1 MALNIVKLI
10 DLIKKHNDPNDATRI
25 ISIQGTS
32 VANFFPERMK
42 KDDVINI
49 ESGDIVWKEYGDH
62 KEQDPVIYRT
72 GLNNIDQIKFIPAP
86 GEDIILDNGKV
97 DTGNGKDIV
106 EDDDGNKY
114 KLIPGP
120 QGDKGET
127 GARGEK
133 GEKGDMSIITLN
145 KENGHWMI
153 DGVDTEVSAIGPKG
167 DKVSV
172 TIDPSTK
179 HWVIDGE
186 DTNVV
191 AEGKDGKTPEIKIDP
206 VTKRWIIDGI
216 DTNIVSEGV
225 KGEKGE
231 KTLVTIDPATKHWM
245 IDGVDTNVLAEGVKG
260 DTGAEAR
267 LSIDPET
274 KHFIINGVDSGVR
287 AEGVKGIDGVTPEI
301 SINEVSKNWI
311 INGHDTE
318 IKAEGTKGEKGEKTL
333 VTIDPNTKHWLIDG
347 VDTNVLAE
355 GTKGADGVDGK
366 SAFDIATEKGFT
378 GSKDEWLESLKG
390 AKGVD
395 GHDGRSANNLEVDP
409 ILLGNFR
416 NNDASGIEVLMIGPR
431 FNDEELSESEIT
443 ENLQVTALFR
453 GFNLRN
459 SNENDDWK
467 DINNLTIEQED
478 GNYVVKGL
486 PFTDGVRKGDSLE
499 LILNFEYKG
508 VDRHYYRRLDNIND
522 GVGSVNLDKYIRRED
537 LPATLDTSHLI
548 ARKEVEETYAKKSEL
563 PVVPSLDPY
572 ATKEEAD
579 GKYATKESL
588 SSVSE
593 EVNTEKGKLSSLTD
607 RVTAIEESK
616 STLATKEEVDTT
628 YAKKSEL
635 PVVPSLEP
643 YATKADSDEKYVS
656 KEELVTLGNLNDKA
670 TKADLKNYYTKEE
683 TVNKETHDA
692 LNNKVESN
700 ISEISTVKEKVTGLE
715 SSNTTVKEKIESLA
729 SDVNLLK
736 AKEDSDKQ
744 TLSLE
749 GNKLTISSGN
759 EVDLSALKTDNSAI
773 ERSVSTL
780 NETVTGLKNRLPES
794 IQEDDKLSTSR
805 EVTEKVNSLKTEVE
819 TTYAKKSELPNVEG
833 LITETRA
840 DEKYS
845 GKSLETTVSS
855 LDEKVRNLEAK
866 EDNDRQTLSIT
877 DRTITIS
884 GSNSSVTVPEQDL
897 SSLATKADVE
907 RDYAKKSEL
916 PSVNGLI
923 SETTADERYLPK
935 TKEETLATKEELD
948 VVKGKVTALE
958 SKEDSDKQTLSI
970 DGRTISISG
979 SDSSVTVPEQD
990 LSGLATKADVELTYA
1005 KKEQVEKLASKSEI
1019 EGLRKL
1025 VTGSKVDTS
1034 GFITSDDA
1042 DSKYARKDVMET
1054 TYAKKSELPS
1064 VEGLITEIKA
1074 DGKYLEKSKEETL
1087 ATKEEVKAI
1096 KDRLPELTD
1105 GEKLAK
1111 ASDIPSLVNYATKE
1125 ELPSTVGLISENKAD
1140 EKYIAK
1146 STESSLATKNELEEV
1161 KGKVNALE
1169 TKEDSDKQTLS
1180 ITGRTIT
1187 ISGSNSSV
1195 EVPEQDLSGLATKAD
1210 VDTTYAK
1217 KSELPSVNGLI
1228 TETAADEKYLP
1239 KSKEGS
1245 LATKEELTQ
1254 KISEATNGVES
1265 KLSNLLPKSE
1275 ADKNYLHKD
1284 IESNLATKNDI
1295 GEVSARIS
1303 TLENKPD
1310 NDKQLLSIVGRT
1322 ITISGSDSSVTVPE
1336 QDLSGLAKK
1345 SELPSVEG
1353 LISETKADEK
1363 YVSKSEKESLATK
1376 EEVKAIRDHLPVL
1389 TGEEKLAKTSD
1400 IPSVSGLISEATA
1413 DTKYLEKSKEA
1424 TLATKAE
1431 VKDIADKLP
1440 ELAKKSELP
1449 SVEGL
1454 ITEVKADGKYA
1465 PKTDLET
1472 AKERISVLES
1482 KEDADK
1488 QTLSI
1493 TGRTITIS
1501 GSNSSVEVP
1510 EQDLSSLVTKDD
1522 AELKYAKKEQVEQL
1536 ASKSEIEGLRQLVTG
1551 SKVDTSG
1558 LLSKEDAGNTY
1569 LRKDVAETSYAKKS
1583 EIPNV
1588 EEFITESKV
1597 AETYATRFDLEGANI
1612 KINSLE
1618 YQVNREKPTLSIEGN
1633 TITISGSNSSVTVPE
1648 QDLSGLA
1655 TKSDVERDYAKKSEL
1670 PTIDGL
1676 ISEATADTKYLPKS
1690 KEDTLATKIE
1700 LTQKIG
1706 EATSSVEGKL
1716 SLLAAKSEVDKTYA
1730 KKSELPSVAGLITEV
1745 RADDKYLAKSKEST
1759 LATKA
1764 ELNTISGRTTA
1775 IENKLP
1781 SLTQDISISGNE
1793 LSISGG
1799 STVHIPTPDLSG
1811 YVLKSSLDTAEVN
1824 KVVAKNTNGK
1834 QIATTDDV
1842 NNAVRGKTTISE
1854 VQGLGYITTST
1865 ADGKYL
1871 PKTLE
1876 SQINADHGK
1885 VTNIEGRLSTLESRP
1900 DNDRQTLS
1908 INNRTITISGSNSS
1922 VTVPE
1927 QDLSGLAT
1935 KSDVD
1940 TTYAKKSELPNIE
1953 GINDKITEL
1962 ENKRIPNEYY
1972 FRNLN
1977 EISNTG
1983 AIRTLKYHDIIMVG
1997 MNKYMVID
2005 EENKDK
2011 FKTEPI
2017 PNSNLFVAKYF
2028 ENSDRNKWINEAVR
2042 KGKFTIAY
2050 GGLSGD
2056 MYDGN
2061 IASIS
2066 EPPASTKALIKA
2078 FKLGFDA
2085 VYVDLIRHVSSK
2097 GETSYYVTLNSEN
2110 IEREY
2115 KFTRGSLIVVQDTFN
2130 YDNKVSTLRYETEER
2145 NYDNELPVLDV
2156 ILDLANRMD
2165 KIIIIGEVYDTD
2177 GHSVVTNKEQLSLIP
2192 STINDLSG
2200 KTDKIGIV
2208 SRNLI
2213 ESFEEWNYDPIHV
2226 LHLKYAEGVSVE
2238 LSKELMRISMKRNS
2252 LVILTNSPTYTGGNT
2267 LTKQILL
2274 KGIPIVF
2281 NTNKKIERYLFNAK
2295 VVDTD
2300 WSSGYMSSSVIPDT
2314 NYVYNSYEI
2323 VERITLKEILKT
2335 NPEISAT
2342 DYSYDKSN
2350 NKISYKK
2357 AIDFKILDPS
2367 KISEGMIIK
2376 ANLYN
2381 IGDSSLNKLYLKNNS
2396 GVKIVED
2403 VSRSLSEIAFS
2414 ELVMLLEIPKKAKE
2428 ISTQYLMLGLTP
2440 GDNTQFPTE
2449 LKDIYIELLVPKHEK
2464 VENTEL
2470 ETVKRRIS
2478 TLESNSSRSNN
2489 TNNGT
2494 KYYVRTIEE
2503 LKALDVQVDDVVRF
2517 KDKVYK
2523 IVKDVTPFSL
2533 KYFGGIILDKTV
2545 DGMNLVA
2552 TEYIDSYIRSSWI
2565 KNRPSGNF
2573 NIAYCGYTGLPYKS
2587 NANLNSV
2594 PCTLKAISDAYKV
2607 GYDGIYVPTLK
2618 YFNNKWYIS
2627 TTDEVGPILSNSQG
2641 VELLSYSHTH
2651 TRINSEIAETKTFNS
2666 NNYVD
2671 RNLLTVEEFLNVCKK
2686 YNMYAFMSIQT
2697 INKNTF
2703 DNSSQEAYAELARI
2717 INDSGHSSMI
2727 GLSGDN
2733 IQIEILDFVIRVRDK
2748 ILSENLI
2755 NVIFIDA
2762 STENYTL
2769 ERELLILQK
2778 YKNNLV
2784 IIGDRDDHDG
2794 NEILSAYGPSHQL
2807 YNFLKEVKKMGI
2819 PIVYQTD
2826 RREQRELFDKVIEKT
2841 GCIGLLSS
2849 AIAPYGKN
2857 LSDNYAVQSRN
2868 NMSSIINLAVNK
2880 DNMSSR
2886 FTMNSDNTIMT
2897 ATASN
2902 ITQNNEFEL
2911 LNVSDITDGM
2921 LIRVRLQG
2929 KTSGSQTAS
2938 CKIYVKDIP
2947 DNENVSN
2954 MISFNSS
2961 SYIEREMILPLSKNT
2976 FNSRYNDKKVVINL
2990 TADSGDSIISFK
3002 DLVVEVLIPKDKNN
3016 TTAKLISSVNYES
3029 YNNKD
3034 IYVDSEIQKAKL
3046 GDMIHYNNEDYVVVS
3061 KDDELISGLVTEST
3075 NGIIKIGENYALR
3088 IHNQEDIN
3096 QWLNS
3101 MKNTDNIKI
3110 ADGGFT
3116 GKSNVDN
3123 EFVPVYPKNTTLSVE
3138 KAGELGF
3145 DAVKVN
3151 ITPTKDNVWV
3161 CSDETTLVNVKD
3173 NSFKNRNIA
3182 DLNYDNI
3189 KGLELEGENVVRFNK
3204 DTETYRWTYRDGQC
3218 KGQTIPSLEQIVK
3231 ICSKYGMMIFI
3242 TSANLTANFDYVTK
3256 VLKKY
3261 GYTSRTA
3268 LVGDR
3273 FIMKYSNKLPDAV
3286 SIFDGSMKNVK
3297 IYNEKFLRTF
3307 KNFGF
3312 ISTPGGVSDIFRQ
3325 TSNFKIDT
3333 PFFLNANYQYNL
3345 GNYQSLSNFRINGFI
3360 TGAVPSDLNIREGYS
3375 ILRTYTSKEIN
3386 EWTDRKNNNSASASV
3401 VKQSN
3406 GNIIIQSSGGSAG
3419 KYISFER
3426 NLENYP
3432 VGTIINISAMCR
3444 KIEKNVDGGTIS
3456 FWSDTTTPRRINT
3469 FTTYFNEEFFEKK
3482 DVSFIVNEET
3492 GGSFQIFIG
3501 NFNGVGNNQPFKA
3514 EFKDIVVRIY
3524 VPNAVYRD
3532 IDKESIERKIA
3543 DISSKMEI
3551 RGEGYPRNKRE
3562 LNNVPNGTIYTDT
3575 LATKGA
3581 VKWIRLNGKWK
3592 VTVGDT
3598 GWKKLNAVSVLG
3610 NAFIKVRRVNDI
3622 VTYDFGGLQW
3632 GWFGIIRRGGAGHVK
3647 HGSSRERGAKVLN
3660 PGGIPDGFRSNASLM
3675 GPIFNDLGNPYG
3687 VWYMGG
3693 KSDSNYIQFTF
3704 NDPIPTD
3711 RDIGDI
3717 RVSSVSYI
3725 TDDDWENITIE

>member
-106 EDDDGNKY
+106 EDDDGTKY

-153 DGVDTEVSAIGPKG
+153 DGEDTEVSAIGPKG

-172 TIDPSTK
+172 TIDPNTK
-179 HWVIDGE
+179 HWMIDGE

-191 AEGKDGKTPEIKIDP
+191 AEGKDGVAPEVKIDP
-206 VTKRWIIDGI
+206 VTKRWIIGGI

-225 KGEKGE
+225 KGEKGD
-231 KTLVTIDPATKHWM
+231 KTLVTIDPNTKHWM

-347 VDTNVLAE
+347 VDTNILAE
-355 GTKGADGVDGK
+355 GTKGRDGVDGK

-443 ENLQVTALFR
+443 ENLQVSALFR

-459 SNENDDWK
+459 SNENDEWK
-467 DINNLTIEQED
+467 DLNNLTIEPED

-548 ARKEVEETYAKKSEL
+548 ARKEVEENYAKKSEL
-563 PVVPSLDPY
+563 PVVPSLEPY

-579 GKYATKESL
+579 GKYATKENL

-616 STLATKEEVDTT
+616 TTLATKEEVDTT

-683 TVNKETHDA
+683 TVSKETHDA
-692 LNNKVESN
+692 LSNKVDSN
-700 ISEISTVKEKVTGLE
+700 VNEIATVKEKVTGLE
-715 SSNTTVKEKIESLA
+715 SSNTTVREKIESLTT
-729 SDVNLLK
+729 DVNLLK

-794 IQEDDKLSTSR
+794 IQEDDKLSTSK

-819 TTYAKKSELPNVEG
+819 NTYAKKSELPSVEG
-833 LITETRA
+833 LITETKA
-840 DEKYS
+840 DGKYS
-845 GKSLETTVSS
+845 AKSLETTVNS

-897 SSLATKADVE
+897 SSLATKVDVE

-935 TKEETLATKEELD
+935 AKEESLATKEELD

-979 SDSSVTVPEQD
+979 SNSSVTVPEQD
-990 LSGLATKADVELTYA
+990 LSSLATKADVELTYA

-1064 VEGLITEIKA
+1064 VEGLITETRA

-1087 ATKEEVKAI
+1087 ATKEEVKVI

-1111 ASDIPSLVNYATKE
+1111 ASDIPSLANYATKE
-1125 ELPSTVGLISENKAD
+1125 ELPSTAGLISETRAD

-1169 TKEDSDKQTLS
+1169 TKEDSDKQTLAITGRTITISGSDSSVTVPEQDLSSLATKEEVKSIKDKLPELTDGEKLVKKSDLPSTVGLISEATADEKYLEKSKETTLATKEELSGVITRLTTVEGKADKDDQTLS

-1228 TETAADEKYLP
+1228 TETTADEKYLP

-1254 KISEATNGVES
+1254 KISEATSGVES
-1265 KLSNLLPKSE
+1265 QLSNLLPKSE

-1336 QDLSGLAKK
+1336 QDLSGFAKK

-1353 LISETKADEK
+1353 LITETKADEK
-1363 YVSKSEKESLATK
+1363 YIPKSEKESLATK
-1376 EEVKAIRDHLPVL
+1376 EEVKSIKDHLPVL

-1400 IPSVSGLISEATA
+1400 IPSVTGLISEATA

-1424 TLATKAE
+1424 TLATKVE
-1431 VKDIADKLP
+1431 VKDITDKLP

-1454 ITEVKADGKYA
+1454 ISETKADGKYA

-1597 AETYATRFDLEGANI
+1597 AETYASRFDLEGANI
-1612 KINSLE
+1612 KINRLE
-1618 YQVNREKPTLSIEGN
+1618 DQVNREKPTLSIEGN

-1648 QDLSGLA
+1648 QDISGLA
-1655 TKSDVERDYAKKSEL
+1655 TKSDVERDYAKKSEI
-1670 PTIDGL
+1670 PNVTGL

-1730 KKSELPSVAGLITEV
+1730 KKSEIPSVAGLITEV
-1745 RADDKYLAKSKEST
+1745 RADDKYLAKSKEAT

-1764 ELNTISGRTTA
+1764 ELNTISGRTAA

-1842 NNAVRGKTTISE
+1842 NNAVRGKTTLSE

-1876 SQINADHGK
+1876 SQINSDHGK

-1935 KSDVD
+1935 KSDVERD
-1940 TTYAKKSELPNIE
+1940 YAKKSELPNVE
-1953 GINDKITEL
+1953 EINGKISKL

-1972 FRNLN
+1972 FRSIG
-1977 EISNTG
+1977 EISSSG
-1983 AIRTLKYHDIIMVG
+1983 ALSRLQTNDIINVAGTDCKIVNREMYEKLDYSG
-1997 MNKYMVID
+1997 KKIEGTEFYITD
-2005 EENKDK
+2005 YLEESEKNNWIKD
-2011 FKTEPI
+2011 
-2017 PNSNLFVAKYF
+2017 NLAI
-2028 ENSDRNKWINEAVR
+2028 S
-2042 KGKFTIAY
+2042 Y

-2056 MYDGN
+2056 KYDSN
-2061 IASIS
+2061 VNSIFDVPGS
-2066 EPPASTKALIKA
+2066 FSAISTA
-2078 FKLGFDA
+2078 FKVGFDA
-2085 VYVDLIRHVSSK
+2085 VFIDVLIVTEGSTTNYFVTIESEKVSRTYK
-2097 GETSYYVTLNSEN
+2097 KDGETITVARDSFKYTRYSTLN
-2110 IEREY
+2110 
-2115 KFTRGSLIVVQDTFN
+2115 
-2130 YDNKVSTLRYETEER
+2130 YEAEIR
-2145 NYDNELPVLDV
+2145 SGKYYDNELMKLEELIALCSTENK
-2156 ILDLANRMD
+2156 ILIIDGIYELEGSTTKYANATKIPESSIVDKGTDLYIHVRKKVKN
-2165 KIIIIGEVYDTD
+2165 IE
-2177 GHSVVTNKEQLSLIP
+2177 
-2192 STINDLSG
+2192 
-2200 KTDKIGIV
+2200 KIGFTSDIF
-2208 SRNLI
+2208 S
-2213 ESFEEWNYDPIHV
+2213 
-2226 LHLKYAEGVSVE
+2226 GV
-2238 LSKELMRISMKRNS
+2238 N
-2252 LVILTNSPTYTGGNT
+2252 NT
-2267 LTKQILL
+2267 LTNKSSLFEKFINVAEIDNTSSLDSVRNKVESLSIRKNSMIILTDVLTSSDIVKIL
-2274 KGIPIVF
+2274 KGQNIPVIY
-2281 NTNKKIERYLFNAK
+2281 NTKKSVNKNYI
-2295 VVDTD
+2295 D
-2300 WSSGYMSSSVIPDT
+2300 WVSSEELYKGYMSPSIIPSSNKIEL
-2314 NYVYNSYEI
+2314 YNHYNVTET
-2323 VERITLKEILKT
+2323 ITLKDIMK
-2335 NPEISAT
+2335 NVPASDKYI
-2342 DYSYDKSN
+2342 YDSDTKKLN
-2350 NKISYKK
+2350 YKK
-2357 AIDFKILDPS
+2357 DMDLVITSSDKLTDGMIVKVNFKNKGIDS
-2367 KISEGMIIK
+2367 KIKIYMTDG
-2376 ANLYN
+2376 
-2381 IGDSSLNKLYLKNNS
+2381 S
-2396 GVKIVED
+2396 GVKILED
-2403 VSRSLSEIAFS
+2403 VVQTSTKFS
-2414 ELVMLLEIPKKAKE
+2414 
-2428 ISTQYLMLGLTP
+2428 Y
-2440 GDNTQFPTE
+2440 TE
-2449 LKDIYIELLVPKHEK
+2449 
-2464 VENTEL
+2464 
-2470 ETVKRRIS
+2470 
-2478 TLESNSSRSNN
+2478 
-2489 TNNGT
+2489 
-2494 KYYVRTIEE
+2494 RTITVIIPNKEKNKNRQP
-2503 LKALDVQVDDVVRF
+2503 LTL
-2517 KDKVYK
+2517 
-2523 IVKDVTPFSL
+2523 
-2533 KYFGGIILDKTV
+2533 GI
-2545 DGMNLVA
+2545 
-2552 TEYIDSYIRSSWI
+2552 IRSSY
-2565 KNRPSGNF
+2565 GNSPED
-2573 NIAYCGYTGLPYKS
+2573 TVLT
-2587 NANLNSV
+2587 NL
-2594 PCTLKAISDAYKV
+2594 Y
-2607 GYDGIYVPTLK
+2607 
-2618 YFNNKWYIS
+2618 
-2627 TTDEVGPILSNSQG
+2627 
-2641 VELLSYSHTH
+2641 VELLTP
-2651 TRINSEIAETKTFNS
+2651 
-2666 NNYVD
+2666 
-2671 RNLLTVEEFLNVCKK
+2671 K
-2686 YNMYAFMSIQT
+2686 Y
-2697 INKNTF
+2697 
-2703 DNSSQEAYAELARI
+2703 
-2717 INDSGHSSMI
+2717 
-2727 GLSGDN
+2727 DN
-2733 IQIEILDFVIRVRDK
+2733 IKTKKDAYVI
-2748 ILSENLI
+2748 
-2755 NVIFIDA
+2755 A
-2762 STENYTL
+2762 NY
-2769 ERELLILQK
+2769 
-2778 YKNNLV
+2778 N
-2784 IIGDRDDHDG
+2784 
-2794 NEILSAYGPSHQL
+2794 
-2807 YNFLKEVKKMGI
+2807 
-2819 PIVYQTD
+2819 
-2826 RREQRELFDKVIEKT
+2826 
-2841 GCIGLLSS
+2841 
-2849 AIAPYGKN
+2849 PY
-2857 LSDNYAVQSRN
+2857 D
-2868 NMSSIINLAVNK
+2868 
-2880 DNMSSR
+2880 
-2886 FTMNSDNTIMT
+2886 
-2897 ATASN
+2897 
-2902 ITQNNEFEL
+2902 
-2911 LNVSDITDGM
+2911 
-2921 LIRVRLQG
+2921 
-2929 KTSGSQTAS
+2929 
-2938 CKIYVKDIP
+2938 
-2947 DNENVSN
+2947 
-2954 MISFNSS
+2954 
-2961 SYIEREMILPLSKNT
+2961 
-2976 FNSRYNDKKVVINL
+2976 
-2990 TADSGDSIISFK
+2990 
-3002 DLVVEVLIPKDKNN
+3002 
-3016 TTAKLISSVNYES
+3016 
-3029 YNNKD
+3029 NKD
-3034 IYVDSEIQKAKL
+3034 IMIEDSKL
-3046 GDMIHYNNEDYVVVS
+3046 SEVESSDALHYNNEDYTILSENDEMITGLLS
-3061 KDDELISGLVTEST
+3061 KNT
-3075 NGIIKIGENYALR
+3075 NGIIKKSDKYALR
-3088 IHNQEDIN
+3088 TYNQEDVNVWVDDLKGDIY
-3096 QWLNS
+3096 
-3101 MKNTDNIKI
+3101 I

-3116 GKSNVDN
+3116 GNVNRDADIN
-3123 EFVPVYPKNTTLSVE
+3123 PVYPKNTLLAID
-3138 KAGELGF
+3138 KAGRLGF

-3151 ITPTKDNVWV
+3151 ITPTRDGIWI
-3161 CSDETTLVNVKD
+3161 CSDETTLRNVKD
-3173 NSFKNRNIA
+3173 SSMKNRSIA
-3182 DLNYDNI
+3182 DLNYNDI
-3189 KGLELEGENVVRFNK
+3189 KHLELEGENVIKYNAGNTF
-3204 DTETYRWTYRDGQC
+3204 RWNYGDGIA
-3218 KGQTIPSLEQIVK
+3218 KGLTIPSLEDVVRV
-3231 ICSKYGMMIFI
+3231 CVTYGMMIFLTTTET
-3242 TSANLTANFDYVTK
+3242 TSNMDYVIK
-3256 VLKKY
+3256 ILRSHN
-3261 GYTSRTA
+3261 YTGKTA
-3268 LVGDR
+3268 LVGDD
-3273 FIMKYSNKLPDAV
+3273 FILNNIYKIPEAI
-3286 SIFDGSMKNVK
+3286 SIFDNSKPVTIAGKLF
-3297 IYNEKFLRTF
+3297 NERVLKTF

-3312 ISTPGGVSDIFRQ
+3312 LVNRTNATTIRQYATTFRVRTPVF
-3325 TSNFKIDT
+3325 
-3333 PFFLNANYQYNL
+3333 
-3345 GNYQSLSNFRINGFI
+3345 
-3360 TGAVPSDLNIREGYS
+3360 VDLNDNIDLESYTTDDRFSVNGYLTGNVPRALKTEGYTLAEFYN
-3375 ILRTYTSKEIN
+3375 IKDIANWREY
-3386 EWTDRKNNNSASASV
+3386 KNVSSATASV
-3401 VKQSN
+3401 TAQSN
-3406 GNIIIQSSGGSAG
+3406 GTLTFQTNGTEAN
-3419 KYISFER
+3419 KM
-3426 NLENYP
+3426 LELTKSNYP
-3432 VGTIINISAMCR
+3432 AGTIINIKAMGR
-3444 KIEKNVDGGTIS
+3444 KLDNNVKGGSISCFISESSPSRKDFNETMYFKN
-3456 FWSDTTTPRRINT
+3456 
-3469 FTTYFNEEFFEKK
+3469 TYFETKEISAVLNENSSGDFKIF
-3482 DVSFIVNEET
+3482 V
-3492 GGSFQIFIG
+3492 GSSW
-3501 NFNGVGNNQPFKA
+3501 NGSTSESFKA
-3514 EFKDIVVRIY
+3514 EFKSIEVRILIPDDTSDPSRTRAASNASYTYIRYSNQANGSGMNDNPNSTYLGVY
-3524 VPNAVYRD
+3524 VGSSSTAPTNPSEYRWT
-3532 IDKESIERKIA
+3532 R
-3543 DISSKMEI
+3543 I
-3551 RGEGYPRNKRE
+3551 RGEDGRQGERGLVGPQGPAGIQGPAGPAGPKGNTGDRGPQGQTGAQGIQGIQGRQGDRGIQGPAGPAGPKGNTGDRGPMGPQGPAGTGIVNQQNNQTLKYWAGTEAQYNAISNKD
-3562 LNNVPNGTIYTDT
+3562 PNTIY
-3575 LATKGA
+3575 
-3581 VKWIRLNGKWK
+3581 
-3592 VTVGDT
+3592 
-3598 GWKKLNAVSVLG
+3598 
-3610 NAFIKVRRVNDI
+3610 DI
-3622 VTYDFGGLQW
+3622 F
-3632 GWFGIIRRGGAGHVK
+3632 K
-3647 HGSSRERGAKVLN
+3647 
-3660 PGGIPDGFRSNASLM
+3660 
-3675 GPIFNDLGNPYG
+3675 
-3687 VWYMGG
+3687 
-3693 KSDSNYIQFTF
+3693 
-3704 NDPIPTD
+3704 
-3711 RDIGDI
+3711 
-3717 RVSSVSYI
+3717 
-3725 TDDDWENITIE
+3725 

>member
-106 EDDDGNKY
+106 EDDDGTKY

-172 TIDPSTK
+172 TIDPITK

-225 KGEKGE
+225 KGDKGE

-355 GTKGADGVDGK
+355 GTKGKDGVDGK

-443 ENLQVTALFR
+443 ENLQVSALFR

-459 SNENDDWK
+459 SNENDEWK
-467 DINNLTIEQED
+467 DLNNLTIEPED

-508 VDRHYYRRLDNIND
+508 IDRHYYRRLDNIND

-548 ARKEVEETYAKKSEL
+548 ARKEVEENYAKKSEL

-593 EVNTEKGKLSSLTD
+593 EVNTEKGKLSTLTD

-616 STLATKEEVDTT
+616 STLATKEEVDAT

-683 TVNKETHDA
+683 TVSKETHDA

-700 ISEISTVKEKVTGLE
+700 VSEISTVKEKVTGLE
-715 SSNTTVKEKIESLA
+715 SSNTTVKEKIESLT
-729 SDVNLLK
+729 SDVNSLK

-749 GNKLTISSGN
+749 GNKLAISSGN

-780 NETVTGLKNRLPES
+780 NETVTGLKNRIPES
-794 IQEDDKLSTSR
+794 IQEDDKLSTSK

-819 TTYAKKSELPNVEG
+819 TTYAKKSELPSVEG
-833 LITETRA
+833 LITEVKA

-907 RDYAKKSEL
+907 TTYAKKSEL
-916 PSVNGLI
+916 PSVSGLI
-923 SETTADERYLPK
+923 TETAADEKYLPK
-935 TKEETLATKEELD
+935 AKEETLATKEELD

-990 LSGLATKADVELTYA
+990 LSSLATKADVELTYA

-1064 VEGLITEIKA
+1064 IEGLISETKA
-1074 DGKYLEKSKEETL
+1074 DGKYLEKSKEESL

-1111 ASDIPSLVNYATKE
+1111 ASDIPSLANYATKE
-1125 ELPSTVGLISENKAD
+1125 ELPSTAGLISETKAD

-1187 ISGSNSSV
+1187 ISGSDSSVTVPEQDLSSLATKEEVKSIKDKLPELTEGEKLVKKSDLPSTVGLISEATADTKYIAKSKEETLATKEEVTQKISDAKGNIENQISQLATKEEVDATYAKKSELPSTAGLISETKADEKYLEKSKETTLATKEELSGVITRLTTVEGKADKDDQTLSITGRTITISGSNSSV
-1195 EVPEQDLSGLATKAD
+1195 EVPEQDLSLLATKADVELTYAKKEQVEKLATKGEIEALRGMVTGNKVDTSGFITTEDADNKYARKDVMETTYAKKSDLPSTVGLISEATADTKYLSKSEKESLATKEEVKSIKDKLPEMNELEKLAKTSDIPSLESYAKKSELPSVEGLITEVKADEKYLSKSKEETLATKAEVKEIKDNLPELTDGDKLVKKSELPSVTGLISEATADTKYLSKSEKESLATKEELESAKSRIGVLESKEDSDKQTLSITGRTITISGSNSSVEIPEQDLSGLATKAD
-1210 VDTTYAK
+1210 VETTYAK

-1353 LISETKADEK
+1353 LITETRADEK
-1363 YVSKSEKESLATK
+1363 YIPKAEKESLATK
-1376 EEVKAIRDHLPVL
+1376 EEVKAIKDHLPVL

-1400 IPSVSGLISEATA
+1400 IPSVTGLISEATA

-1431 VKDIADKLP
+1431 VKDITDKLP

-1482 KEDADK
+1482 KEDNDK

-1501 GSNSSVEVP
+1501 GSDSSVTVP
-1510 EQDLSSLVTKDD
+1510 EQDLSTLVTKDD

-1583 EIPNV
+1583 ELPSV
-1588 EEFITESKV
+1588 EGLIAETRADEKYVPKADLETAKERITTLESK
-1597 AETYATRFDLEGANI
+1597 TDNDR
-1612 KINSLE
+1612 
-1618 YQVNREKPTLSIEGN
+1618 QTLSITGR
-1633 TITISGSNSSVTVPE
+1633 TITISGSDSSVTVPE
-1648 QDLSGLA
+1648 QDLSSLA
-1655 TKSDVERDYAKKSEL
+1655 VKSEVDKTYAKKSEL
-1670 PTIDGL
+1670 PSVDGL
-1676 ISEATADTKYLPKS
+1676 ISEATADNKYLPKS
-1690 KEDTLATKIE
+1690 KEATLATKEE
-1700 LTQKIG
+1700 LTQKIS
-1706 EATSSVEGKL
+1706 EATTGIEEQISS
-1716 SLLAAKSEVDKTYA
+1716 LAVKSEVDKTYA

-1745 RADDKYLAKSKEST
+1745 RADDKYLSKSKEAT

-1764 ELNTISGRTTA
+1764 ELNTISGRTAA

-1811 YVLKSSLDTAEVN
+1811 YVLKSSLDTAEIN

-1842 NNAVRGKTTISE
+1842 NNAVRGKTTLSE

-1876 SQINADHGK
+1876 SQINTDHGK
-1885 VTNIEGRLSTLESRP
+1885 VVNIEGRLSTLESRP

-1927 QDLSGLAT
+1927 QDLSSLAP
-1935 KSDVD
+1935 KSDVESLK
-1940 TTYAKKSELPNIE
+1940 TRVGA
-1953 GINDKITEL
+1953 L
-1962 ENKRIPNEYY
+1962 ENKP
-1972 FRNLN
+1972 
-1977 EISNTG
+1977 
-1983 AIRTLKYHDIIMVG
+1983 
-1997 MNKYMVID
+1997 
-2005 EENKDK
+2005 
-2011 FKTEPI
+2011 
-2017 PNSNLFVAKYF
+2017 
-2028 ENSDRNKWINEAVR
+2028 EA
-2042 KGKFTIAY
+2042 G
-2050 GGLSGD
+2050 
-2056 MYDGN
+2056 
-2061 IASIS
+2061 
-2066 EPPASTKALIKA
+2066 P
-2078 FKLGFDA
+2078 
-2085 VYVDLIRHVSSK
+2085 
-2097 GETSYYVTLNSEN
+2097 
-2110 IEREY
+2110 
-2115 KFTRGSLIVVQDTFN
+2115 
-2130 YDNKVSTLRYETEER
+2130 
-2145 NYDNELPVLDV
+2145 
-2156 ILDLANRMD
+2156 
-2165 KIIIIGEVYDTD
+2165 
-2177 GHSVVTNKEQLSLIP
+2177 
-2192 STINDLSG
+2192 
-2200 KTDKIGIV
+2200 
-2208 SRNLI
+2208 
-2213 ESFEEWNYDPIHV
+2213 
-2226 LHLKYAEGVSVE
+2226 
-2238 LSKELMRISMKRNS
+2238 
-2252 LVILTNSPTYTGGNT
+2252 
-2267 LTKQILL
+2267 
-2274 KGIPIVF
+2274 
-2281 NTNKKIERYLFNAK
+2281 
-2295 VVDTD
+2295 
-2300 WSSGYMSSSVIPDT
+2300 
-2314 NYVYNSYEI
+2314 
-2323 VERITLKEILKT
+2323 
-2335 NPEISAT
+2335 
-2342 DYSYDKSN
+2342 
-2350 NKISYKK
+2350 
-2357 AIDFKILDPS
+2357 
-2367 KISEGMIIK
+2367 
-2376 ANLYN
+2376 
-2381 IGDSSLNKLYLKNNS
+2381 
-2396 GVKIVED
+2396 
-2403 VSRSLSEIAFS
+2403 
-2414 ELVMLLEIPKKAKE
+2414 
-2428 ISTQYLMLGLTP
+2428 
-2440 GDNTQFPTE
+2440 
-2449 LKDIYIELLVPKHEK
+2449 
-2464 VENTEL
+2464 
-2470 ETVKRRIS
+2470 
-2478 TLESNSSRSNN
+2478 
-2489 TNNGT
+2489 
-2494 KYYVRTIEE
+2494 KYYVRTVEE
-2503 LKALDVQVDDVVRF
+2503 LKALDVVEDDVVRF
-2517 KDKVYK
+2517 KDELYIISKEESNLDTEIINAVK
-2523 IVKDVTPFSL
+2523 INK
-2533 KYFGGIILDKTV
+2533 
-2545 DGMNLVA
+2545 A
-2552 TEYIDSYIRSSWI
+2552 
-2565 KNRPSGNF
+2565 PSGGNGRESLFAIKYYENF
-2573 NIAYCGYTGLPYKS
+2573 ERNLWLKSRNSRGVLSIADGGFTGRVNKSSAKMINIPSTFS
-2587 NANLNSV
+2587 
-2594 PCTLKAISDAYKV
+2594 AINDAGRL
-2607 GYDGIYVPTLK
+2607 GYDGAYTYCIYYDNEFYASLPYGVRRTSELDGAEIITNDTFR
-2618 YFNNKWYIS
+2618 YGGSGSQAFSIS
-2627 TTDEVGPILSNSQG
+2627 YDANEYQ
-2641 VELLSYSHTH
+2641 
-2651 TRINSEIAETKTFNS
+2651 
-2666 NNYVD
+2666 D
-2671 RNLLTVEEFLNVCKK
+2671 RNLLKLEDYISICKK
-2686 YNMYAFMSIQT
+2686 YNMYAFIDVSDGIGNST
-2697 INKNTF
+2697 IAGKLA
-2703 DNSSQEAYAELARI
+2703 DIIAASGYSGMVGIVGDVLHAHKELLGLMKSEDYIKVIKINSSSEQQNDSTI
-2717 INDSGHSSMI
+2717 INVLRSSKNSMLI
-2727 GLSGDN
+2727 VSDDESTPDVSQYN
-2733 IQIEILDFVIRVRDK
+2733 NTYRIND
-2748 ILSENLI
+2748 LI
-2755 NVIFIDA
+2755 NTVKD
-2762 STENYTL
+2762 L
-2769 ERELLILQK
+2769 E
-2778 YKNNLV
+2778 
-2784 IIGDRDDHDG
+2784 
-2794 NEILSAYGPSHQL
+2794 
-2807 YNFLKEVKKMGI
+2807 I
-2819 PIVYQTD
+2819 PIVYSSL
-2826 RREQRELFDKVIEKT
+2826 RENTQKRFNDAFERVKFNGYMSTSLLPFNNEINDNYNYYSKFTISSLVDYDT
-2841 GCIGLLSS
+2841 NPDTASSRYTVSNDLSS
-2849 AIAPYGKN
+2849 I
-2857 LSDNYAVQSRN
+2857 
-2868 NMSSIINLAVNK
+2868 
-2880 DNMSSR
+2880 
-2886 FTMNSDNTIMT
+2886 TID
-2897 ATASN
+2897 ASN
-2902 ITQNNEFEL
+2902 SSNVTNNQTSFEL
-2911 LNVSDITDGM
+2911 IRFREIVDGT
-2921 LIRVRLQG
+2921 IIKVRLKG
-2929 KTSGSQTAS
+2929 ETSGSIPAI
-2938 CKIYVKDIP
+2938 CRLYVKDVPASAGIY
-2947 DNENVSN
+2947 NE
-2954 MISFNSS
+2954 ISFNKRYRTEGEMSITISS
-2961 SYIEREMILPLSKNT
+2961 NSLPTTYSENQIVLSLDGGSVGNSTLT
-2976 FNSRYNDKKVVINL
+2976 FSDI
-2990 TADSGDSIISFK
+2990 
-3002 DLVVEVLIPKDKNN
+3002 VVEIFIPKDKDLKEFRNIKML
-3016 TTAKLISSVNYES
+3016 TGVNYDP
-3029 YNNKD
+3029 YNDKA
-3034 IYVDSEIQKAKL
+3034 IYTNISANNAKH
-3046 GDMIHYNNEDYVVVS
+3046 GNMIHYNNEDFAVVS
-3061 KDDELISGLVTEST
+3061 TTSSGNNDFNVLNPGRST
-3075 NGIIKIGENYALR
+3075 NGILKYGNVFAVRTY
-3088 IHNQEDIN
+3088 NQEDVN
-3096 QWLNS
+3096 VWVDDLRGD
-3101 MKNTDNIKI
+3101 MYI

-3116 GKSNVDN
+3116 GNVNRDADIN
-3123 EFVPVYPKNTTLSVE
+3123 PVYPKNTLLAID
-3138 KAGELGF
+3138 KAGRLGF

-3151 ITPTKDNVWV
+3151 ITPTRDGIWV
-3161 CSDETTLVNVKD
+3161 CSDETTLRNVKD
-3173 NSFKNRNIA
+3173 SSMKNRRIA
-3182 DLNYDNI
+3182 DLNYNDI
-3189 KGLELEGENVVRFNK
+3189 KHLELEGENVIKYNAGNTF
-3204 DTETYRWTYRDGQC
+3204 RWNYGDGIA
-3218 KGQTIPSLEQIVK
+3218 KGLTIPSLEDVVK
-3231 ICSKYGMMIFI
+3231 VCVTYGMMIFI
-3242 TSANLTANFDYVTK
+3242 TTTETTSNMDYVIK
-3256 VLKKY
+3256 ILRSHN
-3261 GYTSRTA
+3261 YTGKTA
-3268 LVGDR
+3268 LVGDD
-3273 FIMKYSNKLPDAV
+3273 FILNNIYRIPEAI
-3286 SIFDGSMKNVK
+3286 SIFDNSKPVTIARK
-3297 IYNEKFLRTF
+3297 LFNERVLKTF

-3312 ISTPGGVSDIFRQ
+3312 LVNRTNATTIRQYATTFRVRTPVF
-3325 TSNFKIDT
+3325 
-3333 PFFLNANYQYNL
+3333 
-3345 GNYQSLSNFRINGFI
+3345 
-3360 TGAVPSDLNIREGYS
+3360 VDLNDNIDLESYTTDDRFSVNGYLTGNVPRALKTEGYTLAEFYNIKDIS
-3375 ILRTYTSKEIN
+3375 GWRDDKYVQ
-3386 EWTDRKNNNSASASV
+3386 SATASV
-3401 VKQSN
+3401 TAQAN
-3406 GNIIIQSSGGSAG
+3406 GTLTFQTNGTEANKI
-3419 KYISFER
+3419 
-3426 NLENYP
+3426 LELTKSNYP
-3432 VGTIINISAMCR
+3432 AGTIINIKAMGR
-3444 KIEKNVDGGTIS
+3444 KLDNNVKGGSITCYISESSPSRKSFNETMYFKN
-3456 FWSDTTTPRRINT
+3456 
-3469 FTTYFNEEFFEKK
+3469 TYFETKEISAVINENSSGDFKIF
-3482 DVSFIVNEET
+3482 VGSSWNGSTNET
-3492 GGSFQIFIG
+3492 
-3501 NFNGVGNNQPFKA
+3501 FKA
-3514 EFKDIVVRIY
+3514 EFKSVEVRILIPDDTSDPSRTRSASGSSYTYIRYSNQSNGSGMNEDPNSTYLGVY
-3524 VPNAVYRD
+3524 VGSSSTAPTNPSEYKWTKIKGEDGRQGNQGIQGPVGPAGPKGNTGDRGPQGPQGATGSQGVQGRQGERGIQGPPGPQGPKGNTGDRGPQGPAGTGIVNQQNNQTLKYWAGTEAQYNAITNKDPN
-3532 IDKESIERKIA
+3532 
-3543 DISSKMEI
+3543 
-3551 RGEGYPRNKRE
+3551 
-3562 LNNVPNGTIYTDT
+3562 TIY
-3575 LATKGA
+3575 
-3581 VKWIRLNGKWK
+3581 
-3592 VTVGDT
+3592 
-3598 GWKKLNAVSVLG
+3598 
-3610 NAFIKVRRVNDI
+3610 DI
-3622 VTYDFGGLQW
+3622 F
-3632 GWFGIIRRGGAGHVK
+3632 K
-3647 HGSSRERGAKVLN
+3647 
-3660 PGGIPDGFRSNASLM
+3660 
-3675 GPIFNDLGNPYG
+3675 
-3687 VWYMGG
+3687 
-3693 KSDSNYIQFTF
+3693 
-3704 NDPIPTD
+3704 
-3711 RDIGDI
+3711 
-3717 RVSSVSYI
+3717 
-3725 TDDDWENITIE
+3725 

>member
-106 EDDDGNKY
+106 EDDDGTKY

-153 DGVDTEVSAIGPKG
+153 DGADTEVSAIGPKG

-172 TIDPSTK
+172 TIDPATK
-179 HWVIDGE
+179 HWMIDGE

-191 AEGKDGKTPEIKIDP
+191 AEGKDGKTPEVKIDP

-225 KGEKGE
+225 KGDKGE
-231 KTLVTIDPATKHWM
+231 KTLVTIDPNTKHWL

-318 IKAEGTKGEKGEKTL
+318 IKAEGTKGDKGEKTL

-355 GTKGADGVDGK
+355 GIKGVDGVDGK

-390 AKGVD
+390 VKGVD

-443 ENLQVTALFR
+443 ENLQVSALFR

-459 SNENDDWK
+459 SNENDEWK
-467 DINNLTIEQED
+467 DLNNLTIEPED

-508 VDRHYYRRLDNIND
+508 IDRHYYRRLDNIND

-572 ATKEEAD
+572 AKKEEAD

-593 EVNTEKGKLSSLTD
+593 EVSTEKGKLSSLTD

-656 KEELVTLGNLNDKA
+656 KEDLVTLGNLNDKA

-683 TVNKETHDA
+683 TVSKETHDA
-692 LNNKVESN
+692 LSNKVESN
-700 ISEISTVKEKVTGLE
+700 VSEISNVKEKVTGLE
-715 SSNTTVKEKIESLA
+715 SSNTSVKEKIESLTT
-729 SDVNLLK
+729 DVNLLK

-780 NETVTGLKNRLPES
+780 NDTVNGLKNKLPES
-794 IQEDDKLSTSR
+794 IQEDDKLSTSK

-819 TTYAKKSELPNVEG
+819 TTYAKKSELPSVEG
-833 LITETRA
+833 LITETKA
-840 DEKYS
+840 DGKYS
-845 GKSLETTVSS
+845 AKSLETTVSS

-877 DRTITIS
+877 NRTITIS

-935 TKEETLATKEELD
+935 AKEESLATKEELD

-979 SDSSVTVPEQD
+979 SNSSVTVPEQD
-990 LSGLATKADVELTYA
+990 LSSLATKADVELTYA

-1064 VEGLITEIKA
+1064 VEGLITETKA

-1087 ATKEEVKAI
+1087 ATKEEVKVI

-1111 ASDIPSLVNYATKE
+1111 ASDIPSLANYATKE
-1125 ELPSTVGLISENKAD
+1125 ELPSTTGLISETRAD

-1169 TKEDSDKQTLS
+1169 TKEDSDKQTLTITGRTITISGSDSSVTVPEQDLSSLATKEEVKSIKDKLPELTDGEKLVKKSDLPSTVGLISEATADEKYLEKSKETALATKEELSGVITRLTTVEGKADKDDQTLS

-1228 TETAADEKYLP
+1228 TETTADEKYLP

-1254 KISEATNGVES
+1254 KISEATSGVES
-1265 KLSNLLPKSE
+1265 QLSNLLPKSE

-1322 ITISGSDSSVTVPE
+1322 ITISGSNSSVTVPE

-1353 LISETKADEK
+1353 LITEVKADEK
-1363 YVSKSEKESLATK
+1363 YIPKSEKESLATK
-1376 EEVKAIRDHLPVL
+1376 EEVKSIKDHLPVL

-1400 IPSVSGLISEATA
+1400 IPSVTGLISEATA

-1431 VKDIADKLP
+1431 VKDITDKLP
-1440 ELAKKSELP
+1440 ELAKKSEIP

-1454 ITEVKADGKYA
+1454 ITETKADGKYA
-1465 PKTDLET
+1465 PKIDLET

-1501 GSNSSVEVP
+1501 GSDSSVTVP

-1612 KINSLE
+1612 KINRLE
-1618 YQVNREKPTLSIEGN
+1618 DRVNREKPTLSIEGN

-1648 QDLSGLA
+1648 QDISGLA
-1655 TKSDVERDYAKKSEL
+1655 TKSDVERDYAKKSEI
-1670 PTIDGL
+1670 PNVTGL

-1745 RADDKYLAKSKEST
+1745 RADDKYLAKSKEAT

-1764 ELNTISGRTTA
+1764 ELNTISGRTAA

-1842 NNAVRGKTTISE
+1842 NNAVRGKTTLSE

-1876 SQINADHGK
+1876 SQINTDHGK

-1908 INNRTITISGSNSS
+1908 INNRTITISGSNSF

-1935 KSDVD
+1935 KSDVERD
-1940 TTYAKKSELPNIE
+1940 YAKKSELPNAE
-1953 GINDKITEL
+1953 EINGKISKL

-1972 FRNLN
+1972 FRSIG
-1977 EISNTG
+1977 EISSSG
-1983 AIRTLKYHDIIMVG
+1983 AVSRLQINDIINVAGTDCRIVSREMYEKLDYSG
-1997 MNKYMVID
+1997 KKIEGTEFYITD
-2005 EENKDK
+2005 YLEESEKNNWIKD
-2011 FKTEPI
+2011 
-2017 PNSNLFVAKYF
+2017 NLAI
-2028 ENSDRNKWINEAVR
+2028 S
-2042 KGKFTIAY
+2042 Y

-2056 MYDGN
+2056 KYDSN
-2061 IASIS
+2061 VNSIFDVPGS
-2066 EPPASTKALIKA
+2066 FSAISTA
-2078 FKLGFDA
+2078 FKVGFDA
-2085 VYVDLIRHVSSK
+2085 VFIDVLIDTEGSTTNYFVTIESEKVSRTYKKDGGTITVARDSFK
-2097 GETSYYVTLNSEN
+2097 YTKYSTLN
-2110 IEREY
+2110 
-2115 KFTRGSLIVVQDTFN
+2115 
-2130 YDNKVSTLRYETEER
+2130 YEAEIR
-2145 NYDNELPVLDV
+2145 SGKYYDNELMKLEELIALCSSENK
-2156 ILDLANRMD
+2156 ILIIDGMYELESSTTKYASATKIPESSIVDKGTDLYIHVRKKVKN
-2165 KIIIIGEVYDTD
+2165 IE
-2177 GHSVVTNKEQLSLIP
+2177 
-2192 STINDLSG
+2192 
-2200 KTDKIGIV
+2200 KIGFTSDIF
-2208 SRNLI
+2208 S
-2213 ESFEEWNYDPIHV
+2213 
-2226 LHLKYAEGVSVE
+2226 GV
-2238 LSKELMRISMKRNS
+2238 N
-2252 LVILTNSPTYTGGNT
+2252 NT
-2267 LTKQILL
+2267 LTNKSSLFEKFINVAEIDNTSSLDSVRNKVESLSIRKNSMIILTDVLTSSDIVKIL
-2274 KGIPIVF
+2274 KGQNIPVIY
-2281 NTNKKIERYLFNAK
+2281 NTKKSVNKNYI
-2295 VVDTD
+2295 D
-2300 WSSGYMSSSVIPDT
+2300 WVSSEELYKGYMSPSIIPSSNKIEL
-2314 NYVYNSYEI
+2314 YNHYNVTET
-2323 VERITLKEILKT
+2323 ITLKDIMK
-2335 NPEISAT
+2335 NVPASDKYI
-2342 DYSYDKSN
+2342 YDSDTKKLN
-2350 NKISYKK
+2350 YKK
-2357 AIDFKILDPS
+2357 DMDLAVVSSDKLTDGMIVKVNFKNKGIDS
-2367 KISEGMIIK
+2367 KIKIYMTDG
-2376 ANLYN
+2376 
-2381 IGDSSLNKLYLKNNS
+2381 S
-2396 GVKIVED
+2396 GVKILED
-2403 VSRSLSEIAFS
+2403 VVQTSTKFS
-2414 ELVMLLEIPKKAKE
+2414 
-2428 ISTQYLMLGLTP
+2428 Y
-2440 GDNTQFPTE
+2440 TE
-2449 LKDIYIELLVPKHEK
+2449 
-2464 VENTEL
+2464 
-2470 ETVKRRIS
+2470 
-2478 TLESNSSRSNN
+2478 
-2489 TNNGT
+2489 
-2494 KYYVRTIEE
+2494 RTITVIIPNKEKNKNRQP
-2503 LKALDVQVDDVVRF
+2503 LTL
-2517 KDKVYK
+2517 
-2523 IVKDVTPFSL
+2523 
-2533 KYFGGIILDKTV
+2533 GI
-2545 DGMNLVA
+2545 
-2552 TEYIDSYIRSSWI
+2552 IRSSY
-2565 KNRPSGNF
+2565 GNSPED
-2573 NIAYCGYTGLPYKS
+2573 TVLT
-2587 NANLNSV
+2587 NL
-2594 PCTLKAISDAYKV
+2594 Y
-2607 GYDGIYVPTLK
+2607 
-2618 YFNNKWYIS
+2618 
-2627 TTDEVGPILSNSQG
+2627 
-2641 VELLSYSHTH
+2641 VELLTP
-2651 TRINSEIAETKTFNS
+2651 
-2666 NNYVD
+2666 
-2671 RNLLTVEEFLNVCKK
+2671 K
-2686 YNMYAFMSIQT
+2686 Y
-2697 INKNTF
+2697 
-2703 DNSSQEAYAELARI
+2703 
-2717 INDSGHSSMI
+2717 
-2727 GLSGDN
+2727 DN
-2733 IQIEILDFVIRVRDK
+2733 IKTKKDAYVI
-2748 ILSENLI
+2748 
-2755 NVIFIDA
+2755 A
-2762 STENYTL
+2762 NY
-2769 ERELLILQK
+2769 
-2778 YKNNLV
+2778 N
-2784 IIGDRDDHDG
+2784 
-2794 NEILSAYGPSHQL
+2794 
-2807 YNFLKEVKKMGI
+2807 
-2819 PIVYQTD
+2819 
-2826 RREQRELFDKVIEKT
+2826 
-2841 GCIGLLSS
+2841 
-2849 AIAPYGKN
+2849 PY
-2857 LSDNYAVQSRN
+2857 D
-2868 NMSSIINLAVNK
+2868 
-2880 DNMSSR
+2880 
-2886 FTMNSDNTIMT
+2886 
-2897 ATASN
+2897 
-2902 ITQNNEFEL
+2902 
-2911 LNVSDITDGM
+2911 
-2921 LIRVRLQG
+2921 
-2929 KTSGSQTAS
+2929 
-2938 CKIYVKDIP
+2938 
-2947 DNENVSN
+2947 
-2954 MISFNSS
+2954 
-2961 SYIEREMILPLSKNT
+2961 
-2976 FNSRYNDKKVVINL
+2976 
-2990 TADSGDSIISFK
+2990 
-3002 DLVVEVLIPKDKNN
+3002 
-3016 TTAKLISSVNYES
+3016 
-3029 YNNKD
+3029 NKD
-3034 IYVDSEIQKAKL
+3034 IMIDDSKL
-3046 GDMIHYNNEDYVVVS
+3046 SEVESSDALHYNNEDYTILSENDEMITGLLS
-3061 KDDELISGLVTEST
+3061 KNT
-3075 NGIIKIGENYALR
+3075 NGIIKKSDKYALR
-3088 IHNQEDIN
+3088 TYNQEDV
-3096 QWLNS
+3096 
-3101 MKNTDNIKI
+3101 NIWVDDLKGDMYI

-3116 GKSNVDN
+3116 GNVNRDADIN
-3123 EFVPVYPKNTTLSVE
+3123 PVYPKNTLLAID
-3138 KAGELGF
+3138 KAGRLGF

-3151 ITPTKDNVWV
+3151 ITPTRDGIWV
-3161 CSDETTLVNVKD
+3161 CSDETTLRNVKD
-3173 NSFKNRNIA
+3173 NSMKNRRIA
-3182 DLNYDNI
+3182 DLNYNDI
-3189 KGLELEGENVVRFNK
+3189 KHLELEGENVIKYNAGNTF
-3204 DTETYRWTYRDGQC
+3204 RWNYGDGIA
-3218 KGQTIPSLEQIVK
+3218 KGLTIPSLEDVVRV
-3231 ICSKYGMMIFI
+3231 CVTYGMMIFI
-3242 TSANLTANFDYVTK
+3242 TTTESTSNMDYVIK
-3256 VLKKY
+3256 ILRSHN
-3261 GYTSRTA
+3261 YTGKTA
-3268 LVGDR
+3268 LVGDD
-3273 FIMKYSNKLPDAV
+3273 FILNNIYKIPEAI
-3286 SIFDGSMKNVK
+3286 SIFDNSKPVTIAGKLF
-3297 IYNEKFLRTF
+3297 NERVLKTF

-3312 ISTPGGVSDIFRQ
+3312 LVNRTNATTIRQYATTFRVRTPVF
-3325 TSNFKIDT
+3325 
-3333 PFFLNANYQYNL
+3333 
-3345 GNYQSLSNFRINGFI
+3345 
-3360 TGAVPSDLNIREGYS
+3360 VDLNDNIDLESYTTDDRFSVNGYLTGNVPRALKTEGYTLAEFYN
-3375 ILRTYTSKEIN
+3375 IKDIANWREY
-3386 EWTDRKNNNSASASV
+3386 KNVSSATASV
-3401 VKQSN
+3401 TAQSN
-3406 GNIIIQSSGGSAG
+3406 GTLTFQTNGTEAN
-3419 KYISFER
+3419 KM
-3426 NLENYP
+3426 LELTKSNYP
-3432 VGTIINISAMCR
+3432 AGTIINIKAMGR
-3444 KIEKNVDGGTIS
+3444 KLDNNVKGGSISCFISESSPSRKDFNETMYFKN
-3456 FWSDTTTPRRINT
+3456 
-3469 FTTYFNEEFFEKK
+3469 TYFETKEISAVLNENSSGDFKIF
-3482 DVSFIVNEET
+3482 V
-3492 GGSFQIFIG
+3492 GSSW
-3501 NFNGVGNNQPFKA
+3501 NGSTSESFKA
-3514 EFKDIVVRIY
+3514 EFKSIEVRILIPDDTSDPSRTRAASNASYTYIRYSNQANGSGMNDNPNSTYLGVY
-3524 VPNAVYRD
+3524 VGSSSTAPTNPSEYRWT
-3532 IDKESIERKIA
+3532 R
-3543 DISSKMEI
+3543 I
-3551 RGEGYPRNKRE
+3551 RGEDGRQGERGLVGPQGPAGIQGPAGPAGPKGNTGDRGPQGQTGAQGIQGIQGRQGDRGIQGPAGPAGPKGNTGDRGPMGPQGPAGTGIVNQQNNQTLKYWAGTEAQYNAISNKD
-3562 LNNVPNGTIYTDT
+3562 PNTIY
-3575 LATKGA
+3575 
-3581 VKWIRLNGKWK
+3581 
-3592 VTVGDT
+3592 
-3598 GWKKLNAVSVLG
+3598 
-3610 NAFIKVRRVNDI
+3610 DI
-3622 VTYDFGGLQW
+3622 F
-3632 GWFGIIRRGGAGHVK
+3632 K
-3647 HGSSRERGAKVLN
+3647 
-3660 PGGIPDGFRSNASLM
+3660 
-3675 GPIFNDLGNPYG
+3675 
-3687 VWYMGG
+3687 
-3693 KSDSNYIQFTF
+3693 
-3704 NDPIPTD
+3704 
-3711 RDIGDI
+3711 
-3717 RVSSVSYI
+3717 
-3725 TDDDWENITIE
+3725 

>member
-106 EDDDGNKY
+106 EDDDGTKY

-172 TIDPSTK
+172 TIDPATK
-179 HWVIDGE
+179 HWMIDGE

-191 AEGKDGKTPEIKIDP
+191 AEGKDGVAPEVKIDP
-206 VTKRWIIDGI
+206 VTKRWIIGGI

-225 KGEKGE
+225 KGEKGD
-231 KTLVTIDPATKHWM
+231 KTLVTIDPNTRHWM

-347 VDTNVLAE
+347 VDTNILAE
-355 GTKGADGVDGK
+355 GTKGRDGVDGK

-443 ENLQVTALFR
+443 ENLQVSALFR

-459 SNENDDWK
+459 SNENDEWK
-467 DINNLTIEQED
+467 DLNNLTIEPED

-548 ARKEVEETYAKKSEL
+548 ARKEVEENYAKKSEL
-563 PVVPSLDPY
+563 PVVPSLEPY

-579 GKYATKESL
+579 GKYATKENL

-616 STLATKEEVDTT
+616 TTLATKEEVDTT

-683 TVNKETHDA
+683 TVSKETHDA
-692 LNNKVESN
+692 LSNKVDSN
-700 ISEISTVKEKVTGLE
+700 VNEIATVKEKVTGLE
-715 SSNTTVKEKIESLA
+715 SSNTTVREKIESLTT
-729 SDVNLLK
+729 DVNLLK

-794 IQEDDKLSTSR
+794 IQEDDKLSTSK

-819 TTYAKKSELPNVEG
+819 NTYAKKSELPSVEG
-833 LITETRA
+833 LITETKA
-840 DEKYS
+840 DGKYS
-845 GKSLETTVSS
+845 AKSLETTVNS

-935 TKEETLATKEELD
+935 AKEESLATKEELD

-979 SDSSVTVPEQD
+979 SNSSVTVPEQD
-990 LSGLATKADVELTYA
+990 LSSLATKADVELTYA

-1064 VEGLITEIKA
+1064 VEGLITETRA

-1087 ATKEEVKAI
+1087 ATKEEVKVI

-1111 ASDIPSLVNYATKE
+1111 ASDIPSLANYATKE
-1125 ELPSTVGLISENKAD
+1125 ELPSTAGLISETRAD

-1169 TKEDSDKQTLS
+1169 TKEDSDKQTLAITGRTITISGSDSSVTVPEQDLSSLATKEEVKSIKDKLPELTDGEKLVKKSDLPSTVGLISEATADEKYLEKSKETTLATKEELSGVITRLTTVEGKADKDDQTLS

-1228 TETAADEKYLP
+1228 TETTADEKYLP
-1239 KSKEGS
+1239 KSKESS

-1254 KISEATNGVES
+1254 KISEATSGVES
-1265 KLSNLLPKSE
+1265 QLSNLLPKSE

-1353 LISETKADEK
+1353 LITETKADEK
-1363 YVSKSEKESLATK
+1363 YLPKSEKESLATK
-1376 EEVKAIRDHLPVL
+1376 EEVKSIKDHLPVL

-1400 IPSVSGLISEATA
+1400 IPSVTGLISEATA

-1424 TLATKAE
+1424 TLATKVE
-1431 VKDIADKLP
+1431 VKDITDKLP

-1454 ITEVKADGKYA
+1454 ISETKADGKYA

-1597 AETYATRFDLEGANI
+1597 AETYASRFDLEGANI
-1612 KINSLE
+1612 KINRLE
-1618 YQVNREKPTLSIEGN
+1618 DQVNREKPTLSIEGN

-1648 QDLSGLA
+1648 QDISGLA
-1655 TKSDVERDYAKKSEL
+1655 TKSDVERDYAKKSEI
-1670 PTIDGL
+1670 PNVTGL

-1730 KKSELPSVAGLITEV
+1730 KKSEIPSVAGLITEV
-1745 RADDKYLAKSKEST
+1745 KADDKYLAKSKEAT

-1764 ELNTISGRTTA
+1764 ELNTISGRTAA

-1842 NNAVRGKTTISE
+1842 NNAVRGKTTLSE

-1876 SQINADHGK
+1876 SQINTDHGK

-1935 KSDVD
+1935 KSDVERD
-1940 TTYAKKSELPNIE
+1940 YAKKSELPNAE
-1953 GINDKITEL
+1953 EINGKISKL

-1972 FRNLN
+1972 FRSIG
-1977 EISNTG
+1977 EISSSG
-1983 AIRTLKYHDIIMVG
+1983 AVSRLQINDIINVAGTDCRIVSREMYEKLDYSG
-1997 MNKYMVID
+1997 KKIEGTEFYITD
-2005 EENKDK
+2005 YLEESEKNNWIKD
-2011 FKTEPI
+2011 
-2017 PNSNLFVAKYF
+2017 NLAI
-2028 ENSDRNKWINEAVR
+2028 S
-2042 KGKFTIAY
+2042 Y

-2056 MYDGN
+2056 KYDSN
-2061 IASIS
+2061 VNSIFDVPGS
-2066 EPPASTKALIKA
+2066 FSAISTA
-2078 FKLGFDA
+2078 FKVGFDA
-2085 VYVDLIRHVSSK
+2085 VFIDVLIDTEGSTTNYFVTIESEKVSRTYKKDGGTITVARDSFK
-2097 GETSYYVTLNSEN
+2097 YTKYSTLN
-2110 IEREY
+2110 
-2115 KFTRGSLIVVQDTFN
+2115 
-2130 YDNKVSTLRYETEER
+2130 YEAEIR
-2145 NYDNELPVLDV
+2145 SGKYYDNELMKLEELIALCSSENK
-2156 ILDLANRMD
+2156 ILIIDGMYELESSTTKYASATKIPESSIVDKGTDLYIHVRKKVKN
-2165 KIIIIGEVYDTD
+2165 IE
-2177 GHSVVTNKEQLSLIP
+2177 
-2192 STINDLSG
+2192 
-2200 KTDKIGIV
+2200 KIGFTSDIF
-2208 SRNLI
+2208 S
-2213 ESFEEWNYDPIHV
+2213 
-2226 LHLKYAEGVSVE
+2226 GV
-2238 LSKELMRISMKRNS
+2238 N
-2252 LVILTNSPTYTGGNT
+2252 NT
-2267 LTKQILL
+2267 LTNKSSLFEKFINVAEIDNTSSLDSVRNKVESLSIRKNSMIILTDVLTSSDIVKIL
-2274 KGIPIVF
+2274 KGQNIPVIY
-2281 NTNKKIERYLFNAK
+2281 NTKKSVNKNYI
-2295 VVDTD
+2295 D
-2300 WSSGYMSSSVIPDT
+2300 WVSSEELYKGYMSPSIIPSSNKIEL
-2314 NYVYNSYEI
+2314 YNHYNVTET
-2323 VERITLKEILKT
+2323 ITLKDIMK
-2335 NPEISAT
+2335 NVPASDKYI
-2342 DYSYDKSN
+2342 YDSDTKKLN
-2350 NKISYKK
+2350 YKK
-2357 AIDFKILDPS
+2357 DMDLVITSSDKLTDGMIVKVNFKNKGIDS
-2367 KISEGMIIK
+2367 KIKIYMTDG
-2376 ANLYN
+2376 
-2381 IGDSSLNKLYLKNNS
+2381 S
-2396 GVKIVED
+2396 GVKILED
-2403 VSRSLSEIAFS
+2403 VVQTSTKFS
-2414 ELVMLLEIPKKAKE
+2414 
-2428 ISTQYLMLGLTP
+2428 Y
-2440 GDNTQFPTE
+2440 TE
-2449 LKDIYIELLVPKHEK
+2449 
-2464 VENTEL
+2464 
-2470 ETVKRRIS
+2470 
-2478 TLESNSSRSNN
+2478 
-2489 TNNGT
+2489 
-2494 KYYVRTIEE
+2494 RTITVIIPNKEKNKNRQP
-2503 LKALDVQVDDVVRF
+2503 LTL
-2517 KDKVYK
+2517 
-2523 IVKDVTPFSL
+2523 
-2533 KYFGGIILDKTV
+2533 GI
-2545 DGMNLVA
+2545 
-2552 TEYIDSYIRSSWI
+2552 IRSSY
-2565 KNRPSGNF
+2565 GNSPED
-2573 NIAYCGYTGLPYKS
+2573 TVLT
-2587 NANLNSV
+2587 NL
-2594 PCTLKAISDAYKV
+2594 Y
-2607 GYDGIYVPTLK
+2607 
-2618 YFNNKWYIS
+2618 
-2627 TTDEVGPILSNSQG
+2627 
-2641 VELLSYSHTH
+2641 VELLTP
-2651 TRINSEIAETKTFNS
+2651 
-2666 NNYVD
+2666 
-2671 RNLLTVEEFLNVCKK
+2671 K
-2686 YNMYAFMSIQT
+2686 Y
-2697 INKNTF
+2697 
-2703 DNSSQEAYAELARI
+2703 
-2717 INDSGHSSMI
+2717 
-2727 GLSGDN
+2727 DN
-2733 IQIEILDFVIRVRDK
+2733 IKTKKDAYVI
-2748 ILSENLI
+2748 
-2755 NVIFIDA
+2755 A
-2762 STENYTL
+2762 NY
-2769 ERELLILQK
+2769 
-2778 YKNNLV
+2778 N
-2784 IIGDRDDHDG
+2784 
-2794 NEILSAYGPSHQL
+2794 
-2807 YNFLKEVKKMGI
+2807 
-2819 PIVYQTD
+2819 
-2826 RREQRELFDKVIEKT
+2826 
-2841 GCIGLLSS
+2841 
-2849 AIAPYGKN
+2849 PY
-2857 LSDNYAVQSRN
+2857 D
-2868 NMSSIINLAVNK
+2868 
-2880 DNMSSR
+2880 
-2886 FTMNSDNTIMT
+2886 
-2897 ATASN
+2897 
-2902 ITQNNEFEL
+2902 
-2911 LNVSDITDGM
+2911 
-2921 LIRVRLQG
+2921 
-2929 KTSGSQTAS
+2929 
-2938 CKIYVKDIP
+2938 
-2947 DNENVSN
+2947 
-2954 MISFNSS
+2954 
-2961 SYIEREMILPLSKNT
+2961 
-2976 FNSRYNDKKVVINL
+2976 
-2990 TADSGDSIISFK
+2990 
-3002 DLVVEVLIPKDKNN
+3002 
-3016 TTAKLISSVNYES
+3016 
-3029 YNNKD
+3029 NKD
-3034 IYVDSEIQKAKL
+3034 IMIDDSKL
-3046 GDMIHYNNEDYVVVS
+3046 SEVESSDALHYNNEDYTILSENDEMITGLLS
-3061 KDDELISGLVTEST
+3061 KNT
-3075 NGIIKIGENYALR
+3075 NGIIKKSDKYALR
-3088 IHNQEDIN
+3088 TYNQEDV
-3096 QWLNS
+3096 
-3101 MKNTDNIKI
+3101 NIWVDDLKGDMYI

-3116 GKSNVDN
+3116 GNVNRDADIN
-3123 EFVPVYPKNTTLSVE
+3123 PVYPKNTLLAID
-3138 KAGELGF
+3138 KAGRLGF

-3151 ITPTKDNVWV
+3151 ITPTRDGIWV
-3161 CSDETTLVNVKD
+3161 CSDETTLRNVKD
-3173 NSFKNRNIA
+3173 NSMKNRRIA
-3182 DLNYDNI
+3182 DLNYNDI
-3189 KGLELEGENVVRFNK
+3189 KHLELEGENVIKYNAGNTF
-3204 DTETYRWTYRDGQC
+3204 RWNYGDGIA
-3218 KGQTIPSLEQIVK
+3218 KGLTIPSLEDVVRV
-3231 ICSKYGMMIFI
+3231 CVTYGMMIFI
-3242 TSANLTANFDYVTK
+3242 TTTESTSNMDYVIK
-3256 VLKKY
+3256 ILRSHN
-3261 GYTSRTA
+3261 YTGKTA
-3268 LVGDR
+3268 LVGDD
-3273 FIMKYSNKLPDAV
+3273 FILNNIYKIPEAI
-3286 SIFDGSMKNVK
+3286 SIFDNSKPVTIAGKLF
-3297 IYNEKFLRTF
+3297 NERVLKTF

-3312 ISTPGGVSDIFRQ
+3312 LVNRTNATTIRQYATTFRVRTPVF
-3325 TSNFKIDT
+3325 
-3333 PFFLNANYQYNL
+3333 
-3345 GNYQSLSNFRINGFI
+3345 
-3360 TGAVPSDLNIREGYS
+3360 VDLNDNIDLESYTTDDRFSVNGYLTGNVPRALKTEGYTLAEFYN
-3375 ILRTYTSKEIN
+3375 IKDIANWREY
-3386 EWTDRKNNNSASASV
+3386 KNVSSATASV
-3401 VKQSN
+3401 TAQSN
-3406 GNIIIQSSGGSAG
+3406 GTLTFQTNGTEAN
-3419 KYISFER
+3419 KM
-3426 NLENYP
+3426 LELTKSNYP
-3432 VGTIINISAMCR
+3432 AGTIINIKAMGR
-3444 KIEKNVDGGTIS
+3444 KLDNNVKGGSISCFISESSPSRKDFNETMYFKN
-3456 FWSDTTTPRRINT
+3456 
-3469 FTTYFNEEFFEKK
+3469 TYFETKEISAVLNENSSGDFKIF
-3482 DVSFIVNEET
+3482 V
-3492 GGSFQIFIG
+3492 GSSW
-3501 NFNGVGNNQPFKA
+3501 NGSTSESFKA
-3514 EFKDIVVRIY
+3514 EFKSIEVRILIPDDTSDPSRTRAASNASYTYIRYSNQANGSGMNDNPNSTYLGVY
-3524 VPNAVYRD
+3524 VGSSSTAPTNPSEYRWT
-3532 IDKESIERKIA
+3532 R
-3543 DISSKMEI
+3543 I
-3551 RGEGYPRNKRE
+3551 RGEDGRQGERGLVGPQGPAGIQGPAGPAGPKGNTGDRGPQGQTGAQGIQGIQGRQGDRGIQGPAGPAGPKGNTGDRGPMGPQGPAGTGIVNQQNNQTLKYWAGTEAQYNAISNKD
-3562 LNNVPNGTIYTDT
+3562 PNTIY
-3575 LATKGA
+3575 
-3581 VKWIRLNGKWK
+3581 
-3592 VTVGDT
+3592 
-3598 GWKKLNAVSVLG
+3598 
-3610 NAFIKVRRVNDI
+3610 DI
-3622 VTYDFGGLQW
+3622 F
-3632 GWFGIIRRGGAGHVK
+3632 K
-3647 HGSSRERGAKVLN
+3647 
-3660 PGGIPDGFRSNASLM
+3660 
-3675 GPIFNDLGNPYG
+3675 
-3687 VWYMGG
+3687 
-3693 KSDSNYIQFTF
+3693 
-3704 NDPIPTD
+3704 
-3711 RDIGDI
+3711 
-3717 RVSSVSYI
+3717 
-3725 TDDDWENITIE
+3725 

>member
-62 KEQDPVIYRT
+62 KEQDLVIYRT

-86 GEDIILDNGKV
+86 GEDIILDNSKV

-106 EDDDGNKY
+106 EDDDGTKY

-172 TIDPSTK
+172 TIDPNTK
-179 HWVIDGE
+179 HWMIDGE

-191 AEGKDGKTPEIKIDP
+191 AEGKDGVAPEVKIDP
-206 VTKRWIIDGI
+206 VTKRWIIGGI

-225 KGEKGE
+225 KGEKGD
-231 KTLVTIDPATKHWM
+231 KTLVTIDPNTKHWM

-347 VDTNVLAE
+347 VDTNILAE
-355 GTKGADGVDGK
+355 GTKGRDGVDGK

-443 ENLQVTALFR
+443 ENLQVSALFR

-459 SNENDDWK
+459 SNENDEWK
-467 DINNLTIEQED
+467 DLNNLTIEPED

-548 ARKEVEETYAKKSEL
+548 ARKEVEENYAKKSEL
-563 PVVPSLDPY
+563 PVVPSLEPY

-579 GKYATKESL
+579 GKYATKENL

-616 STLATKEEVDTT
+616 TTLATKEEVDTT

-683 TVNKETHDA
+683 TVSKETHDA
-692 LNNKVESN
+692 LSNKVDSN
-700 ISEISTVKEKVTGLE
+700 VNEIATVKEKVTGLE
-715 SSNTTVKEKIESLA
+715 SSNTTVREKIESLTT
-729 SDVNLLK
+729 DVNLLK

-794 IQEDDKLSTSR
+794 IQEDDKLSTSK

-819 TTYAKKSELPNVEG
+819 NTYAKKSELPSVEG
-833 LITETRA
+833 LITETKA
-840 DEKYS
+840 DGKYS
-845 GKSLETTVSS
+845 AKSLETTVNS

-897 SSLATKADVE
+897 SSLATKVDVE

-935 TKEETLATKEELD
+935 AKEESLATKEELD

-979 SDSSVTVPEQD
+979 SNSSVTVPEQD
-990 LSGLATKADVELTYA
+990 LSSLATKADVELTYA

-1064 VEGLITEIKA
+1064 VEGLITETRA

-1087 ATKEEVKAI
+1087 ATKEEVKVI

-1111 ASDIPSLVNYATKE
+1111 ASDIPSLANYATKE
-1125 ELPSTVGLISENKAD
+1125 ELPSTAGLISETRAD

-1169 TKEDSDKQTLS
+1169 TKEDSDKQTLAITGRTITISGSDSSVTVPEQDLSSLATKEEVKSIKDKLPELTDGEKLVKKSDLPSTVGLISEATADEKYLEKSKETTLATKEELSGVITRLTTVEGKADKDDQTLS

-1228 TETAADEKYLP
+1228 TETTADEKYLP

-1254 KISEATNGVES
+1254 KISEATSGVES
-1265 KLSNLLPKSE
+1265 QLSNLLPKSE

-1322 ITISGSDSSVTVPE
+1322 ITISGSDSSVAVPE
-1336 QDLSGLAKK
+1336 QDLSGFAKK

-1353 LISETKADEK
+1353 LITETKADEK
-1363 YVSKSEKESLATK
+1363 YIPKSEKESLATK
-1376 EEVKAIRDHLPVL
+1376 EEVKSIKDHLPVL

-1400 IPSVSGLISEATA
+1400 IPSVTGLISEATA

-1424 TLATKAE
+1424 TLATKVE
-1431 VKDIADKLP
+1431 VKDITDKLP

-1454 ITEVKADGKYA
+1454 ISETKADGKYA

-1597 AETYATRFDLEGANI
+1597 AETYASRFDLEGANI
-1612 KINSLE
+1612 KINRLE
-1618 YQVNREKPTLSIEGN
+1618 DQVNREKPTLSIEGN
-1633 TITISGSNSSVTVPE
+1633 TITISGSSSSVTVPE
-1648 QDLSGLA
+1648 QDISGLA
-1655 TKSDVERDYAKKSEL
+1655 TKSDVERDYAKKSEI
-1670 PTIDGL
+1670 PNVTGL

-1730 KKSELPSVAGLITEV
+1730 KKSEIPSVAGLITEV
-1745 RADDKYLAKSKEST
+1745 KADDKYLAKSKEAT

-1764 ELNTISGRTTA
+1764 ELNTISGRTAA

-1842 NNAVRGKTTISE
+1842 NNAVRGKTTLSE

-1876 SQINADHGK
+1876 SQINTDHGK

-1935 KSDVD
+1935 KSDVERD
-1940 TTYAKKSELPNIE
+1940 YAKKSELPNAE
-1953 GINDKITEL
+1953 EINGKISKL

-1972 FRNLN
+1972 FRSIG
-1977 EISNTG
+1977 EISSSG
-1983 AIRTLKYHDIIMVG
+1983 AVSRLQINDIINVAGTDCRIVSREMYEKLDYSG
-1997 MNKYMVID
+1997 KKIEGTEFYITD
-2005 EENKDK
+2005 YLEESEKNNWIKD
-2011 FKTEPI
+2011 
-2017 PNSNLFVAKYF
+2017 NLAI
-2028 ENSDRNKWINEAVR
+2028 S
-2042 KGKFTIAY
+2042 Y

-2056 MYDGN
+2056 KYDSN
-2061 IASIS
+2061 VNSIFDVPGS
-2066 EPPASTKALIKA
+2066 FSAISTA
-2078 FKLGFDA
+2078 FKVGFDA
-2085 VYVDLIRHVSSK
+2085 VFIDVLIDTEGSTTNYFVTIESEKVSRTYKKDGGTITVARDSFK
-2097 GETSYYVTLNSEN
+2097 YTKYSTLN
-2110 IEREY
+2110 
-2115 KFTRGSLIVVQDTFN
+2115 
-2130 YDNKVSTLRYETEER
+2130 YEAEIR
-2145 NYDNELPVLDV
+2145 SGKYYDNELMKLEELIALCSSENK
-2156 ILDLANRMD
+2156 ILIIDGMYELESSTTKYASATKIPESSIVDKGTDLYIHVRKKVKN
-2165 KIIIIGEVYDTD
+2165 IE
-2177 GHSVVTNKEQLSLIP
+2177 
-2192 STINDLSG
+2192 
-2200 KTDKIGIV
+2200 KIGFTSDIF
-2208 SRNLI
+2208 S
-2213 ESFEEWNYDPIHV
+2213 
-2226 LHLKYAEGVSVE
+2226 GV
-2238 LSKELMRISMKRNS
+2238 N
-2252 LVILTNSPTYTGGNT
+2252 NT
-2267 LTKQILL
+2267 LTNKSSLFEKFINVAEIDNTSSLDSVRNKVESLSIRKNSMIILTDVLTSSDIVKIL
-2274 KGIPIVF
+2274 KGQNIPVIY
-2281 NTNKKIERYLFNAK
+2281 NTKKSVNKNYI
-2295 VVDTD
+2295 D
-2300 WSSGYMSSSVIPDT
+2300 WVSSEELYKGYMSPSIIPSSNKIEL
-2314 NYVYNSYEI
+2314 YNHYNVTEI
-2323 VERITLKEILKT
+2323 ITLKDIMK
-2335 NPEISAT
+2335 NVPASDKYI
-2342 DYSYDKSN
+2342 YDSDTKKLN
-2350 NKISYKK
+2350 YKK
-2357 AIDFKILDPS
+2357 DMDLVITSSDKLTDGMIVKVNFKNKGIDS
-2367 KISEGMIIK
+2367 KIKIYMTDG
-2376 ANLYN
+2376 
-2381 IGDSSLNKLYLKNNS
+2381 S
-2396 GVKIVED
+2396 GVKILED
-2403 VSRSLSEIAFS
+2403 VVQTSTKFS
-2414 ELVMLLEIPKKAKE
+2414 
-2428 ISTQYLMLGLTP
+2428 Y
-2440 GDNTQFPTE
+2440 TE
-2449 LKDIYIELLVPKHEK
+2449 
-2464 VENTEL
+2464 
-2470 ETVKRRIS
+2470 
-2478 TLESNSSRSNN
+2478 
-2489 TNNGT
+2489 
-2494 KYYVRTIEE
+2494 RTITVIIPNKEKNKNRQP
-2503 LKALDVQVDDVVRF
+2503 LTL
-2517 KDKVYK
+2517 
-2523 IVKDVTPFSL
+2523 
-2533 KYFGGIILDKTV
+2533 GI
-2545 DGMNLVA
+2545 
-2552 TEYIDSYIRSSWI
+2552 IRSSY
-2565 KNRPSGNF
+2565 GNSPED
-2573 NIAYCGYTGLPYKS
+2573 TVLT
-2587 NANLNSV
+2587 NL
-2594 PCTLKAISDAYKV
+2594 Y
-2607 GYDGIYVPTLK
+2607 
-2618 YFNNKWYIS
+2618 
-2627 TTDEVGPILSNSQG
+2627 
-2641 VELLSYSHTH
+2641 VELLTP
-2651 TRINSEIAETKTFNS
+2651 
-2666 NNYVD
+2666 
-2671 RNLLTVEEFLNVCKK
+2671 K
-2686 YNMYAFMSIQT
+2686 Y
-2697 INKNTF
+2697 
-2703 DNSSQEAYAELARI
+2703 
-2717 INDSGHSSMI
+2717 
-2727 GLSGDN
+2727 DN
-2733 IQIEILDFVIRVRDK
+2733 IKTKKDAYVI
-2748 ILSENLI
+2748 
-2755 NVIFIDA
+2755 A
-2762 STENYTL
+2762 NY
-2769 ERELLILQK
+2769 
-2778 YKNNLV
+2778 N
-2784 IIGDRDDHDG
+2784 
-2794 NEILSAYGPSHQL
+2794 
-2807 YNFLKEVKKMGI
+2807 
-2819 PIVYQTD
+2819 
-2826 RREQRELFDKVIEKT
+2826 
-2841 GCIGLLSS
+2841 
-2849 AIAPYGKN
+2849 PY
-2857 LSDNYAVQSRN
+2857 D
-2868 NMSSIINLAVNK
+2868 
-2880 DNMSSR
+2880 
-2886 FTMNSDNTIMT
+2886 
-2897 ATASN
+2897 
-2902 ITQNNEFEL
+2902 
-2911 LNVSDITDGM
+2911 
-2921 LIRVRLQG
+2921 
-2929 KTSGSQTAS
+2929 
-2938 CKIYVKDIP
+2938 
-2947 DNENVSN
+2947 
-2954 MISFNSS
+2954 
-2961 SYIEREMILPLSKNT
+2961 
-2976 FNSRYNDKKVVINL
+2976 
-2990 TADSGDSIISFK
+2990 
-3002 DLVVEVLIPKDKNN
+3002 
-3016 TTAKLISSVNYES
+3016 
-3029 YNNKD
+3029 NKD
-3034 IYVDSEIQKAKL
+3034 IMIEDSKL
-3046 GDMIHYNNEDYVVVS
+3046 SEVESSDALHYNNEDYTILSENDEMITGLLS
-3061 KDDELISGLVTEST
+3061 KNT
-3075 NGIIKIGENYALR
+3075 NGIIKKSDKYALR
-3088 IHNQEDIN
+3088 TYNQEDVN
-3096 QWLNS
+3096 VWVDDLKGD
-3101 MKNTDNIKI
+3101 MYI

-3116 GKSNVDN
+3116 GNVNRDADIN
-3123 EFVPVYPKNTTLSVE
+3123 PVYPKNTLLAID
-3138 KAGELGF
+3138 KAGRLGF

-3151 ITPTKDNVWV
+3151 ITPTRDGIWV
-3161 CSDETTLVNVKD
+3161 CSDETTLRNVKD
-3173 NSFKNRNIA
+3173 SSMKNRSIA
-3182 DLNYDNI
+3182 DLNYNDI
-3189 KGLELEGENVVRFNK
+3189 KHLELEGENVIKYNAGNTF
-3204 DTETYRWTYRDGQC
+3204 RWNYGDGIA
-3218 KGQTIPSLEQIVK
+3218 KGLTIPSLEDVVRV
-3231 ICSKYGMMIFI
+3231 CVTYGMMIFI
-3242 TSANLTANFDYVTK
+3242 TTTESTSNMDYVIK
-3256 VLKKY
+3256 ILRSHN
-3261 GYTSRTA
+3261 YTGKTA
-3268 LVGDR
+3268 LVGDD
-3273 FIMKYSNKLPDAV
+3273 FILNNIYKIPEAI
-3286 SIFDGSMKNVK
+3286 SIFDNSKPVAIAGKLF
-3297 IYNEKFLRTF
+3297 NERVLKTF

-3312 ISTPGGVSDIFRQ
+3312 LVNRTNATTIRQYATTFRVRTPVF
-3325 TSNFKIDT
+3325 
-3333 PFFLNANYQYNL
+3333 
-3345 GNYQSLSNFRINGFI
+3345 
-3360 TGAVPSDLNIREGYS
+3360 VDLNDNIDLESYTTDDRFSVNGYLTGNVPRALKTEGYTLAEFYN
-3375 ILRTYTSKEIN
+3375 IKDIANWREY
-3386 EWTDRKNNNSASASV
+3386 KNVSSATASV
-3401 VKQSN
+3401 TAQSN
-3406 GNIIIQSSGGSAG
+3406 GTLTFQTNGTEAN
-3419 KYISFER
+3419 KM
-3426 NLENYP
+3426 LELTKSNYP
-3432 VGTIINISAMCR
+3432 AGTIINIKAMGR
-3444 KIEKNVDGGTIS
+3444 KLDNNVKGGSISCFISESSPSRKDFNETMYFKN
-3456 FWSDTTTPRRINT
+3456 
-3469 FTTYFNEEFFEKK
+3469 TYFETKEISAVLNENSSGDFKIF
-3482 DVSFIVNEET
+3482 V
-3492 GGSFQIFIG
+3492 GSSW
-3501 NFNGVGNNQPFKA
+3501 NGSTSESFKA
-3514 EFKDIVVRIY
+3514 EFKSIEVRILIPDDTSDPSRTRAASNASYTYIRYSNQANGSGMNDNPNSTYLGIY
-3524 VPNAVYRD
+3524 VGSSSTAPTNPSEYRWT
-3532 IDKESIERKIA
+3532 R
-3543 DISSKMEI
+3543 I
-3551 RGEGYPRNKRE
+3551 RGEDGRQGERGLVGPQGPAGIQGPAGPAGPKGNTGDRGPQGQTGAQGIQGIQGRQGDRGIQGPAGPAGPKGNTGDRGPMGPQGPAGTGIVNQQNNQTLKYWAGTEAQYNAISNKD
-3562 LNNVPNGTIYTDT
+3562 PNTIY
-3575 LATKGA
+3575 
-3581 VKWIRLNGKWK
+3581 
-3592 VTVGDT
+3592 
-3598 GWKKLNAVSVLG
+3598 
-3610 NAFIKVRRVNDI
+3610 DI
-3622 VTYDFGGLQW
+3622 F
-3632 GWFGIIRRGGAGHVK
+3632 K
-3647 HGSSRERGAKVLN
+3647 
-3660 PGGIPDGFRSNASLM
+3660 
-3675 GPIFNDLGNPYG
+3675 
-3687 VWYMGG
+3687 
-3693 KSDSNYIQFTF
+3693 
-3704 NDPIPTD
+3704 
-3711 RDIGDI
+3711 
-3717 RVSSVSYI
+3717 
-3725 TDDDWENITIE
+3725 

>member
-106 EDDDGNKY
+106 EDDDGTKY

-179 HWVIDGE
+179 HWMIDGE

-191 AEGKDGKTPEIKIDP
+191 AEGKDGVAPEVKIDP
-206 VTKRWIIDGI
+206 VTKRWIIGGI

-225 KGEKGE
+225 KGEKGD
-231 KTLVTIDPATKHWM
+231 KTLVTIDPNTKHWM

-260 DTGAEAR
+260 DTGAEAI

-301 SINEVSKNWI
+301 SINEISKNWI

-355 GTKGADGVDGK
+355 GTKGVDGVDGK

-431 FNDEELSESEIT
+431 FNDEELSESDIT

-459 SNENDDWK
+459 SNENDEWK
-467 DINNLTIEQED
+467 DLNNLTIEPED

-508 VDRHYYRRLDNIND
+508 IDRHYYRRLDNIND

-548 ARKEVEETYAKKSEL
+548 ARKEVEENYAKKSEL
-563 PVVPSLDPY
+563 PVVHSLEHY

-593 EVNTEKGKLSSLTD
+593 EVNAEKGKLSTLTD

-616 STLATKEEVDTT
+616 SALATKEEVDTT

-683 TVNKETHDA
+683 TVSKETHDA

-715 SSNTTVKEKIESLA
+715 SSNTTVNEKIESLT

-736 AKEDSDKQ
+736 TKEDSDKQ

-749 GNKLTISSGN
+749 GNKLAISSGN

-794 IQEDDKLSTSR
+794 IQEDDKLSTSK
-805 EVTEKVNSLKTEVE
+805 EVTDKVNSLKTEVE
-819 TTYAKKSELPNVEG
+819 TNYAKKSELPSVEG
-833 LITETRA
+833 LITEVRA

-845 GKSLETTVSS
+845 AKSLETTVNS

-935 TKEETLATKEELD
+935 AKEETLATKEELD

-979 SDSSVTVPEQD
+979 SDSSVTIPEQD

-1064 VEGLITEIKA
+1064 VEGLISETKA
-1074 DGKYLEKSKEETL
+1074 DGKYLEKSKEESL

-1111 ASDIPSLVNYATKE
+1111 ASDIPSLANYATKE
-1125 ELPSTVGLISENKAD
+1125 ELPSTAGLISETRAD

-1161 KGKVNALE
+1161 KGKVTALE

-1187 ISGSNSSV
+1187 ISGSDSSV
-1195 EVPEQDLSGLATKAD
+1195 TVPEQDLSSLATKEEVKSIKDKLPELTEGEKLVKKSELPSTVGLISEATADTKYIAKSKEESLATKEEVAQKISDVKGNIENQISQLATKAD

-1228 TETAADEKYLP
+1228 TEIAADEKYLP

-1322 ITISGSDSSVTVPE
+1322 IAISGSDSSVTVPE

-1353 LISETKADEK
+1353 LITETKADEK
-1363 YVSKSEKESLATK
+1363 YITKSEKESLATK
-1376 EEVKAIRDHLPVL
+1376 EEVKSIKDHLPVL

-1400 IPSVSGLISEATA
+1400 IPSVTGLISEATA

-1431 VKDIADKLP
+1431 VKDITDKLP

-1454 ITEVKADGKYA
+1454 ISETKADGKYA

-1501 GSNSSVEVP
+1501 GSDSSVTVP

-1588 EEFITESKV
+1588 EEFITESK
-1597 AETYATRFDLEGANI
+1597 ATETYATRFDLEGANI
-1612 KINSLE
+1612 KINRLE
-1618 YQVNREKPTLSIEGN
+1618 DQVNREKPTLSITGR
-1633 TITISGSNSSVTVPE
+1633 TITISGSNSSVEIPE
-1648 QDLSGLA
+1648 RDLSGLA

-1670 PTIDGL
+1670 PSIDGL

-1764 ELNTISGRTTA
+1764 ELNSIGGRTAA

-1824 KVVAKNTNGK
+1824 KVIAKNTNGK

-1876 SQINADHGK
+1876 SQINTDHGK
-1885 VTNIEGRLSTLESRP
+1885 VANIEGRLSTLESRP

-1908 INNRTITISGSNSS
+1908 INNRMITISGSNSS

-1935 KSDVD
+1935 KTDVERD
-1940 TTYAKKSELPNIE
+1940 YAKKSELPNVE
-1953 GINDKITEL
+1953 EINSKINTL

-1972 FRNLN
+1972 FKSLD
-1977 EISNTG
+1977 EISTSG
-1983 AIRTLKYHDIIMVG
+1983 ASGKLKPFDVIRVG
-1997 MNKYMVID
+1997 LQKYMIVGGED
-2005 EENKDK
+2005 RYNYNT
-2011 FKTEPI
+2011 KTV
-2017 PNSNLFVAKYF
+2017 PNSDILVTEYF
-2028 ENSDRNKWINEAVR
+2028 EMDEKNEWLNDTNH
-2042 KGKFTIAY
+2042 KGILTIAY
-2050 GGLSGD
+2050 GGFSGD
-2056 MYDGN
+2056 RYDGN
-2061 IASIS
+2061 IQSITN
-2066 EPPASTKALIKA
+2066 PPASQEAIKSA
-2078 FKLGFDA
+2078 FKMGFDA
-2085 VYVDLIRHVSSK
+2085 VYCDVLVHKTRSDKTFYL
-2097 GETSYYVTLNSEN
+2097 TLNSDN
-2110 IEREY
+2110 ISREY
-2115 KFTRGSLIVVQDTFN
+2115 GIARRTKIARQDTFRYDGKSSALLYEKEPRY
-2130 YDNKVSTLRYETEER
+2130 YDNDLTDVSTA
-2145 NYDNELPVLDV
+2145 
-2156 ILDLANRMD
+2156 ILLCTRMN
-2165 KIIIIGEVYDTD
+2165 KIIILGDVYEDDGRTKISDSRIMEELKDYIVSTSPSNLKIGLTD
-2177 GHSVVTNKEQLSLIP
+2177 PELIKAFNNTGYEPINVLKLKNIKNLNNSYTNKKILQLS
-2192 STINDLSG
+2192 TRKN
-2200 KTDKIGIV
+2200 
-2208 SRNLI
+2208 NLVMLTEDVDYLGEDDGVIKQI
-2213 ESFEEWNYDPIHV
+2213 ES
-2226 LHLKYAEGVSVE
+2226 K
-2238 LSKELMRISMKRNS
+2238 K
-2252 LVILTNSPTYTGGNT
+2252 
-2267 LTKQILL
+2267 
-2274 KGIPIVF
+2274 IPIVF
-2281 NTNKKIERYLFNAK
+2281 NAESKINRFSINRKFDE
-2295 VVDTD
+2295 TD
-2300 WSSGYMSSSVIPDT
+2300 WYSGYMSSSIIPDT
-2314 NYVYNSYEI
+2314 RYIYNHYD
-2323 VERITLKEILKT
+2323 VVKKITLKDVLEMNSQKSPVNYNYIPQTNTIEYRSDVELKLVDSSKLIDDMVVKVSLL
-2335 NPEISAT
+2335 NNG
-2342 DYSYDKSN
+2342 DYSL
-2350 NKISYKK
+2350 NKIYLKDNSG
-2357 AIDFKILDPS
+2357 S
-2367 KISEGMIIK
+2367 KIIEDITRSPS
-2376 ANLYN
+2376 N
-2381 IGDSSLNKLYLKNNS
+2381 ISFTELNSLISIPKRVKEYSKQHLMLSLTAGDSSNE
-2396 GVKIVED
+2396 VIV
-2403 VSRSLSEIAFS
+2403 
-2414 ELVMLLEIPKKAKE
+2414 
-2428 ISTQYLMLGLTP
+2428 G
-2440 GDNTQFPTE
+2440 
-2449 LKDIYIELLVPKHEK
+2449 LKDLYIELLVPKYAK
-2464 VENTEL
+2464 TESKKD
-2470 ETVKRRIS
+2470 TYFTADYNPYDDKDIMID
-2478 TLESNSSRSNN
+2478 NSKFSE
-2489 TNNGT
+2489 
-2494 KYYVRTIEE
+2494 IE
-2503 LKALDVQVDDVVRF
+2503 
-2517 KDKVYK
+2517 
-2523 IVKDVTPFSL
+2523 
-2533 KYFGGIILDKTV
+2533 
-2545 DGMNLVA
+2545 
-2552 TEYIDSYIRSSWI
+2552 
-2565 KNRPSGNF
+2565 
-2573 NIAYCGYTGLPYKS
+2573 
-2587 NANLNSV
+2587 
-2594 PCTLKAISDAYKV
+2594 ISD
-2607 GYDGIYVPTLK
+2607 
-2618 YFNNKWYIS
+2618 
-2627 TTDEVGPILSNSQG
+2627 
-2641 VELLSYSHTH
+2641 
-2651 TRINSEIAETKTFNS
+2651 
-2666 NNYVD
+2666 
-2671 RNLLTVEEFLNVCKK
+2671 TV
-2686 YNMYAFMSIQT
+2686 
-2697 INKNTF
+2697 
-2703 DNSSQEAYAELARI
+2703 
-2717 INDSGHSSMI
+2717 
-2727 GLSGDN
+2727 
-2733 IQIEILDFVIRVRDK
+2733 
-2748 ILSENLI
+2748 
-2755 NVIFIDA
+2755 
-2762 STENYTL
+2762 
-2769 ERELLILQK
+2769 
-2778 YKNNLV
+2778 
-2784 IIGDRDDHDG
+2784 
-2794 NEILSAYGPSHQL
+2794 
-2807 YNFLKEVKKMGI
+2807 
-2819 PIVYQTD
+2819 
-2826 RREQRELFDKVIEKT
+2826 
-2841 GCIGLLSS
+2841 
-2849 AIAPYGKN
+2849 
-2857 LSDNYAVQSRN
+2857 
-2868 NMSSIINLAVNK
+2868 
-2880 DNMSSR
+2880 
-2886 FTMNSDNTIMT
+2886 
-2897 ATASN
+2897 
-2902 ITQNNEFEL
+2902 
-2911 LNVSDITDGM
+2911 
-2921 LIRVRLQG
+2921 
-2929 KTSGSQTAS
+2929 
-2938 CKIYVKDIP
+2938 
-2947 DNENVSN
+2947 
-2954 MISFNSS
+2954 
-2961 SYIEREMILPLSKNT
+2961 
-2976 FNSRYNDKKVVINL
+2976 
-2990 TADSGDSIISFK
+2990 
-3002 DLVVEVLIPKDKNN
+3002 
-3016 TTAKLISSVNYES
+3016 
-3029 YNNKD
+3029 
-3034 IYVDSEIQKAKL
+3034 
-3046 GDMIHYNNEDYVVVS
+3046 HYNNEDYVILSENDEMIRGLLS
-3061 KDDELISGLVTEST
+3061 KNT
-3075 NGIIKIGENYALR
+3075 NGIIKKSDKYALR
-3088 IHNQEDIN
+3088 TYNQEDIN
-3096 QWLNS
+3096 TWFDDIQGE
-3101 MKNTDNIKI
+3101 MFI

-3116 GKSNVDN
+3116 GKVNKSSDMN
-3123 EFVPVYPKNTTLSVE
+3123 PLYPKNTLLAID
-3138 KAGELGF
+3138 KAGKLGF
-3145 DAVKVN
+3145 KAVKVN
-3151 ITPTKDNVWV
+3151 VTPTLDGVWV
-3161 CSDETTLVNVKD
+3161 CSDETTLKNVKD
-3173 NSFKNRNIA
+3173 SSMKTRFIKS
-3182 DLNYDNI
+3182 LNYNDI
-3189 KGLELEGENVVRFNK
+3189 KNLELEGENVPMYASDSVF
-3204 DTETYRWTYRDGQC
+3204 RWSYGDGVS
-3218 KGQTIPSLEQIVK
+3218 KGLTIPSLEDVVK
-3231 ICSKYGMMIFI
+3231 ICMKYGMMLFI
-3242 TSANLTANFDYVTK
+3242 TSSENTSNIDYIVK
-3256 VLKKY
+3256 ILRNY
-3261 GYTSRTA
+3261 NYTGKTA
-3268 LVGDR
+3268 LVGDD
-3273 FIMKYSNKLPDAV
+3273 FILNNIVKIPEAI
-3286 SIFDGSMKNVK
+3286 SIFDNSKNERK
-3297 IYNEKFLRTF
+3297 LFNERILKTF

-3312 ISTPGGVSDIFRQ
+3312 IVNGSNVAFIQQYVSD
-3325 TSNFKIDT
+3325 FKIK
-3333 PFFLNANYQYNL
+3333 
-3345 GNYQSLSNFRINGFI
+3345 
-3360 TGAVPSDLNIREGYS
+3360 VPILADLNKNIDLENYSGGTEFNLNGYLTGNLPKNPKTDGYTLSEFYNIKDISNWREY
-3375 ILRTYTSKEIN
+3375 
-3386 EWTDRKNNNSASASV
+3386 KNVQSATASV
-3401 VKQSN
+3401 TVQSN
-3406 GNIIIQSSGGSAG
+3406 GTLVFQTNGTEANKIMEFVKG
-3419 KYISFER
+3419 
-3426 NLENYP
+3426 NYP
-3432 VGTIINISAMCR
+3432 VGTIVNIKAMGR
-3444 KIEKNVDGGTIS
+3444 KMENNIKGGSIS
-3456 FWSDTTTPRRINT
+3456 CYISESNPSKKDFNETMYFGN
-3469 FTTYFNEEFFEKK
+3469 TYFETKEISVVINENSSGDFKIF
-3482 DVSFIVNEET
+3482 V
-3492 GGSFQIFIG
+3492 GSSW
-3501 NFNGVGNNQPFKA
+3501 NGSTSESFKA
-3514 EFKDIVVRIY
+3514 EFKNI
-3524 VPNAVYRD
+3524 
-3532 IDKESIERKIA
+3532 
-3543 DISSKMEI
+3543 EI
-3551 RGEGYPRNKRE
+3551 RIFIPDDTSDPSRVRSASNSSYTHIKYSDQSNGSNMSDNSNSIYLGVYVGPSSVAPTSPSEYRWSKIRGDAGPAGPKGNTGDRGPQGQTGPQGIQGIQGRQGDRGIQGPAGPAGPKGNTGDRGPMGPQGPAGTGIVNQQNNQTLKYWAGTEAQYNAISNKD
-3562 LNNVPNGTIYTDT
+3562 PNTIY
-3575 LATKGA
+3575 
-3581 VKWIRLNGKWK
+3581 
-3592 VTVGDT
+3592 
-3598 GWKKLNAVSVLG
+3598 
-3610 NAFIKVRRVNDI
+3610 DI
-3622 VTYDFGGLQW
+3622 F
-3632 GWFGIIRRGGAGHVK
+3632 K
-3647 HGSSRERGAKVLN
+3647 
-3660 PGGIPDGFRSNASLM
+3660 
-3675 GPIFNDLGNPYG
+3675 
-3687 VWYMGG
+3687 
-3693 KSDSNYIQFTF
+3693 
-3704 NDPIPTD
+3704 
-3711 RDIGDI
+3711 
-3717 RVSSVSYI
+3717 
-3725 TDDDWENITIE
+3725 

>member
-86 GEDIILDNGKV
+86 GEDIFLDNGKV

-106 EDDDGNKY
+106 EDDDGTKY

-133 GEKGDMSIITLN
+133 GEKGDISIITLN

-172 TIDPSTK
+172 TIDPNTK
-179 HWVIDGE
+179 HWMIDGE

-225 KGEKGE
+225 KGDKGE
-231 KTLVTIDPATKHWM
+231 KTLVTIDPNTKHWM

-287 AEGVKGIDGVTPEI
+287 AEGVKGIDGVAPEI
-301 SINEVSKNWI
+301 SINEISKNWI

-390 AKGVD
+390 AKGID

-416 NNDASGIEVLMIGPR
+416 NNDASGIEVIMIGPR

-459 SNENDDWK
+459 SNENDEWK

-548 ARKEVEETYAKKSEL
+548 ARKEVEENYAKKSEL
-563 PVVPSLDPY
+563 PVVPSLEPY
-572 ATKEEAD
+572 AKKEEAD
-579 GKYATKESL
+579 SKYATKESL
-588 SSVSE
+588 SSVND
-593 EVNTEKGKLSSLTD
+593 EVNAEKSKLSTLTD

-616 STLATKEEVDTT
+616 PSLATKEEVETT

-683 TVNKETHDA
+683 TVSKETHDA

-715 SSNTTVKEKIESLA
+715 SSNTTVKEKIESLTT
-729 SDVNLLK
+729 DVNLLK

-773 ERSVSTL
+773 EKSVSTL

-794 IQEDDKLSTSR
+794 IQDDDKLSTAK
-805 EVTEKVNSLKTEVE
+805 EVTEKVNSLKTEVD
-819 TTYAKKSELPNVEG
+819 TTYAKKSELPSVEG
-833 LITETRA
+833 LISETKA
-840 DEKYS
+840 DGKYS
-845 GKSLETTVSS
+845 SKSLETTVSS

-897 SSLATKADVE
+897 SGLVTKADVE

-935 TKEETLATKEELD
+935 AEKETLATKEELD

-970 DGRTISISG
+970 DGRTITISG

-990 LSGLATKADVELTYA
+990 LSGLVTKADVELTYA

-1034 GFITSDDA
+1034 GFITTDDA

-1064 VEGLITEIKA
+1064 VEGLISETKA
-1074 DGKYLEKSKEETL
+1074 DSKYLEKSKEESL

-1111 ASDIPSLVNYATKE
+1111 ASDIPSLANYATKE
-1125 ELPSTVGLISENKAD
+1125 ELPSTAGLISETRAD

-1146 STESSLATKNELEEV
+1146 ATESSLATKEEV
-1161 KGKVNALE
+1161 TQKVSEAKSNIEGQISQLANKADVDTTYAKKSELPSVNGLISETRADEKYLE
-1169 TKEDSDKQTLS
+1169 KSKETTLATKEELSGVITRLTTVEGKADKDDQTLS

-1195 EVPEQDLSGLATKAD
+1195 EVPEQDLSGLATKTDVELTYAKKEQVEKLATKSEIEALRGMVTGNK
-1210 VDTTYAK
+1210 VDTSGFITTEDADNKYARKDIMETTYAKKSELPSTEGLISEATADNKYIPKSEKETLATKAEVKSIKDKLPEMNELDKLAKASDIPSLESYAKKSELPSVEGLITEVRADEKYLAKSEKETLATKAEVKGIKDYLPELVEGDKLAK

-1254 KISEATNGVES
+1254 KISEATSGVEAQ
-1265 KLSNLLPKSE
+1265 LSNLLPKSE
-1275 ADKNYLHKD
+1275 ADKNYLHKE
-1284 IESNLATKNDI
+1284 IESTLATKNDI

-1353 LISETKADEK
+1353 LITETRADEK
-1363 YVSKSEKESLATK
+1363 YIPKAEKETLATK
-1376 EEVKAIRDHLPVL
+1376 EEVNSIKDHLPVL

-1400 IPSVSGLISEATA
+1400 IPSVTGLISEATA

-1424 TLATKAE
+1424 ALATKAE
-1431 VKDIADKLP
+1431 VKDITDKLP

-1454 ITEVKADGKYA
+1454 ISETKADGKYA
-1465 PKTDLET
+1465 PKADLET

-1501 GSNSSVEVP
+1501 GSDSSITVP

-1597 AETYATRFDLEGANI
+1597 AETYATKFDLEGANI
-1612 KINSLE
+1612 KINRLE
-1618 YQVNREKPTLSIEGN
+1618 DQVNREKPTLSIEGN

-1648 QDLSGLA
+1648 QDISGLA
-1655 TKSDVERDYAKKSEL
+1655 TKSDIERDYAKKSEL
-1670 PTIDGL
+1670 SSIDGL

-1706 EATSSVEGKL
+1706 EVTSSVEGKI
-1716 SLLAAKSEVDKTYA
+1716 SLLATKSDTEKTYA

-1764 ELNTISGRTTA
+1764 ELNSIGGRTAA

-1842 NNAVRGKTTISE
+1842 NNAVRGKATISE

-1876 SQINADHGK
+1876 SQINTDHGK
-1885 VTNIEGRLSTLESRP
+1885 VANIEGRLSTLESRP

-1935 KSDVD
+1935 KSDVERD
-1940 TTYAKKSELPNIE
+1940 YAKKSELPNAE
-1953 GINDKITEL
+1953 EINGKISKL

-1972 FRNLN
+1972 FRSIG
-1977 EISNTG
+1977 EISSSG
-1983 AIRTLKYHDIIMVG
+1983 AVSRLQINDIINVAGTDCRIVNREMYEKLDYSG
-1997 MNKYMVID
+1997 KKIEGTEFYITD
-2005 EENKDK
+2005 YLEESEKNNWIKD
-2011 FKTEPI
+2011 
-2017 PNSNLFVAKYF
+2017 NLAI
-2028 ENSDRNKWINEAVR
+2028 S
-2042 KGKFTIAY
+2042 Y

-2056 MYDGN
+2056 KYDSN
-2061 IASIS
+2061 INSIFDVPGS
-2066 EPPASTKALIKA
+2066 FSAISTA
-2078 FKLGFDA
+2078 FKVGFDA
-2085 VYVDLIRHVSSK
+2085 VFIDVLIDTEGSTTNYFVTIESEKVSRTYKKDGGTITVARDSFK
-2097 GETSYYVTLNSEN
+2097 YTKYSTLN
-2110 IEREY
+2110 
-2115 KFTRGSLIVVQDTFN
+2115 
-2130 YDNKVSTLRYETEER
+2130 YEAEIR
-2145 NYDNELPVLDV
+2145 SGKYYDNELMKLEELIALCSTENK
-2156 ILDLANRMD
+2156 ILIIDGIYELESSTTKYANATKIPESSIVDKGTDLYIHVRKKVKN
-2165 KIIIIGEVYDTD
+2165 IE
-2177 GHSVVTNKEQLSLIP
+2177 
-2192 STINDLSG
+2192 
-2200 KTDKIGIV
+2200 KIGFTSDIF
-2208 SRNLI
+2208 S
-2213 ESFEEWNYDPIHV
+2213 
-2226 LHLKYAEGVSVE
+2226 GV
-2238 LSKELMRISMKRNS
+2238 N
-2252 LVILTNSPTYTGGNT
+2252 NT
-2267 LTKQILL
+2267 LTNKSSLFEKFINVAEIDNTSSLDSVRNKVESLSIRKNSMIILTDVLTSSDIVKIL
-2274 KGIPIVF
+2274 KGQNIPVIY
-2281 NTNKKIERYLFNAK
+2281 NTKKSVNKNYI
-2295 VVDTD
+2295 D
-2300 WSSGYMSSSVIPDT
+2300 WVSSEELYKGYMSPSIIPSSNKIEL
-2314 NYVYNSYEI
+2314 YNHYNVTET
-2323 VERITLKEILKT
+2323 ITLKDIMK
-2335 NPEISAT
+2335 NVPASDKYI
-2342 DYSYDKSN
+2342 YDSDTKKLN
-2350 NKISYKK
+2350 YKK
-2357 AIDFKILDPS
+2357 DMDLVITSSDKLTDGMIVKVNFKNKGIDS
-2367 KISEGMIIK
+2367 KIKIYMTDG
-2376 ANLYN
+2376 
-2381 IGDSSLNKLYLKNNS
+2381 S
-2396 GVKIVED
+2396 GVKILED
-2403 VSRSLSEIAFS
+2403 VVQTSTKFS
-2414 ELVMLLEIPKKAKE
+2414 
-2428 ISTQYLMLGLTP
+2428 Y
-2440 GDNTQFPTE
+2440 TE
-2449 LKDIYIELLVPKHEK
+2449 
-2464 VENTEL
+2464 
-2470 ETVKRRIS
+2470 
-2478 TLESNSSRSNN
+2478 
-2489 TNNGT
+2489 
-2494 KYYVRTIEE
+2494 RTITVIIPNKEKNKNRQP
-2503 LKALDVQVDDVVRF
+2503 LTL
-2517 KDKVYK
+2517 
-2523 IVKDVTPFSL
+2523 
-2533 KYFGGIILDKTV
+2533 GI
-2545 DGMNLVA
+2545 
-2552 TEYIDSYIRSSWI
+2552 IRSSY
-2565 KNRPSGNF
+2565 GNSPED
-2573 NIAYCGYTGLPYKS
+2573 TVLT
-2587 NANLNSV
+2587 NL
-2594 PCTLKAISDAYKV
+2594 Y
-2607 GYDGIYVPTLK
+2607 
-2618 YFNNKWYIS
+2618 
-2627 TTDEVGPILSNSQG
+2627 
-2641 VELLSYSHTH
+2641 VELLTP
-2651 TRINSEIAETKTFNS
+2651 
-2666 NNYVD
+2666 
-2671 RNLLTVEEFLNVCKK
+2671 K
-2686 YNMYAFMSIQT
+2686 Y
-2697 INKNTF
+2697 
-2703 DNSSQEAYAELARI
+2703 
-2717 INDSGHSSMI
+2717 
-2727 GLSGDN
+2727 DN
-2733 IQIEILDFVIRVRDK
+2733 IKTKKDAYVI
-2748 ILSENLI
+2748 
-2755 NVIFIDA
+2755 A
-2762 STENYTL
+2762 NY
-2769 ERELLILQK
+2769 
-2778 YKNNLV
+2778 N
-2784 IIGDRDDHDG
+2784 
-2794 NEILSAYGPSHQL
+2794 
-2807 YNFLKEVKKMGI
+2807 
-2819 PIVYQTD
+2819 
-2826 RREQRELFDKVIEKT
+2826 
-2841 GCIGLLSS
+2841 
-2849 AIAPYGKN
+2849 PY
-2857 LSDNYAVQSRN
+2857 D
-2868 NMSSIINLAVNK
+2868 
-2880 DNMSSR
+2880 
-2886 FTMNSDNTIMT
+2886 
-2897 ATASN
+2897 
-2902 ITQNNEFEL
+2902 
-2911 LNVSDITDGM
+2911 
-2921 LIRVRLQG
+2921 
-2929 KTSGSQTAS
+2929 
-2938 CKIYVKDIP
+2938 
-2947 DNENVSN
+2947 
-2954 MISFNSS
+2954 
-2961 SYIEREMILPLSKNT
+2961 
-2976 FNSRYNDKKVVINL
+2976 
-2990 TADSGDSIISFK
+2990 
-3002 DLVVEVLIPKDKNN
+3002 
-3016 TTAKLISSVNYES
+3016 
-3029 YNNKD
+3029 NKD
-3034 IYVDSEIQKAKL
+3034 IMIEDSKL
-3046 GDMIHYNNEDYVVVS
+3046 SEVESSDALHYNNEDYTILLENDEMITGLLS
-3061 KDDELISGLVTEST
+3061 KNT
-3075 NGIIKIGENYALR
+3075 NGIIKKSDKYALR
-3088 IHNQEDIN
+3088 TYNQEDVN
-3096 QWLNS
+3096 VWVDDLKGD
-3101 MKNTDNIKI
+3101 MYI

-3116 GKSNVDN
+3116 GNVNRDADIN
-3123 EFVPVYPKNTTLSVE
+3123 PVYPKNTLLAID
-3138 KAGELGF
+3138 KAGRLGF

-3151 ITPTKDNVWV
+3151 ITPTRDGIWV
-3161 CSDETTLVNVKD
+3161 CSDETTLRNVKD
-3173 NSFKNRNIA
+3173 NSMKNRRIA
-3182 DLNYDNI
+3182 DLNYNDI
-3189 KGLELEGENVVRFNK
+3189 KHLELEGENVIKYNAGNTF
-3204 DTETYRWTYRDGQC
+3204 RWNYGDGIA
-3218 KGQTIPSLEQIVK
+3218 KGLTIPSLEDVVRV
-3231 ICSKYGMMIFI
+3231 CVTYGMMIFLTTTET
-3242 TSANLTANFDYVTK
+3242 TSNMDYVVK
-3256 VLKKY
+3256 ILRSHN
-3261 GYTSRTA
+3261 YTGKTA
-3268 LVGDR
+3268 LVGDD
-3273 FIMKYSNKLPDAV
+3273 FILNNIYKIPEAI
-3286 SIFDGSMKNVK
+3286 SIFDNSKPESTVRK
-3297 IYNEKFLRTF
+3297 LFNERVLKTF

-3312 ISTPGGVSDIFRQ
+3312 LVNRTNATTIRQYATTFRVRTPVF
-3325 TSNFKIDT
+3325 
-3333 PFFLNANYQYNL
+3333 
-3345 GNYQSLSNFRINGFI
+3345 
-3360 TGAVPSDLNIREGYS
+3360 VDLNDNIDLESYTTDDRFSVNGYLTGNVPRALKTEGYTLAEFYN
-3375 ILRTYTSKEIN
+3375 IKDIANWREY
-3386 EWTDRKNNNSASASV
+3386 KNVQSATASV
-3401 VKQSN
+3401 TMQSN
-3406 GNIIIQSSGGSAG
+3406 GTLTFQTNGTEAN
-3419 KYISFER
+3419 KM
-3426 NLENYP
+3426 LEFTKANYP
-3432 VGTIINISAMCR
+3432 AGTIINIKAMGR
-3444 KIEKNVDGGTIS
+3444 KLDNNVKGGSITCYISESSPSRKDFNETMYFKN
-3456 FWSDTTTPRRINT
+3456 
-3469 FTTYFNEEFFEKK
+3469 TYFETKEISAVINENSSGDFKIF
-3482 DVSFIVNEET
+3482 V
-3492 GGSFQIFIG
+3492 GSSW
-3501 NFNGVGNNQPFKA
+3501 NSSTSESFKA
-3514 EFKDIVVRIY
+3514 EFKSIEVRILLPDDTTDPSRTRSASGSIYTYIRYSNQSNGNGMNEDPNSTYLGVY
-3524 VPNAVYRD
+3524 VGSSSTAPTSPSEYKWTKIKGEDGRQGERGPMGPQGPAGIQGPAGPKGNTGDRGPQGQTGPQGSQGIQGRQGDRGIQGPAGPAGPKGNTGDRGPMGPQGPAGTGIVNQQNNQTLKYWAGTEAQYNAISNKDPN
-3532 IDKESIERKIA
+3532 
-3543 DISSKMEI
+3543 
-3551 RGEGYPRNKRE
+3551 
-3562 LNNVPNGTIYTDT
+3562 TIY
-3575 LATKGA
+3575 
-3581 VKWIRLNGKWK
+3581 
-3592 VTVGDT
+3592 
-3598 GWKKLNAVSVLG
+3598 
-3610 NAFIKVRRVNDI
+3610 DI
-3622 VTYDFGGLQW
+3622 F
-3632 GWFGIIRRGGAGHVK
+3632 K
-3647 HGSSRERGAKVLN
+3647 
-3660 PGGIPDGFRSNASLM
+3660 
-3675 GPIFNDLGNPYG
+3675 
-3687 VWYMGG
+3687 
-3693 KSDSNYIQFTF
+3693 
-3704 NDPIPTD
+3704 
-3711 RDIGDI
+3711 
-3717 RVSSVSYI
+3717 
-3725 TDDDWENITIE
+3725 

>member
-106 EDDDGNKY
+106 EDDDGTKY

-172 TIDPSTK
+172 TIDSATK
-179 HWVIDGE
+179 HWMIDGE

-191 AEGKDGKTPEIKIDP
+191 AEGKDGKTPEVRIDP

-225 KGEKGE
+225 KGDKGE
-231 KTLVTIDPATKHWM
+231 KTSVTIDPNTKHWM

-301 SINEVSKNWI
+301 SINEISKNWI

-355 GTKGADGVDGK
+355 GTKGVDGVDGK

-443 ENLQVTALFR
+443 ENLQVSALFR

-459 SNENDDWK
+459 SNENDEWK
-467 DINNLTIEQED
+467 DLNNLTIEPED

-548 ARKEVEETYAKKSEL
+548 ARKEVEENYAKKSEL
-563 PVVPSLDPY
+563 PVVPSLEPY

-579 GKYATKESL
+579 GKYATKENL

-616 STLATKEEVDTT
+616 TTLATKEEVDTT

-683 TVNKETHDA
+683 TVSKETHDA
-692 LNNKVESN
+692 LSNKVDSN
-700 ISEISTVKEKVTGLE
+700 VNEIATVKEKVTGLE
-715 SSNTTVKEKIESLA
+715 SSNTTVREKIESLTT
-729 SDVNLLK
+729 DVNLLK

-794 IQEDDKLSTSR
+794 IQEDDKLSTSK

-819 TTYAKKSELPNVEG
+819 NTYAKKSELPSVEG
-833 LITETRA
+833 LITETKA
-840 DEKYS
+840 DGKYS
-845 GKSLETTVSS
+845 AKSLETTVNS

-897 SSLATKADVE
+897 SSLATKVDVE

-935 TKEETLATKEELD
+935 AKEESLATKEELD

-979 SDSSVTVPEQD
+979 SNSSVTVPEQD
-990 LSGLATKADVELTYA
+990 LSSLATKADVELTYA

-1064 VEGLITEIKA
+1064 VEGLITETRA

-1087 ATKEEVKAI
+1087 ATKEEVKVI

-1111 ASDIPSLVNYATKE
+1111 ASDIPSLANYATKE
-1125 ELPSTVGLISENKAD
+1125 ELPSTAGLISETRAD

-1169 TKEDSDKQTLS
+1169 TNEDSDKQTLAITGRTITISGSDSSVTVPEQDLSSLATKEEVKSIKDKLPELTDGEKLVKKSDLPSTVGLISEATADEKYLEKSKETTLATKEELSGVITRLTTVEGKADKDDQTLS

-1228 TETAADEKYLP
+1228 TETTADEKYLP

-1254 KISEATNGVES
+1254 KISEATSGVES
-1265 KLSNLLPKSE
+1265 QLSNLLPKSE

-1336 QDLSGLAKK
+1336 QDLSGFAKK

-1353 LISETKADEK
+1353 LITETKADEK
-1363 YVSKSEKESLATK
+1363 YIPKSEKESLATK
-1376 EEVKAIRDHLPVL
+1376 EEVKSIKDHLPVL

-1400 IPSVSGLISEATA
+1400 IPSVTGLISEATA

-1424 TLATKAE
+1424 TLATKVE
-1431 VKDIADKLP
+1431 VKDITDKLP

-1454 ITEVKADGKYA
+1454 ISETKADGKYA

-1501 GSNSSVEVP
+1501 GSDSSVTVP

-1612 KINSLE
+1612 KINRLE
-1618 YQVNREKPTLSIEGN
+1618 DQVNREKPTLSIEGN
-1633 TITISGSNSSVTVPE
+1633 TITISGSNSSVIVPE

-1764 ELNTISGRTTA
+1764 ELNSISGRTAA
-1775 IENKLP
+1775 IESKLP

-1824 KVVAKNTNGK
+1824 KVIAKNTNGK

-1876 SQINADHGK
+1876 SQINTDHGK

-1935 KSDVD
+1935 KSDVERD
-1940 TTYAKKSELPNIE
+1940 YAKKSELPNVE
-1953 GINDKITEL
+1953 EINGKISKL

-1972 FRNLN
+1972 FRSIG
-1977 EISNTG
+1977 EISSSG
-1983 AIRTLKYHDIIMVG
+1983 ALSRLQTNDIINVAGTDCKIVNREMYEKLDYSG
-1997 MNKYMVID
+1997 KKIEGTEFYITD
-2005 EENKDK
+2005 YLEESEKNNWIKD
-2011 FKTEPI
+2011 
-2017 PNSNLFVAKYF
+2017 NLAI
-2028 ENSDRNKWINEAVR
+2028 S
-2042 KGKFTIAY
+2042 Y

-2056 MYDGN
+2056 KYDSN
-2061 IASIS
+2061 VNSIFDVPGS
-2066 EPPASTKALIKA
+2066 FSAISTA
-2078 FKLGFDA
+2078 FKVGFDA
-2085 VYVDLIRHVSSK
+2085 VFIDVLIDTEGSTTNYFVTIESEKVSRTYKKDGGTITVARDSFK
-2097 GETSYYVTLNSEN
+2097 YTKYSTLN
-2110 IEREY
+2110 
-2115 KFTRGSLIVVQDTFN
+2115 
-2130 YDNKVSTLRYETEER
+2130 YEAEIR
-2145 NYDNELPVLDV
+2145 SGKYYDNELMKLEELIALCSSENK
-2156 ILDLANRMD
+2156 ILIIDGMYELESSTTKYASATKIPESSIVDKGTDLYIHVRKKVKN
-2165 KIIIIGEVYDTD
+2165 IE
-2177 GHSVVTNKEQLSLIP
+2177 
-2192 STINDLSG
+2192 
-2200 KTDKIGIV
+2200 KIGFTSDIF
-2208 SRNLI
+2208 S
-2213 ESFEEWNYDPIHV
+2213 
-2226 LHLKYAEGVSVE
+2226 GV
-2238 LSKELMRISMKRNS
+2238 N
-2252 LVILTNSPTYTGGNT
+2252 NT
-2267 LTKQILL
+2267 LTNKSSLFEKFINVAEIDNTSSLDSVRNKVESLSIRKNSMIILTDVLTSSDIVKIL
-2274 KGIPIVF
+2274 KGQNIPVIY
-2281 NTNKKIERYLFNAK
+2281 NTKKSVNKNYI
-2295 VVDTD
+2295 D
-2300 WSSGYMSSSVIPDT
+2300 WVSSEELYKGYMSPSIIPSSNKIEL
-2314 NYVYNSYEI
+2314 YNHYNVTET
-2323 VERITLKEILKT
+2323 ITLKDIMK
-2335 NPEISAT
+2335 NVPASDKYI
-2342 DYSYDKSN
+2342 YDSDTKKLN
-2350 NKISYKK
+2350 YKK
-2357 AIDFKILDPS
+2357 DMDLVITSSDKLTDGMIVKVNFKNKGIDS
-2367 KISEGMIIK
+2367 KIKIYMTDG
-2376 ANLYN
+2376 
-2381 IGDSSLNKLYLKNNS
+2381 S
-2396 GVKIVED
+2396 GVKILED
-2403 VSRSLSEIAFS
+2403 IVQTSTKFS
-2414 ELVMLLEIPKKAKE
+2414 YTERTVTVIIPNKE
-2428 ISTQYLMLGLTP
+2428 KNKNRQPLTLG
-2440 GDNTQFPTE
+2440 
-2449 LKDIYIELLVPKHEK
+2449 I
-2464 VENTEL
+2464 
-2470 ETVKRRIS
+2470 
-2478 TLESNSSRSNN
+2478 
-2489 TNNGT
+2489 
-2494 KYYVRTIEE
+2494 
-2503 LKALDVQVDDVVRF
+2503 
-2517 KDKVYK
+2517 
-2523 IVKDVTPFSL
+2523 
-2533 KYFGGIILDKTV
+2533 
-2545 DGMNLVA
+2545 
-2552 TEYIDSYIRSSWI
+2552 IRSSY
-2565 KNRPSGNF
+2565 GNSPED
-2573 NIAYCGYTGLPYKS
+2573 TVLT
-2587 NANLNSV
+2587 NL
-2594 PCTLKAISDAYKV
+2594 Y
-2607 GYDGIYVPTLK
+2607 
-2618 YFNNKWYIS
+2618 
-2627 TTDEVGPILSNSQG
+2627 
-2641 VELLSYSHTH
+2641 VELLTP
-2651 TRINSEIAETKTFNS
+2651 
-2666 NNYVD
+2666 
-2671 RNLLTVEEFLNVCKK
+2671 K
-2686 YNMYAFMSIQT
+2686 Y
-2697 INKNTF
+2697 
-2703 DNSSQEAYAELARI
+2703 
-2717 INDSGHSSMI
+2717 
-2727 GLSGDN
+2727 DN
-2733 IQIEILDFVIRVRDK
+2733 IKTKKDAYVI
-2748 ILSENLI
+2748 
-2755 NVIFIDA
+2755 A
-2762 STENYTL
+2762 NY
-2769 ERELLILQK
+2769 
-2778 YKNNLV
+2778 N
-2784 IIGDRDDHDG
+2784 
-2794 NEILSAYGPSHQL
+2794 
-2807 YNFLKEVKKMGI
+2807 
-2819 PIVYQTD
+2819 
-2826 RREQRELFDKVIEKT
+2826 
-2841 GCIGLLSS
+2841 
-2849 AIAPYGKN
+2849 PY
-2857 LSDNYAVQSRN
+2857 D
-2868 NMSSIINLAVNK
+2868 
-2880 DNMSSR
+2880 
-2886 FTMNSDNTIMT
+2886 
-2897 ATASN
+2897 
-2902 ITQNNEFEL
+2902 
-2911 LNVSDITDGM
+2911 
-2921 LIRVRLQG
+2921 
-2929 KTSGSQTAS
+2929 
-2938 CKIYVKDIP
+2938 
-2947 DNENVSN
+2947 
-2954 MISFNSS
+2954 
-2961 SYIEREMILPLSKNT
+2961 
-2976 FNSRYNDKKVVINL
+2976 
-2990 TADSGDSIISFK
+2990 
-3002 DLVVEVLIPKDKNN
+3002 
-3016 TTAKLISSVNYES
+3016 
-3029 YNNKD
+3029 NKD
-3034 IYVDSEIQKAKL
+3034 IMIDDSKL
-3046 GDMIHYNNEDYVVVS
+3046 SEVESSDALHYNNEDYTILSENDEMITGLLS
-3061 KDDELISGLVTEST
+3061 KNT
-3075 NGIIKIGENYALR
+3075 NGIIKKSDKYALR
-3088 IHNQEDIN
+3088 TYNQEDV
-3096 QWLNS
+3096 
-3101 MKNTDNIKI
+3101 NIWVDDLKGDMYI

-3116 GKSNVDN
+3116 GNVNRDADIN
-3123 EFVPVYPKNTTLSVE
+3123 PVYPKNTLLAID
-3138 KAGELGF
+3138 KAGRLGF

-3151 ITPTKDNVWV
+3151 ITPTRDGIWV
-3161 CSDETTLVNVKD
+3161 CSDETTLRNVKD
-3173 NSFKNRNIA
+3173 SSMKNRSIA
-3182 DLNYDNI
+3182 DLNYNDI
-3189 KGLELEGENVVRFNK
+3189 KHLELEGENVIKYNAGNTF
-3204 DTETYRWTYRDGQC
+3204 RWNYGDGIA
-3218 KGQTIPSLEQIVK
+3218 KGLTIPSLEDVVRV
-3231 ICSKYGMMIFI
+3231 CVTYGMMIFI
-3242 TSANLTANFDYVTK
+3242 TTTETTSNMDYVVK
-3256 VLKKY
+3256 ILRSHN
-3261 GYTSRTA
+3261 YTGKTA
-3268 LVGDR
+3268 LVGDD
-3273 FIMKYSNKLPDAV
+3273 FILNNIYKIPEAI
-3286 SIFDGSMKNVK
+3286 SIFDNSKPVTIARK
-3297 IYNEKFLRTF
+3297 LFNERVLKTF

-3312 ISTPGGVSDIFRQ
+3312 LVNRNNSTTIRQYATTFRVR
-3325 TSNFKIDT
+3325 T
-3333 PFFLNANYQYNL
+3333 PVF
-3345 GNYQSLSNFRINGFI
+3345 
-3360 TGAVPSDLNIREGYS
+3360 VDLNDNIDLESYTTDDRFSVNGYLTGNVPRALKTEGYTLTEFYN
-3375 ILRTYTSKEIN
+3375 IKDIANWREY
-3386 EWTDRKNNNSASASV
+3386 KNVQSATASV
-3401 VKQSN
+3401 TAQSN
-3406 GNIIIQSSGGSAG
+3406 GTLTFQTNGTEAN
-3419 KYISFER
+3419 KM
-3426 NLENYP
+3426 LELTKANYP
-3432 VGTIINISAMCR
+3432 AGTIINIKAMGR
-3444 KIEKNVDGGTIS
+3444 KLDNNVKGGSISCFISESSPSRKGFNETMYFKN
-3456 FWSDTTTPRRINT
+3456 
-3469 FTTYFNEEFFEKK
+3469 TYFETKEISAVLNENSSGDFKIF
-3482 DVSFIVNEET
+3482 V
-3492 GGSFQIFIG
+3492 GSSW
-3501 NFNGVGNNQPFKA
+3501 NGSTSESFKA
-3514 EFKDIVVRIY
+3514 EFKSIEVRILIPDDTSDPSRTRAASGSSYTYIKYSNQSNGSGMNDNANSTYLGIY
-3524 VPNAVYRD
+3524 VGSSSTAPTNPSEYRWTKIKGEDGRQGERGLVGPQGPAGIQGPVGPKGNTGDRGPQGQTGPQGSQGIQGRQGDRGIQGPAGPAGPKGNTGDRGPMGPQGPAGTGIVNQQNNQTLKYWAGTEAQYNAISNKDPN
-3532 IDKESIERKIA
+3532 
-3543 DISSKMEI
+3543 
-3551 RGEGYPRNKRE
+3551 
-3562 LNNVPNGTIYTDT
+3562 TIY
-3575 LATKGA
+3575 
-3581 VKWIRLNGKWK
+3581 
-3592 VTVGDT
+3592 
-3598 GWKKLNAVSVLG
+3598 
-3610 NAFIKVRRVNDI
+3610 DI
-3622 VTYDFGGLQW
+3622 F
-3632 GWFGIIRRGGAGHVK
+3632 K
-3647 HGSSRERGAKVLN
+3647 
-3660 PGGIPDGFRSNASLM
+3660 
-3675 GPIFNDLGNPYG
+3675 
-3687 VWYMGG
+3687 
-3693 KSDSNYIQFTF
+3693 
-3704 NDPIPTD
+3704 
-3711 RDIGDI
+3711 
-3717 RVSSVSYI
+3717 
-3725 TDDDWENITIE
+3725 

>member
-106 EDDDGNKY
+106 EDDDGTKY

-172 TIDPSTK
+172 TIDPNTK
-179 HWVIDGE
+179 HWMIDDE

-191 AEGKDGKTPEIKIDP
+191 AEGKDGVAPEVKIDP
-206 VTKRWIIDGI
+206 VTKRWIIGGI

-225 KGEKGE
+225 KGEKGD
-231 KTLVTIDPATKHWM
+231 KTLVTIDPNTKHWM

-347 VDTNVLAE
+347 VDTNILAE
-355 GTKGADGVDGK
+355 GTKGRDGVDGK

-443 ENLQVTALFR
+443 ENLQVSALFR

-459 SNENDDWK
+459 SNENDEWK
-467 DINNLTIEQED
+467 DLNNLTIEPED

-548 ARKEVEETYAKKSEL
+548 ARKEVEENYAKKSEL
-563 PVVPSLDPY
+563 PVVPSLEPY

-579 GKYATKESL
+579 GKYATKENL

-616 STLATKEEVDTT
+616 TTLATKEEVDTT

-683 TVNKETHDA
+683 TVSKETHDA
-692 LNNKVESN
+692 LSNKVDSN
-700 ISEISTVKEKVTGLE
+700 VNEIATVKEKVTGLE
-715 SSNTTVKEKIESLA
+715 SSNTTVREKIESLTT
-729 SDVNLLK
+729 DVNLLK

-794 IQEDDKLSTSR
+794 IQEDDKLSTSK

-819 TTYAKKSELPNVEG
+819 NTYAKKSELPSVEG
-833 LITETRA
+833 LITETKA
-840 DEKYS
+840 DGKYS
-845 GKSLETTVSS
+845 AKSLETTVNS

-897 SSLATKADVE
+897 SSLATKVDVE

-935 TKEETLATKEELD
+935 AKEESLATKEELD

-979 SDSSVTVPEQD
+979 SNSSVTVPEQD
-990 LSGLATKADVELTYA
+990 LSSLATKADVELTYA

-1064 VEGLITEIKA
+1064 VEGLITETRA

-1087 ATKEEVKAI
+1087 ATKEEVKVI

-1111 ASDIPSLVNYATKE
+1111 ASDIPSLANYATKE
-1125 ELPSTVGLISENKAD
+1125 ELPSTAGLISETRAD

-1169 TKEDSDKQTLS
+1169 TKEDSDKQTLAITGRTITISGSDSSVTVPEQDLSSLATKEEVKSIKDKLPELTDGEKLVKKSDLPSTVGLISETRADEKYLEKSKETTLATKEELSGVITRLTTVEGKADKDDQTLS

-1228 TETAADEKYLP
+1228 TETTADEKYLP

-1254 KISEATNGVES
+1254 KISEATSGVES
-1265 KLSNLLPKSE
+1265 QLSNLLPKSE

-1336 QDLSGLAKK
+1336 QDLSGFAKK

-1353 LISETKADEK
+1353 LITETKADEK
-1363 YVSKSEKESLATK
+1363 YIPKSEKESLATK
-1376 EEVKAIRDHLPVL
+1376 EEVKSIKDHLPVL

-1400 IPSVSGLISEATA
+1400 IPSVTGLISEATA

-1424 TLATKAE
+1424 TLATKVE
-1431 VKDIADKLP
+1431 VKDITDKLP

-1454 ITEVKADGKYA
+1454 ISETKADGKYA

-1597 AETYATRFDLEGANI
+1597 AETYASRFDLEGANI
-1612 KINSLE
+1612 KINRLE
-1618 YQVNREKPTLSIEGN
+1618 DQVNREKPTLSIEGN

-1648 QDLSGLA
+1648 QDISGLA
-1655 TKSDVERDYAKKSEL
+1655 TKSDVERDYAKKSEI
-1670 PTIDGL
+1670 PNVTGL

-1730 KKSELPSVAGLITEV
+1730 KKSEIPSVAGLITEV
-1745 RADDKYLAKSKEST
+1745 KADDKYLAKSKEAT

-1764 ELNTISGRTTA
+1764 ELNTISGRTAA

-1842 NNAVRGKTTISE
+1842 NNAVRGKTTLSE

-1876 SQINADHGK
+1876 SQINTDHGK

-1935 KSDVD
+1935 KSDVERD
-1940 TTYAKKSELPNIE
+1940 YAKKSELPNAE
-1953 GINDKITEL
+1953 EINGKISKL

-1972 FRNLN
+1972 FRSIG
-1977 EISNTG
+1977 EISSSG
-1983 AIRTLKYHDIIMVG
+1983 AVSRLQINDIINVAGTDCRIVSREMYEKLDYSG
-1997 MNKYMVID
+1997 KKIEGTEFYITD
-2005 EENKDK
+2005 YLEESEKNNWIKD
-2011 FKTEPI
+2011 
-2017 PNSNLFVAKYF
+2017 NLAI
-2028 ENSDRNKWINEAVR
+2028 S
-2042 KGKFTIAY
+2042 Y

-2056 MYDGN
+2056 KYDSN
-2061 IASIS
+2061 VNSIFDVPGS
-2066 EPPASTKALIKA
+2066 FSAISTA
-2078 FKLGFDA
+2078 FKVGFDA
-2085 VYVDLIRHVSSK
+2085 VFIDVLIDTEGSTTNYFVTIESEKVSRTYKKDGGTITVARDSFK
-2097 GETSYYVTLNSEN
+2097 YTKYSTLN
-2110 IEREY
+2110 
-2115 KFTRGSLIVVQDTFN
+2115 
-2130 YDNKVSTLRYETEER
+2130 YEAEIR
-2145 NYDNELPVLDV
+2145 SGKYYDNELMKLEELIALCSSENK
-2156 ILDLANRMD
+2156 ILIIDGMYELESSATKYASATKIPESSIVDKGTDLYIHVRKKVKN
-2165 KIIIIGEVYDTD
+2165 IE
-2177 GHSVVTNKEQLSLIP
+2177 
-2192 STINDLSG
+2192 
-2200 KTDKIGIV
+2200 KIGFTSDIF
-2208 SRNLI
+2208 S
-2213 ESFEEWNYDPIHV
+2213 
-2226 LHLKYAEGVSVE
+2226 GV
-2238 LSKELMRISMKRNS
+2238 N
-2252 LVILTNSPTYTGGNT
+2252 NT
-2267 LTKQILL
+2267 LTNKSSLFEKFINVAEIDNTSSLDSVRNKVESLSIRKNSMIILTDVLTSSDIVKIL
-2274 KGIPIVF
+2274 KGQNIPVIY
-2281 NTNKKIERYLFNAK
+2281 NTKKSVNKNYI
-2295 VVDTD
+2295 D
-2300 WSSGYMSSSVIPDT
+2300 WVSSEELYKGYMSPSIIPSSNKIEL
-2314 NYVYNSYEI
+2314 YNHYNVTET
-2323 VERITLKEILKT
+2323 ITLKDIMK
-2335 NPEISAT
+2335 NVPASDKYI
-2342 DYSYDKSN
+2342 YDSDTKKLN
-2350 NKISYKK
+2350 YKK
-2357 AIDFKILDPS
+2357 DMDLVITSSDKLTDGMIVKVNFKNKGIDS
-2367 KISEGMIIK
+2367 KIKIYMTDG
-2376 ANLYN
+2376 
-2381 IGDSSLNKLYLKNNS
+2381 S
-2396 GVKIVED
+2396 GVKILED
-2403 VSRSLSEIAFS
+2403 VVQTSTKFS
-2414 ELVMLLEIPKKAKE
+2414 
-2428 ISTQYLMLGLTP
+2428 Y
-2440 GDNTQFPTE
+2440 TE
-2449 LKDIYIELLVPKHEK
+2449 
-2464 VENTEL
+2464 
-2470 ETVKRRIS
+2470 
-2478 TLESNSSRSNN
+2478 
-2489 TNNGT
+2489 
-2494 KYYVRTIEE
+2494 RTITVIIPNKEKNKNRQP
-2503 LKALDVQVDDVVRF
+2503 LTL
-2517 KDKVYK
+2517 
-2523 IVKDVTPFSL
+2523 
-2533 KYFGGIILDKTV
+2533 GI
-2545 DGMNLVA
+2545 
-2552 TEYIDSYIRSSWI
+2552 IRSSY
-2565 KNRPSGNF
+2565 GNSPED
-2573 NIAYCGYTGLPYKS
+2573 TVLT
-2587 NANLNSV
+2587 NL
-2594 PCTLKAISDAYKV
+2594 Y
-2607 GYDGIYVPTLK
+2607 
-2618 YFNNKWYIS
+2618 
-2627 TTDEVGPILSNSQG
+2627 
-2641 VELLSYSHTH
+2641 VELLTP
-2651 TRINSEIAETKTFNS
+2651 
-2666 NNYVD
+2666 
-2671 RNLLTVEEFLNVCKK
+2671 K
-2686 YNMYAFMSIQT
+2686 Y
-2697 INKNTF
+2697 
-2703 DNSSQEAYAELARI
+2703 
-2717 INDSGHSSMI
+2717 
-2727 GLSGDN
+2727 DN
-2733 IQIEILDFVIRVRDK
+2733 IKTKKDAYVI
-2748 ILSENLI
+2748 
-2755 NVIFIDA
+2755 A
-2762 STENYTL
+2762 NY
-2769 ERELLILQK
+2769 
-2778 YKNNLV
+2778 N
-2784 IIGDRDDHDG
+2784 
-2794 NEILSAYGPSHQL
+2794 
-2807 YNFLKEVKKMGI
+2807 
-2819 PIVYQTD
+2819 
-2826 RREQRELFDKVIEKT
+2826 
-2841 GCIGLLSS
+2841 
-2849 AIAPYGKN
+2849 PY
-2857 LSDNYAVQSRN
+2857 D
-2868 NMSSIINLAVNK
+2868 
-2880 DNMSSR
+2880 
-2886 FTMNSDNTIMT
+2886 
-2897 ATASN
+2897 
-2902 ITQNNEFEL
+2902 
-2911 LNVSDITDGM
+2911 
-2921 LIRVRLQG
+2921 
-2929 KTSGSQTAS
+2929 
-2938 CKIYVKDIP
+2938 
-2947 DNENVSN
+2947 
-2954 MISFNSS
+2954 
-2961 SYIEREMILPLSKNT
+2961 
-2976 FNSRYNDKKVVINL
+2976 
-2990 TADSGDSIISFK
+2990 
-3002 DLVVEVLIPKDKNN
+3002 
-3016 TTAKLISSVNYES
+3016 
-3029 YNNKD
+3029 NKD
-3034 IYVDSEIQKAKL
+3034 IMIDDSKL
-3046 GDMIHYNNEDYVVVS
+3046 SEVESSDALHYNNEDYTILSENDEMITGLLS
-3061 KDDELISGLVTEST
+3061 KNT
-3075 NGIIKIGENYALR
+3075 NGIIKKSDKYALR
-3088 IHNQEDIN
+3088 TYNQEDV
-3096 QWLNS
+3096 
-3101 MKNTDNIKI
+3101 NIWVDDLKGDMYI

-3116 GKSNVDN
+3116 GNVNRDADIN
-3123 EFVPVYPKNTTLSVE
+3123 PVYPKNTLLAID
-3138 KAGELGF
+3138 KAGRLGF

-3151 ITPTKDNVWV
+3151 ITPTRDGIWV
-3161 CSDETTLVNVKD
+3161 CSDETTLRNVKD
-3173 NSFKNRNIA
+3173 NSMKNRRIA
-3182 DLNYDNI
+3182 DLNYNDI
-3189 KGLELEGENVVRFNK
+3189 KHLELEGENVIKYNAGNTF
-3204 DTETYRWTYRDGQC
+3204 RWNYGDGIA
-3218 KGQTIPSLEQIVK
+3218 KGLTIPSLEDVVRV
-3231 ICSKYGMMIFI
+3231 CVTYGMMIFI
-3242 TSANLTANFDYVTK
+3242 TTTESTSNMDYVIK
-3256 VLKKY
+3256 ILRSHN
-3261 GYTSRTA
+3261 YTGKTA
-3268 LVGDR
+3268 LVGDD
-3273 FIMKYSNKLPDAV
+3273 FILNNIYKIPEAI
-3286 SIFDGSMKNVK
+3286 SIFDNSKPATIAGKLF
-3297 IYNEKFLRTF
+3297 NERVLKTF

-3312 ISTPGGVSDIFRQ
+3312 LVNRTNATTIRQYATTFRVRTPVF
-3325 TSNFKIDT
+3325 
-3333 PFFLNANYQYNL
+3333 
-3345 GNYQSLSNFRINGFI
+3345 
-3360 TGAVPSDLNIREGYS
+3360 VDLNDNIDLESYTTDDRFSVNGYLTGNVPRALKTEGYTLAEFYN
-3375 ILRTYTSKEIN
+3375 IKDIANWREY
-3386 EWTDRKNNNSASASV
+3386 KNVSSATASV
-3401 VKQSN
+3401 TAQSN
-3406 GNIIIQSSGGSAG
+3406 GTLTFQTNGTEAN
-3419 KYISFER
+3419 KM
-3426 NLENYP
+3426 LELTKSNYP
-3432 VGTIINISAMCR
+3432 AGTIINIKAMGR
-3444 KIEKNVDGGTIS
+3444 KLDNNVKGGSISCFISESSPSRKDFNETMYFKN
-3456 FWSDTTTPRRINT
+3456 
-3469 FTTYFNEEFFEKK
+3469 TYFETKEISAVLNENSSGDFKIF
-3482 DVSFIVNEET
+3482 V
-3492 GGSFQIFIG
+3492 GSSW
-3501 NFNGVGNNQPFKA
+3501 NGSTSESFKA
-3514 EFKDIVVRIY
+3514 EFKSIEVRILIPDDTSDPSRTRAASNASYTYIRYSNQANGSGMNDNPNSTYLGVY
-3524 VPNAVYRD
+3524 VGSSSTAPTNPSEYRWT
-3532 IDKESIERKIA
+3532 R
-3543 DISSKMEI
+3543 I
-3551 RGEGYPRNKRE
+3551 RGEDGRQGERGLVGPQGPAGIQGPAGPAGPKGNTGDRGPMGPQGPAGTGIVNQQNNQTLKYWAGTEAQYNAITNKD
-3562 LNNVPNGTIYTDT
+3562 PNTIY
-3575 LATKGA
+3575 
-3581 VKWIRLNGKWK
+3581 
-3592 VTVGDT
+3592 
-3598 GWKKLNAVSVLG
+3598 
-3610 NAFIKVRRVNDI
+3610 DI
-3622 VTYDFGGLQW
+3622 F
-3632 GWFGIIRRGGAGHVK
+3632 K
-3647 HGSSRERGAKVLN
+3647 
-3660 PGGIPDGFRSNASLM
+3660 
-3675 GPIFNDLGNPYG
+3675 
-3687 VWYMGG
+3687 
-3693 KSDSNYIQFTF
+3693 
-3704 NDPIPTD
+3704 
-3711 RDIGDI
+3711 
-3717 RVSSVSYI
+3717 
-3725 TDDDWENITIE
+3725 

>member
-106 EDDDGNKY
+106 EDDDGTKY

-191 AEGKDGKTPEIKIDP
+191 AEGKDGVAPEVKIDP
-206 VTKRWIIDGI
+206 VTKRWIIGGI

-225 KGEKGE
+225 KGEKGD
-231 KTLVTIDPATKHWM
+231 KTLVTIDPNTKHWM

-355 GTKGADGVDGK
+355 GTKGVDGVDGK

-443 ENLQVTALFR
+443 ENLQVSALFR

-459 SNENDDWK
+459 SNENDEWK
-467 DINNLTIEQED
+467 DLNNLTIEPED

-508 VDRHYYRRLDNIND
+508 IDRHYYRRLDNIND

-548 ARKEVEETYAKKSEL
+548 ARKEVEENYAKKSEL

-579 GKYATKESL
+579 GKYATKEGL

-593 EVNTEKGKLSSLTD
+593 EVNTEKGKLSTLTD

-635 PVVPSLEP
+635 PVVPSLDP

-683 TVNKETHDA
+683 TVSKETHDA

-715 SSNTTVKEKIESLA
+715 SSNTTVKEKIESLT

-749 GNKLTISSGN
+749 GNKLAISSGN
-759 EVDLSALKTDNSAI
+759 EVDLSTLKTDNSAI

-794 IQEDDKLSTSR
+794 IQEDDKLSTSK
-805 EVTEKVNSLKTEVE
+805 EVTEKINSLKTEVE
-819 TTYAKKSELPNVEG
+819 TTYAKKSEIPSVEG
-833 LITETRA
+833 LITEAKA

-845 GKSLETTVSS
+845 GKSLETTVSG

-866 EDNDRQTLSIT
+866 EDNDRQTLSIA

-884 GSNSSVTVPEQDL
+884 GSN
-897 SSLATKADVE
+897 
-907 RDYAKKSEL
+907 
-916 PSVNGLI
+916 
-923 SETTADERYLPK
+923 
-935 TKEETLATKEELD
+935 
-948 VVKGKVTALE
+948 
-958 SKEDSDKQTLSI
+958 
-970 DGRTISISG
+970 
-979 SDSSVTVPEQD
+979 SSVTVPEQD

-1064 VEGLITEIKA
+1064 VEGLITETKA

-1111 ASDIPSLVNYATKE
+1111 ASDIPSLANYATKE
-1125 ELPSTVGLISENKAD
+1125 ELPSTVGLISETKAD

-1146 STESSLATKNELEEV
+1146 STESSLATKNDLEEV

-1180 ITGRTIT
+1180 IAGRTITISGSDSSVTVPEQDLSSLATKEEVKSIKDKLPEMNELEKLAKTSDIPSLESYAKKSELPSVEGLITEVKADEKYLSKSKEETLATKAEVKEIKDNLPELTDGDKLVKKSELPNVTGLISEATADTKYVSKSEKESLATKEELESAKSRIGVLESKEDSDKQTLSIVGRTIT

-1195 EVPEQDLSGLATKAD
+1195 EIPEQDLSGLATKAD
-1210 VDTTYAK
+1210 IDTTYAK

-1228 TETAADEKYLP
+1228 TETVADEKYLP
-1239 KSKEGS
+1239 KSKESS

-1336 QDLSGLAKK
+1336 QDLSGFAKK

-1353 LISETKADEK
+1353 LITETKADEK
-1363 YVSKSEKESLATK
+1363 YITKSEKESLVTK
-1376 EEVKAIRDHLPVL
+1376 EEVKSIKDHLPVL

-1400 IPSVSGLISEATA
+1400 IPSVTGLISEATA

-1424 TLATKAE
+1424 ALATKAE
-1431 VKDIADKLP
+1431 VKDITDKLP
-1440 ELAKKSELP
+1440 EFAKKSELP

-1454 ITEVKADGKYA
+1454 ISETKADGKYA

-1482 KEDADK
+1482 KEDTDK

-1493 TGRTITIS
+1493 VGRTITIS
-1501 GSNSSVEVP
+1501 GSDSSVTVP
-1510 EQDLSSLVTKDD
+1510 EQDLSTLVTKDD

-1612 KINSLE
+1612 KINRLE
-1618 YQVNREKPTLSIEGN
+1618 DQVNREKPTLSIEGN

-1648 QDLSGLA
+1648 QDISGLA
-1655 TKSDVERDYAKKSEL
+1655 TKSDIERDYAKKSEL
-1670 PTIDGL
+1670 PSVTGL

-1745 RADDKYLAKSKEST
+1745 RADEKYLEKSKEAT

-1764 ELNTISGRTTA
+1764 ELNSISGRTTA
-1775 IENKLP
+1775 IESKLP

-1876 SQINADHGK
+1876 SQINTDHGK
-1885 VTNIEGRLSTLESRP
+1885 VANIEGRLSTLESRP

-1935 KSDVD
+1935 KSDVERD
-1940 TTYAKKSELPNIE
+1940 YAKKSELPNVE
-1953 GINDKITEL
+1953 EINGKISKL

-1972 FRNLN
+1972 FRSIG
-1977 EISNTG
+1977 EISSSG
-1983 AIRTLKYHDIIMVG
+1983 ALSRLQTNDIINVAGTDCKIVNREMYEKLDYSG
-1997 MNKYMVID
+1997 KKIEGTEFYITD
-2005 EENKDK
+2005 YLEESEKNNWIKD
-2011 FKTEPI
+2011 
-2017 PNSNLFVAKYF
+2017 NLAI
-2028 ENSDRNKWINEAVR
+2028 S
-2042 KGKFTIAY
+2042 Y

-2056 MYDGN
+2056 KYDSN
-2061 IASIS
+2061 VNSIFDVPGS
-2066 EPPASTKALIKA
+2066 FSAISTA
-2078 FKLGFDA
+2078 FKVGFDA
-2085 VYVDLIRHVSSK
+2085 VFIDVLIDTEGSTTNYFVTIESEKVSRTYKKDGGTITVARDSFK
-2097 GETSYYVTLNSEN
+2097 YTKYSTLN
-2110 IEREY
+2110 
-2115 KFTRGSLIVVQDTFN
+2115 
-2130 YDNKVSTLRYETEER
+2130 YEAEIR
-2145 NYDNELPVLDV
+2145 SGKYYDNELMKLEELIALCSTENK
-2156 ILDLANRMD
+2156 ILIIDGIYELESSTTKYANATKIPESSIVDKGTDLYVHVRKKVKN
-2165 KIIIIGEVYDTD
+2165 IE
-2177 GHSVVTNKEQLSLIP
+2177 
-2192 STINDLSG
+2192 
-2200 KTDKIGIV
+2200 KIGFTSDIF
-2208 SRNLI
+2208 S
-2213 ESFEEWNYDPIHV
+2213 
-2226 LHLKYAEGVSVE
+2226 GV
-2238 LSKELMRISMKRNS
+2238 N
-2252 LVILTNSPTYTGGNT
+2252 NT
-2267 LTKQILL
+2267 LTNKSSLFEKFINVAEIDNTSSLDSVRNKVESLSIRKNSMIILTDVLTSSDIVKIL
-2274 KGIPIVF
+2274 KGQNIPVIY
-2281 NTNKKIERYLFNAK
+2281 NTKKSVNKNYI
-2295 VVDTD
+2295 D
-2300 WSSGYMSSSVIPDT
+2300 WVGSEEIYKGYMSSSIIPSS
-2314 NYVYNSYEI
+2314 NKIELYNHYNVTEI
-2323 VERITLKEILKT
+2323 ITLKDIMK
-2335 NPEISAT
+2335 NVPPSDKYI
-2342 DYSYDKSN
+2342 YDSDAKKLN
-2350 NKISYKK
+2350 YKK
-2357 AIDFKILDPS
+2357 DMDLAVVSSDKLTDGMIVKVNFKNKGIDS
-2367 KISEGMIIK
+2367 KIKIYMTDG
-2376 ANLYN
+2376 
-2381 IGDSSLNKLYLKNNS
+2381 S
-2396 GVKIVED
+2396 GVKILED
-2403 VSRSLSEIAFS
+2403 VVQTSTKFS
-2414 ELVMLLEIPKKAKE
+2414 
-2428 ISTQYLMLGLTP
+2428 Y
-2440 GDNTQFPTE
+2440 TE
-2449 LKDIYIELLVPKHEK
+2449 
-2464 VENTEL
+2464 
-2470 ETVKRRIS
+2470 
-2478 TLESNSSRSNN
+2478 
-2489 TNNGT
+2489 
-2494 KYYVRTIEE
+2494 RTITVIIPNKEKNKNRQP
-2503 LKALDVQVDDVVRF
+2503 LTL
-2517 KDKVYK
+2517 
-2523 IVKDVTPFSL
+2523 
-2533 KYFGGIILDKTV
+2533 GI
-2545 DGMNLVA
+2545 
-2552 TEYIDSYIRSSWI
+2552 IRSSY
-2565 KNRPSGNF
+2565 GNSPED
-2573 NIAYCGYTGLPYKS
+2573 TVLT
-2587 NANLNSV
+2587 NL
-2594 PCTLKAISDAYKV
+2594 Y
-2607 GYDGIYVPTLK
+2607 
-2618 YFNNKWYIS
+2618 
-2627 TTDEVGPILSNSQG
+2627 
-2641 VELLSYSHTH
+2641 VELLTP
-2651 TRINSEIAETKTFNS
+2651 
-2666 NNYVD
+2666 
-2671 RNLLTVEEFLNVCKK
+2671 K
-2686 YNMYAFMSIQT
+2686 Y
-2697 INKNTF
+2697 
-2703 DNSSQEAYAELARI
+2703 
-2717 INDSGHSSMI
+2717 
-2727 GLSGDN
+2727 DN
-2733 IQIEILDFVIRVRDK
+2733 IKTKKDAYVI
-2748 ILSENLI
+2748 
-2755 NVIFIDA
+2755 A
-2762 STENYTL
+2762 NY
-2769 ERELLILQK
+2769 
-2778 YKNNLV
+2778 N
-2784 IIGDRDDHDG
+2784 
-2794 NEILSAYGPSHQL
+2794 
-2807 YNFLKEVKKMGI
+2807 
-2819 PIVYQTD
+2819 
-2826 RREQRELFDKVIEKT
+2826 
-2841 GCIGLLSS
+2841 
-2849 AIAPYGKN
+2849 PY
-2857 LSDNYAVQSRN
+2857 D
-2868 NMSSIINLAVNK
+2868 
-2880 DNMSSR
+2880 
-2886 FTMNSDNTIMT
+2886 
-2897 ATASN
+2897 
-2902 ITQNNEFEL
+2902 
-2911 LNVSDITDGM
+2911 
-2921 LIRVRLQG
+2921 
-2929 KTSGSQTAS
+2929 
-2938 CKIYVKDIP
+2938 
-2947 DNENVSN
+2947 
-2954 MISFNSS
+2954 
-2961 SYIEREMILPLSKNT
+2961 
-2976 FNSRYNDKKVVINL
+2976 
-2990 TADSGDSIISFK
+2990 
-3002 DLVVEVLIPKDKNN
+3002 
-3016 TTAKLISSVNYES
+3016 
-3029 YNNKD
+3029 NKD
-3034 IYVDSEIQKAKL
+3034 IMIEDSKL
-3046 GDMIHYNNEDYVVVS
+3046 SEVESSDALHYNNEDYTILSENDEMITGLLS
-3061 KDDELISGLVTEST
+3061 KNT
-3075 NGIIKIGENYALR
+3075 NGIIKKSDKYALR
-3088 IHNQEDIN
+3088 TYNQEDVN
-3096 QWLNS
+3096 VWVDDLKGD
-3101 MKNTDNIKI
+3101 MYI

-3116 GKSNVDN
+3116 GNVNRDADIN
-3123 EFVPVYPKNTTLSVE
+3123 PVYPKNTLLAID
-3138 KAGELGF
+3138 KAGRLGF

-3151 ITPTKDNVWV
+3151 ITPTRDGIWV
-3161 CSDETTLVNVKD
+3161 CSDETTLRNVKD
-3173 NSFKNRNIA
+3173 NSMKNRRIA
-3182 DLNYDNI
+3182 DLNYNDI
-3189 KGLELEGENVVRFNK
+3189 KHLELEGENVIKYNAGNTF
-3204 DTETYRWTYRDGQC
+3204 RWNYGDGIA
-3218 KGQTIPSLEQIVK
+3218 KGLTIPSLEDVVRV
-3231 ICSKYGMMIFI
+3231 CVTYGMMIFI
-3242 TSANLTANFDYVTK
+3242 TTTETTSNMDYVVK
-3256 VLKKY
+3256 ILRSHN
-3261 GYTSRTA
+3261 YTGKTA
-3268 LVGDR
+3268 LVGDD
-3273 FIMKYSNKLPDAV
+3273 FILNNIYKIPEAV
-3286 SIFDGSMKNVK
+3286 SIFDNSKPVTVAGKLF
-3297 IYNEKFLRTF
+3297 NERVLKTF

-3312 ISTPGGVSDIFRQ
+3312 LVNRTNATTIRQYATTFRVRTPVF
-3325 TSNFKIDT
+3325 
-3333 PFFLNANYQYNL
+3333 
-3345 GNYQSLSNFRINGFI
+3345 
-3360 TGAVPSDLNIREGYS
+3360 VDLNDNIDLESYTTDDRFSVNGYLTGNVPRALKTEGYTLAEFYN
-3375 ILRTYTSKEIN
+3375 IKDIANWREY
-3386 EWTDRKNNNSASASV
+3386 KNVSSATASV
-3401 VKQSN
+3401 TTQSN
-3406 GNIIIQSSGGSAG
+3406 GTLTFQTNGTEAN
-3419 KYISFER
+3419 KM
-3426 NLENYP
+3426 LELTKANYP
-3432 VGTIINISAMCR
+3432 AGTIINIKAMGR
-3444 KIEKNVDGGTIS
+3444 KLDNNVKGGSISCFISESSPSRKDFNETMYFKN
-3456 FWSDTTTPRRINT
+3456 
-3469 FTTYFNEEFFEKK
+3469 TYFETKEISAVLNENSSGDFKIF
-3482 DVSFIVNEET
+3482 V
-3492 GGSFQIFIG
+3492 GSSW
-3501 NFNGVGNNQPFKA
+3501 NGSTSESFKA
-3514 EFKDIVVRIY
+3514 EFKSVEVRILIPDDTSDPSRTRAASNASYTYIRYSNQANGSGMNDNPNSTYLGVY
-3524 VPNAVYRD
+3524 VGSSSTAPTNPSEYRWT
-3532 IDKESIERKIA
+3532 R
-3543 DISSKMEI
+3543 I
-3551 RGEGYPRNKRE
+3551 RGEDGRQGERGLVGLQGPAGIQGPAGPAGPKGNTGDRGPQGQTGAQGIQGIQGRQGDRGIQGPAGPAGPKGNTGDRGPMGPQGPAGTGIVNQQNNQTLKYWAGTEAQYNAISNKD
-3562 LNNVPNGTIYTDT
+3562 PNTIY
-3575 LATKGA
+3575 
-3581 VKWIRLNGKWK
+3581 
-3592 VTVGDT
+3592 
-3598 GWKKLNAVSVLG
+3598 
-3610 NAFIKVRRVNDI
+3610 DI
-3622 VTYDFGGLQW
+3622 F
-3632 GWFGIIRRGGAGHVK
+3632 K
-3647 HGSSRERGAKVLN
+3647 
-3660 PGGIPDGFRSNASLM
+3660 
-3675 GPIFNDLGNPYG
+3675 
-3687 VWYMGG
+3687 
-3693 KSDSNYIQFTF
+3693 
-3704 NDPIPTD
+3704 
-3711 RDIGDI
+3711 
-3717 RVSSVSYI
+3717 
-3725 TDDDWENITIE
+3725 

>member
-97 DTGNGKDIV
+97 DSGNGKDIV
-106 EDDDGNKY
+106 EDDDGTKY

-172 TIDPSTK
+172 TIDPNTK

-225 KGEKGE
+225 KGDKGE
-231 KTLVTIDPATKHWM
+231 KTLVTIDPNTKHWM

-355 GTKGADGVDGK
+355 GTKGVDGVDGK

-390 AKGVD
+390 AKGID

-443 ENLQVTALFR
+443 ENLQVSALFR

-459 SNENDDWK
+459 SNENDEWK
-467 DINNLTIEQED
+467 DLNNLTIEPED

-508 VDRHYYRRLDNIND
+508 IDRHYYRRLDNIND

-572 ATKEEAD
+572 TTREEAD

-593 EVNTEKGKLSSLTD
+593 EVNTEKGKLSTLTD

-683 TVNKETHDA
+683 TVSKETHDV

-715 SSNTTVKEKIESLA
+715 SSNTTVKEKIESLT

-749 GNKLTISSGN
+749 GNKLAISSGN

-794 IQEDDKLSTSR
+794 IQEDDKLSTSK
-805 EVTEKVNSLKTEVE
+805 EVTEKVNTLKTEVD
-819 TTYAKKSELPNVEG
+819 TTYAKKSELPSVEG
-833 LITETRA
+833 LITEAKA
-840 DEKYS
+840 DGKYS
-845 GKSLETTVSS
+845 AKSLETTVSS

-897 SSLATKADVE
+897 SL
-907 RDYAKKSEL
+907 
-916 PSVNGLI
+916 
-923 SETTADERYLPK
+923 
-935 TKEETLATKEELD
+935 
-948 VVKGKVTALE
+948 
-958 SKEDSDKQTLSI
+958 
-970 DGRTISISG
+970 
-979 SDSSVTVPEQD
+979 
-990 LSGLATKADVELTYA
+990 LATKADVELTYA
-1005 KKEQVEKLASKSEI
+1005 KKEQVEKLATKGEI
-1019 EGLRKL
+1019 EALRGM
-1025 VTGSKVDTS
+1025 VTGNKVDTS
-1034 GFITSDDA
+1034 GFITTEDA
-1042 DSKYARKDVMET
+1042 DNKYARKDVMET

-1064 VEGLITEIKA
+1064 TAGLISEATADTKYVSKSEKESLATKEEVKSIKDKLPEMNELEKLAKTSDIPSLESYAKKSELPSVEGLITEVKA
-1074 DGKYLEKSKEETL
+1074 DEKYLSKSKEETL
-1087 ATKEEVKAI
+1087 ATKAEVKEI
-1096 KDRLPELTD
+1096 KDNLPELTD
-1105 GEKLAK
+1105 GDKLVKKSELPSVAGLISEATADTKYVSKSEKE
-1111 ASDIPSLVNYATKE
+1111 SLATKE
-1125 ELPSTVGLISENKAD
+1125 ELES
-1140 EKYIAK
+1140 AK
-1146 STESSLATKNELEEV
+1146 SRIGVLES
-1161 KGKVNALE
+1161 
-1169 TKEDSDKQTLS
+1169 KEDSDKQTLS

-1239 KSKEGS
+1239 KSKESS

-1254 KISEATNGVES
+1254 KISEATSGVES
-1265 KLSNLLPKSE
+1265 QLSNLLPKSE

-1336 QDLSGLAKK
+1336 QDLSGFAKK

-1353 LISETKADEK
+1353 LITETKADEK
-1363 YVSKSEKESLATK
+1363 YIPKSEKESLATK
-1376 EEVKAIRDHLPVL
+1376 EEVKSIKDHLPVL

-1400 IPSVSGLISEATA
+1400 IPSVTGLISEATA

-1424 TLATKAE
+1424 ALATKAE
-1431 VKDIADKLP
+1431 VKDITDKLP

-1454 ITEVKADGKYA
+1454 ISETKADGKYA

-1501 GSNSSVEVP
+1501 GSDSSVTVP

-1597 AETYATRFDLEGANI
+1597 AETYATRSDLEGANI
-1612 KINSLE
+1612 KINRLE
-1618 YQVNREKPTLSIEGN
+1618 DQVNREKPTLSIEGN
-1633 TITISGSNSSVTVPE
+1633 TITISGSNSSVIVPE

-1764 ELNTISGRTTA
+1764 ELNSISGRTAA
-1775 IENKLP
+1775 IESKLP

-1824 KVVAKNTNGK
+1824 KVIAKNTNGK

-1876 SQINADHGK
+1876 SQINTDHGK

-1935 KSDVD
+1935 KSDVERD
-1940 TTYAKKSELPNIE
+1940 YAKKSELPNVE
-1953 GINDKITEL
+1953 EINGKISKL

-1972 FRNLN
+1972 FRSIG
-1977 EISNTG
+1977 EISSSG
-1983 AIRTLKYHDIIMVG
+1983 ALSRLQTNDIINVAGTDCKIVNREMYEKLDYSG
-1997 MNKYMVID
+1997 KKIEGTEFYITD
-2005 EENKDK
+2005 YLEESEKNNWIKD
-2011 FKTEPI
+2011 
-2017 PNSNLFVAKYF
+2017 NLAI
-2028 ENSDRNKWINEAVR
+2028 S
-2042 KGKFTIAY
+2042 Y

-2056 MYDGN
+2056 KYDSN
-2061 IASIS
+2061 VNSIFDVPGS
-2066 EPPASTKALIKA
+2066 FSAISTA
-2078 FKLGFDA
+2078 FKVGFDA
-2085 VYVDLIRHVSSK
+2085 VFIDVLIDTEGSTTNYFVTIESEKVSRTYKKDGGTITVARDSFK
-2097 GETSYYVTLNSEN
+2097 YTKYSTLN
-2110 IEREY
+2110 
-2115 KFTRGSLIVVQDTFN
+2115 
-2130 YDNKVSTLRYETEER
+2130 YEAEIR
-2145 NYDNELPVLDV
+2145 SGKYYDNELMKLEELIALCSTENK
-2156 ILDLANRMD
+2156 ILIIDGIYELESSTAKYANATEIPESSIVDKGTDLYVHVKKKVKN
-2165 KIIIIGEVYDTD
+2165 IE
-2177 GHSVVTNKEQLSLIP
+2177 
-2192 STINDLSG
+2192 
-2200 KTDKIGIV
+2200 KIGFTSDIF
-2208 SRNLI
+2208 S
-2213 ESFEEWNYDPIHV
+2213 
-2226 LHLKYAEGVSVE
+2226 GV
-2238 LSKELMRISMKRNS
+2238 N
-2252 LVILTNSPTYTGGNT
+2252 NT
-2267 LTKQILL
+2267 LTNKSSLFEKFINVAEIDNTSSLDSVRNKVESLSIRKNSMIILTDVLTSSDIVKIL
-2274 KGIPIVF
+2274 KGQNIPVIY
-2281 NTNKKIERYLFNAK
+2281 NTKKSVNKNYI
-2295 VVDTD
+2295 D
-2300 WSSGYMSSSVIPDT
+2300 WVGSEEIYKGYMSSSIIPSS
-2314 NYVYNSYEI
+2314 NKIELYNHYNVTEI
-2323 VERITLKEILKT
+2323 ITLKDIMK
-2335 NPEISAT
+2335 NVPPSDKYI
-2342 DYSYDKSN
+2342 YDSDAKKLN
-2350 NKISYKK
+2350 YKK
-2357 AIDFKILDPS
+2357 DMDLAVVSSDKLTDGMIVKVNFKNKGIDS
-2367 KISEGMIIK
+2367 KIKIYMTDG
-2376 ANLYN
+2376 
-2381 IGDSSLNKLYLKNNS
+2381 S
-2396 GVKIVED
+2396 GVKILED
-2403 VSRSLSEIAFS
+2403 VVQTSTKFS
-2414 ELVMLLEIPKKAKE
+2414 
-2428 ISTQYLMLGLTP
+2428 Y
-2440 GDNTQFPTE
+2440 TE
-2449 LKDIYIELLVPKHEK
+2449 
-2464 VENTEL
+2464 
-2470 ETVKRRIS
+2470 
-2478 TLESNSSRSNN
+2478 
-2489 TNNGT
+2489 
-2494 KYYVRTIEE
+2494 RTITVIIPNKEKNKNRQP
-2503 LKALDVQVDDVVRF
+2503 LTL
-2517 KDKVYK
+2517 
-2523 IVKDVTPFSL
+2523 
-2533 KYFGGIILDKTV
+2533 GI
-2545 DGMNLVA
+2545 
-2552 TEYIDSYIRSSWI
+2552 IRSSY
-2565 KNRPSGNF
+2565 GNSPED
-2573 NIAYCGYTGLPYKS
+2573 TVLT
-2587 NANLNSV
+2587 NL
-2594 PCTLKAISDAYKV
+2594 Y
-2607 GYDGIYVPTLK
+2607 
-2618 YFNNKWYIS
+2618 
-2627 TTDEVGPILSNSQG
+2627 
-2641 VELLSYSHTH
+2641 VELLTP
-2651 TRINSEIAETKTFNS
+2651 
-2666 NNYVD
+2666 
-2671 RNLLTVEEFLNVCKK
+2671 K
-2686 YNMYAFMSIQT
+2686 Y
-2697 INKNTF
+2697 
-2703 DNSSQEAYAELARI
+2703 
-2717 INDSGHSSMI
+2717 
-2727 GLSGDN
+2727 DN
-2733 IQIEILDFVIRVRDK
+2733 IKTKKDAYVI
-2748 ILSENLI
+2748 
-2755 NVIFIDA
+2755 A
-2762 STENYTL
+2762 NY
-2769 ERELLILQK
+2769 
-2778 YKNNLV
+2778 N
-2784 IIGDRDDHDG
+2784 
-2794 NEILSAYGPSHQL
+2794 
-2807 YNFLKEVKKMGI
+2807 
-2819 PIVYQTD
+2819 
-2826 RREQRELFDKVIEKT
+2826 
-2841 GCIGLLSS
+2841 
-2849 AIAPYGKN
+2849 PY
-2857 LSDNYAVQSRN
+2857 D
-2868 NMSSIINLAVNK
+2868 
-2880 DNMSSR
+2880 
-2886 FTMNSDNTIMT
+2886 
-2897 ATASN
+2897 
-2902 ITQNNEFEL
+2902 
-2911 LNVSDITDGM
+2911 
-2921 LIRVRLQG
+2921 
-2929 KTSGSQTAS
+2929 
-2938 CKIYVKDIP
+2938 
-2947 DNENVSN
+2947 
-2954 MISFNSS
+2954 
-2961 SYIEREMILPLSKNT
+2961 
-2976 FNSRYNDKKVVINL
+2976 
-2990 TADSGDSIISFK
+2990 
-3002 DLVVEVLIPKDKNN
+3002 
-3016 TTAKLISSVNYES
+3016 
-3029 YNNKD
+3029 NKD
-3034 IYVDSEIQKAKL
+3034 IMIDDSKL
-3046 GDMIHYNNEDYVVVS
+3046 SEVESSDALHYNNEDYTILSENDEMITGLLS
-3061 KDDELISGLVTEST
+3061 KNT
-3075 NGIIKIGENYALR
+3075 NGIIKKSDKYALR
-3088 IHNQEDIN
+3088 TYNQEDV
-3096 QWLNS
+3096 
-3101 MKNTDNIKI
+3101 NIWVDDLKGDMYI

-3116 GKSNVDN
+3116 GNVNRDADIN
-3123 EFVPVYPKNTTLSVE
+3123 PVYPKNTLLAID
-3138 KAGELGF
+3138 KAGRLGF

-3151 ITPTKDNVWV
+3151 ITPTRDGVWV
-3161 CSDETTLVNVKD
+3161 CSDETTLRNVKD
-3173 NSFKNRNIA
+3173 NSMKNRRIA
-3182 DLNYDNI
+3182 DLNYNDI
-3189 KGLELEGENVVRFNK
+3189 KHLELEGENVIKYNAGNTF
-3204 DTETYRWTYRDGQC
+3204 RWNYGDGIA
-3218 KGQTIPSLEQIVK
+3218 KGLTIPSLEDVVK
-3231 ICSKYGMMIFI
+3231 VCVTYGMMIFI
-3242 TSANLTANFDYVTK
+3242 TTTETTSNMDYVIK
-3256 VLKKY
+3256 ILRSHN
-3261 GYTSRTA
+3261 YTGKTA
-3268 LVGDR
+3268 LVGDD
-3273 FIMKYSNKLPDAV
+3273 FILNNIYRIPEAI
-3286 SIFDGSMKNVK
+3286 SIFDNSKPVTIARK
-3297 IYNEKFLRTF
+3297 LFNERVLKTF

-3312 ISTPGGVSDIFRQ
+3312 LVNRTNATTIRQYATTFRVRTPVF
-3325 TSNFKIDT
+3325 
-3333 PFFLNANYQYNL
+3333 
-3345 GNYQSLSNFRINGFI
+3345 
-3360 TGAVPSDLNIREGYS
+3360 VDLNDNIDLESYTTDDRFSVNGYLTGNVPRALKTEGYTLAEFYNTKD
-3375 ILRTYTSKEIN
+3375 IANWREY
-3386 EWTDRKNNNSASASV
+3386 KNVQSATASV
-3401 VKQSN
+3401 TMQSN
-3406 GNIIIQSSGGSAG
+3406 GTLTFQTNGTEANKMIEFTKA
-3419 KYISFER
+3419 
-3426 NLENYP
+3426 NYP
-3432 VGTIINISAMCR
+3432 AGTIINIKAMGR
-3444 KIEKNVDGGTIS
+3444 KLDSNIKGGSIACYISESSPSRKDFNETMYFKN
-3456 FWSDTTTPRRINT
+3456 
-3469 FTTYFNEEFFEKK
+3469 TYFETKEISAVINENSSGDFKIF
-3482 DVSFIVNEET
+3482 V
-3492 GGSFQIFIG
+3492 GSSW
-3501 NFNGVGNNQPFKA
+3501 NGSTSESFKA
-3514 EFKDIVVRIY
+3514 EFKSIEVRILLPDDTTDPSRTRSASGSSYTYIRYSNQSNGNGMNENPDSTYLGIY
-3524 VPNAVYRD
+3524 VGSSSTAPTSPSEYKWTKIKGEDGRQGERGLVGPQGPAGIQGPAGPKGNTGDRGPQGQTGPQGSQGIQGRQGDRGIQGPAGPAGPKGNTGDRGPMGPQGPAGTGIVNQQNNQTLKYWAGTEAQYNAITNKDPN
-3532 IDKESIERKIA
+3532 
-3543 DISSKMEI
+3543 
-3551 RGEGYPRNKRE
+3551 
-3562 LNNVPNGTIYTDT
+3562 TIY
-3575 LATKGA
+3575 
-3581 VKWIRLNGKWK
+3581 
-3592 VTVGDT
+3592 
-3598 GWKKLNAVSVLG
+3598 
-3610 NAFIKVRRVNDI
+3610 DI
-3622 VTYDFGGLQW
+3622 F
-3632 GWFGIIRRGGAGHVK
+3632 K
-3647 HGSSRERGAKVLN
+3647 
-3660 PGGIPDGFRSNASLM
+3660 
-3675 GPIFNDLGNPYG
+3675 
-3687 VWYMGG
+3687 
-3693 KSDSNYIQFTF
+3693 
-3704 NDPIPTD
+3704 
-3711 RDIGDI
+3711 
-3717 RVSSVSYI
+3717 
-3725 TDDDWENITIE
+3725 

>member
-179 HWVIDGE
+179 HWMIDGE

-206 VTKRWIIDGI
+206 ITKRWIIDGI

-225 KGEKGE
+225 KGDKGE

-443 ENLQVTALFR
+443 ENLQVSALFR

-459 SNENDDWK
+459 SNENDEWK
-467 DINNLTIEQED
+467 DLNNLIIEPED

-508 VDRHYYRRLDNIND
+508 IDRHYYRRLDNIND

-548 ARKEVEETYAKKSEL
+548 ARKEVEENYAKKSEI

-572 ATKEEAD
+572 AKKEEAD

-593 EVNTEKGKLSSLTD
+593 EVNTEKGKLSTLTD

-628 YAKKSEL
+628 YAKKSEI

-683 TVNKETHDA
+683 TVSKETHDA

-700 ISEISTVKEKVTGLE
+700 VSEISTVKEKVTGLE
-715 SSNTTVKEKIESLA
+715 SSNTTVKEKIESLT
-729 SDVNLLK
+729 SDVSLLK

-749 GNKLTISSGN
+749 GNKLAISSGN

-794 IQEDDKLSTSR
+794 IQEDDKLSTSK
-805 EVTEKVNSLKTEVE
+805 EVTEKVNTLKTEVD
-819 TTYAKKSELPNVEG
+819 TTYAKKSELPSVEG
-833 LITETRA
+833 LITEAKA

-935 TKEETLATKEELD
+935 AKEE
-948 VVKGKVTALE
+948 
-958 SKEDSDKQTLSI
+958 S
-970 DGRTISISG
+970 
-979 SDSSVTVPEQD
+979 
-990 LSGLATKADVELTYA
+990 
-1005 KKEQVEKLASKSEI
+1005 
-1019 EGLRKL
+1019 
-1025 VTGSKVDTS
+1025 
-1034 GFITSDDA
+1034 
-1042 DSKYARKDVMET
+1042 
-1054 TYAKKSELPS
+1054 
-1064 VEGLITEIKA
+1064 
-1074 DGKYLEKSKEETL
+1074 L

-1111 ASDIPSLVNYATKE
+1111 ASDIPSLANYATKE
-1125 ELPSTVGLISENKAD
+1125 ELPSTAGLISETRAD

-1187 ISGSNSSV
+1187 ISGSDSSVTVPEQDLSSLATKEEVKSIKDKLPELTEGEKLVKKSDLPSTVGLISEATADTKYIAKSKEESLATKEEVTQKISDAKDNIENQISQLAAKADVDTTYAKKSELPSTAGLISETRADEKYLEKSKETTLATKEELSGVITRLTTVEGKADKDDQTLSITGRTITISGSNSSVEVPEQDLSLLATKADVELTYAKKEQVEKLATKGEIEALRGMVTGNKVDTSGFITTEDADNKYARKDVMETTYAKKSELPSTAGLITEATADTKYVSKSEKESLATKEEVKSIKDKLPEMNELEKLAKTSDIPSLESYAKKSELPSIEGLITETKADEKYLPKSKEETLATKAEVKEIKDHLPVLTGEEKLAKTSDIPSLTGLITEATADTKYVSKSEKESLATKEELESAKNRIGVLESKEDSDKQTLSITGRTITISGSNSSV

-1210 VDTTYAK
+1210 VETTYAK
-1217 KSELPSVNGLI
+1217 KSELPPVNGLI
-1228 TETAADEKYLP
+1228 TETTADEKYLS

-1376 EEVKAIRDHLPVL
+1376 EEVKSIKDHLPVL

-1482 KEDADK
+1482 KEDSDK

-1569 LRKDVAETSYAKKS
+1569 LRKDVAENSYAKKS
-1583 EIPNV
+1583 ELPSV

-1597 AETYATRFDLEGANI
+1597 AETYATRFDLEGANT
-1612 KINSLE
+1612 KINMLE
-1618 YQVNREKPTLSIEGN
+1618 DQVNREKPTLSIEGN

-1648 QDLSGLA
+1648 QDISGLA
-1655 TKSDVERDYAKKSEL
+1655 TKSDIERDYAKKYEL
-1670 PTIDGL
+1670 PSIDGL

-1706 EATSSVEGKL
+1706 AATSSVEGKL

-1745 RADDKYLAKSKEST
+1745 RADEKYLEKSKEDT
-1759 LATKA
+1759 LANKA
-1764 ELNTISGRTTA
+1764 ELNTISGRTAA

-1811 YVLKSSLDTAEVN
+1811 YVLKSSLDAAEVN
-1824 KVVAKNTNGK
+1824 KVIAKNTNGK

-1842 NNAVRGKTTISE
+1842 NTAVRGKTTLSE

-1876 SQINADHGK
+1876 SQINTDHGK
-1885 VTNIEGRLSTLESRP
+1885 VANIEGRLSTLESRP

-1927 QDLSGLAT
+1927 QDLSGLADKNT
-1935 KSDVD
+1935 VD
-1940 TTYAKKSELPNIE
+1940 NIK
-1953 GINDKITEL
+1953 NRVDAL
-1962 ENKRIPNEYY
+1962 ERKP
-1972 FRNLN
+1972 
-1977 EISNTG
+1977 
-1983 AIRTLKYHDIIMVG
+1983 
-1997 MNKYMVID
+1997 
-2005 EENKDK
+2005 
-2011 FKTEPI
+2011 
-2017 PNSNLFVAKYF
+2017 
-2028 ENSDRNKWINEAVR
+2028 EA
-2042 KGKFTIAY
+2042 
-2050 GGLSGD
+2050 
-2056 MYDGN
+2056 
-2061 IASIS
+2061 
-2066 EPPASTKALIKA
+2066 
-2078 FKLGFDA
+2078 
-2085 VYVDLIRHVSSK
+2085 
-2097 GETSYYVTLNSEN
+2097 
-2110 IEREY
+2110 
-2115 KFTRGSLIVVQDTFN
+2115 
-2130 YDNKVSTLRYETEER
+2130 
-2145 NYDNELPVLDV
+2145 
-2156 ILDLANRMD
+2156 
-2165 KIIIIGEVYDTD
+2165 
-2177 GHSVVTNKEQLSLIP
+2177 
-2192 STINDLSG
+2192 
-2200 KTDKIGIV
+2200 
-2208 SRNLI
+2208 
-2213 ESFEEWNYDPIHV
+2213 
-2226 LHLKYAEGVSVE
+2226 GV
-2238 LSKELMRISMKRNS
+2238 
-2252 LVILTNSPTYTGGNT
+2252 
-2267 LTKQILL
+2267 
-2274 KGIPIVF
+2274 
-2281 NTNKKIERYLFNAK
+2281 
-2295 VVDTD
+2295 
-2300 WSSGYMSSSVIPDT
+2300 
-2314 NYVYNSYEI
+2314 
-2323 VERITLKEILKT
+2323 
-2335 NPEISAT
+2335 
-2342 DYSYDKSN
+2342 
-2350 NKISYKK
+2350 
-2357 AIDFKILDPS
+2357 
-2367 KISEGMIIK
+2367 
-2376 ANLYN
+2376 
-2381 IGDSSLNKLYLKNNS
+2381 
-2396 GVKIVED
+2396 
-2403 VSRSLSEIAFS
+2403 
-2414 ELVMLLEIPKKAKE
+2414 
-2428 ISTQYLMLGLTP
+2428 
-2440 GDNTQFPTE
+2440 
-2449 LKDIYIELLVPKHEK
+2449 
-2464 VENTEL
+2464 
-2470 ETVKRRIS
+2470 
-2478 TLESNSSRSNN
+2478 
-2489 TNNGT
+2489 
-2494 KYYVRTIEE
+2494 KYYVRTVEE
-2503 LKALDVQVDDVVRF
+2503 LKALDVVEDDIVRF
-2517 KDKVYK
+2517 KDELYVISKEESNLDTEIINAVK
-2523 IVKDVTPFSL
+2523 INKAPNGGNGRESLFAIRYYDNFERNLWLKSRNSRGILSIADGGFTGRVNKSSAKLINVPSTFS
-2533 KYFGGIILDKTV
+2533 
-2545 DGMNLVA
+2545 
-2552 TEYIDSYIRSSWI
+2552 
-2565 KNRPSGNF
+2565 
-2573 NIAYCGYTGLPYKS
+2573 
-2587 NANLNSV
+2587 
-2594 PCTLKAISDAYKV
+2594 AINDAGRL
-2607 GYDGIYVPTLK
+2607 GYDGAYTYCIYYDNEFYASLPYGTRRTSELDGTEQITEDTFRYGGRSSQAFSISYNVNEYRDLNLLK
-2618 YFNNKWYIS
+2618 LEDYIS
-2627 TTDEVGPILSNSQG
+2627 I
-2641 VELLSYSHTH
+2641 
-2651 TRINSEIAETKTFNS
+2651 
-2666 NNYVD
+2666 
-2671 RNLLTVEEFLNVCKK
+2671 CKK
-2686 YNMYAFMSIQT
+2686 YNMYAFIDVSDGIGNST
-2697 INKNTF
+2697 IAGKLA
-2703 DNSSQEAYAELARI
+2703 DIIAASGYSGMVGIVGDVLHAHKELLGLMKSEDYIKVIKINSSSEQQNDSTI
-2717 INDSGHSSMI
+2717 INVLRSSKNSMLI
-2727 GLSGDN
+2727 VSDDESTPDVSQYN
-2733 IQIEILDFVIRVRDK
+2733 NTYRIND
-2748 ILSENLI
+2748 LI
-2755 NVIFIDA
+2755 NTVKD
-2762 STENYTL
+2762 L
-2769 ERELLILQK
+2769 E
-2778 YKNNLV
+2778 
-2784 IIGDRDDHDG
+2784 
-2794 NEILSAYGPSHQL
+2794 
-2807 YNFLKEVKKMGI
+2807 I
-2819 PIVYQTD
+2819 PIVYSSL
-2826 RREQRELFDKVIEKT
+2826 RENTQKRFNDAFERVKFNGYMST
-2841 GCIGLLSS
+2841 SLLPFNNE
-2849 AIAPYGKN
+2849 IN
-2857 LSDNYAVQSRN
+2857 DNYNHYSKFTI
-2868 NMSSIINLAVNK
+2868 SSLVDYDINPDTA
-2880 DNMSSR
+2880 SSR
-2886 FTMNSDNTIMT
+2886 YTVSNDLSTIT
-2897 ATASN
+2897 IDASRSSN
-2902 ITQNNEFEL
+2902 VTSNQTSFEL
-2911 LNVSDITDGM
+2911 IRFREIVDGT
-2921 LIRVRLQG
+2921 IIKVRLKG
-2929 KTSGSQTAS
+2929 ETSGSIPAI
-2938 CKIYVKDIP
+2938 CRLYVKDVPASAGIYNEISFSKRYRTEGEMSITISSNSLP
-2947 DNENVSN
+2947 TTYNENQIVLSLDGGSVGN
-2954 MISFNSS
+2954 STLSFSD
-2961 SYIEREMILPLSKNT
+2961 I
-2976 FNSRYNDKKVVINL
+2976 
-2990 TADSGDSIISFK
+2990 
-3002 DLVVEVLIPKDKNN
+3002 VVEIFIPKDKDLKEFRNIKMLTGVN
-3016 TTAKLISSVNYES
+3016 YNPYNDKAIYTNISVN
-3029 YNNKD
+3029 N
-3034 IYVDSEIQKAKL
+3034 AKH
-3046 GDMIHYNNEDYVVVS
+3046 GNMVHYNNEDFAVVS
-3061 KDDELISGLVTEST
+3061 TTSNGFNDFNVLNPGRNT
-3075 NGIIKIGENYALR
+3075 NGIIKYGDVFAVRTY
-3088 IHNQEDIN
+3088 NQEDVN
-3096 QWLNS
+3096 VWVDDLKGD
-3101 MKNTDNIKI
+3101 MYI

-3116 GKSNVDN
+3116 GNVNRDADIN
-3123 EFVPVYPKNTTLSVE
+3123 PVYPKNTLLAID
-3138 KAGELGF
+3138 KAGRLGF

-3151 ITPTKDNVWV
+3151 ITPTRDGIWV
-3161 CSDETTLVNVKD
+3161 CSDETTLRNVKD
-3173 NSFKNRNIA
+3173 NSMKNRRIA
-3182 DLNYDNI
+3182 DLNYNDI
-3189 KGLELEGENVVRFNK
+3189 KHLELEGENVIKYNAGNTF
-3204 DTETYRWTYRDGQC
+3204 RWNYGEGLA
-3218 KGQTIPSLEQIVK
+3218 KGLTIPSLEDVVRV
-3231 ICSKYGMMIFI
+3231 CVTYGMMIFI
-3242 TSANLTANFDYVTK
+3242 TTTETTSNMDYVIK
-3256 VLKKY
+3256 ILRSHN
-3261 GYTSRTA
+3261 YTGKTA
-3268 LVGDR
+3268 LVGDD
-3273 FIMKYSNKLPDAV
+3273 FILNNIYKIPEAI
-3286 SIFDGSMKNVK
+3286 SIFDNSKPVTIARK
-3297 IYNEKFLRTF
+3297 LFNERVLKTF

-3312 ISTPGGVSDIFRQ
+3312 LVNRTNATTIRQYATTFRVRTPVF
-3325 TSNFKIDT
+3325 
-3333 PFFLNANYQYNL
+3333 
-3345 GNYQSLSNFRINGFI
+3345 
-3360 TGAVPSDLNIREGYS
+3360 VDLNDNIDLESYTTDDRFSVNGYLTGNVPRALKTEGYTLAEFYNTKDIS
-3375 ILRTYTSKEIN
+3375 NWREY
-3386 EWTDRKNNNSASASV
+3386 KNVQSATASV
-3401 VKQSN
+3401 AMQSN
-3406 GNIIIQSSGGSAG
+3406 GTLTFQTNGTEAN
-3419 KYISFER
+3419 KM
-3426 NLENYP
+3426 LEFTKANYP
-3432 VGTIINISAMCR
+3432 AGTIINIKAMGR
-3444 KIEKNVDGGTIS
+3444 KLDNNVKGGSITCYISESSPSRKDFNETMYFKN
-3456 FWSDTTTPRRINT
+3456 
-3469 FTTYFNEEFFEKK
+3469 TYFETKEISAVLNENSSGDFKIF
-3482 DVSFIVNEET
+3482 V
-3492 GGSFQIFIG
+3492 GSSW
-3501 NFNGVGNNQPFKA
+3501 NGSTSESFKA
-3514 EFKDIVVRIY
+3514 EFKSIEVRILIPDDTSDPSITRAASGSSYTYIKYSNQSNGSGMNDNANSTYLGIY
-3524 VPNAVYRD
+3524 VGSSSTAPTNPSEYRWTKIKGEDGRQGERGLVGPQGPAGIQGPVGPKGNTGDRGPQGQTGPQGSQGIQGRQGDRGIQGPAGPAGPKGNTGDRGPMGPQGSQGIQGRQGDRGIQGPAGPAGPKGNTGDRGPMGPQGPAGTGIVNQQNNQTLKYWAGTEAQYNAISNKDPN
-3532 IDKESIERKIA
+3532 
-3543 DISSKMEI
+3543 
-3551 RGEGYPRNKRE
+3551 
-3562 LNNVPNGTIYTDT
+3562 TIY
-3575 LATKGA
+3575 
-3581 VKWIRLNGKWK
+3581 
-3592 VTVGDT
+3592 
-3598 GWKKLNAVSVLG
+3598 
-3610 NAFIKVRRVNDI
+3610 DI
-3622 VTYDFGGLQW
+3622 F
-3632 GWFGIIRRGGAGHVK
+3632 K
-3647 HGSSRERGAKVLN
+3647 
-3660 PGGIPDGFRSNASLM
+3660 
-3675 GPIFNDLGNPYG
+3675 
-3687 VWYMGG
+3687 
-3693 KSDSNYIQFTF
+3693 
-3704 NDPIPTD
+3704 
-3711 RDIGDI
+3711 
-3717 RVSSVSYI
+3717 
-3725 TDDDWENITIE
+3725 

>member
-106 EDDDGNKY
+106 EDDDGTKY

-172 TIDPSTK
+172 TIDPITK

-216 DTNIVSEGV
+216 DTNIISEGV
-225 KGEKGE
+225 KGDKGE

-355 GTKGADGVDGK
+355 GTKGKDGVDGK

-443 ENLQVTALFR
+443 ENLQVSALFR

-459 SNENDDWK
+459 SNENDEWK
-467 DINNLTIEQED
+467 DLNNLTIEPED

-508 VDRHYYRRLDNIND
+508 IDRHYYRRLDNIND

-548 ARKEVEETYAKKSEL
+548 ARKEVEENYAKKSEL

-593 EVNTEKGKLSSLTD
+593 EVNTEKGKLSTLTD

-683 TVNKETHDA
+683 TVSKETHDA

-700 ISEISTVKEKVTGLE
+700 VSEISTVKEKVTGLE
-715 SSNTTVKEKIESLA
+715 SSNTTVKEKIESLT
-729 SDVNLLK
+729 SDVNSLK

-749 GNKLTISSGN
+749 GNKLAISSGN

-780 NETVTGLKNRLPES
+780 NETVTGLKNRIPES
-794 IQEDDKLSTSR
+794 IQEDDKLSTSK

-819 TTYAKKSELPNVEG
+819 TTYAKKSELPSVEG
-833 LITETRA
+833 LITEVKA

-907 RDYAKKSEL
+907 TTYAKKSEL
-916 PSVNGLI
+916 PSVSGLI
-923 SETTADERYLPK
+923 TETAADEKYLPK
-935 TKEETLATKEELD
+935 AKEETLATKEELD

-990 LSGLATKADVELTYA
+990 LSSLATKADVELTYA

-1034 GFITSDDA
+1034 GFITTDDA

-1064 VEGLITEIKA
+1064 IEGLISETKA
-1074 DGKYLEKSKEETL
+1074 DGKYLEKSKEESL

-1111 ASDIPSLVNYATKE
+1111 ASDIPSLANYATKE
-1125 ELPSTVGLISENKAD
+1125 ELPSTAGLISETKAD

-1187 ISGSNSSV
+1187 ISGSDSSVTVPEQDLSSLATKEEVKSIKDKLPELTEGEKLVKKSDLPSTVGLISEATADTKYIAKSKEETLATKEEVTQKISDAKGNIENQISQLATKEEVDATYAKKSELPSTAGLISETKADEKYLEKSKETTLATKEELSGVITRLTTVEGKADKDDQTLSITGRTITISGSNSSV
-1195 EVPEQDLSGLATKAD
+1195 EVPEQDLSLLATKADVELTYAKKEQVEKLATKGEIEALRGMVTGNKVDTSGFITTEDADNKYARKDVMETTYAKKSDLPSTVGLISEATADTKYLSKSEKESLATKEEVKSIKDKLPEMNELEKLAKTSDIPSLESYAKKSELPSVEGLITEVKADEKYLSKSKEETLATKAEVKEIKDNLPELTDGDKLVKKSELPSVAGLITEATADTKYLSKSEKESLATKEELESAKSRIGVLESKEDSDKQTLSITGRTITISGSNSSVEIPEQDLSGLATKAD
-1210 VDTTYAK
+1210 VETTYAK

-1353 LISETKADEK
+1353 LITETRADEK
-1363 YVSKSEKESLATK
+1363 YIPKAEKESLATK
-1376 EEVKAIRDHLPVL
+1376 EEVKAIKDHLPVL

-1400 IPSVSGLISEATA
+1400 IPSVTGLISEATA

-1431 VKDIADKLP
+1431 VKDITDKLP

-1454 ITEVKADGKYA
+1454 ITEVKADEKYA

-1482 KEDADK
+1482 KEDNDK

-1501 GSNSSVEVP
+1501 GSDSSVTVP
-1510 EQDLSSLVTKDD
+1510 EQDLSTLVTKDD

-1583 EIPNV
+1583 ELPSV
-1588 EEFITESKV
+1588 EGLIAETRADEKYVPKADLETAKERITTLESK
-1597 AETYATRFDLEGANI
+1597 TDNDR
-1612 KINSLE
+1612 
-1618 YQVNREKPTLSIEGN
+1618 QTLSITGR
-1633 TITISGSNSSVTVPE
+1633 TITISGSDSSVTVPE
-1648 QDLSGLA
+1648 QDLSSLA
-1655 TKSDVERDYAKKSEL
+1655 VKSEVDKTYAKKSEL
-1670 PTIDGL
+1670 PSVDGL
-1676 ISEATADTKYLPKS
+1676 ISEATADNKYLPKS
-1690 KEDTLATKIE
+1690 KEVTLATKEE
-1700 LTQKIG
+1700 LTQKIS
-1706 EATSSVEGKL
+1706 EATTGIEEQISS
-1716 SLLAAKSEVDKTYA
+1716 LAVKSEVDKTYA

-1745 RADDKYLAKSKEST
+1745 RADDKYLSKSKEAT

-1764 ELNTISGRTTA
+1764 ELNTISGRTAA

-1811 YVLKSSLDTAEVN
+1811 YVLKSSLDTAEIN

-1842 NNAVRGKTTISE
+1842 NNAVRGKTTLSE

-1876 SQINADHGK
+1876 SQINTDHGK
-1885 VTNIEGRLSTLESRP
+1885 VVNIEGRLSTLESRP

-1927 QDLSGLAT
+1927 QDLSSLAP
-1935 KSDVD
+1935 KSDVESLK
-1940 TTYAKKSELPNIE
+1940 TRVGA
-1953 GINDKITEL
+1953 L
-1962 ENKRIPNEYY
+1962 ENKP
-1972 FRNLN
+1972 
-1977 EISNTG
+1977 
-1983 AIRTLKYHDIIMVG
+1983 
-1997 MNKYMVID
+1997 
-2005 EENKDK
+2005 
-2011 FKTEPI
+2011 
-2017 PNSNLFVAKYF
+2017 
-2028 ENSDRNKWINEAVR
+2028 EA
-2042 KGKFTIAY
+2042 G
-2050 GGLSGD
+2050 
-2056 MYDGN
+2056 
-2061 IASIS
+2061 
-2066 EPPASTKALIKA
+2066 P
-2078 FKLGFDA
+2078 
-2085 VYVDLIRHVSSK
+2085 
-2097 GETSYYVTLNSEN
+2097 
-2110 IEREY
+2110 
-2115 KFTRGSLIVVQDTFN
+2115 
-2130 YDNKVSTLRYETEER
+2130 
-2145 NYDNELPVLDV
+2145 
-2156 ILDLANRMD
+2156 
-2165 KIIIIGEVYDTD
+2165 
-2177 GHSVVTNKEQLSLIP
+2177 
-2192 STINDLSG
+2192 
-2200 KTDKIGIV
+2200 
-2208 SRNLI
+2208 
-2213 ESFEEWNYDPIHV
+2213 
-2226 LHLKYAEGVSVE
+2226 
-2238 LSKELMRISMKRNS
+2238 
-2252 LVILTNSPTYTGGNT
+2252 
-2267 LTKQILL
+2267 
-2274 KGIPIVF
+2274 
-2281 NTNKKIERYLFNAK
+2281 
-2295 VVDTD
+2295 
-2300 WSSGYMSSSVIPDT
+2300 
-2314 NYVYNSYEI
+2314 
-2323 VERITLKEILKT
+2323 
-2335 NPEISAT
+2335 
-2342 DYSYDKSN
+2342 
-2350 NKISYKK
+2350 
-2357 AIDFKILDPS
+2357 
-2367 KISEGMIIK
+2367 
-2376 ANLYN
+2376 
-2381 IGDSSLNKLYLKNNS
+2381 
-2396 GVKIVED
+2396 
-2403 VSRSLSEIAFS
+2403 
-2414 ELVMLLEIPKKAKE
+2414 
-2428 ISTQYLMLGLTP
+2428 
-2440 GDNTQFPTE
+2440 
-2449 LKDIYIELLVPKHEK
+2449 
-2464 VENTEL
+2464 
-2470 ETVKRRIS
+2470 
-2478 TLESNSSRSNN
+2478 
-2489 TNNGT
+2489 
-2494 KYYVRTIEE
+2494 KYYVRTVEE
-2503 LKALDVQVDDVVRF
+2503 LKALDVVEDDVVRF
-2517 KDKVYK
+2517 KDELYIISKEESNLDTEIINAVK
-2523 IVKDVTPFSL
+2523 INK
-2533 KYFGGIILDKTV
+2533 
-2545 DGMNLVA
+2545 A
-2552 TEYIDSYIRSSWI
+2552 
-2565 KNRPSGNF
+2565 PSGGNGRESLFAIKYYENF
-2573 NIAYCGYTGLPYKS
+2573 ERNLWLKSRNSRGVLSIADGGFTGRVNKSSAKMINIPSTFS
-2587 NANLNSV
+2587 
-2594 PCTLKAISDAYKV
+2594 AINDAGRL
-2607 GYDGIYVPTLK
+2607 GYDGAYTYCIYYDNEFYASLPYGVRRTSELDGAEIITNDTFR
-2618 YFNNKWYIS
+2618 YGGSGSQAFSIS
-2627 TTDEVGPILSNSQG
+2627 YDANEYQ
-2641 VELLSYSHTH
+2641 
-2651 TRINSEIAETKTFNS
+2651 
-2666 NNYVD
+2666 D
-2671 RNLLTVEEFLNVCKK
+2671 RNLLKLEDYISICKK
-2686 YNMYAFMSIQT
+2686 YNMYAFIDVSDGIGNST
-2697 INKNTF
+2697 IAGKLA
-2703 DNSSQEAYAELARI
+2703 DIIAASGYSGMVGIVGDVLHAHKELLGLMKSEDYIKVIKINSSSEQQNDSTI
-2717 INDSGHSSMI
+2717 INVLRSSKNSMLI
-2727 GLSGDN
+2727 VSDDESTPDVSQYN
-2733 IQIEILDFVIRVRDK
+2733 NTYRIND
-2748 ILSENLI
+2748 LI
-2755 NVIFIDA
+2755 NTVKD
-2762 STENYTL
+2762 L
-2769 ERELLILQK
+2769 E
-2778 YKNNLV
+2778 
-2784 IIGDRDDHDG
+2784 
-2794 NEILSAYGPSHQL
+2794 
-2807 YNFLKEVKKMGI
+2807 I
-2819 PIVYQTD
+2819 PIVYSSL
-2826 RREQRELFDKVIEKT
+2826 RENTQKRFNDAFERVKFNGYMSTSLLPFNNEINDNYNYYSKFTISSLVDYDT
-2841 GCIGLLSS
+2841 NPDTASSRYTVSNDLSS
-2849 AIAPYGKN
+2849 I
-2857 LSDNYAVQSRN
+2857 
-2868 NMSSIINLAVNK
+2868 
-2880 DNMSSR
+2880 
-2886 FTMNSDNTIMT
+2886 TID
-2897 ATASN
+2897 ASN
-2902 ITQNNEFEL
+2902 SSNVTNNQTSFEL
-2911 LNVSDITDGM
+2911 IRFREIVDGT
-2921 LIRVRLQG
+2921 IIKVRLKG
-2929 KTSGSQTAS
+2929 ETSGSIPAICRLYIKDVPAS
-2938 CKIYVKDIP
+2938 AGIY
-2947 DNENVSN
+2947 NE
-2954 MISFNSS
+2954 ISFNKR
-2961 SYIEREMILPLSKNT
+2961 YRTEGEM
-2976 FNSRYNDKKVVINL
+2976 
-2990 TADSGDSIISFK
+2990 SIIISSNSLPTTYSENQIVLSLDGGSVGNSTLTFS
-3002 DLVVEVLIPKDKNN
+3002 DIVVEIFIPKDKDLKEFRNIKML
-3016 TTAKLISSVNYES
+3016 TGVNYDP
-3029 YNNKD
+3029 YNDKA
-3034 IYVDSEIQKAKL
+3034 IYTNISANNAKH
-3046 GDMIHYNNEDYVVVS
+3046 GNMIHYNNEDFAVVS
-3061 KDDELISGLVTEST
+3061 TTSSGNNDFNVLNPGRST
-3075 NGIIKIGENYALR
+3075 NGILKYGNVFAVRTY
-3088 IHNQEDIN
+3088 NQEDVN
-3096 QWLNS
+3096 VWVDDLRGD
-3101 MKNTDNIKI
+3101 MYI

-3116 GKSNVDN
+3116 GNVNRDADIN
-3123 EFVPVYPKNTTLSVE
+3123 PVYPKNTLLAID
-3138 KAGELGF
+3138 KAGRLGF

-3151 ITPTKDNVWV
+3151 ITPTRDGIWV
-3161 CSDETTLVNVKD
+3161 CSDETTLRNVKD
-3173 NSFKNRNIA
+3173 SSMKNRRIA
-3182 DLNYDNI
+3182 DLNYNDI
-3189 KGLELEGENVVRFNK
+3189 KHLELEGENVIKYNAGNTF
-3204 DTETYRWTYRDGQC
+3204 RWNYGDGIA
-3218 KGQTIPSLEQIVK
+3218 KGLTIPSLEDVVRV
-3231 ICSKYGMMIFI
+3231 CVTYGMMIFI
-3242 TSANLTANFDYVTK
+3242 TTTESTSNMDYVIK
-3256 VLKKY
+3256 ILRSHN
-3261 GYTSRTA
+3261 YTGKTA
-3268 LVGDR
+3268 LVGDD
-3273 FIMKYSNKLPDAV
+3273 FILNNIYKIPEAI
-3286 SIFDGSMKNVK
+3286 SIFDNSKPVTIAGKLF
-3297 IYNEKFLRTF
+3297 NERVLKTF

-3312 ISTPGGVSDIFRQ
+3312 LVNRTNATTIRQYATTFRVRTPVF
-3325 TSNFKIDT
+3325 
-3333 PFFLNANYQYNL
+3333 
-3345 GNYQSLSNFRINGFI
+3345 
-3360 TGAVPSDLNIREGYS
+3360 VDLNDNIDLESYTTDDRFSVNGYLTGNVPRALKTEGYTLAEFYN
-3375 ILRTYTSKEIN
+3375 IKDIANWREY
-3386 EWTDRKNNNSASASV
+3386 KNVSSATASV
-3401 VKQSN
+3401 TAQSN
-3406 GNIIIQSSGGSAG
+3406 GTLTFQTNGTEAN
-3419 KYISFER
+3419 KM
-3426 NLENYP
+3426 LELTKSNYP
-3432 VGTIINISAMCR
+3432 AGTIINIKAMGR
-3444 KIEKNVDGGTIS
+3444 KLDNNVKGGSISCFISESSPSRKDFNETMYFKN
-3456 FWSDTTTPRRINT
+3456 
-3469 FTTYFNEEFFEKK
+3469 TYFETKEISAVLNENSSGDFKIF
-3482 DVSFIVNEET
+3482 V
-3492 GGSFQIFIG
+3492 GSSW
-3501 NFNGVGNNQPFKA
+3501 NGSTSESFKA
-3514 EFKDIVVRIY
+3514 EFKSIEVRILIPDDTSDPSRTRAASNASYTYIRYSNQANGSGMNDNPNSTYLGVY
-3524 VPNAVYRD
+3524 VGSSSTAPTNPSEYRWT
-3532 IDKESIERKIA
+3532 R
-3543 DISSKMEI
+3543 I
-3551 RGEGYPRNKRE
+3551 RGEDGRQGERGLVGPQGPAGPAGPKGNTGDRGPQGQTGAQGIQGIQGRQGDRGIQGPAGPAGPKGNTGDRGPMGPQGPAGTGIVNQQNNQTLKYWAGTEAQYNAISNKD
-3562 LNNVPNGTIYTDT
+3562 PNTIY
-3575 LATKGA
+3575 
-3581 VKWIRLNGKWK
+3581 
-3592 VTVGDT
+3592 
-3598 GWKKLNAVSVLG
+3598 
-3610 NAFIKVRRVNDI
+3610 DI
-3622 VTYDFGGLQW
+3622 F
-3632 GWFGIIRRGGAGHVK
+3632 K
-3647 HGSSRERGAKVLN
+3647 
-3660 PGGIPDGFRSNASLM
+3660 
-3675 GPIFNDLGNPYG
+3675 
-3687 VWYMGG
+3687 
-3693 KSDSNYIQFTF
+3693 
-3704 NDPIPTD
+3704 
-3711 RDIGDI
+3711 
-3717 RVSSVSYI
+3717 
-3725 TDDDWENITIE
+3725 

>member
-106 EDDDGNKY
+106 EDDDGTKY

-172 TIDPSTK
+172 TIDPNTK
-179 HWVIDGE
+179 HWMIDGE

-191 AEGKDGKTPEIKIDP
+191 AEGKDGVAPEVKIDP
-206 VTKRWIIDGI
+206 VTKRWIIGGI

-225 KGEKGE
+225 KGEKGD
-231 KTLVTIDPATKHWM
+231 KTLVTIDPNTKHWM

-347 VDTNVLAE
+347 VDTNILAE
-355 GTKGADGVDGK
+355 GTKGRDGVDGK

-390 AKGVD
+390 VKGVD

-443 ENLQVTALFR
+443 ENLQVSALFR

-459 SNENDDWK
+459 SNENDEWK
-467 DINNLTIEQED
+467 DLNNLTIEPED

-548 ARKEVEETYAKKSEL
+548 ARKEVEENYAKKSEL

-572 ATKEEAD
+572 AKKEEAD

-593 EVNTEKGKLSSLTD
+593 EVSTEKGKLSTLTD

-616 STLATKEEVDTT
+616 SSLATKEEVDTT

-635 PVVPSLEP
+635 PVVPSLDP

-670 TKADLKNYYTKEE
+670 TKTDLKNYYTREE
-683 TVNKETHDA
+683 TVSKETHDA

-715 SSNTTVKEKIESLA
+715 SSNTTVKEKIESLT

-749 GNKLTISSGN
+749 GNKLAISSGN

-794 IQEDDKLSTSR
+794 IQEDDKLSTSK

-819 TTYAKKSELPNVEG
+819 TTYAKKSELPSVEG
-833 LITETRA
+833 LITEAKA
-840 DEKYS
+840 DGKYS
-845 GKSLETTVSS
+845 GKSLETTVNS

-897 SSLATKADVE
+897 SSLVTKADVE

-916 PSVNGLI
+916 PSLNGLI
-923 SETTADERYLPK
+923 SEAAADTKYLPK
-935 TKEETLATKEELD
+935 SKEESLATKEELD
-948 VVKGKVTALE
+948 AVKGKVTALE
-958 SKEDSDKQTLSI
+958 SKEDADKQTLSI
-970 DGRTISISG
+970 TGRTITISG
-979 SDSSVTVPEQD
+979 SNSSVTVPEQD
-990 LSGLATKADVELTYA
+990 LSSLATKDDVELTYA

-1034 GFITSDDA
+1034 GFITTDDA

-1054 TYAKKSELPS
+1054 TYAKKSDLPS
-1064 VEGLITEIKA
+1064 VEGLITEAKA
-1074 DGKYLEKSKEETL
+1074 DGKYLDKSKEETL
-1087 ATKEEVKAI
+1087 ATKSEVKEI
-1096 KDRLPELTD
+1096 KDHLPELTE

-1111 ASDIPSLVNYATKE
+1111 TSDIPSLTNYATKE
-1125 ELPSTVGLISENKAD
+1125 ELPSVTGLISETRAD

-1146 STESSLATKNELEEV
+1146 STESSLATKEEVTQKVSEAKSNIEGQISQLATKNDVDTTYAKKSDIPSVTGLISEVRADEKYLEKSKETTLATKNELSGVITRLTTVE
-1161 KGKVNALE
+1161 GKA
-1169 TKEDSDKQTLS
+1169 DKDDQTLS

-1187 ISGSNSSV
+1187 ISGSDSSV
-1195 EVPEQDLSGLATKAD
+1195 TVPEQDLSGLATKTDVELTYAKKEQVEKLATKSEIEALRGMVTGNK
-1210 VDTTYAK
+1210 VDTSGFITTDDADSKYARKDVMETNYAKKSELPSTAGLISEATADTKYLAKSEKETLATKEEVKAIKDKLPEMNELDKLAKTSDIPSLESYAK
-1217 KSELPSVNGLI
+1217 KSELPSVTGLI
-1228 TETAADEKYLP
+1228 TEFRADEKYLAKSEKEALATKAEVKEIKDHLP
-1239 KSKEGS
+1239 ELVEGDKLAKKSELPSVTGLISEAAADTKYLEKSKETT
-1245 LATKEELTQ
+1245 LATKEEVTQ
-1254 KISEATNGVES
+1254 KISEATTGLES
-1265 KLSNLLPKSE
+1265 QLSHLLPKSE
-1275 ADKNYLHKD
+1275 ADKNYLSKD
-1284 IESNLATKNDI
+1284 IESTLATKNDI
-1295 GEVSARIS
+1295 GGVSARIS

-1353 LISETKADEK
+1353 LITEVRADEK
-1363 YVSKSEKESLATK
+1363 YIPKDEKESLATK
-1376 EEVKAIRDHLPVL
+1376 EEVKSIKDHLPVL

-1400 IPSVSGLISEATA
+1400 IPSVTGLISEATA

-1424 TLATKAE
+1424 TLATKVE
-1431 VKDIADKLP
+1431 VKDITDKLP

-1454 ITEVKADGKYA
+1454 ISETKADGKYA

-1597 AETYATRFDLEGANI
+1597 AETYASRFDLEGANI
-1612 KINSLE
+1612 KINRLE
-1618 YQVNREKPTLSIEGN
+1618 DQVNREKPTLSIEGN

-1648 QDLSGLA
+1648 QDISGLA
-1655 TKSDVERDYAKKSEL
+1655 TKSDVERDYAKKSEI
-1670 PTIDGL
+1670 PNVTGL

-1730 KKSELPSVAGLITEV
+1730 KKSEIPSVAGLITEV
-1745 RADDKYLAKSKEST
+1745 KADDKYLAKSKEAT

-1764 ELNTISGRTTA
+1764 ELNTISGRTAA

-1842 NNAVRGKTTISE
+1842 NNAVRGKTTLSE

-1876 SQINADHGK
+1876 SQINTDHGK

-1908 INNRTITISGSNSS
+1908 INNRTITISGSDSS

-1935 KSDVD
+1935 KSDVERD
-1940 TTYAKKSELPNIE
+1940 YAKKSELPNAE
-1953 GINDKITEL
+1953 EINRKISKL

-1972 FRNLN
+1972 FRSIG
-1977 EISNTG
+1977 EISSSG
-1983 AIRTLKYHDIIMVG
+1983 AVSRLQINDIINVAGTDCRIVSREMYEKLDYSG
-1997 MNKYMVID
+1997 KKIEGTEFYITD
-2005 EENKDK
+2005 YLEESEKNNWIKD
-2011 FKTEPI
+2011 
-2017 PNSNLFVAKYF
+2017 NLAI
-2028 ENSDRNKWINEAVR
+2028 S
-2042 KGKFTIAY
+2042 Y

-2056 MYDGN
+2056 KYDSN
-2061 IASIS
+2061 VNSIFDVPGS
-2066 EPPASTKALIKA
+2066 FSAISTA
-2078 FKLGFDA
+2078 FKVGFDA
-2085 VYVDLIRHVSSK
+2085 VFIDVLIDTEGSTTNYFVTIESEKVSRTYKKDGGTITVARDSFK
-2097 GETSYYVTLNSEN
+2097 YTKYSTLN
-2110 IEREY
+2110 
-2115 KFTRGSLIVVQDTFN
+2115 
-2130 YDNKVSTLRYETEER
+2130 YEAEIR
-2145 NYDNELPVLDV
+2145 SGKYYDNELMKLEELIALCSSENK
-2156 ILDLANRMD
+2156 ILIIDGMYELESSTTKYASATKIPESSIVDKGTDLYIHVRKKVKN
-2165 KIIIIGEVYDTD
+2165 IE
-2177 GHSVVTNKEQLSLIP
+2177 
-2192 STINDLSG
+2192 
-2200 KTDKIGIV
+2200 KIGFTSDIF
-2208 SRNLI
+2208 S
-2213 ESFEEWNYDPIHV
+2213 
-2226 LHLKYAEGVSVE
+2226 GV
-2238 LSKELMRISMKRNS
+2238 N
-2252 LVILTNSPTYTGGNT
+2252 NT
-2267 LTKQILL
+2267 LTNKSSLFEKFINVAEIDNTSSLDSVRNKVESLSIRKNSMIILTDVLTSSDIVKIL
-2274 KGIPIVF
+2274 KGQNIPVIY
-2281 NTNKKIERYLFNAK
+2281 NTKKSVNKNYI
-2295 VVDTD
+2295 D
-2300 WSSGYMSSSVIPDT
+2300 WVSSEELYKGYMSPSIIPSSNKIEL
-2314 NYVYNSYEI
+2314 YNHYNVTET
-2323 VERITLKEILKT
+2323 ITLKDIMK
-2335 NPEISAT
+2335 NVPASDKYI
-2342 DYSYDKSN
+2342 YDSDAKKLN
-2350 NKISYKK
+2350 YKK
-2357 AIDFKILDPS
+2357 DMDLAVVSSDKLTDGMIVKVNFKNKGIDS
-2367 KISEGMIIK
+2367 KIKIYMTDG
-2376 ANLYN
+2376 
-2381 IGDSSLNKLYLKNNS
+2381 S
-2396 GVKIVED
+2396 GVKILED
-2403 VSRSLSEIAFS
+2403 VVQTSTKFS
-2414 ELVMLLEIPKKAKE
+2414 
-2428 ISTQYLMLGLTP
+2428 Y
-2440 GDNTQFPTE
+2440 TE
-2449 LKDIYIELLVPKHEK
+2449 
-2464 VENTEL
+2464 
-2470 ETVKRRIS
+2470 
-2478 TLESNSSRSNN
+2478 
-2489 TNNGT
+2489 
-2494 KYYVRTIEE
+2494 RTITVIIPNKEKNKNRQP
-2503 LKALDVQVDDVVRF
+2503 LTL
-2517 KDKVYK
+2517 
-2523 IVKDVTPFSL
+2523 
-2533 KYFGGIILDKTV
+2533 GI
-2545 DGMNLVA
+2545 
-2552 TEYIDSYIRSSWI
+2552 IRSSY
-2565 KNRPSGNF
+2565 GNSPED
-2573 NIAYCGYTGLPYKS
+2573 TVLT
-2587 NANLNSV
+2587 NL
-2594 PCTLKAISDAYKV
+2594 Y
-2607 GYDGIYVPTLK
+2607 
-2618 YFNNKWYIS
+2618 
-2627 TTDEVGPILSNSQG
+2627 
-2641 VELLSYSHTH
+2641 VELLTP
-2651 TRINSEIAETKTFNS
+2651 
-2666 NNYVD
+2666 
-2671 RNLLTVEEFLNVCKK
+2671 K
-2686 YNMYAFMSIQT
+2686 Y
-2697 INKNTF
+2697 
-2703 DNSSQEAYAELARI
+2703 
-2717 INDSGHSSMI
+2717 
-2727 GLSGDN
+2727 DN
-2733 IQIEILDFVIRVRDK
+2733 IKTKKDAYVI
-2748 ILSENLI
+2748 
-2755 NVIFIDA
+2755 A
-2762 STENYTL
+2762 NY
-2769 ERELLILQK
+2769 
-2778 YKNNLV
+2778 N
-2784 IIGDRDDHDG
+2784 
-2794 NEILSAYGPSHQL
+2794 
-2807 YNFLKEVKKMGI
+2807 
-2819 PIVYQTD
+2819 
-2826 RREQRELFDKVIEKT
+2826 
-2841 GCIGLLSS
+2841 
-2849 AIAPYGKN
+2849 PY
-2857 LSDNYAVQSRN
+2857 D
-2868 NMSSIINLAVNK
+2868 
-2880 DNMSSR
+2880 
-2886 FTMNSDNTIMT
+2886 
-2897 ATASN
+2897 
-2902 ITQNNEFEL
+2902 
-2911 LNVSDITDGM
+2911 
-2921 LIRVRLQG
+2921 
-2929 KTSGSQTAS
+2929 
-2938 CKIYVKDIP
+2938 
-2947 DNENVSN
+2947 
-2954 MISFNSS
+2954 
-2961 SYIEREMILPLSKNT
+2961 
-2976 FNSRYNDKKVVINL
+2976 
-2990 TADSGDSIISFK
+2990 
-3002 DLVVEVLIPKDKNN
+3002 
-3016 TTAKLISSVNYES
+3016 
-3029 YNNKD
+3029 NKD
-3034 IYVDSEIQKAKL
+3034 IMIEDSKL
-3046 GDMIHYNNEDYVVVS
+3046 SEVESSDALHYNNEDYTILSENDEMITGLLS
-3061 KDDELISGLVTEST
+3061 KNT
-3075 NGIIKIGENYALR
+3075 NGIIKKSDKYALR
-3088 IHNQEDIN
+3088 TYNQEDVN
-3096 QWLNS
+3096 VWVDDLKGD
-3101 MKNTDNIKI
+3101 MYI

-3116 GKSNVDN
+3116 GNVNRDADIN
-3123 EFVPVYPKNTTLSVE
+3123 PVYPKNTLLAID
-3138 KAGELGF
+3138 KAGRLGF

-3151 ITPTKDNVWV
+3151 ITPTRDGIWV
-3161 CSDETTLVNVKD
+3161 CSDETTLRNVKD
-3173 NSFKNRNIA
+3173 SSMKNRRIA
-3182 DLNYDNI
+3182 DLNYNDI
-3189 KGLELEGENVVRFNK
+3189 KHLELEGENVIKYNAGNTF
-3204 DTETYRWTYRDGQC
+3204 RWNYGDGIA
-3218 KGQTIPSLEQIVK
+3218 KGLTIPSLEDVVRV
-3231 ICSKYGMMIFI
+3231 CVTYGMMIFI
-3242 TSANLTANFDYVTK
+3242 TTTETTSNMDYVVK
-3256 VLKKY
+3256 ILRSHN
-3261 GYTSRTA
+3261 YTGKTA
-3268 LVGDR
+3268 LVGDD
-3273 FIMKYSNKLPDAV
+3273 FILNNIYKIPEAV
-3286 SIFDGSMKNVK
+3286 SIFDNSKPVTVAGKLF
-3297 IYNEKFLRTF
+3297 NERVLKTF

-3312 ISTPGGVSDIFRQ
+3312 LVNRTNATTIRQYATTFRVRTPVF
-3325 TSNFKIDT
+3325 
-3333 PFFLNANYQYNL
+3333 
-3345 GNYQSLSNFRINGFI
+3345 
-3360 TGAVPSDLNIREGYS
+3360 VDLNDNIDLESYTTDDRFSVNGYLTGNVPRALKTEGYTLAEFYN
-3375 ILRTYTSKEIN
+3375 IKDIANWREY
-3386 EWTDRKNNNSASASV
+3386 KNVSSATASV
-3401 VKQSN
+3401 TTQSN
-3406 GNIIIQSSGGSAG
+3406 GTLTFQTNGTEAN
-3419 KYISFER
+3419 KM
-3426 NLENYP
+3426 LELTKANYP
-3432 VGTIINISAMCR
+3432 AGTIINIKAMGR
-3444 KIEKNVDGGTIS
+3444 KLDNNVKGGSISCFISESSPSRKDFNETMYFKN
-3456 FWSDTTTPRRINT
+3456 
-3469 FTTYFNEEFFEKK
+3469 TYFETKEISAVLNENSSGDFKIF
-3482 DVSFIVNEET
+3482 V
-3492 GGSFQIFIG
+3492 GSSW
-3501 NFNGVGNNQPFKA
+3501 NGSTSESFKA
-3514 EFKDIVVRIY
+3514 EFKSVEVRILIPDDTSDPSRTRAASNASYTYIRYSNQANGSGMNDNPNSTYLGVY
-3524 VPNAVYRD
+3524 VGSSSTAPTNPSEYRWT
-3532 IDKESIERKIA
+3532 R
-3543 DISSKMEI
+3543 I
-3551 RGEGYPRNKRE
+3551 RGEDGQRGERGLVGPQGPAGIQGPAGPAGPKGNTGDRGPQGQTGAQGIQGIQGRQGDRGIQGPAGPAGPKGNTGDRGPMGPQGPAGTGIVNQQNNQTLKYWAGTEAQYNAITNKD
-3562 LNNVPNGTIYTDT
+3562 PNTIY
-3575 LATKGA
+3575 
-3581 VKWIRLNGKWK
+3581 
-3592 VTVGDT
+3592 
-3598 GWKKLNAVSVLG
+3598 
-3610 NAFIKVRRVNDI
+3610 DI
-3622 VTYDFGGLQW
+3622 F
-3632 GWFGIIRRGGAGHVK
+3632 K
-3647 HGSSRERGAKVLN
+3647 
-3660 PGGIPDGFRSNASLM
+3660 
-3675 GPIFNDLGNPYG
+3675 
-3687 VWYMGG
+3687 
-3693 KSDSNYIQFTF
+3693 
-3704 NDPIPTD
+3704 
-3711 RDIGDI
+3711 
-3717 RVSSVSYI
+3717 
-3725 TDDDWENITIE
+3725 

>member
-86 GEDIILDNGKV
+86 GEDIILDNGKI
-97 DTGNGKDIV
+97 DSGNGKDIV
-106 EDDDGNKY
+106 EDDDGTKY

-172 TIDPSTK
+172 TIDPNTK
-179 HWVIDGE
+179 HWMIDGI
-186 DTNVV
+186 DTEVV
-191 AEGKDGKTPEIKIDP
+191 AEGKDGKAPEVKIDP
-206 VTKRWIIDGI
+206 VTKRWIIGGV

-225 KGEKGE
+225 KGDKGE
-231 KTLVTIDPATKHWM
+231 KTLVTIDPNTKHWL

-301 SINEVSKNWI
+301 SINEISKNWI

-318 IKAEGTKGEKGEKTL
+318 IKAEGTKGDKGENTL

-355 GTKGADGVDGK
+355 GTKGVDGVDGK

-443 ENLQVTALFR
+443 ENLQVSALFR

-459 SNENDDWK
+459 SNENDEWK
-467 DINNLTIEQED
+467 DLNNLTIEPED

-486 PFTDGVRKGDSLE
+486 PFTDGVRKGDPLE

-508 VDRHYYRRLDNIND
+508 IDRHYYRRLDNIND

-593 EVNTEKGKLSSLTD
+593 EVSTEKGKLSSLTD

-683 TVNKETHDA
+683 TVSKETHDA

-715 SSNTTVKEKIESLA
+715 SSNTTVKEKIESLTT
-729 SDVNLLK
+729 DVNLLK

-773 ERSVSTL
+773 EISVSTL

-794 IQEDDKLSTSR
+794 IQEDDKLSTSK
-805 EVTEKVNSLKTEVE
+805 EVTEKVNTLKTEVD
-819 TTYAKKSELPNVEG
+819 TTYAKKSELPSVEG
-833 LITETRA
+833 LITEAKA
-840 DEKYS
+840 DGKYS
-845 GKSLETTVSS
+845 AKSLENTVSS

-935 TKEETLATKEELD
+935 AKEETLATKEELD

-958 SKEDSDKQTLSI
+958 AKEDNDKQTLSI

-1064 VEGLITEIKA
+1064 VEGLISETKA
-1074 DGKYLEKSKEETL
+1074 DGKYLEKSKEESL

-1111 ASDIPSLVNYATKE
+1111 ASDIPSLANYATKE
-1125 ELPSTVGLISENKAD
+1125 ELPSTAGLISETRAD

-1146 STESSLATKNELEEV
+1146 STESNLATKNELEEV

-1169 TKEDSDKQTLS
+1169 TKEDSDKQTLSITGRTITISGSDSSVTVPEQDLSSLATKEEVKSIKDKLPELTEGEKLVKKSDLPSTVGLISEATADTKYIAKSKEESLATKEEVTQKISDAKGNIENQISQLATKEEVDTTYAKKSELPSTAGLITEAKADEKYLEKSKENTLATKEEVKSIKDKLPEMNELEKLAKTSDIPSLESYAKKSELPSVAGLITEVKADEKYLSKSKEETLATKAEVKEIKDNLPELTDGDKLVKKSELPSVAGLISEATADTKYVSKSEKESLATKEELESAKSRIGVLESKEDSDKQTLS

-1228 TETAADEKYLP
+1228 TEIAADEKYLP
-1239 KSKEGS
+1239 KSKEFS

-1254 KISEATNGVES
+1254 KISEATSGVES
-1265 KLSNLLPKSE
+1265 QLSNLLPKSE

-1336 QDLSGLAKK
+1336 QDLSGFAKK

-1353 LISETKADEK
+1353 LITETKADEK
-1363 YVSKSEKESLATK
+1363 YIPKSEKESLATK
-1376 EEVKAIRDHLPVL
+1376 EEVKSIKDHLPVL

-1400 IPSVSGLISEATA
+1400 IPSVTGLISEATA

-1424 TLATKAE
+1424 ALATKAE
-1431 VKDIADKLP
+1431 VKDITDKLP
-1440 ELAKKSELP
+1440 EFAKKSELP

-1454 ITEVKADGKYA
+1454 ISETKADGKYA

-1472 AKERISVLES
+1472 AKERISALES
-1482 KEDADK
+1482 KEDSDK

-1501 GSNSSVEVP
+1501 GSDSSVTVP

-1612 KINSLE
+1612 KINMLE
-1618 YQVNREKPTLSIEGN
+1618 DQVNREKPTLSIEGN
-1633 TITISGSNSSVTVPE
+1633 TITISGSNSSVIVPE

-1764 ELNTISGRTTA
+1764 ELNSISGRTTA
-1775 IENKLP
+1775 IESKLP

-1811 YVLKSSLDTAEVN
+1811 YVLKSSLDAAEVN
-1824 KVVAKNTNGK
+1824 KVVVKNTNGK

-1842 NNAVRGKTTISE
+1842 NNAVRGKTTLSE

-1876 SQINADHGK
+1876 SQINTDHGK
-1885 VTNIEGRLSTLESRP
+1885 VANIEGRLSTLESRP

-1927 QDLSGLAT
+1927 QDLSSLAP

-1940 TTYAKKSELPNIE
+1940 SLKNRVGA
-1953 GINDKITEL
+1953 L
-1962 ENKRIPNEYY
+1962 ENKPEA
-1972 FRNLN
+1972 
-1977 EISNTG
+1977 G
-1983 AIRTLKYHDIIMVG
+1983 A
-1997 MNKYMVID
+1997 
-2005 EENKDK
+2005 
-2011 FKTEPI
+2011 
-2017 PNSNLFVAKYF
+2017 
-2028 ENSDRNKWINEAVR
+2028 
-2042 KGKFTIAY
+2042 
-2050 GGLSGD
+2050 
-2056 MYDGN
+2056 
-2061 IASIS
+2061 
-2066 EPPASTKALIKA
+2066 
-2078 FKLGFDA
+2078 
-2085 VYVDLIRHVSSK
+2085 
-2097 GETSYYVTLNSEN
+2097 
-2110 IEREY
+2110 
-2115 KFTRGSLIVVQDTFN
+2115 
-2130 YDNKVSTLRYETEER
+2130 
-2145 NYDNELPVLDV
+2145 
-2156 ILDLANRMD
+2156 
-2165 KIIIIGEVYDTD
+2165 
-2177 GHSVVTNKEQLSLIP
+2177 
-2192 STINDLSG
+2192 
-2200 KTDKIGIV
+2200 
-2208 SRNLI
+2208 
-2213 ESFEEWNYDPIHV
+2213 
-2226 LHLKYAEGVSVE
+2226 
-2238 LSKELMRISMKRNS
+2238 
-2252 LVILTNSPTYTGGNT
+2252 
-2267 LTKQILL
+2267 
-2274 KGIPIVF
+2274 
-2281 NTNKKIERYLFNAK
+2281 
-2295 VVDTD
+2295 
-2300 WSSGYMSSSVIPDT
+2300 
-2314 NYVYNSYEI
+2314 
-2323 VERITLKEILKT
+2323 
-2335 NPEISAT
+2335 
-2342 DYSYDKSN
+2342 
-2350 NKISYKK
+2350 
-2357 AIDFKILDPS
+2357 
-2367 KISEGMIIK
+2367 
-2376 ANLYN
+2376 
-2381 IGDSSLNKLYLKNNS
+2381 
-2396 GVKIVED
+2396 
-2403 VSRSLSEIAFS
+2403 
-2414 ELVMLLEIPKKAKE
+2414 
-2428 ISTQYLMLGLTP
+2428 
-2440 GDNTQFPTE
+2440 
-2449 LKDIYIELLVPKHEK
+2449 
-2464 VENTEL
+2464 
-2470 ETVKRRIS
+2470 
-2478 TLESNSSRSNN
+2478 
-2489 TNNGT
+2489 
-2494 KYYVRTIEE
+2494 KYYVRTVEE
-2503 LKALDVQVDDVVRF
+2503 LKALDVVEDDVVRF
-2517 KDKVYK
+2517 KDELYIISKEESNLDTEIINAVK
-2523 IVKDVTPFSL
+2523 INK
-2533 KYFGGIILDKTV
+2533 
-2545 DGMNLVA
+2545 A
-2552 TEYIDSYIRSSWI
+2552 
-2565 KNRPSGNF
+2565 PSGGNGRESLFAIKYYENF
-2573 NIAYCGYTGLPYKS
+2573 ERNLWLKSRNSRGVLSIADGGFTGKVNKS
-2587 NANLNSV
+2587 SAKLINV
-2594 PCTLKAISDAYKV
+2594 PSTFSAINDAGRL
-2607 GYDGIYVPTLK
+2607 GYDGAYTYCIYYDNEFYASLPYGMRRTSELDGTEIITNDTFR
-2618 YFNNKWYIS
+2618 YGGSGSQAFSIS
-2627 TTDEVGPILSNSQG
+2627 YDVNEYQ
-2641 VELLSYSHTH
+2641 
-2651 TRINSEIAETKTFNS
+2651 
-2666 NNYVD
+2666 D
-2671 RNLLTVEEFLNVCKK
+2671 RNLLKLEDYISICKK
-2686 YNMYAFMSIQT
+2686 YNMYAFIDVSDGIGNST
-2697 INKNTF
+2697 IAGKLA
-2703 DNSSQEAYAELARI
+2703 DIIAASGYSGMVGIVGDVLHAHKELLGLMKSEDYIKVIKINSSSEQQNDSTI
-2717 INDSGHSSMI
+2717 INVLRSSKNSMLI
-2727 GLSGDN
+2727 VSDDESTPDVSQYN
-2733 IQIEILDFVIRVRDK
+2733 NTYRIND
-2748 ILSENLI
+2748 LI
-2755 NVIFIDA
+2755 NTVKD
-2762 STENYTL
+2762 L
-2769 ERELLILQK
+2769 E
-2778 YKNNLV
+2778 
-2784 IIGDRDDHDG
+2784 
-2794 NEILSAYGPSHQL
+2794 
-2807 YNFLKEVKKMGI
+2807 I
-2819 PIVYQTD
+2819 PIVYSSL
-2826 RREQRELFDKVIEKT
+2826 RENTQKRFNEAFERVKLSGYMSTSLLPFNNEL
-2841 GCIGLLSS
+2841 
-2849 AIAPYGKN
+2849 N
-2857 LSDNYAVQSRN
+2857 DNYNYHSKFTI
-2868 NMSSIINLAVNK
+2868 SSLIDYDINPDTA
-2880 DNMSSR
+2880 SSR
-2886 FTMNSDNTIMT
+2886 YSVSNDLSTIT
-2897 ATASN
+2897 IDASN
-2902 ITQNNEFEL
+2902 SNNVTSNQTSFEL
-2911 LNVSDITDGM
+2911 IRFREIVDGT
-2921 LIRVRLQG
+2921 IIKVRLKG
-2929 KTSGSQTAS
+2929 ETSGSIPAI
-2938 CKIYVKDIP
+2938 CRLYVKDVPASAGIYNEISFSKKYLTEGEMSITISSNSLP
-2947 DNENVSN
+2947 TTYNENQIVLSLDGG
-2954 MISFNSS
+2954 SVGNST
-2961 SYIEREMILPLSKNT
+2961 L
-2976 FNSRYNDKKVVINL
+2976 
-2990 TADSGDSIISFK
+2990 SFK
-3002 DLVVEVLIPKDKNN
+3002 DIIVEIFIPKDKDFKEFRNIKML
-3016 TTAKLISSVNYES
+3016 TGVNYNP
-3029 YNNKD
+3029 YNDKA
-3034 IYVDSEIQKAKL
+3034 IYTNISASNAKH
-3046 GDMIHYNNEDYVVVS
+3046 GNMIHYNNEDFAVVS
-3061 KDDELISGLVTEST
+3061 TTSSGVNDFNVLNPGRST
-3075 NGIIKIGENYALR
+3075 NGILKYGDVFAVRTY
-3088 IHNQEDIN
+3088 NQEDVN
-3096 QWLNS
+3096 VWVDDLKGD
-3101 MKNTDNIKI
+3101 MYI

-3116 GKSNVDN
+3116 GNVNRDADIN
-3123 EFVPVYPKNTTLSVE
+3123 PVYPKNTLLAID
-3138 KAGELGF
+3138 KAGRLGF

-3151 ITPTKDNVWV
+3151 ITPTRDGIWV
-3161 CSDETTLVNVKD
+3161 CSDETTLRNVKD
-3173 NSFKNRNIA
+3173 SSMKNRRIA
-3182 DLNYDNI
+3182 DLNYNDI
-3189 KGLELEGENVVRFNK
+3189 KHLELEGENVIKYNAGNTF
-3204 DTETYRWTYRDGQC
+3204 RWNYGDGIA
-3218 KGQTIPSLEQIVK
+3218 KGLTIPSLEDVVRV
-3231 ICSKYGMMIFI
+3231 CVTYGMMIFI
-3242 TSANLTANFDYVTK
+3242 TTTETTSNMDYVIK
-3256 VLKKY
+3256 ILRSHN
-3261 GYTSRTA
+3261 YTGKTA
-3268 LVGDR
+3268 LVGDD
-3273 FIMKYSNKLPDAV
+3273 FILNNIYKIPEAI
-3286 SIFDGSMKNVK
+3286 SIFDNSKSVVIARK
-3297 IYNEKFLRTF
+3297 LFNERVLKTF

-3312 ISTPGGVSDIFRQ
+3312 LVNRNNSTTIRQYATTFRVR
-3325 TSNFKIDT
+3325 T
-3333 PFFLNANYQYNL
+3333 PVF
-3345 GNYQSLSNFRINGFI
+3345 
-3360 TGAVPSDLNIREGYS
+3360 VDLNDNIDLESYTIDDRFSVNGYLTGNVPRALKTEGYTLTEFYN
-3375 ILRTYTSKEIN
+3375 IKDIANWREY
-3386 EWTDRKNNNSASASV
+3386 KNVQSATASV
-3401 VKQSN
+3401 TAQSN
-3406 GNIIIQSSGGSAG
+3406 GTLTFQTNGTEAN
-3419 KYISFER
+3419 KM
-3426 NLENYP
+3426 LELTKANYP
-3432 VGTIINISAMCR
+3432 AGTIINIKAMGR
-3444 KIEKNVDGGTIS
+3444 KLDNNVKGGSISCFISESSPSRKDFNETMYFKN
-3456 FWSDTTTPRRINT
+3456 
-3469 FTTYFNEEFFEKK
+3469 TYFETKEISAVLNENSSGDFKIF
-3482 DVSFIVNEET
+3482 V
-3492 GGSFQIFIG
+3492 GSSW
-3501 NFNGVGNNQPFKA
+3501 NGSTSESFKA
-3514 EFKDIVVRIY
+3514 EFKSIEVRILIPDDTSDPSRTRAASGSSYTYIKYSNQSNGSGMNDNANSTYLGIY
-3524 VPNAVYRD
+3524 VGSSSTAPTNPSEYRWTKIKGEDGRQGERGLVGPQGPAGIQGPVGPKGNTGDRGPQGQTGPQGSQGIQGRQGDRGIQGPAGPAGPKGNTGDRGPMGPQGPAGTGIVNQQNNQTLKYWAGTEAQYNAISNKDPN
-3532 IDKESIERKIA
+3532 
-3543 DISSKMEI
+3543 
-3551 RGEGYPRNKRE
+3551 
-3562 LNNVPNGTIYTDT
+3562 TIY
-3575 LATKGA
+3575 
-3581 VKWIRLNGKWK
+3581 
-3592 VTVGDT
+3592 
-3598 GWKKLNAVSVLG
+3598 
-3610 NAFIKVRRVNDI
+3610 DI
-3622 VTYDFGGLQW
+3622 F
-3632 GWFGIIRRGGAGHVK
+3632 K
-3647 HGSSRERGAKVLN
+3647 
-3660 PGGIPDGFRSNASLM
+3660 
-3675 GPIFNDLGNPYG
+3675 
-3687 VWYMGG
+3687 
-3693 KSDSNYIQFTF
+3693 
-3704 NDPIPTD
+3704 
-3711 RDIGDI
+3711 
-3717 RVSSVSYI
+3717 
-3725 TDDDWENITIE
+3725 

>member
-106 EDDDGNKY
+106 EDDDGTKY

-172 TIDPSTK
+172 TIDPNTK
-179 HWVIDGE
+179 HWMIDGE

-225 KGEKGE
+225 KGDKGE
-231 KTLVTIDPATKHWM
+231 KTLVTIDPNTKHWM

-301 SINEVSKNWI
+301 SINEISKNWI

-355 GTKGADGVDGK
+355 GTKGVDGVDGK

-443 ENLQVTALFR
+443 ENLQVSALFR

-459 SNENDDWK
+459 SNENDEWK
-467 DINNLTIEQED
+467 DLNNLTIGPED

-508 VDRHYYRRLDNIND
+508 IDRHYYRRLDNIND

-593 EVNTEKGKLSSLTD
+593 EVSTEKGKLSSLTD

-683 TVNKETHDA
+683 TVSKETHDA

-715 SSNTTVKEKIESLA
+715 SSNTTVKEKIESLT

-749 GNKLTISSGN
+749 GNKLAISSGN
-759 EVDLSALKTDNSAI
+759 EVDLSVLKTDNSAI

-794 IQEDDKLSTSR
+794 IQEDDKLSTSK
-805 EVTEKVNSLKTEVE
+805 EVTEKVNTLKTEVG
-819 TTYAKKSELPNVEG
+819 TT
-833 LITETRA
+833 
-840 DEKYS
+840 
-845 GKSLETTVSS
+845 
-855 LDEKVRNLEAK
+855 
-866 EDNDRQTLSIT
+866 
-877 DRTITIS
+877 
-884 GSNSSVTVPEQDL
+884 
-897 SSLATKADVE
+897 
-907 RDYAKKSEL
+907 YAKKSEL

-935 TKEETLATKEELD
+935 AKEETLATKEELD

-958 SKEDSDKQTLSI
+958 AKEDSDRQTLSI

-1064 VEGLITEIKA
+1064 VEGLISETKA
-1074 DGKYLEKSKEETL
+1074 DGKYLEKSKEESL

-1111 ASDIPSLVNYATKE
+1111 ASDIPSLANYVTKE
-1125 ELPSTVGLISENKAD
+1125 ELPSTAGLISETRAD

-1146 STESSLATKNELEEV
+1146 STESNLATKNELEEV

-1169 TKEDSDKQTLS
+1169 TKEDSDKQTLSITGRTITISGSDSSVTVPEQDLSSLATKEEVKSIKDKLPELTEGEKLVKRSDLPSTVGLISEATADTKYIAKSKEESLATKEEVTQKISDAKGNIENQISQLATKEEVDTTYAKKSELPSTVGLISETKADEKYLEKSKENTLATKEELSGVITRLTTVEGKADKDDQTLSITGRTITISGSNSSVEVPEQDLSLLATKADVELTYAKKEQVEKLATKGEIEALRGMVTGNKVDTSGFITTEDADNKYARKDVMETTYAKKSELPSTAGLISEATADTKYVSKSERESLATKEELESAKSRIGVLESKEDSDNQTLS

-1239 KSKEGS
+1239 KSKESS

-1254 KISEATNGVES
+1254 KISEATSGVES
-1265 KLSNLLPKSE
+1265 QLSNLLPKSE

-1322 ITISGSDSSVTVPE
+1322 ITISGSDSSITVPE
-1336 QDLSGLAKK
+1336 QDLSGFAKK

-1353 LISETKADEK
+1353 LITEVKADEK
-1363 YVSKSEKESLATK
+1363 YIPKSEKESLATK
-1376 EEVKAIRDHLPVL
+1376 EEVKSIKDHLPVL

-1400 IPSVSGLISEATA
+1400 IPSVTGLISEATA

-1431 VKDIADKLP
+1431 VKDITDKLP

-1472 AKERISVLES
+1472 AKERISALES
-1482 KEDADK
+1482 KEDSDK

-1501 GSNSSVEVP
+1501 GSDSSVTVP

-1583 EIPNV
+1583 ELPSV

-1612 KINSLE
+1612 KINRLE
-1618 YQVNREKPTLSIEGN
+1618 DQVNREKPTLSIEGN

-1648 QDLSGLA
+1648 QDISGLA
-1655 TKSDVERDYAKKSEL
+1655 TKSDIERDYAKKSEL
-1670 PTIDGL
+1670 PSVTGL

-1706 EATSSVEGKL
+1706 EATSNVEGKL

-1745 RADDKYLAKSKEST
+1745 RADEKYLEKSKEAT

-1764 ELNTISGRTTA
+1764 ELNSISGRTTA
-1775 IENKLP
+1775 IESKLP

-1876 SQINADHGK
+1876 SQINSDHGK

-1900 DNDRQTLS
+1900 DNDRQALS

-1935 KSDVD
+1935 KSDVERD
-1940 TTYAKKSELPNIE
+1940 YAKKSELPNVE
-1953 GINDKITEL
+1953 EINGKISKL

-1972 FRNLN
+1972 FRSIG
-1977 EISNTG
+1977 EISSSG
-1983 AIRTLKYHDIIMVG
+1983 ALSRLQTNDIINVAGTDCKIVNREMYEKLDYSG
-1997 MNKYMVID
+1997 KKIEGTEFYITD
-2005 EENKDK
+2005 YLEESEKNNWIKD
-2011 FKTEPI
+2011 
-2017 PNSNLFVAKYF
+2017 NLAI
-2028 ENSDRNKWINEAVR
+2028 S
-2042 KGKFTIAY
+2042 Y

-2056 MYDGN
+2056 KYDSN
-2061 IASIS
+2061 VNSIFDVPGS
-2066 EPPASTKALIKA
+2066 FSAISTA
-2078 FKLGFDA
+2078 FKVGFDA
-2085 VYVDLIRHVSSK
+2085 VFIDVLIVTEGSTTNYFVTIESEKVSRTYK
-2097 GETSYYVTLNSEN
+2097 KDGETITVARDSFKYTRYSTLN
-2110 IEREY
+2110 
-2115 KFTRGSLIVVQDTFN
+2115 
-2130 YDNKVSTLRYETEER
+2130 YEAEIR
-2145 NYDNELPVLDV
+2145 SGKYYDNELMKLEELIALCSTENK
-2156 ILDLANRMD
+2156 ILIIDGIYELESSTTKYANATKIPESSIVDKGTDLYIHVRKKVKN
-2165 KIIIIGEVYDTD
+2165 IE
-2177 GHSVVTNKEQLSLIP
+2177 
-2192 STINDLSG
+2192 
-2200 KTDKIGIV
+2200 KIGFTSDIF
-2208 SRNLI
+2208 S
-2213 ESFEEWNYDPIHV
+2213 
-2226 LHLKYAEGVSVE
+2226 GV
-2238 LSKELMRISMKRNS
+2238 N
-2252 LVILTNSPTYTGGNT
+2252 NT
-2267 LTKQILL
+2267 LTNKSSLFEKFINVAEIDNTSSLDSVRNKVESLSIRKNSMIILTDVLTSSDIVKIL
-2274 KGIPIVF
+2274 KGQNIPVIY
-2281 NTNKKIERYLFNAK
+2281 NTKKSVNKNYI
-2295 VVDTD
+2295 D
-2300 WSSGYMSSSVIPDT
+2300 WVSSEELYKGYMSPSIIPSSNKIEL
-2314 NYVYNSYEI
+2314 YNHYNVTET
-2323 VERITLKEILKT
+2323 ITLKDIMK
-2335 NPEISAT
+2335 NVPASDKYI
-2342 DYSYDKSN
+2342 YDSDTKKLN
-2350 NKISYKK
+2350 YKK
-2357 AIDFKILDPS
+2357 DMDLVITSSDKLTDGMIVKVNFKNKGIDS
-2367 KISEGMIIK
+2367 KIKIYMTDG
-2376 ANLYN
+2376 
-2381 IGDSSLNKLYLKNNS
+2381 S
-2396 GVKIVED
+2396 GVKILED
-2403 VSRSLSEIAFS
+2403 VVQTSTKFS
-2414 ELVMLLEIPKKAKE
+2414 
-2428 ISTQYLMLGLTP
+2428 Y
-2440 GDNTQFPTE
+2440 TE
-2449 LKDIYIELLVPKHEK
+2449 
-2464 VENTEL
+2464 
-2470 ETVKRRIS
+2470 
-2478 TLESNSSRSNN
+2478 
-2489 TNNGT
+2489 
-2494 KYYVRTIEE
+2494 RTITVIIPNKEKNKNRQP
-2503 LKALDVQVDDVVRF
+2503 LTL
-2517 KDKVYK
+2517 
-2523 IVKDVTPFSL
+2523 
-2533 KYFGGIILDKTV
+2533 GI
-2545 DGMNLVA
+2545 
-2552 TEYIDSYIRSSWI
+2552 IRSSY
-2565 KNRPSGNF
+2565 GNSPED
-2573 NIAYCGYTGLPYKS
+2573 TVLT
-2587 NANLNSV
+2587 NL
-2594 PCTLKAISDAYKV
+2594 Y
-2607 GYDGIYVPTLK
+2607 
-2618 YFNNKWYIS
+2618 
-2627 TTDEVGPILSNSQG
+2627 
-2641 VELLSYSHTH
+2641 VELLTPKYD
-2651 TRINSEIAETKTFNS
+2651 NTKTKKDAYVIA
-2666 NNYVD
+2666 NYD
-2671 RNLLTVEEFLNVCKK
+2671 
-2686 YNMYAFMSIQT
+2686 
-2697 INKNTF
+2697 
-2703 DNSSQEAYAELARI
+2703 
-2717 INDSGHSSMI
+2717 
-2727 GLSGDN
+2727 
-2733 IQIEILDFVIRVRDK
+2733 
-2748 ILSENLI
+2748 
-2755 NVIFIDA
+2755 
-2762 STENYTL
+2762 
-2769 ERELLILQK
+2769 
-2778 YKNNLV
+2778 
-2784 IIGDRDDHDG
+2784 
-2794 NEILSAYGPSHQL
+2794 
-2807 YNFLKEVKKMGI
+2807 
-2819 PIVYQTD
+2819 
-2826 RREQRELFDKVIEKT
+2826 
-2841 GCIGLLSS
+2841 
-2849 AIAPYGKN
+2849 PY
-2857 LSDNYAVQSRN
+2857 D
-2868 NMSSIINLAVNK
+2868 
-2880 DNMSSR
+2880 
-2886 FTMNSDNTIMT
+2886 
-2897 ATASN
+2897 
-2902 ITQNNEFEL
+2902 
-2911 LNVSDITDGM
+2911 
-2921 LIRVRLQG
+2921 
-2929 KTSGSQTAS
+2929 
-2938 CKIYVKDIP
+2938 
-2947 DNENVSN
+2947 
-2954 MISFNSS
+2954 
-2961 SYIEREMILPLSKNT
+2961 
-2976 FNSRYNDKKVVINL
+2976 
-2990 TADSGDSIISFK
+2990 
-3002 DLVVEVLIPKDKNN
+3002 
-3016 TTAKLISSVNYES
+3016 
-3029 YNNKD
+3029 NKD
-3034 IYVDSEIQKAKL
+3034 IMIEGSKLSEVESSDAL
-3046 GDMIHYNNEDYVVVS
+3046 HYNNEDYTILSENDEMITGLLS
-3061 KDDELISGLVTEST
+3061 KNT
-3075 NGIIKIGENYALR
+3075 NGIIKKSDKYALR
-3088 IHNQEDIN
+3088 TYNQEDVN
-3096 QWLNS
+3096 VWVDDLKGD
-3101 MKNTDNIKI
+3101 MCI

-3116 GKSNVDN
+3116 GNVNRDADIN
-3123 EFVPVYPKNTTLSVE
+3123 PVYPKNTLLAID
-3138 KAGELGF
+3138 KAGRLGF

-3151 ITPTKDNVWV
+3151 ITPTRDGIWV
-3161 CSDETTLVNVKD
+3161 CSDETTLRNVKD
-3173 NSFKNRNIA
+3173 SSMKNRSIA
-3182 DLNYDNI
+3182 DLNYNDI
-3189 KGLELEGENVVRFNK
+3189 KHLELEGENVIKYNAGNTF
-3204 DTETYRWTYRDGQC
+3204 RWNYGDGIA
-3218 KGQTIPSLEQIVK
+3218 KGLTIPSLEDVVRV
-3231 ICSKYGMMIFI
+3231 CVTYGMMIFI
-3242 TSANLTANFDYVTK
+3242 TTTETTSNMDYVVK
-3256 VLKKY
+3256 ILRSHN
-3261 GYTSRTA
+3261 YTGKTA
-3268 LVGDR
+3268 LVGDD
-3273 FIMKYSNKLPDAV
+3273 FILNNIYKIPEAI
-3286 SIFDGSMKNVK
+3286 SIFDNSKPVTIARK
-3297 IYNEKFLRTF
+3297 LFNERVLKTF

-3312 ISTPGGVSDIFRQ
+3312 LVNRTNATTIRQYATTFRVRTPVF
-3325 TSNFKIDT
+3325 
-3333 PFFLNANYQYNL
+3333 
-3345 GNYQSLSNFRINGFI
+3345 
-3360 TGAVPSDLNIREGYS
+3360 VDLNDNIDLESYTTDDRFSVNGYLTGNVPRSLKTEGYTLAEFYN
-3375 ILRTYTSKEIN
+3375 IKDIANWREY
-3386 EWTDRKNNNSASASV
+3386 KNVQSATASV
-3401 VKQSN
+3401 TTQSN
-3406 GNIIIQSSGGSAG
+3406 GTLTFQTNGTEAN
-3419 KYISFER
+3419 KM
-3426 NLENYP
+3426 LEFTKANYP
-3432 VGTIINISAMCR
+3432 AGTIINIKAMGR
-3444 KIEKNVDGGTIS
+3444 KLDNNIKGGSITCYISESSPSRKDFNETMYFKN
-3456 FWSDTTTPRRINT
+3456 
-3469 FTTYFNEEFFEKK
+3469 TYFETKEISAVLNENSSGDFKIF
-3482 DVSFIVNEET
+3482 V
-3492 GGSFQIFIG
+3492 GSSW
-3501 NFNGVGNNQPFKA
+3501 NGSTSESFKA
-3514 EFKDIVVRIY
+3514 EFKSVEVRILLPDDTTDPSRTRSASGSIYTYIRYSNQSNGNGMNEDPNSTYLGVY
-3524 VPNAVYRD
+3524 VGSSSTAPTSPSEYKWTKIKGEDGRQGERGLVGPQGPAGIQGPAGPKGNTGDRGPQGQTGPQGSQGIQGRQGDRGIQGPAGPAGPKGNTGDRGPMGPQGPAGTGIVNQQNNQTLKYWAGTEAQYNAISNKDPN
-3532 IDKESIERKIA
+3532 
-3543 DISSKMEI
+3543 
-3551 RGEGYPRNKRE
+3551 
-3562 LNNVPNGTIYTDT
+3562 TIY
-3575 LATKGA
+3575 
-3581 VKWIRLNGKWK
+3581 
-3592 VTVGDT
+3592 
-3598 GWKKLNAVSVLG
+3598 
-3610 NAFIKVRRVNDI
+3610 DI
-3622 VTYDFGGLQW
+3622 F
-3632 GWFGIIRRGGAGHVK
+3632 K
-3647 HGSSRERGAKVLN
+3647 
-3660 PGGIPDGFRSNASLM
+3660 
-3675 GPIFNDLGNPYG
+3675 
-3687 VWYMGG
+3687 
-3693 KSDSNYIQFTF
+3693 
-3704 NDPIPTD
+3704 
-3711 RDIGDI
+3711 
-3717 RVSSVSYI
+3717 
-3725 TDDDWENITIE
+3725 

>member
-106 EDDDGNKY
+106 EDDDGTKY

-225 KGEKGE
+225 KGDKGE
-231 KTLVTIDPATKHWM
+231 KTLVTIDPNTKHWM

-301 SINEVSKNWI
+301 SINEISKNWI

-443 ENLQVTALFR
+443 ENLQVSALFR

-459 SNENDDWK
+459 SNENDEWK
-467 DINNLTIEQED
+467 DLNNLTIEPED

-508 VDRHYYRRLDNIND
+508 IDRHYYRRLDNIND

-593 EVNTEKGKLSSLTD
+593 EVSTEKGKLSSLTD

-683 TVNKETHDA
+683 TVSKETHDA

-715 SSNTTVKEKIESLA
+715 SSNTTVKEKIESLTT
-729 SDVNLLK
+729 DVNLLK

-749 GNKLTISSGN
+749 GNKLAISSGN

-780 NETVTGLKNRLPES
+780 NETVTGLKNRIPES
-794 IQEDDKLSTSR
+794 IQEDDKLSTSK
-805 EVTEKVNSLKTEVE
+805 EVTEKVNTLKTEVD
-819 TTYAKKSELPNVEG
+819 TTYAKKSELPSVEG
-833 LITETRA
+833 LITETKA

-845 GKSLETTVSS
+845 AKSLETTVSS

-923 SETTADERYLPK
+923 SETTADERYLSK
-935 TKEETLATKEELD
+935 AKEETLATKEELD

-1034 GFITSDDA
+1034 GFITTDDA

-1064 VEGLITEIKA
+1064 TAGLVSEATADTKYVSKSEKESLATKEEVKSIKDKLPEMNELEKLAKTSDIPSLESYAKKSELPSVEGLITEVKA
-1074 DGKYLEKSKEETL
+1074 DEKYLSKSKEETL
-1087 ATKEEVKAI
+1087 ATKDEVKEI
-1096 KDRLPELTD
+1096 KDHLPVLT
-1105 GEKLAK
+1105 GEEKLAK
-1111 ASDIPSLVNYATKE
+1111 TSDIPSLTGLISEATADTKYVSKSEKESLATKE
-1125 ELPSTVGLISENKAD
+1125 ELES
-1140 EKYIAK
+1140 AK
-1146 STESSLATKNELEEV
+1146 NRIGVLES
-1161 KGKVNALE
+1161 
-1169 TKEDSDKQTLS
+1169 KEDSDKQTLS

-1376 EEVKAIRDHLPVL
+1376 EEVKAIKDHLPVL

-1431 VKDIADKLP
+1431 VKDITDKLP

-1454 ITEVKADGKYA
+1454 ISETKADGKYA

-1501 GSNSSVEVP
+1501 GSDSSVTVP

-1583 EIPNV
+1583 ELPSV
-1588 EEFITESKV
+1588 EGLITESKV

-1612 KINSLE
+1612 KINRLE
-1618 YQVNREKPTLSIEGN
+1618 DQVNREKPTLSIEGN

-1648 QDLSGLA
+1648 QDISGLV
-1655 TKSDVERDYAKKSEL
+1655 TKSDIERDYAKKSEL
-1670 PTIDGL
+1670 PSIDGL
-1676 ISEATADTKYLPKS
+1676 ISEATADTKYLPKF

-1706 EATSSVEGKL
+1706 EVTSSVEGKL
-1716 SLLAAKSEVDKTYA
+1716 SLLAAKSDVEKTYA
-1730 KKSELPSVAGLITEV
+1730 KKSELPSVTGLITEV
-1745 RADDKYLAKSKEST
+1745 RADEKYLEKSKEAT

-1764 ELNTISGRTTA
+1764 ELNTISGRTAA

-1842 NNAVRGKTTISE
+1842 NNAVRGKTTLSE

-1876 SQINADHGK
+1876 SQINTDHGK

-1935 KSDVD
+1935 KSDVERD
-1940 TTYAKKSELPNIE
+1940 YAKKSELPNVE
-1953 GINDKITEL
+1953 EINGKISKL

-1972 FRNLN
+1972 FRSIG
-1977 EISNTG
+1977 EISSSG
-1983 AIRTLKYHDIIMVG
+1983 ALSRLQTNDIINVAGTDCKIVNREMYEKLDYSG
-1997 MNKYMVID
+1997 KKIEGTEFYITD
-2005 EENKDK
+2005 YLEESEKNNWIKD
-2011 FKTEPI
+2011 
-2017 PNSNLFVAKYF
+2017 NLAI
-2028 ENSDRNKWINEAVR
+2028 S
-2042 KGKFTIAY
+2042 Y

-2056 MYDGN
+2056 KYDSN
-2061 IASIS
+2061 VNSIFDVPGS
-2066 EPPASTKALIKA
+2066 FSAISTA
-2078 FKLGFDA
+2078 FKVGFDA
-2085 VYVDLIRHVSSK
+2085 VFIDVLIVTEGSTTNYFVTIESEKVSRTYK
-2097 GETSYYVTLNSEN
+2097 KDGETITVARDSFKYTRYSTLN
-2110 IEREY
+2110 
-2115 KFTRGSLIVVQDTFN
+2115 
-2130 YDNKVSTLRYETEER
+2130 YEAEIR
-2145 NYDNELPVLDV
+2145 SGKYYDNELMKLEELIALCSTENK
-2156 ILDLANRMD
+2156 ILIIDGIYELESSTTKYANATKIPESSIVDKGTDLYIHVRKKVKN
-2165 KIIIIGEVYDTD
+2165 IE
-2177 GHSVVTNKEQLSLIP
+2177 
-2192 STINDLSG
+2192 
-2200 KTDKIGIV
+2200 KIGFTSDIF
-2208 SRNLI
+2208 S
-2213 ESFEEWNYDPIHV
+2213 
-2226 LHLKYAEGVSVE
+2226 GV
-2238 LSKELMRISMKRNS
+2238 N
-2252 LVILTNSPTYTGGNT
+2252 NT
-2267 LTKQILL
+2267 LTNKSSLFEKFINVAEIDNTSSLDSVRNKVESLSIRKNSMIILTDVLTSSDIVKIL
-2274 KGIPIVF
+2274 KGQNIPVIY
-2281 NTNKKIERYLFNAK
+2281 NTKKSVNKNYI
-2295 VVDTD
+2295 D
-2300 WSSGYMSSSVIPDT
+2300 WVSSEELYKGYMSPSIIPSSNKIEL
-2314 NYVYNSYEI
+2314 YNHYNVTET
-2323 VERITLKEILKT
+2323 ITLKDIMK
-2335 NPEISAT
+2335 NVPASDKYI
-2342 DYSYDKSN
+2342 YDSDTKKLN
-2350 NKISYKK
+2350 YKK
-2357 AIDFKILDPS
+2357 DMDLVITSSDKLTDGMIVKVNFKNKGIDS
-2367 KISEGMIIK
+2367 KIKIYMTDG
-2376 ANLYN
+2376 
-2381 IGDSSLNKLYLKNNS
+2381 S
-2396 GVKIVED
+2396 GVKILED
-2403 VSRSLSEIAFS
+2403 VVQTSTKFS
-2414 ELVMLLEIPKKAKE
+2414 
-2428 ISTQYLMLGLTP
+2428 Y
-2440 GDNTQFPTE
+2440 TE
-2449 LKDIYIELLVPKHEK
+2449 
-2464 VENTEL
+2464 
-2470 ETVKRRIS
+2470 
-2478 TLESNSSRSNN
+2478 
-2489 TNNGT
+2489 
-2494 KYYVRTIEE
+2494 RTITVIIPNKEKNKNRQP
-2503 LKALDVQVDDVVRF
+2503 LTL
-2517 KDKVYK
+2517 
-2523 IVKDVTPFSL
+2523 
-2533 KYFGGIILDKTV
+2533 GI
-2545 DGMNLVA
+2545 
-2552 TEYIDSYIRSSWI
+2552 IRSSY
-2565 KNRPSGNF
+2565 GNSPED
-2573 NIAYCGYTGLPYKS
+2573 TVLT
-2587 NANLNSV
+2587 NL
-2594 PCTLKAISDAYKV
+2594 Y
-2607 GYDGIYVPTLK
+2607 
-2618 YFNNKWYIS
+2618 
-2627 TTDEVGPILSNSQG
+2627 
-2641 VELLSYSHTH
+2641 VELLTP
-2651 TRINSEIAETKTFNS
+2651 
-2666 NNYVD
+2666 
-2671 RNLLTVEEFLNVCKK
+2671 K
-2686 YNMYAFMSIQT
+2686 Y
-2697 INKNTF
+2697 
-2703 DNSSQEAYAELARI
+2703 
-2717 INDSGHSSMI
+2717 
-2727 GLSGDN
+2727 DN
-2733 IQIEILDFVIRVRDK
+2733 IKTKKDAYVI
-2748 ILSENLI
+2748 
-2755 NVIFIDA
+2755 A
-2762 STENYTL
+2762 NY
-2769 ERELLILQK
+2769 
-2778 YKNNLV
+2778 
-2784 IIGDRDDHDG
+2784 D
-2794 NEILSAYGPSHQL
+2794 
-2807 YNFLKEVKKMGI
+2807 
-2819 PIVYQTD
+2819 
-2826 RREQRELFDKVIEKT
+2826 
-2841 GCIGLLSS
+2841 
-2849 AIAPYGKN
+2849 PY
-2857 LSDNYAVQSRN
+2857 D
-2868 NMSSIINLAVNK
+2868 
-2880 DNMSSR
+2880 
-2886 FTMNSDNTIMT
+2886 
-2897 ATASN
+2897 
-2902 ITQNNEFEL
+2902 
-2911 LNVSDITDGM
+2911 
-2921 LIRVRLQG
+2921 
-2929 KTSGSQTAS
+2929 
-2938 CKIYVKDIP
+2938 
-2947 DNENVSN
+2947 
-2954 MISFNSS
+2954 
-2961 SYIEREMILPLSKNT
+2961 
-2976 FNSRYNDKKVVINL
+2976 
-2990 TADSGDSIISFK
+2990 
-3002 DLVVEVLIPKDKNN
+3002 
-3016 TTAKLISSVNYES
+3016 
-3029 YNNKD
+3029 NKD
-3034 IYVDSEIQKAKL
+3034 IMIEGSKLSEVESSDAL
-3046 GDMIHYNNEDYVVVS
+3046 HYNNEDYTILSENDEMITGLLS
-3061 KDDELISGLVTEST
+3061 KNT
-3075 NGIIKIGENYALR
+3075 NGIIKKSDKYALR
-3088 IHNQEDIN
+3088 TYNQEDVN
-3096 QWLNS
+3096 VWVDDLKGD
-3101 MKNTDNIKI
+3101 MCI

-3116 GKSNVDN
+3116 GNVNRDADIN
-3123 EFVPVYPKNTTLSVE
+3123 PVYPKNTLLAID
-3138 KAGELGF
+3138 KAGRLGF

-3151 ITPTKDNVWV
+3151 ITPTRDGIWV
-3161 CSDETTLVNVKD
+3161 CSDEATLRNVKD
-3173 NSFKNRNIA
+3173 SSMKNRSIA
-3182 DLNYDNI
+3182 DLNYNDI
-3189 KGLELEGENVVRFNK
+3189 KHLELEGENVIKYNAGNTF
-3204 DTETYRWTYRDGQC
+3204 RWNYGDGIA
-3218 KGQTIPSLEQIVK
+3218 KGLTIPSLEDVVRV
-3231 ICSKYGMMIFI
+3231 CVTYGMMIFI
-3242 TSANLTANFDYVTK
+3242 TTTETTSNMDYVVK
-3256 VLKKY
+3256 ILRSHN
-3261 GYTSRTA
+3261 YTGKTA
-3268 LVGDR
+3268 LVGDD
-3273 FIMKYSNKLPDAV
+3273 FILNNIYKIPEAI
-3286 SIFDGSMKNVK
+3286 SIFDNSKPVTIARK
-3297 IYNEKFLRTF
+3297 LFNERVLKTF

-3312 ISTPGGVSDIFRQ
+3312 LVNRTNATTIRQYATTFRVRTPVF
-3325 TSNFKIDT
+3325 
-3333 PFFLNANYQYNL
+3333 
-3345 GNYQSLSNFRINGFI
+3345 
-3360 TGAVPSDLNIREGYS
+3360 VDLNDNIDLESYTTDDRFSVNGYLTGNVPRALKTEGYTLAEFYN
-3375 ILRTYTSKEIN
+3375 IKDIANWREY
-3386 EWTDRKNNNSASASV
+3386 KNVSSATASV
-3401 VKQSN
+3401 TAQSN
-3406 GNIIIQSSGGSAG
+3406 GTLTFQTNGTEAN
-3419 KYISFER
+3419 KM
-3426 NLENYP
+3426 LELTKSNYP
-3432 VGTIINISAMCR
+3432 AGTIINIKAMGR
-3444 KIEKNVDGGTIS
+3444 KLDNNVKGGSISCFISESSPSRKDFNETMYFKN
-3456 FWSDTTTPRRINT
+3456 
-3469 FTTYFNEEFFEKK
+3469 TYFETKEISAVLNENSSGDFKIF
-3482 DVSFIVNEET
+3482 V
-3492 GGSFQIFIG
+3492 GSSW
-3501 NFNGVGNNQPFKA
+3501 NGSTSESFKA
-3514 EFKDIVVRIY
+3514 EFKSIEVRILIPDDTSDPSRTRAASNASYTYIRYSNQANGSGMNDNPNSTYLGVY
-3524 VPNAVYRD
+3524 VGSSSTAPTNPSEYRWT
-3532 IDKESIERKIA
+3532 R
-3543 DISSKMEI
+3543 I
-3551 RGEGYPRNKRE
+3551 RGEDGRQGERGLVGPQGPAGIQGPAGPAGPKGNTGDRGPQGQTGAQGIQGIQGRQGDRGIQGPAGPAGPKGNTGDRGPMGPQGPAGTGIVNQQNNQTLKYWAGTEAQYNAITNKD
-3562 LNNVPNGTIYTDT
+3562 PNTIY
-3575 LATKGA
+3575 
-3581 VKWIRLNGKWK
+3581 
-3592 VTVGDT
+3592 
-3598 GWKKLNAVSVLG
+3598 
-3610 NAFIKVRRVNDI
+3610 DI
-3622 VTYDFGGLQW
+3622 F
-3632 GWFGIIRRGGAGHVK
+3632 K
-3647 HGSSRERGAKVLN
+3647 
-3660 PGGIPDGFRSNASLM
+3660 
-3675 GPIFNDLGNPYG
+3675 
-3687 VWYMGG
+3687 
-3693 KSDSNYIQFTF
+3693 
-3704 NDPIPTD
+3704 
-3711 RDIGDI
+3711 
-3717 RVSSVSYI
+3717 
-3725 TDDDWENITIE
+3725 

>member
-86 GEDIILDNGKV
+86 GEDIFLDNGKV
-97 DTGNGKDIV
+97 DNGNGKDTV
-106 EDDDGNKY
+106 EGDDGTKY

-172 TIDPSTK
+172 TIDPITK

-225 KGEKGE
+225 KGDKGE

-355 GTKGADGVDGK
+355 GTKGKDGVDGK

-443 ENLQVTALFR
+443 ENLQVSALFR

-459 SNENDDWK
+459 SNENDEWK
-467 DINNLTIEQED
+467 DLNNLTIEPED

-508 VDRHYYRRLDNIND
+508 IDRHYYRRLDNIND

-548 ARKEVEETYAKKSEL
+548 ARKEVEENYAKKSEL

-593 EVNTEKGKLSSLTD
+593 EVNTEKGKLSTLTD

-628 YAKKSEL
+628 YAKKSEI

-643 YATKADSDEKYVS
+643 YATKAESDEKYVS

-683 TVNKETHDA
+683 TVSKETHDA

-715 SSNTTVKEKIESLA
+715 SSNTTVKEKIESLT

-794 IQEDDKLSTSR
+794 IQEDDKLSTSK

-819 TTYAKKSELPNVEG
+819 TNYAKKSELPSVEG
-833 LITETRA
+833 LITESKA
-840 DEKYS
+840 DGKYS
-845 GKSLETTVSS
+845 SKSLETTVSS
-855 LDEKVRNLEAK
+855 LDEKVRHLEAK

-916 PSVNGLI
+916 PSLNGLI
-923 SETTADERYLPK
+923 SEAAADTKYLPK
-935 TKEETLATKEELD
+935 SKEESLATKEELD

-958 SKEDSDKQTLSI
+958 SKEDADKQTLSI
-970 DGRTISISG
+970 TGRIITISG
-979 SDSSVTVPEQD
+979 SNSSVTVPEQD
-990 LSGLATKADVELTYA
+990 LSSLATKDDVELTYA

-1034 GFITSDDA
+1034 GFITTDDA
-1042 DSKYARKDVMET
+1042 DSRYARKDVMET

-1064 VEGLITEIKA
+1064 VEGLITENKA

-1096 KDRLPELTD
+1096 KDHLPELTE

-1111 ASDIPSLVNYATKE
+1111 TSDIPSLTNYATKE
-1125 ELPSTVGLISENKAD
+1125 ELPSVTGLISETRAD
-1140 EKYIAK
+1140 EKYLTK
-1146 STESSLATKNELEEV
+1146 SEKETLATKEEV
-1161 KGKVNALE
+1161 KAIKDKLPEMNELDKLAKTSDIPSLE
-1169 TKEDSDKQTLS
+1169 S
-1180 ITGRTIT
+1180 
-1187 ISGSNSSV
+1187 
-1195 EVPEQDLSGLATKAD
+1195 
-1210 VDTTYAK
+1210 YAK
-1217 KSELPSVNGLI
+1217 KSELPSVTGLI
-1228 TETAADEKYLP
+1228 TEVRADEKYLAKSEKETLATKAEVKEIKDHLP
-1239 KSKEGS
+1239 ELVEGDKLAKKSELPSVTGLISEATADTKYLEKSKETT
-1245 LATKEELTQ
+1245 LATKEEVTQ
-1254 KISEATNGVES
+1254 KISEATTGLES
-1265 KLSNLLPKSE
+1265 QLSHLLPKSE
-1275 ADKNYLHKD
+1275 ADKNYLSKD
-1284 IESNLATKNDI
+1284 IESTLATKNDI
-1295 GEVSARIS
+1295 GGVSSRIS

-1353 LISETKADEK
+1353 LITEVRADEK
-1363 YVSKSEKESLATK
+1363 YLAKSEKEALATK
-1376 EEVKAIRDHLPVL
+1376 AEVKEIKDHLPIL
-1389 TGEEKLAKTSD
+1389 SGEEKLAKTSD
-1400 IPSVSGLISEATA
+1400 IPSVAGLISEATA
-1413 DTKYLEKSKEA
+1413 DTKYLEKSKES

-1431 VKDIADKLP
+1431 ISEIKGQLP

-1493 TGRTITIS
+1493 TGRIITIS
-1501 GSNSSVEVP
+1501 GSDSSVTVP

-1583 EIPNV
+1583 ELPSV
-1588 EEFITESKV
+1588 EGLI
-1597 AETYATRFDLEGANI
+1597 AETRADEKYVPKADLETAKERI
-1612 KINSLE
+1612 TTLE
-1618 YQVNREKPTLSIEGN
+1618 NKTDNDKQTLSITGR
-1633 TITISGSNSSVTVPE
+1633 TITISGSDSSVTVPE

-1655 TKSDVERDYAKKSEL
+1655 TKTDIERDYAKKSEL
-1670 PTIDGL
+1670 PSVTGL
-1676 ISEATADTKYLPKS
+1676 ISEATADT
-1690 KEDTLATKIE
+1690 
-1700 LTQKIG
+1700 
-1706 EATSSVEGKL
+1706 
-1716 SLLAAKSEVDKTYA
+1716 
-1730 KKSELPSVAGLITEV
+1730 
-1745 RADDKYLAKSKEST
+1745 KYLAKSKEST
-1759 LATKA
+1759 LATKEEVTEKVSEA
-1764 ELNTISGRTTA
+1764 VSGIEGEIAVLANKEEVEKTYAKKSELPSVTGLITEVRADEKYLEKSKESSLATKEELNTISGRTTA
-1775 IENKLP
+1775 IETKLP

-1799 STVHIPTPDLSG
+1799 STVHIPTPDLSD
-1811 YVLKSSLDTAEVN
+1811 YVAKSSLDTAEVN
-1824 KVVAKNTNGK
+1824 KIVAKNTNGK

-1842 NNAVRGKTTISE
+1842 NNAVSGKTTLSE

-1865 ADGKYL
+1865 ADEKYL

-1876 SQINADHGK
+1876 SQINSDHGK
-1885 VTNIEGRLSTLESRP
+1885 VTNIEGRLNTLESRP

-1908 INNRTITISGSNSS
+1908 IDNRTITISGSNSS

-1935 KSDVD
+1935 KADVERD
-1940 TTYAKKSELPNIE
+1940 YAKKSELPNVE
-1953 GINDKITEL
+1953 
-1962 ENKRIPNEYY
+1962 
-1972 FRNLN
+1972 
-1977 EISNTG
+1977 EI
-1983 AIRTLKYHDIIMVG
+1983 
-1997 MNKYMVID
+1997 
-2005 EENKDK
+2005 
-2011 FKTEPI
+2011 
-2017 PNSNLFVAKYF
+2017 
-2028 ENSDRNKWINEAVR
+2028 
-2042 KGKFTIAY
+2042 
-2050 GGLSGD
+2050 
-2056 MYDGN
+2056 
-2061 IASIS
+2061 
-2066 EPPASTKALIKA
+2066 
-2078 FKLGFDA
+2078 
-2085 VYVDLIRHVSSK
+2085 
-2097 GETSYYVTLNSEN
+2097 
-2110 IEREY
+2110 
-2115 KFTRGSLIVVQDTFN
+2115 
-2130 YDNKVSTLRYETEER
+2130 
-2145 NYDNELPVLDV
+2145 
-2156 ILDLANRMD
+2156 
-2165 KIIIIGEVYDTD
+2165 
-2177 GHSVVTNKEQLSLIP
+2177 
-2192 STINDLSG
+2192 
-2200 KTDKIGIV
+2200 
-2208 SRNLI
+2208 
-2213 ESFEEWNYDPIHV
+2213 
-2226 LHLKYAEGVSVE
+2226 
-2238 LSKELMRISMKRNS
+2238 
-2252 LVILTNSPTYTGGNT
+2252 
-2267 LTKQILL
+2267 
-2274 KGIPIVF
+2274 
-2281 NTNKKIERYLFNAK
+2281 
-2295 VVDTD
+2295 
-2300 WSSGYMSSSVIPDT
+2300 
-2314 NYVYNSYEI
+2314 
-2323 VERITLKEILKT
+2323 
-2335 NPEISAT
+2335 
-2342 DYSYDKSN
+2342 
-2350 NKISYKK
+2350 
-2357 AIDFKILDPS
+2357 
-2367 KISEGMIIK
+2367 
-2376 ANLYN
+2376 
-2381 IGDSSLNKLYLKNNS
+2381 
-2396 GVKIVED
+2396 
-2403 VSRSLSEIAFS
+2403 
-2414 ELVMLLEIPKKAKE
+2414 
-2428 ISTQYLMLGLTP
+2428 
-2440 GDNTQFPTE
+2440 
-2449 LKDIYIELLVPKHEK
+2449 
-2464 VENTEL
+2464 
-2470 ETVKRRIS
+2470 KRRVS
-2478 TLESNSSRSNN
+2478 KLESNGGGSSN

-2494 KYYVRTIEE
+2494 KYYVRTVEE

-2533 KYFGGIILDKTV
+2533 KYFGGIILDKIV
-2545 DGMNLVA
+2545 DRMNLVA
-2552 TEYIDSYIRSSWI
+2552 IEYTDSYIRNSWI

-2627 TTDEVGPILSNSQG
+2627 TADEVGPILSNSQG
-2641 VELLSYSHTH
+2641 VKLLSYSYTH

-2686 YNMYAFMSIQT
+2686 YNMYAFMGIQT
-2697 INKNTF
+2697 INKNDF
-2703 DNSSQEAYAELARI
+2703 NGLNQEAYAELARI

-2733 IQIEILDFVIRVRDK
+2733 VQIEILDFVIRVRDK

-2762 STENYTL
+2762 SAENYTL

-2794 NEILSAYGPSHQL
+2794 NEILSAYGPSHKL

-2819 PIVYQTD
+2819 PIVYQTN
-2826 RREQRELFDKVIEKT
+2826 RREQRELFDEVIEKT

-2857 LSDNYAVQSRN
+2857 LSDNYVLQSRN

-2880 DNMSSR
+2880 NNMSSR
-2886 FTMNSDNTIMT
+2886 FAMNSDNTIMT

-2929 KTSGSQTAS
+2929 KTSGSQNAS

-2954 MISFNSS
+2954 MINFNSS
-2961 SYIEREMILPLSKNT
+2961 SYKEREMILPLSKNT

-3002 DLVVEVLIPKDKNN
+3002 DLVVEVLIPKDKDN
-3016 TTAKLISSVNYES
+3016 TTKLISSVNYES

-3096 QWLNS
+3096 QWLNG

-3123 EFVPVYPKNTTLSVE
+3123 ELVPVYPKNTTLSVE

-3145 DAVKVN
+3145 DAVKIN

-3286 SIFDGSMKNVK
+3286 SIFDGSMNNIK

-3312 ISTPGGVSDIFRQ
+3312 TSTPGGVNNIFRQ

-3386 EWTDRKNNNSASASV
+3386 EWTDRKDNSSSSASV

-3406 GNIIIQSSGGSAG
+3406 GNIIIQSNGGSAG
-3419 KYISFER
+3419 KYINFER

-3456 FWSDTTTPRRINT
+3456 FWSDTRNPRRINT
-3469 FTTYFNEEFFEKK
+3469 FTEYFNEEFFEKK
-3482 DVSFIVNEET
+3482 DLSFVVNEET
-3492 GGSFQIFIG
+3492 DGAFQIFIG
-3501 NFNGVGNNQPFKA
+3501 NFNGVKNNQPFKA

-3543 DISSKMEI
+3543 DISFKTEMEI
-3551 RGEGYPRNKRE
+3551 RGEGYPRHKSE
-3562 LNNVPNGTIYTDT
+3562 LNNVPNGTVYTDT

-3581 VKWIRLNGKWK
+3581 VKWIKLNGKWK
-3592 VTVGDT
+3592 VTIGDT
-3598 GWKKLNAVSVLG
+3598 GWKKLNTVSTLG

-3622 VTYDFGGLQW
+3622 VTYSFGGLAW
-3632 GWFGIIRRGGAGHVK
+3632 GWFGIIRRGGKGFLRHN
-3647 HGSSRERGAKVLN
+3647 SSGDRGVKVLV
-3660 PGGIPDGFRSNASLM
+3660 PGGIPYGFRSDASLM
-3675 GPIFNDLGNPYG
+3675 GPIFNDLGKSYG
-3687 VWYMGG
+3687 IWYLGG
-3693 KSDSNYIQFTF
+3693 KSDANFIQFTF
-3704 NDPIPTD
+3704 NDVIPTD
-3711 RDIGDI
+3711 KDIGDI

-3725 TDDDWENITIE
+3725 TDDDWEDINI

>member
-106 EDDDGNKY
+106 EDDDGTKY

-153 DGVDTEVSAIGPKG
+153 DGADTEVSAIGPKG

-172 TIDPSTK
+172 TIDPATK
-179 HWVIDGE
+179 HWMIDGE

-191 AEGKDGKTPEIKIDP
+191 AEGKDGKTPEVKIDP

-225 KGEKGE
+225 KGDKGE
-231 KTLVTIDPATKHWM
+231 KTLVTIDPNTKHWL

-318 IKAEGTKGEKGEKTL
+318 IKAEGTKGDKGEKTL

-355 GTKGADGVDGK
+355 GIKGVDGVDGK

-390 AKGVD
+390 VKGVD

-443 ENLQVTALFR
+443 ENLQVSALFR

-459 SNENDDWK
+459 SNENDEWK
-467 DINNLTIEQED
+467 DLNNLTIEPED

-508 VDRHYYRRLDNIND
+508 IDRHYYRRLDNIND

-572 ATKEEAD
+572 AKKEEAD

-593 EVNTEKGKLSSLTD
+593 EVSTEKGKLSSLTD

-656 KEELVTLGNLNDKA
+656 KEDLVTLGNLNDKA

-683 TVNKETHDA
+683 TVSKETHDA
-692 LNNKVESN
+692 LSNKVESN
-700 ISEISTVKEKVTGLE
+700 VSEISNVKEKVTGLE
-715 SSNTTVKEKIESLA
+715 SSNTSVKEKIESLTT
-729 SDVNLLK
+729 DVNLLK

-780 NETVTGLKNRLPES
+780 NDTVNGLKNKLPES
-794 IQEDDKLSTSR
+794 IQEDDKLSTSK

-819 TTYAKKSELPNVEG
+819 TTYAKKSELPSVEG
-833 LITETRA
+833 LITETKA
-840 DEKYS
+840 DGKYS
-845 GKSLETTVSS
+845 AKSLETTVSS

-877 DRTITIS
+877 NRTITIS

-935 TKEETLATKEELD
+935 AKEESLATKEELD

-979 SDSSVTVPEQD
+979 SNSSVTVPEQD
-990 LSGLATKADVELTYA
+990 LSSLATKADVELTYA

-1064 VEGLITEIKA
+1064 VEGLITETKA

-1087 ATKEEVKAI
+1087 ATKEEVKVI

-1111 ASDIPSLVNYATKE
+1111 ASDIPSLANYATKE
-1125 ELPSTVGLISENKAD
+1125 ELPSTTGLISETRAD

-1169 TKEDSDKQTLS
+1169 TKEDSDKQTLTITGRTITISGSDSSVTVPEQDLSSLATKEEVKSIKDKLPELTDGEKLVKKSDLPSTVGLISEATADEKYLEKSKETALATKEELSGVITRLTTVEGKADKDDQTLS

-1228 TETAADEKYLP
+1228 TETTADEKYLP

-1254 KISEATNGVES
+1254 KISEATSGVES
-1265 KLSNLLPKSE
+1265 QLSNLLPKSE

-1322 ITISGSDSSVTVPE
+1322 ITISGSNSSVTVPE

-1353 LISETKADEK
+1353 LITEVKADEK
-1363 YVSKSEKESLATK
+1363 YIPKSEKESLATK
-1376 EEVKAIRDHLPVL
+1376 EEVKSIKDHLPVL

-1400 IPSVSGLISEATA
+1400 IPSVTGLISEATA

-1431 VKDIADKLP
+1431 VKDITDKLP
-1440 ELAKKSELP
+1440 ELAKKSEIP

-1454 ITEVKADGKYA
+1454 ITETKADGKYA
-1465 PKTDLET
+1465 PKIDLET

-1501 GSNSSVEVP
+1501 GSDSSVTVP

-1612 KINSLE
+1612 KINRLE
-1618 YQVNREKPTLSIEGN
+1618 DRVNREKPTLSIEGN

-1648 QDLSGLA
+1648 QDISGLA
-1655 TKSDVERDYAKKSEL
+1655 TKSDVERDYAKKSEI
-1670 PTIDGL
+1670 PNVTGL

-1745 RADDKYLAKSKEST
+1745 RADDKYLAKSKEAT

-1764 ELNTISGRTTA
+1764 ELNTISGRTAA

-1842 NNAVRGKTTISE
+1842 NNAVRGKTTLSE

-1876 SQINADHGK
+1876 SQINTDHGK

-1935 KSDVD
+1935 KSDVERD
-1940 TTYAKKSELPNIE
+1940 YAKKSELPNAE
-1953 GINDKITEL
+1953 EINGKISKL

-1972 FRNLN
+1972 FRSIG
-1977 EISNTG
+1977 EISSSG
-1983 AIRTLKYHDIIMVG
+1983 AVSRLQINDIINVAGTDCRIVSREMYEKLDYSG
-1997 MNKYMVID
+1997 KKIEGTEFYITD
-2005 EENKDK
+2005 YLEESEKNNWIKD
-2011 FKTEPI
+2011 
-2017 PNSNLFVAKYF
+2017 NLAI
-2028 ENSDRNKWINEAVR
+2028 S
-2042 KGKFTIAY
+2042 Y

-2056 MYDGN
+2056 KYDSN
-2061 IASIS
+2061 VNSIFDVPGS
-2066 EPPASTKALIKA
+2066 FSAISTA
-2078 FKLGFDA
+2078 FKVGFDA
-2085 VYVDLIRHVSSK
+2085 VFIDVLIDTEGSTTNYFVTIESEKVSRTYKKDGGTITVARDSFK
-2097 GETSYYVTLNSEN
+2097 YTKYSTLN
-2110 IEREY
+2110 
-2115 KFTRGSLIVVQDTFN
+2115 
-2130 YDNKVSTLRYETEER
+2130 YEAEIR
-2145 NYDNELPVLDV
+2145 SGKYYDNELMKLEELIALCSSENK
-2156 ILDLANRMD
+2156 ILIIDGMYELESSTTKYASATKIPESSIVDKGTDLYIHVRKKVKN
-2165 KIIIIGEVYDTD
+2165 IE
-2177 GHSVVTNKEQLSLIP
+2177 
-2192 STINDLSG
+2192 
-2200 KTDKIGIV
+2200 KIGFTSDIF
-2208 SRNLI
+2208 S
-2213 ESFEEWNYDPIHV
+2213 
-2226 LHLKYAEGVSVE
+2226 GV
-2238 LSKELMRISMKRNS
+2238 N
-2252 LVILTNSPTYTGGNT
+2252 NT
-2267 LTKQILL
+2267 LTNKSSLFEKFINVAEIDNTSSLDSVRNKVESLSIRKNSMIILTDVLTSSDIVKIL
-2274 KGIPIVF
+2274 KGQNIPVIY
-2281 NTNKKIERYLFNAK
+2281 NTKKSVNKNYI
-2295 VVDTD
+2295 D
-2300 WSSGYMSSSVIPDT
+2300 WVSSEELYKGYMSPSIIPSSNKIEL
-2314 NYVYNSYEI
+2314 YNHYNVTET
-2323 VERITLKEILKT
+2323 ITLKDIMK
-2335 NPEISAT
+2335 NVPASDKYI
-2342 DYSYDKSN
+2342 YDSDTKKLN
-2350 NKISYKK
+2350 YKK
-2357 AIDFKILDPS
+2357 DMDLAVVSSDKLTDGMIVKVNFKNKGIDS
-2367 KISEGMIIK
+2367 KIKIYMTDG
-2376 ANLYN
+2376 
-2381 IGDSSLNKLYLKNNS
+2381 S
-2396 GVKIVED
+2396 GVKILED
-2403 VSRSLSEIAFS
+2403 VVQTSTKFS
-2414 ELVMLLEIPKKAKE
+2414 
-2428 ISTQYLMLGLTP
+2428 Y
-2440 GDNTQFPTE
+2440 TE
-2449 LKDIYIELLVPKHEK
+2449 
-2464 VENTEL
+2464 
-2470 ETVKRRIS
+2470 
-2478 TLESNSSRSNN
+2478 
-2489 TNNGT
+2489 
-2494 KYYVRTIEE
+2494 RTITVIIPNKEKNKNRQP
-2503 LKALDVQVDDVVRF
+2503 LTL
-2517 KDKVYK
+2517 
-2523 IVKDVTPFSL
+2523 
-2533 KYFGGIILDKTV
+2533 GI
-2545 DGMNLVA
+2545 
-2552 TEYIDSYIRSSWI
+2552 IRSSY
-2565 KNRPSGNF
+2565 GNSPED
-2573 NIAYCGYTGLPYKS
+2573 TVLT
-2587 NANLNSV
+2587 NL
-2594 PCTLKAISDAYKV
+2594 Y
-2607 GYDGIYVPTLK
+2607 
-2618 YFNNKWYIS
+2618 
-2627 TTDEVGPILSNSQG
+2627 
-2641 VELLSYSHTH
+2641 VELLTP
-2651 TRINSEIAETKTFNS
+2651 
-2666 NNYVD
+2666 
-2671 RNLLTVEEFLNVCKK
+2671 K
-2686 YNMYAFMSIQT
+2686 Y
-2697 INKNTF
+2697 
-2703 DNSSQEAYAELARI
+2703 
-2717 INDSGHSSMI
+2717 
-2727 GLSGDN
+2727 DN
-2733 IQIEILDFVIRVRDK
+2733 IKTKKDAYVI
-2748 ILSENLI
+2748 
-2755 NVIFIDA
+2755 A
-2762 STENYTL
+2762 NY
-2769 ERELLILQK
+2769 
-2778 YKNNLV
+2778 N
-2784 IIGDRDDHDG
+2784 
-2794 NEILSAYGPSHQL
+2794 
-2807 YNFLKEVKKMGI
+2807 
-2819 PIVYQTD
+2819 
-2826 RREQRELFDKVIEKT
+2826 
-2841 GCIGLLSS
+2841 
-2849 AIAPYGKN
+2849 PY
-2857 LSDNYAVQSRN
+2857 D
-2868 NMSSIINLAVNK
+2868 
-2880 DNMSSR
+2880 
-2886 FTMNSDNTIMT
+2886 
-2897 ATASN
+2897 
-2902 ITQNNEFEL
+2902 
-2911 LNVSDITDGM
+2911 
-2921 LIRVRLQG
+2921 
-2929 KTSGSQTAS
+2929 
-2938 CKIYVKDIP
+2938 
-2947 DNENVSN
+2947 
-2954 MISFNSS
+2954 
-2961 SYIEREMILPLSKNT
+2961 
-2976 FNSRYNDKKVVINL
+2976 
-2990 TADSGDSIISFK
+2990 
-3002 DLVVEVLIPKDKNN
+3002 
-3016 TTAKLISSVNYES
+3016 
-3029 YNNKD
+3029 NKD
-3034 IYVDSEIQKAKL
+3034 IMIDDSKL
-3046 GDMIHYNNEDYVVVS
+3046 SEVESSDALHYNNEDYTILSENDEMITGLLS
-3061 KDDELISGLVTEST
+3061 KNT
-3075 NGIIKIGENYALR
+3075 NGIIKKSDKYALR
-3088 IHNQEDIN
+3088 TYNQEDV
-3096 QWLNS
+3096 
-3101 MKNTDNIKI
+3101 NIWVDDLKGDMYI

-3116 GKSNVDN
+3116 GNVNRDADIN
-3123 EFVPVYPKNTTLSVE
+3123 PVYPKNTLLAID
-3138 KAGELGF
+3138 KAGRLGF

-3151 ITPTKDNVWV
+3151 ITPTRDGIWV
-3161 CSDETTLVNVKD
+3161 CSDETTLRNVKD
-3173 NSFKNRNIA
+3173 NSMKNRRIA
-3182 DLNYDNI
+3182 DLNYNDI
-3189 KGLELEGENVVRFNK
+3189 KHLELEGENVIKYNAGNTF
-3204 DTETYRWTYRDGQC
+3204 RWNYGDGIA
-3218 KGQTIPSLEQIVK
+3218 KGLTIPSLEDVVRV
-3231 ICSKYGMMIFI
+3231 CVTYGMMIFI
-3242 TSANLTANFDYVTK
+3242 TTTESTSNMDYVIK
-3256 VLKKY
+3256 ILRSHN
-3261 GYTSRTA
+3261 YTGKTA
-3268 LVGDR
+3268 LVGDD
-3273 FIMKYSNKLPDAV
+3273 FILNNIYKIPEAI
-3286 SIFDGSMKNVK
+3286 SIFDNSKPVTIAGKLF
-3297 IYNEKFLRTF
+3297 NERVLKTF

-3312 ISTPGGVSDIFRQ
+3312 LVNRTNATTIRQYATTFRVRTPVF
-3325 TSNFKIDT
+3325 
-3333 PFFLNANYQYNL
+3333 
-3345 GNYQSLSNFRINGFI
+3345 
-3360 TGAVPSDLNIREGYS
+3360 VDLNDNIDLESYTTDDRFSVNGYLTGNVPRALKTEGYTLAEFYN
-3375 ILRTYTSKEIN
+3375 IKDIANWREY
-3386 EWTDRKNNNSASASV
+3386 KNVSSATASV
-3401 VKQSN
+3401 TAQSN
-3406 GNIIIQSSGGSAG
+3406 GTLTFQTNGTEAN
-3419 KYISFER
+3419 KM
-3426 NLENYP
+3426 LELTKSNYP
-3432 VGTIINISAMCR
+3432 AGTIINIKAMGR
-3444 KIEKNVDGGTIS
+3444 KLDNNVKGGSISCFISESSPSRKDFNETMYFKN
-3456 FWSDTTTPRRINT
+3456 
-3469 FTTYFNEEFFEKK
+3469 TYFETKEISAVLNENSSGDFKIF
-3482 DVSFIVNEET
+3482 V
-3492 GGSFQIFIG
+3492 GSSW
-3501 NFNGVGNNQPFKA
+3501 NGSTSESFKA
-3514 EFKDIVVRIY
+3514 EFKSIEVRILIPDDTSDPSRTRAASNASYTYIRYSNQANGSGMNDNPNSTYLGVY
-3524 VPNAVYRD
+3524 VGSSSTAPTNPSEYRWT
-3532 IDKESIERKIA
+3532 R
-3543 DISSKMEI
+3543 I
-3551 RGEGYPRNKRE
+3551 RGEDGRQGERGLVGPQGPAGIQGPAGPAGPKGNTGDRGPQGQTGAQGIQGIQGRQGDRGIQGPAGPAGPKGNTGDRGPMGPQGPAGTGIVNQQNNQTLKYWAGTEAQYNAISNKD
-3562 LNNVPNGTIYTDT
+3562 PNTIY
-3575 LATKGA
+3575 
-3581 VKWIRLNGKWK
+3581 
-3592 VTVGDT
+3592 
-3598 GWKKLNAVSVLG
+3598 
-3610 NAFIKVRRVNDI
+3610 DI
-3622 VTYDFGGLQW
+3622 F
-3632 GWFGIIRRGGAGHVK
+3632 K
-3647 HGSSRERGAKVLN
+3647 
-3660 PGGIPDGFRSNASLM
+3660 
-3675 GPIFNDLGNPYG
+3675 
-3687 VWYMGG
+3687 
-3693 KSDSNYIQFTF
+3693 
-3704 NDPIPTD
+3704 
-3711 RDIGDI
+3711 
-3717 RVSSVSYI
+3717 
-3725 TDDDWENITIE
+3725 

>member
-106 EDDDGNKY
+106 EDDDGTKY

-172 TIDPSTK
+172 TIDPITK

-225 KGEKGE
+225 KGDKGE

-355 GTKGADGVDGK
+355 GTKGKDGVDGK

-443 ENLQVTALFR
+443 ENLQVSALFR

-459 SNENDDWK
+459 SNENDEWK
-467 DINNLTIEQED
+467 DLNNLTIEPED

-508 VDRHYYRRLDNIND
+508 IDRHYYRRLDNIND

-548 ARKEVEETYAKKSEL
+548 ARKEVEENYAKKSEL

-572 ATKEEAD
+572 TTKEEAD

-593 EVNTEKGKLSSLTD
+593 EVNTEKGKLSTLTD

-683 TVNKETHDA
+683 TVSKEAHDA

-700 ISEISTVKEKVTGLE
+700 VSEISTVKEKVTGLE
-715 SSNTTVKEKIESLA
+715 SSNTTVKEKIESLT
-729 SDVNLLK
+729 SDVNSLK

-749 GNKLTISSGN
+749 GNKLAISSGN

-780 NETVTGLKNRLPES
+780 NETVTGLKNRIPES
-794 IQEDDKLSTSR
+794 IQEDDKLSTSK

-819 TTYAKKSELPNVEG
+819 TTYAKKSELPSVEG
-833 LITETRA
+833 LITEVKA

-897 SSLATKADVE
+897 SS
-907 RDYAKKSEL
+907 
-916 PSVNGLI
+916 
-923 SETTADERYLPK
+923 
-935 TKEETLATKEELD
+935 
-948 VVKGKVTALE
+948 
-958 SKEDSDKQTLSI
+958 
-970 DGRTISISG
+970 
-979 SDSSVTVPEQD
+979 
-990 LSGLATKADVELTYA
+990 LATKADVELTYA

-1064 VEGLITEIKA
+1064 IEGLISETKA
-1074 DGKYLEKSKEETL
+1074 DGKYLEKSKEESL

-1111 ASDIPSLVNYATKE
+1111 ASDIPSLANYATKE
-1125 ELPSTVGLISENKAD
+1125 ELPSTAGLISETKAD

-1187 ISGSNSSV
+1187 ISGSDSSVTVPEQDLSSLATKEEVKSIKDKLPELTEGEKLVKKSDLPSTVGLISEATADTKYIAKSKEETLATKEEVDATYAKKSELPSTAGLISETKADEKYLEKSKETTLATKEELSGVITRLTTVEGKADKDDQTLSITGRTITISGSNSSV
-1195 EVPEQDLSGLATKAD
+1195 EVPEQDLSLLATKADVELTYAKKEQVEKLATKGEIEALRGMVTGNKVDTSGFITTEDADNKYARKDVMETTYAKKSDLPSTVGLISEATADTKYLSKSEKESLATKEEVKSIKDKLPEMNELEKLAKTSDIPSLESYAKKSELPSVEGLITETRADEKYLSKSKEETLATKAEVKEIKDNLPELTDGDKLVKKSDLPSVTGLISEATADTKYLSKSEKESLATKEELESAKSRIGVLESKEDSDKQTLSITGRTITISGSNSSVEIPEQDLSGLATKAD
-1210 VDTTYAK
+1210 VETTYAK

-1353 LISETKADEK
+1353 LITETRADEK
-1363 YVSKSEKESLATK
+1363 YIPKAEKESLATK
-1376 EEVKAIRDHLPVL
+1376 EEVKAIKDHLPVL

-1400 IPSVSGLISEATA
+1400 IPSVTGLISEATA

-1431 VKDIADKLP
+1431 VKDITDKLP

-1482 KEDADK
+1482 KEDNDK

-1501 GSNSSVEVP
+1501 GSDSSVTVP
-1510 EQDLSSLVTKDD
+1510 EQDLSTLVTKDD

-1583 EIPNV
+1583 ELPSV
-1588 EEFITESKV
+1588 EGLIAETRADEKYVPKADLETAKERITTLESK
-1597 AETYATRFDLEGANI
+1597 TDNDR
-1612 KINSLE
+1612 
-1618 YQVNREKPTLSIEGN
+1618 QTLSITGR
-1633 TITISGSNSSVTVPE
+1633 TITISGSDSSVTVPE
-1648 QDLSGLA
+1648 QDLSSLA
-1655 TKSDVERDYAKKSEL
+1655 VKSEVDKTYAKKSEL
-1670 PTIDGL
+1670 PSVDGL

-1690 KEDTLATKIE
+1690 KEATLATKEE
-1700 LTQKIG
+1700 LTQKIS
-1706 EATSSVEGKL
+1706 EATTGIEEQISS
-1716 SLLAAKSEVDKTYA
+1716 LAVKSEVDKTYA

-1745 RADDKYLAKSKEST
+1745 RADDKYLSKSKEST

-1764 ELNTISGRTTA
+1764 ELNTISGRTAA

-1811 YVLKSSLDTAEVN
+1811 YVLKSSLDTSEVN

-1842 NNAVRGKTTISE
+1842 NNAVRGKTTLSE

-1876 SQINADHGK
+1876 SQINTDHGK
-1885 VTNIEGRLSTLESRP
+1885 VVNIEGRLSTLESRP

-1935 KSDVD
+1935 KSDVERD
-1940 TTYAKKSELPNIE
+1940 YAKKSELPNVE
-1953 GINDKITEL
+1953 EINGKISKL

-1972 FRNLN
+1972 FRSIS
-1977 EISNTG
+1977 EISSSG
-1983 AIRTLKYHDIIMVG
+1983 AVSRLQINDIINVAGTDCRIVNREMYEKLDYSG
-1997 MNKYMVID
+1997 KKIEGTEFYITD
-2005 EENKDK
+2005 YLEESEKNNWIKD
-2011 FKTEPI
+2011 
-2017 PNSNLFVAKYF
+2017 NLAI
-2028 ENSDRNKWINEAVR
+2028 S
-2042 KGKFTIAY
+2042 Y

-2056 MYDGN
+2056 KYDSN
-2061 IASIS
+2061 VNSIFDVPGS
-2066 EPPASTKALIKA
+2066 FSAISTA
-2078 FKLGFDA
+2078 FKVGFDA
-2085 VYVDLIRHVSSK
+2085 VFIDVLIDTEGSTTNYFVTIESEKVSRTYKKDGGTITVARDSFK
-2097 GETSYYVTLNSEN
+2097 YTKYSTLN
-2110 IEREY
+2110 
-2115 KFTRGSLIVVQDTFN
+2115 
-2130 YDNKVSTLRYETEER
+2130 YEAEIR
-2145 NYDNELPVLDV
+2145 SGKYYDNELMKLEELIALCSTENK
-2156 ILDLANRMD
+2156 ILIIDGIYELESSTTKYANATKIPESSIVDKGTDLYVHVRKKVKN
-2165 KIIIIGEVYDTD
+2165 IE
-2177 GHSVVTNKEQLSLIP
+2177 
-2192 STINDLSG
+2192 
-2200 KTDKIGIV
+2200 KIGFTSDIF
-2208 SRNLI
+2208 S
-2213 ESFEEWNYDPIHV
+2213 
-2226 LHLKYAEGVSVE
+2226 GV
-2238 LSKELMRISMKRNS
+2238 N
-2252 LVILTNSPTYTGGNT
+2252 NT
-2267 LTKQILL
+2267 LTNKSSLFEKFINVAEIDNTSSLDSVRNKVESLSIRKNSMIILTDVLTSSDIVKIL
-2274 KGIPIVF
+2274 KGQNIPVIY
-2281 NTNKKIERYLFNAK
+2281 NTKKSVNKNYI
-2295 VVDTD
+2295 D
-2300 WSSGYMSSSVIPDT
+2300 WVGSEEIYKGYMSSSIIPSS
-2314 NYVYNSYEI
+2314 NKIELYNHYNVTEI
-2323 VERITLKEILKT
+2323 ITLKDIMK
-2335 NPEISAT
+2335 NVPPSDKYI
-2342 DYSYDKSN
+2342 YDSDAKKLN
-2350 NKISYKK
+2350 YKK
-2357 AIDFKILDPS
+2357 DMDLAVVSSDKLTDGMIVKVNFKNKGIDS
-2367 KISEGMIIK
+2367 KIKIYMTDG
-2376 ANLYN
+2376 
-2381 IGDSSLNKLYLKNNS
+2381 S
-2396 GVKIVED
+2396 GVKILED
-2403 VSRSLSEIAFS
+2403 VVQTSTKFS
-2414 ELVMLLEIPKKAKE
+2414 
-2428 ISTQYLMLGLTP
+2428 Y
-2440 GDNTQFPTE
+2440 TE
-2449 LKDIYIELLVPKHEK
+2449 
-2464 VENTEL
+2464 
-2470 ETVKRRIS
+2470 
-2478 TLESNSSRSNN
+2478 
-2489 TNNGT
+2489 
-2494 KYYVRTIEE
+2494 RTITVIIPNKEKNKNRQP
-2503 LKALDVQVDDVVRF
+2503 LTL
-2517 KDKVYK
+2517 
-2523 IVKDVTPFSL
+2523 
-2533 KYFGGIILDKTV
+2533 GI
-2545 DGMNLVA
+2545 
-2552 TEYIDSYIRSSWI
+2552 IRSSY
-2565 KNRPSGNF
+2565 GNSPED
-2573 NIAYCGYTGLPYKS
+2573 TVLT
-2587 NANLNSV
+2587 NL
-2594 PCTLKAISDAYKV
+2594 Y
-2607 GYDGIYVPTLK
+2607 
-2618 YFNNKWYIS
+2618 
-2627 TTDEVGPILSNSQG
+2627 
-2641 VELLSYSHTH
+2641 VELLTP
-2651 TRINSEIAETKTFNS
+2651 
-2666 NNYVD
+2666 
-2671 RNLLTVEEFLNVCKK
+2671 K
-2686 YNMYAFMSIQT
+2686 Y
-2697 INKNTF
+2697 
-2703 DNSSQEAYAELARI
+2703 
-2717 INDSGHSSMI
+2717 
-2727 GLSGDN
+2727 DN
-2733 IQIEILDFVIRVRDK
+2733 IKTKKDAYVI
-2748 ILSENLI
+2748 
-2755 NVIFIDA
+2755 A
-2762 STENYTL
+2762 NY
-2769 ERELLILQK
+2769 
-2778 YKNNLV
+2778 N
-2784 IIGDRDDHDG
+2784 
-2794 NEILSAYGPSHQL
+2794 
-2807 YNFLKEVKKMGI
+2807 
-2819 PIVYQTD
+2819 
-2826 RREQRELFDKVIEKT
+2826 
-2841 GCIGLLSS
+2841 
-2849 AIAPYGKN
+2849 PY
-2857 LSDNYAVQSRN
+2857 D
-2868 NMSSIINLAVNK
+2868 
-2880 DNMSSR
+2880 
-2886 FTMNSDNTIMT
+2886 
-2897 ATASN
+2897 
-2902 ITQNNEFEL
+2902 
-2911 LNVSDITDGM
+2911 
-2921 LIRVRLQG
+2921 
-2929 KTSGSQTAS
+2929 
-2938 CKIYVKDIP
+2938 
-2947 DNENVSN
+2947 
-2954 MISFNSS
+2954 
-2961 SYIEREMILPLSKNT
+2961 
-2976 FNSRYNDKKVVINL
+2976 
-2990 TADSGDSIISFK
+2990 
-3002 DLVVEVLIPKDKNN
+3002 
-3016 TTAKLISSVNYES
+3016 
-3029 YNNKD
+3029 NKD
-3034 IYVDSEIQKAKL
+3034 IMIEDSKL
-3046 GDMIHYNNEDYVVVS
+3046 SEVESSDALHYNNEDYTILSENDEMITGLLS
-3061 KDDELISGLVTEST
+3061 KNT
-3075 NGIIKIGENYALR
+3075 NGIIKKSDKYALR
-3088 IHNQEDIN
+3088 TYNQEDVN
-3096 QWLNS
+3096 VWVDDLKGD
-3101 MKNTDNIKI
+3101 MYI

-3116 GKSNVDN
+3116 GNVNRDADIN
-3123 EFVPVYPKNTTLSVE
+3123 PVYPKNTLLAID
-3138 KAGELGF
+3138 KAGRLGF

-3151 ITPTKDNVWV
+3151 ITPTRDGVWV
-3161 CSDETTLVNVKD
+3161 CSDETTLRNVKD
-3173 NSFKNRNIA
+3173 SSMKNRSIA
-3182 DLNYDNI
+3182 DLNYNDI
-3189 KGLELEGENVVRFNK
+3189 KHLELEGENVIKYNAGNTF
-3204 DTETYRWTYRDGQC
+3204 RWNYGDGIA
-3218 KGQTIPSLEQIVK
+3218 KGLTIPSLEDVVRV
-3231 ICSKYGMMIFI
+3231 CVTYGMMIFLTTTET
-3242 TSANLTANFDYVTK
+3242 TSNMDYVVK
-3256 VLKKY
+3256 ILRSHN
-3261 GYTSRTA
+3261 YTGKTA
-3268 LVGDR
+3268 LVGDD
-3273 FIMKYSNKLPDAV
+3273 FILNNIYKIPEAI
-3286 SIFDGSMKNVK
+3286 SIFDNSKPESTVRK
-3297 IYNEKFLRTF
+3297 LFNERVLKTF

-3312 ISTPGGVSDIFRQ
+3312 LVNRTNATTIRQYATTFRVRTPVF
-3325 TSNFKIDT
+3325 
-3333 PFFLNANYQYNL
+3333 
-3345 GNYQSLSNFRINGFI
+3345 
-3360 TGAVPSDLNIREGYS
+3360 VDLNDDIDLESYATDDRFSVNGYLTGNVPRALKTEGYTLAEFYNTKD
-3375 ILRTYTSKEIN
+3375 IANWREY
-3386 EWTDRKNNNSASASV
+3386 KNVQSATASV
-3401 VKQSN
+3401 TMQSN
-3406 GNIIIQSSGGSAG
+3406 GTLTFQTNGTEAN
-3419 KYISFER
+3419 KM
-3426 NLENYP
+3426 LEFTKANYP
-3432 VGTIINISAMCR
+3432 AGTIINIKAMGR
-3444 KIEKNVDGGTIS
+3444 KIDNNVKGGSITCYISESSPSRKDFNETMYFKN
-3456 FWSDTTTPRRINT
+3456 
-3469 FTTYFNEEFFEKK
+3469 TYFETKEISAVINENSSGDFKIS
-3482 DVSFIVNEET
+3482 V
-3492 GGSFQIFIG
+3492 GSSW
-3501 NFNGVGNNQPFKA
+3501 NGSTSESFKA
-3514 EFKDIVVRIY
+3514 EFKSIEVRILLPDDTTDPSRTRSASGSIYTYIRYSNQSNGNGMNEDPNSTYLGVY
-3524 VPNAVYRD
+3524 VGSSSTAPTSPSEYKWTKIKGEDGRQGERGLVGPQGPAGIQGPAGPKGNTGDRGPQGQTGPQGSQGIQGRQGDRGIQGPAGPAGPKGNTGDRGPMGPQGPAGTGIVNQQNNQTLKYWAGTEAQYNAISNKDPN
-3532 IDKESIERKIA
+3532 
-3543 DISSKMEI
+3543 
-3551 RGEGYPRNKRE
+3551 
-3562 LNNVPNGTIYTDT
+3562 TIY
-3575 LATKGA
+3575 
-3581 VKWIRLNGKWK
+3581 
-3592 VTVGDT
+3592 
-3598 GWKKLNAVSVLG
+3598 
-3610 NAFIKVRRVNDI
+3610 DI
-3622 VTYDFGGLQW
+3622 F
-3632 GWFGIIRRGGAGHVK
+3632 K
-3647 HGSSRERGAKVLN
+3647 
-3660 PGGIPDGFRSNASLM
+3660 
-3675 GPIFNDLGNPYG
+3675 
-3687 VWYMGG
+3687 
-3693 KSDSNYIQFTF
+3693 
-3704 NDPIPTD
+3704 
-3711 RDIGDI
+3711 
-3717 RVSSVSYI
+3717 
-3725 TDDDWENITIE
+3725 

>member
-106 EDDDGNKY
+106 EDDDGTKY

-179 HWVIDGE
+179 HWMIDGE

-216 DTNIVSEGV
+216 DTNVVSEGV

-231 KTLVTIDPATKHWM
+231 KTLVTIDPNTKHWM

-274 KHFIINGVDSGVR
+274 KHFIINGTDSGVR

-355 GTKGADGVDGK
+355 GTKGTDGVDGK

-443 ENLQVTALFR
+443 ENLQVSALFR

-459 SNENDDWK
+459 SNENDEWK
-467 DINNLTIEQED
+467 DLNNLTIEPED

-548 ARKEVEETYAKKSEL
+548 ARKEVEENYAKKSEL
-563 PVVPSLDPY
+563 PVVPSLEPY
-572 ATKEEAD
+572 TTKEDAD
-579 GKYATKESL
+579 NKYATKESL

-593 EVNTEKGKLSSLTD
+593 EVNTEKGKLSTLTD

-656 KEELVTLGNLNDKA
+656 KEDLVTLGNLNDKA

-715 SSNTTVKEKIESLA
+715 SSNTTVNEKIESLTN
-729 SDVNLLK
+729 DVKSLK

-780 NETVTGLKNRLPES
+780 NDTVNGLKNRLPEN
-794 IQEDDKLSTSR
+794 IQEDDKLSTSK

-819 TTYAKKSELPNVEG
+819 TNYAKKSELPSVEG
-833 LITETRA
+833 LITESKA
-840 DEKYS
+840 DGKYS
-845 GKSLETTVSS
+845 SKSLETTVSS

-935 TKEETLATKEELD
+935 AKEESLATKEELD

-979 SDSSVTVPEQD
+979 SNSSVTVPEQD
-990 LSGLATKADVELTYA
+990 LSSLATKADVELTYA

-1064 VEGLITEIKA
+1064 VEGLITETRA

-1111 ASDIPSLVNYATKE
+1111 ASDIPSLANYATKE
-1125 ELPSTVGLISENKAD
+1125 ELPSTAGLISETRAD

-1169 TKEDSDKQTLS
+1169 TKEDSDKQTLAITGRTITISGSDSSVTVPEQDLSSLATKEEVKSIKDKLPELTDGEKLVKKSDLPSTVGLISEATADEKYLEKSKETTLATKEELSGVITRLTTVEGKADKDDQTLS

-1228 TETAADEKYLP
+1228 TETTADEKYLP

-1254 KISEATNGVES
+1254 KISEATSGVES
-1265 KLSNLLPKSE
+1265 QLSNLLPKSE

-1336 QDLSGLAKK
+1336 QDLSGFAKK

-1353 LISETKADEK
+1353 LITETKADEK
-1363 YVSKSEKESLATK
+1363 YITKSEKESLATK
-1376 EEVKAIRDHLPVL
+1376 EEVKSIKDHLPVL

-1400 IPSVSGLISEATA
+1400 IPSVTGLISEATA

-1424 TLATKAE
+1424 TLATKVE
-1431 VKDIADKLP
+1431 VKDITDKLP

-1454 ITEVKADGKYA
+1454 ISETKADGKYA

-1583 EIPNV
+1583 ELPSV
-1588 EEFITESKV
+1588 EGLIAETRADEKYVPKADLETAKERITTLESK
-1597 AETYATRFDLEGANI
+1597 TDNDR
-1612 KINSLE
+1612 
-1618 YQVNREKPTLSIEGN
+1618 QTLSITGR
-1633 TITISGSNSSVTVPE
+1633 TITISGSDSSVTVPE
-1648 QDLSGLA
+1648 QDLSSLA
-1655 TKSDVERDYAKKSEL
+1655 VKSEVDKTYAKKSEL
-1670 PTIDGL
+1670 PSVDGL
-1676 ISEATADTKYLPKS
+1676 ISEATADNKYLPKS
-1690 KEDTLATKIE
+1690 KEATLATKEE
-1700 LTQKIG
+1700 LTQKIS
-1706 EATSSVEGKL
+1706 EATTGIEEQISS
-1716 SLLAAKSEVDKTYA
+1716 LAVKSEVDKTYA

-1745 RADDKYLAKSKEST
+1745 RADDKYLSKSKEAT

-1764 ELNTISGRTTA
+1764 ELNTISGRTAA

-1842 NNAVRGKTTISE
+1842 NNAVRGKTTLSE

-1876 SQINADHGK
+1876 SQINTDHGK

-1935 KSDVD
+1935 KSDVERD
-1940 TTYAKKSELPNIE
+1940 YAKKSELPNVE
-1953 GINDKITEL
+1953 EINGKISKL

-1972 FRNLN
+1972 FRSIG
-1977 EISNTG
+1977 EISSSG
-1983 AIRTLKYHDIIMVG
+1983 AVSRLQINDIINVAGTDCRIVNREMYEKLDYSG
-1997 MNKYMVID
+1997 KKIEGTEFYITD
-2005 EENKDK
+2005 YLEESEKNNWIKD
-2011 FKTEPI
+2011 
-2017 PNSNLFVAKYF
+2017 NLAI
-2028 ENSDRNKWINEAVR
+2028 S
-2042 KGKFTIAY
+2042 Y

-2056 MYDGN
+2056 KYDSN
-2061 IASIS
+2061 VNSIFDVPGS
-2066 EPPASTKALIKA
+2066 FSAISTA
-2078 FKLGFDA
+2078 FKVGFDA
-2085 VYVDLIRHVSSK
+2085 VFIDVLIDTEGSTTNYFVTIESEKVSRTYKKDGGTITVARDSFK
-2097 GETSYYVTLNSEN
+2097 YTKYSTLN
-2110 IEREY
+2110 
-2115 KFTRGSLIVVQDTFN
+2115 
-2130 YDNKVSTLRYETEER
+2130 YEAEIKSGKY
-2145 NYDNELPVLDV
+2145 YDNELMKLEELIALCSTENK
-2156 ILDLANRMD
+2156 ILIIDGIYELESSTTKYANATKIPESSIVDKGTDLYIHVRKKVKN
-2165 KIIIIGEVYDTD
+2165 IE
-2177 GHSVVTNKEQLSLIP
+2177 
-2192 STINDLSG
+2192 
-2200 KTDKIGIV
+2200 KIGFTSDIF
-2208 SRNLI
+2208 S
-2213 ESFEEWNYDPIHV
+2213 
-2226 LHLKYAEGVSVE
+2226 GV
-2238 LSKELMRISMKRNS
+2238 N
-2252 LVILTNSPTYTGGNT
+2252 NT
-2267 LTKQILL
+2267 LTNKSSLFEKFINVAEIDNTSSLDSVRNKVESLSIRKNSMIILTDVLTSSDIVKIL
-2274 KGIPIVF
+2274 KGQNIPVIY
-2281 NTNKKIERYLFNAK
+2281 NTKKSVNKNYI
-2295 VVDTD
+2295 D
-2300 WSSGYMSSSVIPDT
+2300 WVSSEELYKGYMSPSIIPSSNKIEL
-2314 NYVYNSYEI
+2314 YNHYNVTET
-2323 VERITLKEILKT
+2323 ITLKDIMK
-2335 NPEISAT
+2335 NVPASDKYI
-2342 DYSYDKSN
+2342 YDGDTKKLN
-2350 NKISYKK
+2350 YKK
-2357 AIDFKILDPS
+2357 DMDLVITSSDKLTDGMIVKVNFKNKGIDS
-2367 KISEGMIIK
+2367 KIKIYMTDG
-2376 ANLYN
+2376 
-2381 IGDSSLNKLYLKNNS
+2381 S
-2396 GVKIVED
+2396 GVKILED
-2403 VSRSLSEIAFS
+2403 VVQTSTKFS
-2414 ELVMLLEIPKKAKE
+2414 
-2428 ISTQYLMLGLTP
+2428 Y
-2440 GDNTQFPTE
+2440 TE
-2449 LKDIYIELLVPKHEK
+2449 
-2464 VENTEL
+2464 
-2470 ETVKRRIS
+2470 
-2478 TLESNSSRSNN
+2478 
-2489 TNNGT
+2489 
-2494 KYYVRTIEE
+2494 RTITVIIPNKEKNKNRQP
-2503 LKALDVQVDDVVRF
+2503 LTL
-2517 KDKVYK
+2517 
-2523 IVKDVTPFSL
+2523 
-2533 KYFGGIILDKTV
+2533 GI
-2545 DGMNLVA
+2545 
-2552 TEYIDSYIRSSWI
+2552 IRSSY
-2565 KNRPSGNF
+2565 GNSPED
-2573 NIAYCGYTGLPYKS
+2573 TVLT
-2587 NANLNSV
+2587 NL
-2594 PCTLKAISDAYKV
+2594 Y
-2607 GYDGIYVPTLK
+2607 
-2618 YFNNKWYIS
+2618 
-2627 TTDEVGPILSNSQG
+2627 
-2641 VELLSYSHTH
+2641 VELLTP
-2651 TRINSEIAETKTFNS
+2651 
-2666 NNYVD
+2666 
-2671 RNLLTVEEFLNVCKK
+2671 K
-2686 YNMYAFMSIQT
+2686 Y
-2697 INKNTF
+2697 
-2703 DNSSQEAYAELARI
+2703 
-2717 INDSGHSSMI
+2717 
-2727 GLSGDN
+2727 DN
-2733 IQIEILDFVIRVRDK
+2733 IKTKKDAYVI
-2748 ILSENLI
+2748 
-2755 NVIFIDA
+2755 A
-2762 STENYTL
+2762 NY
-2769 ERELLILQK
+2769 
-2778 YKNNLV
+2778 N
-2784 IIGDRDDHDG
+2784 
-2794 NEILSAYGPSHQL
+2794 
-2807 YNFLKEVKKMGI
+2807 
-2819 PIVYQTD
+2819 
-2826 RREQRELFDKVIEKT
+2826 
-2841 GCIGLLSS
+2841 
-2849 AIAPYGKN
+2849 PY
-2857 LSDNYAVQSRN
+2857 D
-2868 NMSSIINLAVNK
+2868 
-2880 DNMSSR
+2880 
-2886 FTMNSDNTIMT
+2886 
-2897 ATASN
+2897 
-2902 ITQNNEFEL
+2902 
-2911 LNVSDITDGM
+2911 
-2921 LIRVRLQG
+2921 
-2929 KTSGSQTAS
+2929 
-2938 CKIYVKDIP
+2938 
-2947 DNENVSN
+2947 
-2954 MISFNSS
+2954 
-2961 SYIEREMILPLSKNT
+2961 
-2976 FNSRYNDKKVVINL
+2976 
-2990 TADSGDSIISFK
+2990 
-3002 DLVVEVLIPKDKNN
+3002 
-3016 TTAKLISSVNYES
+3016 
-3029 YNNKD
+3029 NKD
-3034 IYVDSEIQKAKL
+3034 IMIEDSKL
-3046 GDMIHYNNEDYVVVS
+3046 SEVESSDALHYNNEDYTILSENDEMITGLLS
-3061 KDDELISGLVTEST
+3061 KNT
-3075 NGIIKIGENYALR
+3075 NGIIKKSDKYALR
-3088 IHNQEDIN
+3088 TYNQEDVN
-3096 QWLNS
+3096 VWVDDLKGD
-3101 MKNTDNIKI
+3101 MYI

-3116 GKSNVDN
+3116 GNVNRDADIN
-3123 EFVPVYPKNTTLSVE
+3123 PVYPKNTLLAID
-3138 KAGELGF
+3138 KAGRLGF

-3151 ITPTKDNVWV
+3151 ITPTRDGIWV
-3161 CSDETTLVNVKD
+3161 CSDETTLRNVKD
-3173 NSFKNRNIA
+3173 SSMKNRSIA
-3182 DLNYDNI
+3182 DLNYNDI
-3189 KGLELEGENVVRFNK
+3189 KHLELEGENVIKYNAGNTF
-3204 DTETYRWTYRDGQC
+3204 RWNYGDGIA
-3218 KGQTIPSLEQIVK
+3218 KGLTIPSLEDVVRV
-3231 ICSKYGMMIFI
+3231 CVTYGMMIFI
-3242 TSANLTANFDYVTK
+3242 TTTESTSNMDYVIK
-3256 VLKKY
+3256 ILRSHN
-3261 GYTSRTA
+3261 YTGKTA
-3268 LVGDR
+3268 LVGDD
-3273 FIMKYSNKLPDAV
+3273 FILNNIYKIPEAI
-3286 SIFDGSMKNVK
+3286 SIFDNSKPVTIAGKLF
-3297 IYNEKFLRTF
+3297 NERVLKTF

-3312 ISTPGGVSDIFRQ
+3312 LVNRTNTTTIRQYATTFRVRTPVF
-3325 TSNFKIDT
+3325 
-3333 PFFLNANYQYNL
+3333 
-3345 GNYQSLSNFRINGFI
+3345 
-3360 TGAVPSDLNIREGYS
+3360 VDLNDNIDLESYTTDDRFSVNGYLTGNVPRALKTEGYTLAEFYN
-3375 ILRTYTSKEIN
+3375 IKDIANWREY
-3386 EWTDRKNNNSASASV
+3386 KNVSSATASV
-3401 VKQSN
+3401 TAQSN
-3406 GNIIIQSSGGSAG
+3406 GTLTFQTNGTEAN
-3419 KYISFER
+3419 KM
-3426 NLENYP
+3426 LELTKSNYP
-3432 VGTIINISAMCR
+3432 AGTIINIKAMGR
-3444 KIEKNVDGGTIS
+3444 KLDNNVKGGSISCFISESSPSRKDFNETMYFKN
-3456 FWSDTTTPRRINT
+3456 
-3469 FTTYFNEEFFEKK
+3469 TYFETKEISAVLNENSSGDFKIF
-3482 DVSFIVNEET
+3482 V
-3492 GGSFQIFIG
+3492 GSSW
-3501 NFNGVGNNQPFKA
+3501 NGSTSESFKA
-3514 EFKDIVVRIY
+3514 EFKSIEVRI
-3524 VPNAVYRD
+3524 
-3532 IDKESIERKIA
+3532 
-3543 DISSKMEI
+3543 
-3551 RGEGYPRNKRE
+3551 
-3562 LNNVPNGTIYTDT
+3562 L
-3575 LATKGA
+3575 
-3581 VKWIRLNGKWK
+3581 
-3592 VTVGDT
+3592 
-3598 GWKKLNAVSVLG
+3598 
-3610 NAFIKVRRVNDI
+3610 
-3622 VTYDFGGLQW
+3622 
-3632 GWFGIIRRGGAGHVK
+3632 
-3647 HGSSRERGAKVLN
+3647 
-3660 PGGIPDGFRSNASLM
+3660 IPDDTSDPSRTRAASNASYTYIRYSNQANGSGMNDNPNSTYLGVYVGSSSTAPTNPSEYKWTKIKGEDGRQGERGLV
-3675 GPIFNDLGNPYG
+3675 GPQGPAGIQGPAGPKGNTGDRGPQGQTGPQGSQGIQGRQGDRGIQGPAGPAGPKGNTGDRGPVGPQGPAGTGIVNQQNNQTLKYWAGTEAQYNAISNKDPNTIYDIF
-3687 VWYMGG
+3687 
-3693 KSDSNYIQFTF
+3693 K
-3704 NDPIPTD
+3704 
-3711 RDIGDI
+3711 
-3717 RVSSVSYI
+3717 
-3725 TDDDWENITIE
+3725 

>member
-179 HWVIDGE
+179 HWMIDGE

-206 VTKRWIIDGI
+206 ITKRWIIDGI

-225 KGEKGE
+225 KGDKGE

-508 VDRHYYRRLDNIND
+508 IDRHYYRRLDNIND

-593 EVNTEKGKLSSLTD
+593 EVNTEKGKLSTLTD

-635 PVVPSLEP
+635 PVVPSLDP

-715 SSNTTVKEKIESLA
+715 SSNTTVKEKIESLT
-729 SDVNLLK
+729 SDVNSLK

-749 GNKLTISSGN
+749 GNKLAISSGN

-805 EVTEKVNSLKTEVE
+805 EVTEKVNSLKTEIE
-819 TTYAKKSELPNVEG
+819 TTYAKKSELPSVEG
-833 LITETRA
+833 LVTEAKA

-935 TKEETLATKEELD
+935 AKEETLATKEELD

-958 SKEDSDKQTLSI
+958 AKEDSDKQTLSI

-1064 VEGLITEIKA
+1064 VEGLITETKA
-1074 DGKYLEKSKEETL
+1074 DGKYLEKSKEESL

-1111 ASDIPSLVNYATKE
+1111 ASDIPSLANYATKE
-1125 ELPSTVGLISENKAD
+1125 ELPSTVGLISETKAD

-1187 ISGSNSSV
+1187 ISGSDSSVTVPEQDLSSLATKEEVKSIKDKLPELTEGEKLVKKSDLPSTVGLISEATADTKYIAKSKEESLATKEEVTQKISDAKGNIENQISQLATKADVDTTYAKKSELPSTVGLISETKADEKYLEKSKEATLATKEELSGVITRLTTVEGKADKDDQTLSITGRTITISGSNSSV
-1195 EVPEQDLSGLATKAD
+1195 EIPEQDLSLLATKADVELTYAKKEQVEKLATKGEIEALRGMVTGNKVDTSGFITTEDADNKYARKDVMETTYAKKSELPSTAGLISEATADTKYVSKSEKESLATKEEVKSIKDKLPEMNELEKLAKTSDIPSLESYAKKSELPSVEGLITEVKADEKYLSKSKEETLATKAEVKEIKDHLPVLTGEEKLAKTSDIPSLTGLISEATADTKYVSKSEKESLATKEELESAKNRIGVLESKEDSDKQTLSITGRTITISGSNSSVEIPEQDLSGLATKAD

-1228 TETAADEKYLP
+1228 TETTADEKYLS

-1245 LATKEELTQ
+1245 LATKEELAQ
-1254 KISEATNGVES
+1254 KISEATNGVET

-1284 IESNLATKNDI
+1284 IESNLVTKNDI

-1353 LISETKADEK
+1353 LITETRADEK
-1363 YVSKSEKESLATK
+1363 YIPKSEKESLATK
-1376 EEVKAIRDHLPVL
+1376 EEVKSIKDHLPVL

-1400 IPSVSGLISEATA
+1400 IPSVNGLISEATA

-1431 VKDIADKLP
+1431 VKDITDKLP

-1501 GSNSSVEVP
+1501 GSDSSVTVP

-1612 KINSLE
+1612 KINKLE
-1618 YQVNREKPTLSIEGN
+1618 DQVNREKPTLSIEGN

-1648 QDLSGLA
+1648 QDISGLA

-1670 PTIDGL
+1670 PSIDGL

-1745 RADDKYLAKSKEST
+1745 RADEKYLEKSKEDT

-1764 ELNTISGRTTA
+1764 ELNSISGRTAA
-1775 IENKLP
+1775 IESKLP

-1824 KVVAKNTNGK
+1824 KVIAKNTNGK

-1842 NNAVRGKTTISE
+1842 NTAVRGKTTISE

-1876 SQINADHGK
+1876 SQINTDHGK
-1885 VTNIEGRLSTLESRP
+1885 VANIEGRLSTLESRP

-1935 KSDVD
+1935 KSDVERD
-1940 TTYAKKSELPNIE
+1940 YAKKSELPNVE
-1953 GINDKITEL
+1953 EINGKISKL

-1972 FRNLN
+1972 FRSIG
-1977 EISNTG
+1977 EISSSG
-1983 AIRTLKYHDIIMVG
+1983 ALSRLQTNDIINVAGTDCKIVNREMYEKLDYSG
-1997 MNKYMVID
+1997 KKIEGTEFYITD
-2005 EENKDK
+2005 YLEESEKNNWIKD
-2011 FKTEPI
+2011 
-2017 PNSNLFVAKYF
+2017 NLAI
-2028 ENSDRNKWINEAVR
+2028 S
-2042 KGKFTIAY
+2042 Y

-2056 MYDGN
+2056 KYDSN
-2061 IASIS
+2061 VNSIFDVPGS
-2066 EPPASTKALIKA
+2066 FSAISTA
-2078 FKLGFDA
+2078 FKVGFDA
-2085 VYVDLIRHVSSK
+2085 VFIDVLIDTEGSTTNYFVTIESEKVSRTYKKDGGTITVARDSFK
-2097 GETSYYVTLNSEN
+2097 YTKYSTLN
-2110 IEREY
+2110 
-2115 KFTRGSLIVVQDTFN
+2115 
-2130 YDNKVSTLRYETEER
+2130 YEAEIR
-2145 NYDNELPVLDV
+2145 SGKYYDNELMKLEELIALCSSENK
-2156 ILDLANRMD
+2156 ILIIDGMYELESSTTKYASATKIPESSIVDKGTDLYIHVRKKVKN
-2165 KIIIIGEVYDTD
+2165 IE
-2177 GHSVVTNKEQLSLIP
+2177 
-2192 STINDLSG
+2192 
-2200 KTDKIGIV
+2200 KIGFTSDIF
-2208 SRNLI
+2208 S
-2213 ESFEEWNYDPIHV
+2213 
-2226 LHLKYAEGVSVE
+2226 GV
-2238 LSKELMRISMKRNS
+2238 N
-2252 LVILTNSPTYTGGNT
+2252 NT
-2267 LTKQILL
+2267 LTNKSSLFEKFINVAEIDNTSSLDSVRNKVESLSIRKNSMIILTDVLTSSDIVKIL
-2274 KGIPIVF
+2274 KGQNIPVIY
-2281 NTNKKIERYLFNAK
+2281 NTKKSVNKNYI
-2295 VVDTD
+2295 D
-2300 WSSGYMSSSVIPDT
+2300 WVSSEELYKGYMSPSIIPSSNKIEL
-2314 NYVYNSYEI
+2314 YNHYNVTET
-2323 VERITLKEILKT
+2323 ITLKDIMK
-2335 NPEISAT
+2335 NVPASDKYI
-2342 DYSYDKSN
+2342 YDSDTKKLN
-2350 NKISYKK
+2350 YKK
-2357 AIDFKILDPS
+2357 DMDLVITSSDKLTDGMIVKVNFKNKGIDS
-2367 KISEGMIIK
+2367 KIKIYMTDG
-2376 ANLYN
+2376 
-2381 IGDSSLNKLYLKNNS
+2381 S
-2396 GVKIVED
+2396 GVKILED
-2403 VSRSLSEIAFS
+2403 VVQTSTKFS
-2414 ELVMLLEIPKKAKE
+2414 
-2428 ISTQYLMLGLTP
+2428 Y
-2440 GDNTQFPTE
+2440 TE
-2449 LKDIYIELLVPKHEK
+2449 
-2464 VENTEL
+2464 
-2470 ETVKRRIS
+2470 
-2478 TLESNSSRSNN
+2478 
-2489 TNNGT
+2489 
-2494 KYYVRTIEE
+2494 RTITVIIPNKEKNKNRQP
-2503 LKALDVQVDDVVRF
+2503 LTL
-2517 KDKVYK
+2517 
-2523 IVKDVTPFSL
+2523 
-2533 KYFGGIILDKTV
+2533 GI
-2545 DGMNLVA
+2545 
-2552 TEYIDSYIRSSWI
+2552 IRSSY
-2565 KNRPSGNF
+2565 GNSPED
-2573 NIAYCGYTGLPYKS
+2573 TVLT
-2587 NANLNSV
+2587 NL
-2594 PCTLKAISDAYKV
+2594 Y
-2607 GYDGIYVPTLK
+2607 
-2618 YFNNKWYIS
+2618 
-2627 TTDEVGPILSNSQG
+2627 
-2641 VELLSYSHTH
+2641 VELLTP
-2651 TRINSEIAETKTFNS
+2651 
-2666 NNYVD
+2666 
-2671 RNLLTVEEFLNVCKK
+2671 K
-2686 YNMYAFMSIQT
+2686 Y
-2697 INKNTF
+2697 
-2703 DNSSQEAYAELARI
+2703 
-2717 INDSGHSSMI
+2717 
-2727 GLSGDN
+2727 DN
-2733 IQIEILDFVIRVRDK
+2733 IKTKKDAYVI
-2748 ILSENLI
+2748 
-2755 NVIFIDA
+2755 A
-2762 STENYTL
+2762 NY
-2769 ERELLILQK
+2769 
-2778 YKNNLV
+2778 N
-2784 IIGDRDDHDG
+2784 
-2794 NEILSAYGPSHQL
+2794 
-2807 YNFLKEVKKMGI
+2807 
-2819 PIVYQTD
+2819 
-2826 RREQRELFDKVIEKT
+2826 
-2841 GCIGLLSS
+2841 
-2849 AIAPYGKN
+2849 PY
-2857 LSDNYAVQSRN
+2857 D
-2868 NMSSIINLAVNK
+2868 
-2880 DNMSSR
+2880 
-2886 FTMNSDNTIMT
+2886 
-2897 ATASN
+2897 
-2902 ITQNNEFEL
+2902 
-2911 LNVSDITDGM
+2911 
-2921 LIRVRLQG
+2921 
-2929 KTSGSQTAS
+2929 
-2938 CKIYVKDIP
+2938 
-2947 DNENVSN
+2947 
-2954 MISFNSS
+2954 
-2961 SYIEREMILPLSKNT
+2961 
-2976 FNSRYNDKKVVINL
+2976 
-2990 TADSGDSIISFK
+2990 
-3002 DLVVEVLIPKDKNN
+3002 
-3016 TTAKLISSVNYES
+3016 
-3029 YNNKD
+3029 NKD
-3034 IYVDSEIQKAKL
+3034 IMIDDSKL
-3046 GDMIHYNNEDYVVVS
+3046 SEVESSDALHYNNEDYTILSENDEMITGLLS
-3061 KDDELISGLVTEST
+3061 KNT
-3075 NGIIKIGENYALR
+3075 NGIIKKSDKYALR
-3088 IHNQEDIN
+3088 TYNQEDV
-3096 QWLNS
+3096 
-3101 MKNTDNIKI
+3101 NIWVDDLKGDMYI

-3116 GKSNVDN
+3116 GNVNRDADIN
-3123 EFVPVYPKNTTLSVE
+3123 PVYPKNTLLAID
-3138 KAGELGF
+3138 KAGRLGF

-3151 ITPTKDNVWV
+3151 ITPTRDGVWV
-3161 CSDETTLVNVKD
+3161 CSDETTLRNVKD
-3173 NSFKNRNIA
+3173 NSMKNRRIA
-3182 DLNYDNI
+3182 DLNYNDI
-3189 KGLELEGENVVRFNK
+3189 KHLELEGENVIKYNAGNTF
-3204 DTETYRWTYRDGQC
+3204 RWNYGDGIA
-3218 KGQTIPSLEQIVK
+3218 KGLTIPSLEDVVRV
-3231 ICSKYGMMIFI
+3231 CVTYGMMIFI
-3242 TSANLTANFDYVTK
+3242 TTTESTSNMDYVIK
-3256 VLKKY
+3256 ILRSHN
-3261 GYTSRTA
+3261 YTGKTA
-3268 LVGDR
+3268 LVGDD
-3273 FIMKYSNKLPDAV
+3273 FILNNIYKIPEAI
-3286 SIFDGSMKNVK
+3286 SIFDNSKPVTIAGKLF
-3297 IYNEKFLRTF
+3297 NERVLKTF

-3312 ISTPGGVSDIFRQ
+3312 LVNRTNATTIRQYATTFRVRTPVF
-3325 TSNFKIDT
+3325 
-3333 PFFLNANYQYNL
+3333 
-3345 GNYQSLSNFRINGFI
+3345 
-3360 TGAVPSDLNIREGYS
+3360 VDLNDNIDLESYTTDDRFSVNGYLTGNVPRALKTEGYTLAEFYN
-3375 ILRTYTSKEIN
+3375 IKDIANWREY
-3386 EWTDRKNNNSASASV
+3386 KNVQSATASV
-3401 VKQSN
+3401 TAQSN
-3406 GNIIIQSSGGSAG
+3406 GTLTFQTNGTEAN
-3419 KYISFER
+3419 KM
-3426 NLENYP
+3426 LELTKSNYP
-3432 VGTIINISAMCR
+3432 AGTIINIKAMGR
-3444 KIEKNVDGGTIS
+3444 KLDNNVKGGSISCFISESSPSRKDFNETMYFKN
-3456 FWSDTTTPRRINT
+3456 
-3469 FTTYFNEEFFEKK
+3469 TYFETKEISAVINENSSGDFKIF
-3482 DVSFIVNEET
+3482 V
-3492 GGSFQIFIG
+3492 GSSW
-3501 NFNGVGNNQPFKA
+3501 NGSTSESFKA
-3514 EFKDIVVRIY
+3514 EFKSIEVRILIPDDTSDPSRTRAASNASY
-3524 VPNAVYRD
+3524 TYIRYSNQANGSGMNDNPNSTYLGVFVGSSSTAPTNPSEYRWT
-3532 IDKESIERKIA
+3532 R
-3543 DISSKMEI
+3543 I
-3551 RGEGYPRNKRE
+3551 RGEDGRQGERGLVGPQGPAGIQGPAGPAGPKGNTGDRGPQGQTGAQGIQGIQGRQGDRGIQGPAGPAGPKGNTGDRGPMGPQGPAGTGIVNQQNNQTLKYWAGTEAQYNAITNKD
-3562 LNNVPNGTIYTDT
+3562 PNTIY
-3575 LATKGA
+3575 
-3581 VKWIRLNGKWK
+3581 
-3592 VTVGDT
+3592 
-3598 GWKKLNAVSVLG
+3598 
-3610 NAFIKVRRVNDI
+3610 DI
-3622 VTYDFGGLQW
+3622 F
-3632 GWFGIIRRGGAGHVK
+3632 K
-3647 HGSSRERGAKVLN
+3647 
-3660 PGGIPDGFRSNASLM
+3660 
-3675 GPIFNDLGNPYG
+3675 
-3687 VWYMGG
+3687 
-3693 KSDSNYIQFTF
+3693 
-3704 NDPIPTD
+3704 
-3711 RDIGDI
+3711 
-3717 RVSSVSYI
+3717 
-3725 TDDDWENITIE
+3725 

>member
-106 EDDDGNKY
+106 EDDDGTKY

-206 VTKRWIIDGI
+206 ITKRWIIDGI

-225 KGEKGE
+225 KGDKGE
-231 KTLVTIDPATKHWM
+231 KTLVTIDPNTKHWM

-431 FNDEELSESEIT
+431 FNDEELSESDIT
-443 ENLQVTALFR
+443 ENLQVSALFR

-459 SNENDDWK
+459 SNENDEWRDL
-467 DINNLTIEQED
+467 NNLTIESED

-548 ARKEVEETYAKKSEL
+548 ARKEVEENYAKKSEL

-572 ATKEEAD
+572 AKKEEAD
-579 GKYATKESL
+579 SKYATKESL

-593 EVNTEKGKLSSLTD
+593 EVSTEKGKLSSLTD

-628 YAKKSEL
+628 YAKKSDL
-635 PVVPSLEP
+635 PVVPSLDP
-643 YATKADSDEKYVS
+643 YATKAESDEKYVS
-656 KEELVTLGNLNDKA
+656 KEDLVTLGNLNDKA

-683 TVNKETHDA
+683 TVSKETHDA

-715 SSNTTVKEKIESLA
+715 SSNTTVKEKIEILT

-749 GNKLTISSGN
+749 GNKLAISSGN

-794 IQEDDKLSTSR
+794 IQEDDKLSTSK

-819 TTYAKKSELPNVEG
+819 TTYAKKSELPSVEG
-833 LITETRA
+833 LITEAKA

-923 SETTADERYLPK
+923 SEATADTKYIAK
-935 TKEETLATKEELD
+935 SKEETLATKEELD

-1064 VEGLITEIKA
+1064 VEGLITETKA

-1111 ASDIPSLVNYATKE
+1111 ASDIPSLTNYATKE
-1125 ELPSTVGLISENKAD
+1125 ELPSTAGLISETRAD

-1187 ISGSNSSV
+1187 ISGSDSSVTVPEQDLSSLATKEEVKYIKDKLPELTEGEKLVKKSELPSTVGLISEATADTKYIAKSKEESLATKEEVTQKISDAKGNIENQISQLATKADVDTTYAKKSELPSTVGLISETKADEKYLEKSKETTLATKEELSGVITRLTTVEGKADKDDQTLSITGRTITISGSNSSVEVPEQDLSSLATKADVELTYAKKEQVEKLATKGEIEALRGMVTGNKVDTSGFITTEDADNKYTRKDVMETTYAKKSELPSTAGLITEATADTKYVSKSEKESLATKEEVKSIKDKLPEMNELEKLAKTSDIPSLESYAKKSELPSIEGLITETKADEKYLPKSKEETLATKAEVKEIKDHLPVLTGEEKLAKTSDIPSLTGLITEATADTKYVSKSEKESLATKEELESAKNRIGVLESKEDSDKQTLSITGRTITISGSNSSV

-1210 VDTTYAK
+1210 VDATYAK

-1254 KISEATNGVES
+1254 KISEATNGVET

-1353 LISETKADEK
+1353 LITETRADEK
-1363 YVSKSEKESLATK
+1363 YLPKSEKESLATK
-1376 EEVKAIRDHLPVL
+1376 EEVKAIKDHLPVL

-1400 IPSVSGLISEATA
+1400 IPSVTGLISEATA

-1431 VKDIADKLP
+1431 VKDITDKLP

-1482 KEDADK
+1482 KEDSDK

-1501 GSNSSVEVP
+1501 GSDSSVTVP

-1588 EEFITESKV
+1588 EEFITESKA

-1612 KINSLE
+1612 KINRLE
-1618 YQVNREKPTLSIEGN
+1618 DQVNREKPTLSIEGN

-1648 QDLSGLA
+1648 QDISGLA
-1655 TKSDVERDYAKKSEL
+1655 TKSDIERDYAKKSEL
-1670 PTIDGL
+1670 PSIDGL

-1716 SLLAAKSEVDKTYA
+1716 SLLAAKSEVDRTYA

-1759 LATKA
+1759 LATKD
-1764 ELNTISGRTTA
+1764 ELNSISGRTTA

-1876 SQINADHGK
+1876 SQINTDHGK
-1885 VTNIEGRLSTLESRP
+1885 VANIEGRLSTLESRP
-1900 DNDRQTLS
+1900 DNDRQTLA

-1927 QDLSGLAT
+1927 QDLSSLAP
-1935 KSDVD
+1935 KSDVESLK
-1940 TTYAKKSELPNIE
+1940 TRVGA
-1953 GINDKITEL
+1953 L
-1962 ENKRIPNEYY
+1962 ENKP
-1972 FRNLN
+1972 
-1977 EISNTG
+1977 
-1983 AIRTLKYHDIIMVG
+1983 
-1997 MNKYMVID
+1997 
-2005 EENKDK
+2005 
-2011 FKTEPI
+2011 
-2017 PNSNLFVAKYF
+2017 
-2028 ENSDRNKWINEAVR
+2028 EA
-2042 KGKFTIAY
+2042 G
-2050 GGLSGD
+2050 
-2056 MYDGN
+2056 
-2061 IASIS
+2061 
-2066 EPPASTKALIKA
+2066 P
-2078 FKLGFDA
+2078 
-2085 VYVDLIRHVSSK
+2085 
-2097 GETSYYVTLNSEN
+2097 
-2110 IEREY
+2110 
-2115 KFTRGSLIVVQDTFN
+2115 
-2130 YDNKVSTLRYETEER
+2130 
-2145 NYDNELPVLDV
+2145 
-2156 ILDLANRMD
+2156 
-2165 KIIIIGEVYDTD
+2165 
-2177 GHSVVTNKEQLSLIP
+2177 
-2192 STINDLSG
+2192 
-2200 KTDKIGIV
+2200 
-2208 SRNLI
+2208 
-2213 ESFEEWNYDPIHV
+2213 
-2226 LHLKYAEGVSVE
+2226 
-2238 LSKELMRISMKRNS
+2238 
-2252 LVILTNSPTYTGGNT
+2252 
-2267 LTKQILL
+2267 
-2274 KGIPIVF
+2274 
-2281 NTNKKIERYLFNAK
+2281 
-2295 VVDTD
+2295 
-2300 WSSGYMSSSVIPDT
+2300 
-2314 NYVYNSYEI
+2314 
-2323 VERITLKEILKT
+2323 
-2335 NPEISAT
+2335 
-2342 DYSYDKSN
+2342 
-2350 NKISYKK
+2350 
-2357 AIDFKILDPS
+2357 
-2367 KISEGMIIK
+2367 
-2376 ANLYN
+2376 
-2381 IGDSSLNKLYLKNNS
+2381 
-2396 GVKIVED
+2396 
-2403 VSRSLSEIAFS
+2403 
-2414 ELVMLLEIPKKAKE
+2414 
-2428 ISTQYLMLGLTP
+2428 
-2440 GDNTQFPTE
+2440 
-2449 LKDIYIELLVPKHEK
+2449 
-2464 VENTEL
+2464 
-2470 ETVKRRIS
+2470 
-2478 TLESNSSRSNN
+2478 
-2489 TNNGT
+2489 
-2494 KYYVRTIEE
+2494 KYYVRTVEE
-2503 LKALDVQVDDVVRF
+2503 LKALDVVEDDIVRF
-2517 KDKVYK
+2517 KDELYIISKEESNLDTEIISAVK
-2523 IVKDVTPFSL
+2523 INK
-2533 KYFGGIILDKTV
+2533 
-2545 DGMNLVA
+2545 A
-2552 TEYIDSYIRSSWI
+2552 
-2565 KNRPSGNF
+2565 PSGGNGRESLFAIKYYENF
-2573 NIAYCGYTGLPYKS
+2573 ERNLWLKSRNSRGVLSIADGGFTGRVNKS
-2587 NANLNSV
+2587 SAEMINV
-2594 PCTLKAISDAYKV
+2594 PSTFSAINDAGRL
-2607 GYDGIYVPTLK
+2607 GYDGAYTYCIYYDNEFYASLPYGVRRT
-2618 YFNNKWYIS
+2618 S
-2627 TTDEVGPILSNSQG
+2627 ELSG
-2641 VELLSYSHTH
+2641 VETIINDTFRYGGSSSQAFSVSYDA
-2651 TRINSEIAETKTFNS
+2651 ND
-2666 NNYVD
+2666 YQD
-2671 RNLLTVEEFLNVCKK
+2671 RNLLKLEDYISICKK
-2686 YNMYAFMSIQT
+2686 YNMYAFIDVSDGIGNST
-2697 INKNTF
+2697 IAGK
-2703 DNSSQEAYAELARI
+2703 LADI
-2717 INDSGHSSMI
+2717 IAASGY
-2727 GLSGDN
+2727 SGMVGIVGDV
-2733 IQIEILDFVIRVRDK
+2733 LH
-2748 ILSENLI
+2748 
-2755 NVIFIDA
+2755 A
-2762 STENYTL
+2762 H
-2769 ERELLILQK
+2769 RELLGLMKSEDYIKVIKINSSSEQQNDSTIINVLRSS
-2778 YKNNLV
+2778 KNSMLIV
-2784 IIGDRDDHDG
+2784 SDDESTPDV
-2794 NEILSAYGPSHQL
+2794 SQ
-2807 YNFLKEVKKMGI
+2807 YNNTYRINDLINTVKDLEI
-2819 PIVYQTD
+2819 PIVYSSL
-2826 RREQRELFDKVIEKT
+2826 RENTQKRFNDAFERVKFNGYMSTSLLPFNNEINDNYNYYSKFTISSLIDYDINPDTASSRYTVNND
-2841 GCIGLLSS
+2841 LSS
-2849 AIAPYGKN
+2849 I
-2857 LSDNYAVQSRN
+2857 
-2868 NMSSIINLAVNK
+2868 
-2880 DNMSSR
+2880 
-2886 FTMNSDNTIMT
+2886 TID
-2897 ATASN
+2897 ASN
-2902 ITQNNEFEL
+2902 SSNVTNNQTSFEL
-2911 LNVSDITDGM
+2911 IRFREIVDGT
-2921 LIRVRLQG
+2921 IIKVRLKG
-2929 KTSGSQTAS
+2929 ETSGSIPAI
-2938 CKIYVKDIP
+2938 CRLYVKDVPASAGIY
-2947 DNENVSN
+2947 NE
-2954 MISFNSS
+2954 ISFSKRYRTEGEMSITISSNS
-2961 SYIEREMILPLSKNT
+2961 LPTTYSENQIVLSLDGGSVGNSTLT
-2976 FNSRYNDKKVVINL
+2976 FSDI
-2990 TADSGDSIISFK
+2990 
-3002 DLVVEVLIPKDKNN
+3002 VVEIFIPKDKDLKEFRNIKML
-3016 TTAKLISSVNYES
+3016 TGVNYNP
-3029 YNNKD
+3029 YNDKA
-3034 IYVDSEIQKAKL
+3034 IYTNISASNAKH
-3046 GDMIHYNNEDYVVVS
+3046 GNMIHYNNEDFAVVS
-3061 KDDELISGLVTEST
+3061 TNSSGVNDFNVLNPGRST
-3075 NGIIKIGENYALR
+3075 NGILKYGDVFAVRTY
-3088 IHNQEDIN
+3088 NQEDVN
-3096 QWLNS
+3096 VWVDDLKGD
-3101 MKNTDNIKI
+3101 MYI

-3116 GKSNVDN
+3116 GNVNRDADIN
-3123 EFVPVYPKNTTLSVE
+3123 PVYPKNTLLAID
-3138 KAGELGF
+3138 KAGRLGF

-3151 ITPTKDNVWV
+3151 ITPTRDGIWV
-3161 CSDETTLVNVKD
+3161 CSDETTLRNVKD
-3173 NSFKNRNIA
+3173 NSMKNRRIA
-3182 DLNYDNI
+3182 DLNYNDI
-3189 KGLELEGENVVRFNK
+3189 KHLELEGENVIKYNAGNTF
-3204 DTETYRWTYRDGQC
+3204 RWNYGDGIA
-3218 KGQTIPSLEQIVK
+3218 KGLTIPSLEDVVR
-3231 ICSKYGMMIFI
+3231 ICVTYGMMIFLT
-3242 TSANLTANFDYVTK
+3242 TSETTSNMDYVVK
-3256 VLKKY
+3256 ILRSHN
-3261 GYTSRTA
+3261 YTGKTA
-3268 LVGDR
+3268 LVGDD
-3273 FIMKYSNKLPDAV
+3273 FILNNIYKIPEAI
-3286 SIFDGSMKNVK
+3286 SIFDNSKPVTIARK
-3297 IYNEKFLRTF
+3297 LFNERVLKTF

-3312 ISTPGGVSDIFRQ
+3312 LVNR
-3325 TSNFKIDT
+3325 
-3333 PFFLNANYQYNL
+3333 
-3345 GNYQSLSNFRINGFI
+3345 
-3360 TGAVPSDLNIREGYS
+3360 
-3375 ILRTYTSKEIN
+3375 
-3386 EWTDRKNNNSASASV
+3386 NNSATIRQYATTFRVRTPVFVDLNDNIDLESYTTDDRFSVNGYLTGNVPRALKTEGYTLAEFYNIKDIANWREYKNVQSATASV
-3401 VKQSN
+3401 TAQSN
-3406 GNIIIQSSGGSAG
+3406 GTLTFQTNGTEAN
-3419 KYISFER
+3419 KM
-3426 NLENYP
+3426 LELTKANYP
-3432 VGTIINISAMCR
+3432 AGTIINIKAMGR
-3444 KIEKNVDGGTIS
+3444 KLDNNVKGGSISCFISESSPSRKDFNETMYFKN
-3456 FWSDTTTPRRINT
+3456 
-3469 FTTYFNEEFFEKK
+3469 TYFETKEISAVLNENSSGDFKIF
-3482 DVSFIVNEET
+3482 V
-3492 GGSFQIFIG
+3492 GSSW
-3501 NFNGVGNNQPFKA
+3501 NGSTSESFKA
-3514 EFKDIVVRIY
+3514 EFKSIEVRILIPDDTSDPSRTRAASGSSYTYIKYSNQSNGSGMNDNANSTYLGIY
-3524 VPNAVYRD
+3524 VGSSSTAPTNPSEYRWTKIKGEDGRQGERGLVGPQGPAGIQGPVGPKGNTGDRGPQGQTGPQGSQGIQGRQGDRGIQGPAGPAGPKGNTGDRGPMGPQGPAGTGIVNQQNNQTLKYWAGTEAQYNAISNKDPN
-3532 IDKESIERKIA
+3532 
-3543 DISSKMEI
+3543 
-3551 RGEGYPRNKRE
+3551 
-3562 LNNVPNGTIYTDT
+3562 TIY
-3575 LATKGA
+3575 
-3581 VKWIRLNGKWK
+3581 
-3592 VTVGDT
+3592 
-3598 GWKKLNAVSVLG
+3598 
-3610 NAFIKVRRVNDI
+3610 DI
-3622 VTYDFGGLQW
+3622 F
-3632 GWFGIIRRGGAGHVK
+3632 K
-3647 HGSSRERGAKVLN
+3647 
-3660 PGGIPDGFRSNASLM
+3660 
-3675 GPIFNDLGNPYG
+3675 
-3687 VWYMGG
+3687 
-3693 KSDSNYIQFTF
+3693 
-3704 NDPIPTD
+3704 
-3711 RDIGDI
+3711 
-3717 RVSSVSYI
+3717 
-3725 TDDDWENITIE
+3725 

>member
-106 EDDDGNKY
+106 EDDDGTKY

-172 TIDPSTK
+172 TIDPNTK
-179 HWVIDGE
+179 HWMIDGV
-186 DTNVV
+186 DTNVL

-206 VTKRWIIDGI
+206 VTKRWIIGGV

-225 KGEKGE
+225 KGDKGE
-231 KTLVTIDPATKHWM
+231 KTLVTIDPNTKHWL

-274 KHFIINGVDSGVR
+274 KHFIINGTDSGVR

-318 IKAEGTKGEKGEKTL
+318 IKAEGAKGEKGEKTL

-409 ILLGNFR
+409 ILLGSFR

-431 FNDEELSESEIT
+431 FNDEELSESDIT

-459 SNENDDWK
+459 SNENDEWK

-548 ARKEVEETYAKKSEL
+548 ARKEVEENYAKKSEL
-563 PVVPSLDPY
+563 PVVPSLEPY

-579 GKYATKESL
+579 GKYATKEGL

-593 EVNTEKGKLSSLTD
+593 EVSTEKGKLSTLTD

-670 TKADLKNYYTKEE
+670 TKADLKKYYTKEE
-683 TVNKETHDA
+683 TVSKETHDA

-715 SSNTTVKEKIESLA
+715 SSNTTVKEKIESLT

-749 GNKLTISSGN
+749 GNKLAISSGN

-794 IQEDDKLSTSR
+794 IQEDDKLSTSK
-805 EVTEKVNSLKTEVE
+805 EVTEKVNSLKTEVD
-819 TTYAKKSELPNVEG
+819 TTYAKKSELPSVEG
-833 LITETRA
+833 LITEAKA

-897 SSLATKADVE
+897 SLLATKADV
-907 RDYAKKSEL
+907 DTTYAKKSEL

-923 SETTADERYLPK
+923 TETAADEKYLPK
-935 TKEETLATKEELD
+935 AKEGSLATKEELD

-1034 GFITSDDA
+1034 GFITTDDA

-1054 TYAKKSELPS
+1054 TYVKKSELPS
-1064 VEGLITEIKA
+1064 VEGLITEAKA

-1087 ATKEEVKAI
+1087 ATKEEVTQKISDAKGNIENQISQLATKADVDTTYAKKSELPSVEGLITEVKADEKYLSKSKEETLATKEDVKEI
-1096 KDRLPELTD
+1096 KDHLPVLT
-1105 GEKLAK
+1105 GEEKLAK
-1111 ASDIPSLVNYATKE
+1111 TSDIPSLTGLISEATADTKYVSKSEKESLATKE
-1125 ELPSTVGLISENKAD
+1125 ELES
-1140 EKYIAK
+1140 AK
-1146 STESSLATKNELEEV
+1146 NRIGVLES
-1161 KGKVNALE
+1161 
-1169 TKEDSDKQTLS
+1169 KEDSDKQTLS

-1210 VDTTYAK
+1210 VETTYAK

-1228 TETAADEKYLP
+1228 TETTADEKYLP

-1353 LISETKADEK
+1353 LITETKADEK
-1363 YVSKSEKESLATK
+1363 YLPKSEKESLATK
-1376 EEVKAIRDHLPVL
+1376 EEVKAIKDHLPVL

-1424 TLATKAE
+1424 ALATKAE
-1431 VKDIADKLP
+1431 VKDITDKLP
-1440 ELAKKSELP
+1440 EFAKKSELP

-1454 ITEVKADGKYA
+1454 ISETKADGKYA

-1482 KEDADK
+1482 KEDTDK

-1493 TGRTITIS
+1493 VGRTITIS
-1501 GSNSSVEVP
+1501 GSDSSVTVP
-1510 EQDLSSLVTKDD
+1510 EQDLSTLVTKDD

-1612 KINSLE
+1612 KINRLE
-1618 YQVNREKPTLSIEGN
+1618 DRVNREKPTLSIEGN

-1648 QDLSGLA
+1648 QDISGLA
-1655 TKSDVERDYAKKSEL
+1655 TKSDVERDYAKKSEI
-1670 PTIDGL
+1670 PNVTGL

-1745 RADDKYLAKSKEST
+1745 RADDKYLAKSKEAT

-1764 ELNTISGRTTA
+1764 ELNTISGRTAA

-1842 NNAVRGKTTISE
+1842 NNAVRGKTTLSE

-1876 SQINADHGK
+1876 SQINTDHGK

-1935 KSDVD
+1935 KSDVERD
-1940 TTYAKKSELPNIE
+1940 YAKKSELPNVE
-1953 GINDKITEL
+1953 EINGKISKL

-1972 FRNLN
+1972 FRSIG
-1977 EISNTG
+1977 EISSSG
-1983 AIRTLKYHDIIMVG
+1983 AVSRLQINDIINVAGTDCRIVNREMYEKLDYSG
-1997 MNKYMVID
+1997 KKIEDTEFYITD
-2005 EENKDK
+2005 YLEESEKNNWIKD
-2011 FKTEPI
+2011 
-2017 PNSNLFVAKYF
+2017 NLAI
-2028 ENSDRNKWINEAVR
+2028 S
-2042 KGKFTIAY
+2042 Y

-2056 MYDGN
+2056 KYDSN
-2061 IASIS
+2061 VNSIFDVPGS
-2066 EPPASTKALIKA
+2066 FSAISTA
-2078 FKLGFDA
+2078 FKVGFDA
-2085 VYVDLIRHVSSK
+2085 VFIDVLIDTEGSTTNYFVTIESEKVSRTYKKDGGTITVARDSFK
-2097 GETSYYVTLNSEN
+2097 YTKYSTLN
-2110 IEREY
+2110 
-2115 KFTRGSLIVVQDTFN
+2115 
-2130 YDNKVSTLRYETEER
+2130 YEAEIR
-2145 NYDNELPVLDV
+2145 SGKYYDNELMKLEELIALCSTENK
-2156 ILDLANRMD
+2156 ILIIDGIYELESSTTKYANATKIPESSIVDKGTDLYIYVRKKVKN
-2165 KIIIIGEVYDTD
+2165 IE
-2177 GHSVVTNKEQLSLIP
+2177 
-2192 STINDLSG
+2192 
-2200 KTDKIGIV
+2200 KIGFTSDIF
-2208 SRNLI
+2208 S
-2213 ESFEEWNYDPIHV
+2213 
-2226 LHLKYAEGVSVE
+2226 GV
-2238 LSKELMRISMKRNS
+2238 N
-2252 LVILTNSPTYTGGNT
+2252 NT
-2267 LTKQILL
+2267 LTNKSSLFEKFINVAEIDNTSSLDSVRNKVESLSIRKNSMIILTDVLTSSDIVKIL
-2274 KGIPIVF
+2274 KGQNIPVIY
-2281 NTNKKIERYLFNAK
+2281 NTKKSVNKNYI
-2295 VVDTD
+2295 D
-2300 WSSGYMSSSVIPDT
+2300 WVSSEELYKGYMSPSIIPSSNKIEL
-2314 NYVYNSYEI
+2314 YNHYNVTET
-2323 VERITLKEILKT
+2323 ITLKDIMK
-2335 NPEISAT
+2335 NVPASDKYI
-2342 DYSYDKSN
+2342 YDSDTKKLN
-2350 NKISYKK
+2350 YKK
-2357 AIDFKILDPS
+2357 DMDLVITSSDKLTDGMIVKVNFKNKGIDS
-2367 KISEGMIIK
+2367 KIKIYMTDG
-2376 ANLYN
+2376 
-2381 IGDSSLNKLYLKNNS
+2381 S
-2396 GVKIVED
+2396 GVKILED
-2403 VSRSLSEIAFS
+2403 VVQTSTKFS
-2414 ELVMLLEIPKKAKE
+2414 
-2428 ISTQYLMLGLTP
+2428 Y
-2440 GDNTQFPTE
+2440 TE
-2449 LKDIYIELLVPKHEK
+2449 
-2464 VENTEL
+2464 
-2470 ETVKRRIS
+2470 
-2478 TLESNSSRSNN
+2478 
-2489 TNNGT
+2489 
-2494 KYYVRTIEE
+2494 RTITVIIPNKEKNKNRQP
-2503 LKALDVQVDDVVRF
+2503 LTL
-2517 KDKVYK
+2517 
-2523 IVKDVTPFSL
+2523 
-2533 KYFGGIILDKTV
+2533 GI
-2545 DGMNLVA
+2545 
-2552 TEYIDSYIRSSWI
+2552 IRSSY
-2565 KNRPSGNF
+2565 GNSPED
-2573 NIAYCGYTGLPYKS
+2573 TVLT
-2587 NANLNSV
+2587 NL
-2594 PCTLKAISDAYKV
+2594 Y
-2607 GYDGIYVPTLK
+2607 
-2618 YFNNKWYIS
+2618 
-2627 TTDEVGPILSNSQG
+2627 
-2641 VELLSYSHTH
+2641 VELLTP
-2651 TRINSEIAETKTFNS
+2651 
-2666 NNYVD
+2666 
-2671 RNLLTVEEFLNVCKK
+2671 K
-2686 YNMYAFMSIQT
+2686 Y
-2697 INKNTF
+2697 
-2703 DNSSQEAYAELARI
+2703 
-2717 INDSGHSSMI
+2717 
-2727 GLSGDN
+2727 DN
-2733 IQIEILDFVIRVRDK
+2733 IKTKKDAYVI
-2748 ILSENLI
+2748 
-2755 NVIFIDA
+2755 A
-2762 STENYTL
+2762 NY
-2769 ERELLILQK
+2769 
-2778 YKNNLV
+2778 
-2784 IIGDRDDHDG
+2784 D
-2794 NEILSAYGPSHQL
+2794 
-2807 YNFLKEVKKMGI
+2807 
-2819 PIVYQTD
+2819 
-2826 RREQRELFDKVIEKT
+2826 
-2841 GCIGLLSS
+2841 
-2849 AIAPYGKN
+2849 PY
-2857 LSDNYAVQSRN
+2857 D
-2868 NMSSIINLAVNK
+2868 
-2880 DNMSSR
+2880 
-2886 FTMNSDNTIMT
+2886 
-2897 ATASN
+2897 
-2902 ITQNNEFEL
+2902 
-2911 LNVSDITDGM
+2911 
-2921 LIRVRLQG
+2921 
-2929 KTSGSQTAS
+2929 
-2938 CKIYVKDIP
+2938 
-2947 DNENVSN
+2947 
-2954 MISFNSS
+2954 
-2961 SYIEREMILPLSKNT
+2961 
-2976 FNSRYNDKKVVINL
+2976 
-2990 TADSGDSIISFK
+2990 
-3002 DLVVEVLIPKDKNN
+3002 
-3016 TTAKLISSVNYES
+3016 
-3029 YNNKD
+3029 NKD
-3034 IYVDSEIQKAKL
+3034 IMIEGSKLSEVESSDAL
-3046 GDMIHYNNEDYVVVS
+3046 HYNNEDYTILSENDEMITGLLS
-3061 KDDELISGLVTEST
+3061 KNT
-3075 NGIIKIGENYALR
+3075 NGIIKKSDKYALR
-3088 IHNQEDIN
+3088 TYNQEDVN
-3096 QWLNS
+3096 VWVDDLKGD
-3101 MKNTDNIKI
+3101 MCI

-3116 GKSNVDN
+3116 GNVNRDADIN
-3123 EFVPVYPKNTTLSVE
+3123 PVYPKNTLLAID
-3138 KAGELGF
+3138 KAGRLGF

-3151 ITPTKDNVWV
+3151 ITPTRDGIWV
-3161 CSDETTLVNVKD
+3161 CSDETTLRNVKD
-3173 NSFKNRNIA
+3173 SSMKNRSIA
-3182 DLNYDNI
+3182 DLNYNDI
-3189 KGLELEGENVVRFNK
+3189 KHLELEGENVIKYNAGNTF
-3204 DTETYRWTYRDGQC
+3204 RWNYGDGIA
-3218 KGQTIPSLEQIVK
+3218 KGLTIPSLEDVVRV
-3231 ICSKYGMMIFI
+3231 CVTYGMMIFI
-3242 TSANLTANFDYVTK
+3242 TTTETTSNMDYVVK
-3256 VLKKY
+3256 ILRSHN
-3261 GYTSRTA
+3261 YTGKTA
-3268 LVGDR
+3268 LVGDD
-3273 FIMKYSNKLPDAV
+3273 FILNNIYKIPEAI
-3286 SIFDGSMKNVK
+3286 SIFDNSKPVTIARK
-3297 IYNEKFLRTF
+3297 LFNERVLKTF

-3312 ISTPGGVSDIFRQ
+3312 LVNRTNTTTIRQYATTFRVRTPVF
-3325 TSNFKIDT
+3325 
-3333 PFFLNANYQYNL
+3333 
-3345 GNYQSLSNFRINGFI
+3345 
-3360 TGAVPSDLNIREGYS
+3360 VDLNDNIDLESYTTDDRFSVNGYLTGNVPRSLKTEGYTLAEFYN
-3375 ILRTYTSKEIN
+3375 IKDIANWREY
-3386 EWTDRKNNNSASASV
+3386 KNVQSATASV
-3401 VKQSN
+3401 TTQSN
-3406 GNIIIQSSGGSAG
+3406 GTLTFQTNGTEAN
-3419 KYISFER
+3419 KM
-3426 NLENYP
+3426 LEFTKANYP
-3432 VGTIINISAMCR
+3432 AGTIINIKAMGR
-3444 KIEKNVDGGTIS
+3444 KLDNNIKGGSITCYISESSPSRKDFNETMYFKN
-3456 FWSDTTTPRRINT
+3456 
-3469 FTTYFNEEFFEKK
+3469 TYFETKEISAVLNENSSGDFKIF
-3482 DVSFIVNEET
+3482 V
-3492 GGSFQIFIG
+3492 GSSW
-3501 NFNGVGNNQPFKA
+3501 NGSTSESFKA
-3514 EFKDIVVRIY
+3514 EFKSVEVRILLPDDTTDPSRTRSASGSIYTYIRYSNQSNGNGMNEDPNSTYLGVY
-3524 VPNAVYRD
+3524 VGSSSTAPTSPSEYKWTKIKGEDGRQGERGLVGPQGPAGIQGPAGPKGNTGDRGPQGPAGPQGSQGIQGRQGDKGIQGPAGPQGSQGIQGPAGPAGPKGNTGDRGPMGPQGPAGTGIVNQQNNQTLKYWAGTEAQYNAISNKDPN
-3532 IDKESIERKIA
+3532 
-3543 DISSKMEI
+3543 
-3551 RGEGYPRNKRE
+3551 
-3562 LNNVPNGTIYTDT
+3562 TIY
-3575 LATKGA
+3575 
-3581 VKWIRLNGKWK
+3581 
-3592 VTVGDT
+3592 
-3598 GWKKLNAVSVLG
+3598 
-3610 NAFIKVRRVNDI
+3610 DI
-3622 VTYDFGGLQW
+3622 F
-3632 GWFGIIRRGGAGHVK
+3632 K
-3647 HGSSRERGAKVLN
+3647 
-3660 PGGIPDGFRSNASLM
+3660 
-3675 GPIFNDLGNPYG
+3675 
-3687 VWYMGG
+3687 
-3693 KSDSNYIQFTF
+3693 
-3704 NDPIPTD
+3704 
-3711 RDIGDI
+3711 
-3717 RVSSVSYI
+3717 
-3725 TDDDWENITIE
+3725 

>member
-106 EDDDGNKY
+106 EDDDGTKY

-172 TIDPSTK
+172 TIDPITK

-225 KGEKGE
+225 KGDKGE

-355 GTKGADGVDGK
+355 GTKGKDGVDGK

-443 ENLQVTALFR
+443 ENLQVSALFR

-459 SNENDDWK
+459 SNENDEWK
-467 DINNLTIEQED
+467 DLNNLTIEPED

-508 VDRHYYRRLDNIND
+508 IDRHYYRRLDNIND

-548 ARKEVEETYAKKSEL
+548 ARKEVEENYAKKSEL
-563 PVVPSLDPY
+563 PVVPSLEPY

-593 EVNTEKGKLSSLTD
+593 EVNTEKGKLSTLTD

-683 TVNKETHDA
+683 TVSKETHDA

-700 ISEISTVKEKVTGLE
+700 VSEISTVKEKVTGLE
-715 SSNTTVKEKIESLA
+715 SSNTTVKEKIESLT
-729 SDVNLLK
+729 SDVNSLK

-749 GNKLTISSGN
+749 GNKLAISSGN

-794 IQEDDKLSTSR
+794 IQEDDKLSTSK
-805 EVTEKVNSLKTEVE
+805 EVTEKVNSLKTEVD
-819 TTYAKKSELPNVEG
+819 TT
-833 LITETRA
+833 
-840 DEKYS
+840 
-845 GKSLETTVSS
+845 
-855 LDEKVRNLEAK
+855 
-866 EDNDRQTLSIT
+866 
-877 DRTITIS
+877 
-884 GSNSSVTVPEQDL
+884 
-897 SSLATKADVE
+897 
-907 RDYAKKSEL
+907 YAKKSEL

-923 SETTADERYLPK
+923 SETAADERYLPK
-935 TKEETLATKEELD
+935 AKEETLATKEELD

-990 LSGLATKADVELTYA
+990 LSGLVTKADVELTYA

-1034 GFITSDDA
+1034 GFITTDDA

-1054 TYAKKSELPS
+1054 TYAKKSELPN
-1064 VEGLITEIKA
+1064 VEGLITETKA

-1111 ASDIPSLVNYATKE
+1111 ASDIPSLSNYATKE
-1125 ELPSTVGLISENKAD
+1125 ELPSTAGLISETRAD

-1187 ISGSNSSV
+1187 ISGSDSSVTVPEQDLSSLATKEEVKSIKDKLPELTEGEKLVKKSDLPSTVGLISEATADTKYIAKSKEETLATKEEVTQKISDAKGNIENQISQLATKEEVDATYAKKSELPSTAGLISETKADEKYLEKSKETTLATKEELSGVITRLTTVEGKADKDDQTLSITGRTITISGSNSSV
-1195 EVPEQDLSGLATKAD
+1195 EVPEQDLSLLATKADVELTYAKKEQVEKLATKGEIEALRGMVTGNKVDTSGFITTEDADNKYARKDVMETTYAKKSDLPSTVGLISEATADNKYLSKSEKESLATKEEVKSIKDKLPEMNELEKLAKTSDIPSLESYAKKSELPSVEGLITEVKADEKYLSKSKEETLATKAEVKSIKDNLPELTDGDKLVKKSELPSVTGLISEATADTKYLSKSEKESLATKEELESAKSRIGVLESKEDSDKQTLSITGRTITISGSNSSVEIPEQDLSGLATKAD
-1210 VDTTYAK
+1210 VETTYAK

-1228 TETAADEKYLP
+1228 TEIAADEKYLP

-1353 LISETKADEK
+1353 LITETRADEK
-1363 YVSKSEKESLATK
+1363 YIPKAEKESLATK
-1376 EEVKAIRDHLPVL
+1376 EEVKAIKDHLPVL

-1400 IPSVSGLISEATA
+1400 IPSVTGLISEATA

-1431 VKDIADKLP
+1431 VKDITDKLP

-1482 KEDADK
+1482 KEDVDK

-1501 GSNSSVEVP
+1501 GSDSSVTVP
-1510 EQDLSSLVTKDD
+1510 EQDLSTLVTKDD

-1583 EIPNV
+1583 ELPSV
-1588 EEFITESKV
+1588 EGLIAETRADEKYVPKADLETAKERITTLESK
-1597 AETYATRFDLEGANI
+1597 TDNDR
-1612 KINSLE
+1612 
-1618 YQVNREKPTLSIEGN
+1618 QTLSITGR
-1633 TITISGSNSSVTVPE
+1633 TITISGSDSSVTVPE
-1648 QDLSGLA
+1648 QDLSSLA
-1655 TKSDVERDYAKKSEL
+1655 VKSEVDKTYAKKSEL
-1670 PTIDGL
+1670 PSVDGL
-1676 ISEATADTKYLPKS
+1676 ISEATADAKYLPKS
-1690 KEDTLATKIE
+1690 KEATLATKEE
-1700 LTQKIG
+1700 LTQKIS
-1706 EATSSVEGKL
+1706 EATTGIEEQISS
-1716 SLLAAKSEVDKTYA
+1716 LAVKSEVDKTYA

-1745 RADDKYLAKSKEST
+1745 RADDKYLSKSKEST

-1764 ELNTISGRTTA
+1764 ELNTISGRTAA

-1811 YVLKSSLDTAEVN
+1811 YVLKSSLDTSEVN

-1842 NNAVRGKTTISE
+1842 NNAVRGKTTLSE

-1876 SQINADHGK
+1876 SQINTDHGK
-1885 VTNIEGRLSTLESRP
+1885 VVNIEGRLSTLESRP

-1908 INNRTITISGSNSS
+1908 INNRTITISGSDSS

-1927 QDLSGLAT
+1927 QDLSSLAP
-1935 KSDVD
+1935 KSDVESLK
-1940 TTYAKKSELPNIE
+1940 TRVGA
-1953 GINDKITEL
+1953 L
-1962 ENKRIPNEYY
+1962 ENKP
-1972 FRNLN
+1972 
-1977 EISNTG
+1977 
-1983 AIRTLKYHDIIMVG
+1983 
-1997 MNKYMVID
+1997 
-2005 EENKDK
+2005 
-2011 FKTEPI
+2011 
-2017 PNSNLFVAKYF
+2017 
-2028 ENSDRNKWINEAVR
+2028 EA
-2042 KGKFTIAY
+2042 G
-2050 GGLSGD
+2050 
-2056 MYDGN
+2056 
-2061 IASIS
+2061 
-2066 EPPASTKALIKA
+2066 P
-2078 FKLGFDA
+2078 
-2085 VYVDLIRHVSSK
+2085 
-2097 GETSYYVTLNSEN
+2097 
-2110 IEREY
+2110 
-2115 KFTRGSLIVVQDTFN
+2115 
-2130 YDNKVSTLRYETEER
+2130 
-2145 NYDNELPVLDV
+2145 
-2156 ILDLANRMD
+2156 
-2165 KIIIIGEVYDTD
+2165 
-2177 GHSVVTNKEQLSLIP
+2177 
-2192 STINDLSG
+2192 
-2200 KTDKIGIV
+2200 
-2208 SRNLI
+2208 
-2213 ESFEEWNYDPIHV
+2213 
-2226 LHLKYAEGVSVE
+2226 
-2238 LSKELMRISMKRNS
+2238 
-2252 LVILTNSPTYTGGNT
+2252 
-2267 LTKQILL
+2267 
-2274 KGIPIVF
+2274 
-2281 NTNKKIERYLFNAK
+2281 
-2295 VVDTD
+2295 
-2300 WSSGYMSSSVIPDT
+2300 
-2314 NYVYNSYEI
+2314 
-2323 VERITLKEILKT
+2323 
-2335 NPEISAT
+2335 
-2342 DYSYDKSN
+2342 
-2350 NKISYKK
+2350 
-2357 AIDFKILDPS
+2357 
-2367 KISEGMIIK
+2367 
-2376 ANLYN
+2376 
-2381 IGDSSLNKLYLKNNS
+2381 
-2396 GVKIVED
+2396 
-2403 VSRSLSEIAFS
+2403 
-2414 ELVMLLEIPKKAKE
+2414 
-2428 ISTQYLMLGLTP
+2428 
-2440 GDNTQFPTE
+2440 
-2449 LKDIYIELLVPKHEK
+2449 
-2464 VENTEL
+2464 
-2470 ETVKRRIS
+2470 
-2478 TLESNSSRSNN
+2478 
-2489 TNNGT
+2489 
-2494 KYYVRTIEE
+2494 KYYVRTVEE
-2503 LKALDVQVDDVVRF
+2503 LKALDVVEDDVVRF
-2517 KDKVYK
+2517 KDELYIISKEESNLDTEIINAVK
-2523 IVKDVTPFSL
+2523 INK
-2533 KYFGGIILDKTV
+2533 
-2545 DGMNLVA
+2545 A
-2552 TEYIDSYIRSSWI
+2552 
-2565 KNRPSGNF
+2565 PSGGNGRESLFAIKYYENF
-2573 NIAYCGYTGLPYKS
+2573 ERNLWLKSRNSRGVLSIADGGFTGRVNKSSAKMINIPSTFS
-2587 NANLNSV
+2587 
-2594 PCTLKAISDAYKV
+2594 AINDAGRL
-2607 GYDGIYVPTLK
+2607 GYDGAYTYCIYYDNEFYASLP
-2618 YFNNKWYIS
+2618 Y
-2627 TTDEVGPILSNSQG
+2627 G
-2641 VELLSYSHTH
+2641 V
-2651 TRINSEIAETKTFNS
+2651 RRNSELDGAEIITNDTFRYGGSGSQAFGISYDANE
-2666 NNYVD
+2666 YQD
-2671 RNLLTVEEFLNVCKK
+2671 RNLLKLEDYISICKK
-2686 YNMYAFMSIQT
+2686 YNMYAFIDVSDGIGNST
-2697 INKNTF
+2697 IAGKLA
-2703 DNSSQEAYAELARI
+2703 DIIADSGYSGMVGIVGDMLHAHKELLGLMKSEDYIKVIKINSSSEQQNDSTI
-2717 INDSGHSSMI
+2717 INVLRSSKNSMLI
-2727 GLSGDN
+2727 VSDDESTPDISQYN
-2733 IQIEILDFVIRVRDK
+2733 NTYRIND
-2748 ILSENLI
+2748 LI
-2755 NVIFIDA
+2755 NTVKD
-2762 STENYTL
+2762 L
-2769 ERELLILQK
+2769 E
-2778 YKNNLV
+2778 
-2784 IIGDRDDHDG
+2784 
-2794 NEILSAYGPSHQL
+2794 
-2807 YNFLKEVKKMGI
+2807 I
-2819 PIVYQTD
+2819 PIVYSSL
-2826 RREQRELFDKVIEKT
+2826 RENTQKRFNEAFERVKFNGYISTSLLPFNNEL
-2841 GCIGLLSS
+2841 
-2849 AIAPYGKN
+2849 N
-2857 LSDNYAVQSRN
+2857 DNYNYHSKFTI
-2868 NMSSIINLAVNK
+2868 SSLIDYDINPDTA
-2880 DNMSSR
+2880 SSR
-2886 FTMNSDNTIMT
+2886 YSVSNDLSTIT
-2897 ATASN
+2897 IDASN
-2902 ITQNNEFEL
+2902 SNNVTNNQTSFEL
-2911 LNVSDITDGM
+2911 IRFREIVDGT
-2921 LIRVRLQG
+2921 IIKVRLKG
-2929 KTSGSQTAS
+2929 ETSGSVPAI
-2938 CKIYVKDIP
+2938 CRLYVKDVPASAGIF
-2947 DNENVSN
+2947 NE
-2954 MISFNSS
+2954 ISFNKKYLTEGEMSITISS
-2961 SYIEREMILPLSKNT
+2961 NSLPTTYNENQIVLSLDGGSVG
-2976 FNSRYNDKKVVINL
+2976 NSTL
-2990 TADSGDSIISFK
+2990 SFK
-3002 DLVVEVLIPKDKNN
+3002 DIVVEIFIPKDKDFKEFRNIKML
-3016 TTAKLISSVNYES
+3016 AGVNYNP
-3029 YNNKD
+3029 YNDKA
-3034 IYVDSEIQKAKL
+3034 IYTNISANNAKH
-3046 GDMIHYNNEDYVVVS
+3046 GNMIHYNNEDFTVVS
-3061 KDDELISGLVTEST
+3061 TTSSGVNDFNVLNPGRST
-3075 NGIIKIGENYALR
+3075 NGILKYGDVYAVR
-3088 IHNQEDIN
+3088 TYNQEDVN
-3096 QWLNS
+3096 VWVDDLKGD
-3101 MKNTDNIKI
+3101 MYI

-3116 GKSNVDN
+3116 GNVNRDADIN
-3123 EFVPVYPKNTTLSVE
+3123 PVYPKNTLLAID
-3138 KAGELGF
+3138 KAGRLGF

-3151 ITPTKDNVWV
+3151 ITPTRDGIWV
-3161 CSDETTLVNVKD
+3161 CSDETTLRNVKD
-3173 NSFKNRNIA
+3173 SSMKNRRIA
-3182 DLNYDNI
+3182 DLNYNDI
-3189 KGLELEGENVVRFNK
+3189 KHLELEGENVIKYNAGNTF
-3204 DTETYRWTYRDGQC
+3204 RWNYGDGIA
-3218 KGQTIPSLEQIVK
+3218 KGLTIPSLEDVVRV
-3231 ICSKYGMMIFI
+3231 CVTYGMMIFI
-3242 TSANLTANFDYVTK
+3242 TTTETTSNMDYVIKILRSHNHTGK
-3256 VLKKY
+3256 
-3261 GYTSRTA
+3261 TA
-3268 LVGDR
+3268 LVGDD
-3273 FIMKYSNKLPDAV
+3273 FILNNIYKIPEAI
-3286 SIFDGSMKNVK
+3286 SIFDNSKPVTIARK
-3297 IYNEKFLRTF
+3297 LFNERVLKTF

-3312 ISTPGGVSDIFRQ
+3312 LVNRTNATTIRQYATTFRVRTPVF
-3325 TSNFKIDT
+3325 
-3333 PFFLNANYQYNL
+3333 
-3345 GNYQSLSNFRINGFI
+3345 
-3360 TGAVPSDLNIREGYS
+3360 VDLNDNIDLESYTTDDRFSVNGYLTGNVPRALKTEGYTLAEFYNTKD
-3375 ILRTYTSKEIN
+3375 IANWREY
-3386 EWTDRKNNNSASASV
+3386 KNVQSATASV
-3401 VKQSN
+3401 TMQSN
-3406 GNIIIQSSGGSAG
+3406 GTLTFQTNGTEAN
-3419 KYISFER
+3419 KM
-3426 NLENYP
+3426 LEFTKANYP
-3432 VGTIINISAMCR
+3432 AGTIINIKAMGRKLDNNVKGGSITCYISESSPSRKDFNETMYFKNTYFETKEISAVINENSSGDF
-3444 KIEKNVDGGTIS
+3444 KIFVGSSWNGSTSES
-3456 FWSDTTTPRRINT
+3456 FKVEFKSVEVRILLPDDTTDPSRTRSASGSSYTHIRYSNQSNGSGMNEDPNSTYLGVYVGSSSTAPTSPSEYKWTKIKGEDGRQGNQGIQGPVGPAGPRGNNGDRGPAGPQGATGSQGVQGRQGERGIQGPPGPQGPKGNT
-3469 FTTYFNEEFFEKK
+3469 GDRGPQGPAGTG
-3482 DVSFIVNEET
+3482 IVN
-3492 GGSFQIFIG
+3492 QQ
-3501 NFNGVGNNQPFKA
+3501 NNQTLKYWA
-3514 EFKDIVVRIY
+3514 GTEAQYNAITNKD
-3524 VPNAVYRD
+3524 PN
-3532 IDKESIERKIA
+3532 
-3543 DISSKMEI
+3543 
-3551 RGEGYPRNKRE
+3551 
-3562 LNNVPNGTIYTDT
+3562 TIY
-3575 LATKGA
+3575 
-3581 VKWIRLNGKWK
+3581 
-3592 VTVGDT
+3592 
-3598 GWKKLNAVSVLG
+3598 
-3610 NAFIKVRRVNDI
+3610 DI
-3622 VTYDFGGLQW
+3622 F
-3632 GWFGIIRRGGAGHVK
+3632 K
-3647 HGSSRERGAKVLN
+3647 
-3660 PGGIPDGFRSNASLM
+3660 
-3675 GPIFNDLGNPYG
+3675 
-3687 VWYMGG
+3687 
-3693 KSDSNYIQFTF
+3693 
-3704 NDPIPTD
+3704 
-3711 RDIGDI
+3711 
-3717 RVSSVSYI
+3717 
-3725 TDDDWENITIE
+3725 

>member
-106 EDDDGNKY
+106 EDDDGTKY

-172 TIDPSTK
+172 TIDPNTK
-179 HWVIDGE
+179 HWMIDGE

-191 AEGKDGKTPEIKIDP
+191 AEGKDGVAPEVKIDP
-206 VTKRWIIDGI
+206 VTKRWIIGGI

-231 KTLVTIDPATKHWM
+231 KTLVTIDPNTKHWM

-301 SINEVSKNWI
+301 SINEISRNWI

-355 GTKGADGVDGK
+355 GTKGVDGVDGK
-366 SAFDIATEKGFT
+366 SAFDIAIEKGFT

-443 ENLQVTALFR
+443 ENLQVSALFR

-459 SNENDDWK
+459 SNENDEWK
-467 DINNLTIEQED
+467 DLNNLTIEPED

-548 ARKEVEETYAKKSEL
+548 ARKEVEENYAKKSEL
-563 PVVPSLDPY
+563 PVVPSLEPY

-579 GKYATKESL
+579 GKYATKENL

-616 STLATKEEVDTT
+616 SALATKEEVDTT

-643 YATKADSDEKYVS
+643 YATKAESDEKYVS
-656 KEELVTLGNLNDKA
+656 KEDLVTLGNLNDKV

-715 SSNTTVKEKIESLA
+715 SSNTTVNEKIESLT

-744 TLSLE
+744 ILSLE

-759 EVDLSALKTDNSAI
+759 EVDLSALKTDNSVI

-780 NETVTGLKNRLPES
+780 NETVTGLKNRLPEN
-794 IQEDDKLSTSR
+794 IQEDDKLSTSK

-819 TTYAKKSELPNVEG
+819 TN
-833 LITETRA
+833 
-840 DEKYS
+840 
-845 GKSLETTVSS
+845 
-855 LDEKVRNLEAK
+855 
-866 EDNDRQTLSIT
+866 
-877 DRTITIS
+877 
-884 GSNSSVTVPEQDL
+884 
-897 SSLATKADVE
+897 
-907 RDYAKKSEL
+907 YAKKSEL

-935 TKEETLATKEELD
+935 AKEESLATKEELD

-979 SDSSVTVPEQD
+979 SNSSVTVPEQD
-990 LSGLATKADVELTYA
+990 LSSLATKADVELTYA

-1034 GFITSDDA
+1034 GFITTDDA

-1064 VEGLITEIKA
+1064 VEGLISETKA
-1074 DGKYLEKSKEETL
+1074 DGKYLEKSKEESL

-1111 ASDIPSLVNYATKE
+1111 ASDIPSLANYATKE
-1125 ELPSTVGLISENKAD
+1125 ELPSTAGLISETRAD

-1169 TKEDSDKQTLS
+1169 IKEDSDKQTLS

-1187 ISGSNSSV
+1187 ISGSDSSV
-1195 EVPEQDLSGLATKAD
+1195 TVPEQDLS
-1210 VDTTYAK
+1210 
-1217 KSELPSVNGLI
+1217 
-1228 TETAADEKYLP
+1228 
-1239 KSKEGS
+1239 S

-1265 KLSNLLPKSE
+1265 KISNLLPKSE

-1353 LISETKADEK
+1353 LITETRADEK
-1363 YVSKSEKESLATK
+1363 YIPKAEKESLATK
-1376 EEVKAIRDHLPVL
+1376 EEVKAIKDHLPVL

-1400 IPSVSGLISEATA
+1400 IPSVNGLISEATA

-1424 TLATKAE
+1424 ALATKAE
-1431 VKDIADKLP
+1431 VKDITDKLP

-1454 ITEVKADGKYA
+1454 ITEVKADGKYV

-1501 GSNSSVEVP
+1501 GSDSSVTVP
-1510 EQDLSSLVTKDD
+1510 EQDLSSLVTKDA

-1583 EIPNV
+1583 ELPSV
-1588 EEFITESKV
+1588 EGLITESKV

-1612 KINSLE
+1612 KINRLE
-1618 YQVNREKPTLSIEGN
+1618 DQVNREKPTLSIEGN

-1648 QDLSGLA
+1648 QDISGLV
-1655 TKSDVERDYAKKSEL
+1655 TKSDIERDYAKKSEL
-1670 PTIDGL
+1670 PSIDGL

-1706 EATSSVEGKL
+1706 EVTSSVEGKL
-1716 SLLAAKSEVDKTYA
+1716 SLLAAKSDVEKTYA
-1730 KKSELPSVAGLITEV
+1730 KKSELPSVTGLITEV
-1745 RADDKYLAKSKEST
+1745 RADEKYLEKSKEAT

-1764 ELNTISGRTTA
+1764 ELNTISGRTAA

-1842 NNAVRGKTTISE
+1842 NNAVRGKTTLSE

-1876 SQINADHGK
+1876 SQINTDHGK

-1935 KSDVD
+1935 KSDVERD
-1940 TTYAKKSELPNIE
+1940 YAKKSELPNVE
-1953 GINDKITEL
+1953 EINGKISKL

-1972 FRNLN
+1972 FRSIG
-1977 EISNTG
+1977 EISSSG
-1983 AIRTLKYHDIIMVG
+1983 ALSRLQTNDIINVAGTDCKIVNREMYEKLDYSG
-1997 MNKYMVID
+1997 KKIEGTEFYITD
-2005 EENKDK
+2005 YLEESEKNNWIKD
-2011 FKTEPI
+2011 
-2017 PNSNLFVAKYF
+2017 NLAI
-2028 ENSDRNKWINEAVR
+2028 S
-2042 KGKFTIAY
+2042 Y

-2056 MYDGN
+2056 KYDSN
-2061 IASIS
+2061 VNSIFDVPGS
-2066 EPPASTKALIKA
+2066 FSAISTA
-2078 FKLGFDA
+2078 FKVGFDA
-2085 VYVDLIRHVSSK
+2085 VFIDVLIDTEGSTTNYFVTIESEKVSRTYKKDGGTITVARDSFK
-2097 GETSYYVTLNSEN
+2097 YTKYSTLN
-2110 IEREY
+2110 
-2115 KFTRGSLIVVQDTFN
+2115 
-2130 YDNKVSTLRYETEER
+2130 YEAEIR
-2145 NYDNELPVLDV
+2145 SGKYYDNELMKLEELIALCSSENK
-2156 ILDLANRMD
+2156 ILIIDGIYELESSTTKYANAAKIPESSIVDKGTDLYIHVRKKVKN
-2165 KIIIIGEVYDTD
+2165 IE
-2177 GHSVVTNKEQLSLIP
+2177 
-2192 STINDLSG
+2192 
-2200 KTDKIGIV
+2200 KIGFTSDIF
-2208 SRNLI
+2208 S
-2213 ESFEEWNYDPIHV
+2213 
-2226 LHLKYAEGVSVE
+2226 GV
-2238 LSKELMRISMKRNS
+2238 N
-2252 LVILTNSPTYTGGNT
+2252 NT
-2267 LTKQILL
+2267 LTNKSSLFEKFINVAEIDSTSSLDSVRNKVESLSIRKNSMIILTDVLTSSDIVKIL
-2274 KGIPIVF
+2274 KGQNIPVIY
-2281 NTNKKIERYLFNAK
+2281 NTKKSVNKNYI
-2295 VVDTD
+2295 D
-2300 WSSGYMSSSVIPDT
+2300 WVSSEELYKGYMSPSIIPSSNKIEL
-2314 NYVYNSYEI
+2314 YNHYNVTEI
-2323 VERITLKEILKT
+2323 ITLKDIMK
-2335 NPEISAT
+2335 NVPASDKYI
-2342 DYSYDKSN
+2342 YDSDAKKLN
-2350 NKISYKK
+2350 YKK
-2357 AIDFKILDPS
+2357 DMDLVITSSDKLTDGMIVKVNFKNKGIDS
-2367 KISEGMIIK
+2367 KIKIYMADGT
-2376 ANLYN
+2376 
-2381 IGDSSLNKLYLKNNS
+2381 
-2396 GVKIVED
+2396 GVKILED
-2403 VSRSLSEIAFS
+2403 VVQTSTKFS
-2414 ELVMLLEIPKKAKE
+2414 
-2428 ISTQYLMLGLTP
+2428 Y
-2440 GDNTQFPTE
+2440 TE
-2449 LKDIYIELLVPKHEK
+2449 
-2464 VENTEL
+2464 
-2470 ETVKRRIS
+2470 
-2478 TLESNSSRSNN
+2478 
-2489 TNNGT
+2489 
-2494 KYYVRTIEE
+2494 RTITVIIPNKEKNKNRQP
-2503 LKALDVQVDDVVRF
+2503 LTL
-2517 KDKVYK
+2517 
-2523 IVKDVTPFSL
+2523 
-2533 KYFGGIILDKTV
+2533 GI
-2545 DGMNLVA
+2545 
-2552 TEYIDSYIRSSWI
+2552 IRSSY
-2565 KNRPSGNF
+2565 GNSPED
-2573 NIAYCGYTGLPYKS
+2573 TVLT
-2587 NANLNSV
+2587 NL
-2594 PCTLKAISDAYKV
+2594 Y
-2607 GYDGIYVPTLK
+2607 
-2618 YFNNKWYIS
+2618 
-2627 TTDEVGPILSNSQG
+2627 
-2641 VELLSYSHTH
+2641 VELLTP
-2651 TRINSEIAETKTFNS
+2651 
-2666 NNYVD
+2666 
-2671 RNLLTVEEFLNVCKK
+2671 K
-2686 YNMYAFMSIQT
+2686 Y
-2697 INKNTF
+2697 
-2703 DNSSQEAYAELARI
+2703 
-2717 INDSGHSSMI
+2717 
-2727 GLSGDN
+2727 DN
-2733 IQIEILDFVIRVRDK
+2733 IKTKKDAYVI
-2748 ILSENLI
+2748 
-2755 NVIFIDA
+2755 A
-2762 STENYTL
+2762 NY
-2769 ERELLILQK
+2769 
-2778 YKNNLV
+2778 N
-2784 IIGDRDDHDG
+2784 
-2794 NEILSAYGPSHQL
+2794 
-2807 YNFLKEVKKMGI
+2807 
-2819 PIVYQTD
+2819 
-2826 RREQRELFDKVIEKT
+2826 
-2841 GCIGLLSS
+2841 
-2849 AIAPYGKN
+2849 PY
-2857 LSDNYAVQSRN
+2857 D
-2868 NMSSIINLAVNK
+2868 
-2880 DNMSSR
+2880 
-2886 FTMNSDNTIMT
+2886 
-2897 ATASN
+2897 
-2902 ITQNNEFEL
+2902 
-2911 LNVSDITDGM
+2911 
-2921 LIRVRLQG
+2921 
-2929 KTSGSQTAS
+2929 
-2938 CKIYVKDIP
+2938 
-2947 DNENVSN
+2947 
-2954 MISFNSS
+2954 
-2961 SYIEREMILPLSKNT
+2961 
-2976 FNSRYNDKKVVINL
+2976 
-2990 TADSGDSIISFK
+2990 
-3002 DLVVEVLIPKDKNN
+3002 
-3016 TTAKLISSVNYES
+3016 
-3029 YNNKD
+3029 NKD
-3034 IYVDSEIQKAKL
+3034 IMIEDSKL
-3046 GDMIHYNNEDYVVVS
+3046 SEVESSDALHYNNEDYTILSENDEMITGLLS
-3061 KDDELISGLVTEST
+3061 KNT
-3075 NGIIKIGENYALR
+3075 NGIIKKSDKYALR
-3088 IHNQEDIN
+3088 TYNQEDVN
-3096 QWLNS
+3096 VWVDDLKGD
-3101 MKNTDNIKI
+3101 MYI

-3116 GKSNVDN
+3116 GNVNRDADIN
-3123 EFVPVYPKNTTLSVE
+3123 PVYPKNTLLAID
-3138 KAGELGF
+3138 KAGRLGF

-3151 ITPTKDNVWV
+3151 ITPTRDGIWV
-3161 CSDETTLVNVKD
+3161 CSDETTLRNVKD
-3173 NSFKNRNIA
+3173 SSMKNRSIA
-3182 DLNYDNI
+3182 DLNYNDI
-3189 KGLELEGENVVRFNK
+3189 KHLELEGENVIKYNAGNTF
-3204 DTETYRWTYRDGQC
+3204 RWNYGDGIA
-3218 KGQTIPSLEQIVK
+3218 KGLTIPSLEDVVRV
-3231 ICSKYGMMIFI
+3231 CVTYGMMIFLTTTET
-3242 TSANLTANFDYVTK
+3242 TSNMDYVVK
-3256 VLKKY
+3256 ILRSHN
-3261 GYTSRTA
+3261 YTGKTA
-3268 LVGDR
+3268 LVGDD
-3273 FIMKYSNKLPDAV
+3273 FILNNIYKIPEAI
-3286 SIFDGSMKNVK
+3286 SIFDNSKPESTVRK
-3297 IYNEKFLRTF
+3297 LFNERVLKTF

-3312 ISTPGGVSDIFRQ
+3312 LVNRTNATTIRQYATTFRVRTPVF
-3325 TSNFKIDT
+3325 
-3333 PFFLNANYQYNL
+3333 
-3345 GNYQSLSNFRINGFI
+3345 
-3360 TGAVPSDLNIREGYS
+3360 VDLNDNIDLESYTTDDRFSVNGYLTGNVPRALKTEGYTLAEFYN
-3375 ILRTYTSKEIN
+3375 IKDIANWREY
-3386 EWTDRKNNNSASASV
+3386 KNVSSATASV
-3401 VKQSN
+3401 TAQSN
-3406 GNIIIQSSGGSAG
+3406 GTLTFQTNGTEAN
-3419 KYISFER
+3419 KM
-3426 NLENYP
+3426 LELTKSNYP
-3432 VGTIINISAMCR
+3432 AGTIINIKAMGR
-3444 KIEKNVDGGTIS
+3444 KLDNNVKGGSISCFISESSPSRKDFNETMYFKN
-3456 FWSDTTTPRRINT
+3456 
-3469 FTTYFNEEFFEKK
+3469 TYFETKEISAVLNENSSGDFKIF
-3482 DVSFIVNEET
+3482 V
-3492 GGSFQIFIG
+3492 GSSW
-3501 NFNGVGNNQPFKA
+3501 NGSTSESFKA
-3514 EFKDIVVRIY
+3514 EFKSIEVRILIPDDTSDPSRTRAASNASYTYIRYSNQANGSGMNDNPNSTYLGVY
-3524 VPNAVYRD
+3524 VGSSSTAPTNPSEYRWT
-3532 IDKESIERKIA
+3532 R
-3543 DISSKMEI
+3543 I
-3551 RGEGYPRNKRE
+3551 RGEDGRQGERGLVGPQGPAGIQGPAGPAGPKGNTGDRGPQGQTGAQGIQGIQGRQGDRGIQGPAGPAGPKGNTGDRGPMGPQGPAGTGIVNQQNNQTLKYWAGTEAQYNAITNKD
-3562 LNNVPNGTIYTDT
+3562 PNTIY
-3575 LATKGA
+3575 
-3581 VKWIRLNGKWK
+3581 
-3592 VTVGDT
+3592 
-3598 GWKKLNAVSVLG
+3598 
-3610 NAFIKVRRVNDI
+3610 DI
-3622 VTYDFGGLQW
+3622 F
-3632 GWFGIIRRGGAGHVK
+3632 K
-3647 HGSSRERGAKVLN
+3647 
-3660 PGGIPDGFRSNASLM
+3660 
-3675 GPIFNDLGNPYG
+3675 
-3687 VWYMGG
+3687 
-3693 KSDSNYIQFTF
+3693 
-3704 NDPIPTD
+3704 
-3711 RDIGDI
+3711 
-3717 RVSSVSYI
+3717 
-3725 TDDDWENITIE
+3725 

>member
-106 EDDDGNKY
+106 EDDDGTKY

-172 TIDPSTK
+172 TIDPATK

-225 KGEKGE
+225 KGDKGE
-231 KTLVTIDPATKHWM
+231 KTLVTIDPNTKHWL

-301 SINEVSKNWI
+301 SINEISKNWI

-486 PFTDGVRKGDSLE
+486 PFIDGVRKGDSLE

-588 SSVSE
+588 SSISE

-616 STLATKEEVDTT
+616 TTLATKEEVDTT

-683 TVNKETHDA
+683 TVSKETHDA

-700 ISEISTVKEKVTGLE
+700 VSEISVVKEKVTGLE
-715 SSNTTVKEKIESLA
+715 SSNTTVKEKIESLT

-749 GNKLTISSGN
+749 GNRLTISSGN

-794 IQEDDKLSTSR
+794 IQEDDKLSTSK
-805 EVTEKVNSLKTEVE
+805 EVTEKVNSLKTEVD
-819 TTYAKKSELPNVEG
+819 TTYAKKSELPSVEG
-833 LITETRA
+833 LITEAKA

-935 TKEETLATKEELD
+935 AKEETLATKEELD

-990 LSGLATKADVELTYA
+990 LSLLATKADVELTYA

-1064 VEGLITEIKA
+1064 VEGLITETKA
-1074 DGKYLEKSKEETL
+1074 DGKYLEKSKEESL

-1096 KDRLPELTD
+1096 EDRLPELTD

-1111 ASDIPSLVNYATKE
+1111 ASDIPSLANYATKE
-1125 ELPSTVGLISENKAD
+1125 ELPSTVGLISETKAD

-1228 TETAADEKYLP
+1228 TETTADEKYLP

-1254 KISEATNGVES
+1254 KISEATSGVES
-1265 KLSNLLPKSE
+1265 QLSNLLPKSE

-1336 QDLSGLAKK
+1336 QDLSGFAKK

-1353 LISETKADEK
+1353 LITETKADEK
-1363 YVSKSEKESLATK
+1363 YITKSEKESLATK
-1376 EEVKAIRDHLPVL
+1376 EEVKSIKDHLPVL

-1400 IPSVSGLISEATA
+1400 IPSVTGLISEATA

-1424 TLATKAE
+1424 TLATKVE
-1431 VKDIADKLP
+1431 VKDITDKLP

-1454 ITEVKADGKYA
+1454 ISETKADGKYA

-1588 EEFITESKV
+1588 EEFIAESKV

-1612 KINSLE
+1612 KINRLE
-1618 YQVNREKPTLSIEGN
+1618 DQVNREKPTLSIEGN

-1648 QDLSGLA
+1648 QDISGLV

-1670 PTIDGL
+1670 PNVTGL

-1745 RADDKYLAKSKEST
+1745 RADDKYLAKSKEAT

-1764 ELNTISGRTTA
+1764 ELNTISGRTAA

-1811 YVLKSSLDTAEVN
+1811 YVLKSSLDTSEVN

-1842 NNAVRGKTTISE
+1842 NNAVRGKTTLSE

-1876 SQINADHGK
+1876 SQINTDHGK

-1935 KSDVD
+1935 KSDVERD
-1940 TTYAKKSELPNIE
+1940 YAKKSELPNVE
-1953 GINDKITEL
+1953 EINGKISKL

-1972 FRNLN
+1972 FRSIG
-1977 EISNTG
+1977 EISSSG
-1983 AIRTLKYHDIIMVG
+1983 ALSRLQTNDIINVAGTDCKIVNREMYEKLDYSG
-1997 MNKYMVID
+1997 KKIEGTEFYITD
-2005 EENKDK
+2005 YLEESEKNNWIKD
-2011 FKTEPI
+2011 
-2017 PNSNLFVAKYF
+2017 NLAI
-2028 ENSDRNKWINEAVR
+2028 S
-2042 KGKFTIAY
+2042 Y

-2056 MYDGN
+2056 KYDSN
-2061 IASIS
+2061 VNSIFDVPGS
-2066 EPPASTKALIKA
+2066 FSAISTA
-2078 FKLGFDA
+2078 FKVGFDA
-2085 VYVDLIRHVSSK
+2085 VFIDVLIDTEGS
-2097 GETSYYVTLNSEN
+2097 TTNYFVTIESE
-2110 IEREY
+2110 
-2115 KFTRGSLIVVQDTFN
+2115 
-2130 YDNKVSTLRYETEER
+2130 KVSRTYKKDGGTITVARDSFKYTKYSTLDYEAEIR
-2145 NYDNELPVLDV
+2145 SGKYYDNELMKLEELIALCSSENK
-2156 ILDLANRMD
+2156 ILIIDGMYELESSTTKYASATKIPEGSIVDKGTDLYIHVRKKVKN
-2165 KIIIIGEVYDTD
+2165 IE
-2177 GHSVVTNKEQLSLIP
+2177 
-2192 STINDLSG
+2192 
-2200 KTDKIGIV
+2200 KIGFTSDIF
-2208 SRNLI
+2208 S
-2213 ESFEEWNYDPIHV
+2213 
-2226 LHLKYAEGVSVE
+2226 GV
-2238 LSKELMRISMKRNS
+2238 N
-2252 LVILTNSPTYTGGNT
+2252 NT
-2267 LTKQILL
+2267 LTNKSSLFEKFINVAEIDNTSSLDSVRNKVESLSIRKNSMIILTDVLTSSDIVKIL
-2274 KGIPIVF
+2274 KGQNIPVIY
-2281 NTNKKIERYLFNAK
+2281 NTKKSVNKNYI
-2295 VVDTD
+2295 D
-2300 WSSGYMSSSVIPDT
+2300 WVSSEELYKGYMSPSIIPSSNKIEL
-2314 NYVYNSYEI
+2314 YNHYNVTET
-2323 VERITLKEILKT
+2323 ITLKDIMK
-2335 NPEISAT
+2335 NVPASDKYI
-2342 DYSYDKSN
+2342 YDSDTKKLN
-2350 NKISYKK
+2350 YKK
-2357 AIDFKILDPS
+2357 DMDLAVVSSDKLTDGMIVKVNFKNKGIDS
-2367 KISEGMIIK
+2367 KIKIYMTDG
-2376 ANLYN
+2376 
-2381 IGDSSLNKLYLKNNS
+2381 S
-2396 GVKIVED
+2396 GVKILED
-2403 VSRSLSEIAFS
+2403 VVQTSTKFS
-2414 ELVMLLEIPKKAKE
+2414 
-2428 ISTQYLMLGLTP
+2428 Y
-2440 GDNTQFPTE
+2440 TE
-2449 LKDIYIELLVPKHEK
+2449 
-2464 VENTEL
+2464 
-2470 ETVKRRIS
+2470 
-2478 TLESNSSRSNN
+2478 
-2489 TNNGT
+2489 
-2494 KYYVRTIEE
+2494 RTITVIIPNKEKNKNRQP
-2503 LKALDVQVDDVVRF
+2503 LTL
-2517 KDKVYK
+2517 
-2523 IVKDVTPFSL
+2523 
-2533 KYFGGIILDKTV
+2533 GI
-2545 DGMNLVA
+2545 
-2552 TEYIDSYIRSSWI
+2552 IRSSY
-2565 KNRPSGNF
+2565 GNSPED
-2573 NIAYCGYTGLPYKS
+2573 TVLT
-2587 NANLNSV
+2587 NL
-2594 PCTLKAISDAYKV
+2594 Y
-2607 GYDGIYVPTLK
+2607 
-2618 YFNNKWYIS
+2618 
-2627 TTDEVGPILSNSQG
+2627 
-2641 VELLSYSHTH
+2641 VELLTP
-2651 TRINSEIAETKTFNS
+2651 
-2666 NNYVD
+2666 
-2671 RNLLTVEEFLNVCKK
+2671 K
-2686 YNMYAFMSIQT
+2686 Y
-2697 INKNTF
+2697 
-2703 DNSSQEAYAELARI
+2703 
-2717 INDSGHSSMI
+2717 
-2727 GLSGDN
+2727 DN
-2733 IQIEILDFVIRVRDK
+2733 IKTKKDAYVI
-2748 ILSENLI
+2748 
-2755 NVIFIDA
+2755 A
-2762 STENYTL
+2762 NY
-2769 ERELLILQK
+2769 
-2778 YKNNLV
+2778 
-2784 IIGDRDDHDG
+2784 D
-2794 NEILSAYGPSHQL
+2794 
-2807 YNFLKEVKKMGI
+2807 
-2819 PIVYQTD
+2819 
-2826 RREQRELFDKVIEKT
+2826 
-2841 GCIGLLSS
+2841 
-2849 AIAPYGKN
+2849 PY
-2857 LSDNYAVQSRN
+2857 D
-2868 NMSSIINLAVNK
+2868 
-2880 DNMSSR
+2880 
-2886 FTMNSDNTIMT
+2886 
-2897 ATASN
+2897 
-2902 ITQNNEFEL
+2902 
-2911 LNVSDITDGM
+2911 
-2921 LIRVRLQG
+2921 
-2929 KTSGSQTAS
+2929 
-2938 CKIYVKDIP
+2938 
-2947 DNENVSN
+2947 
-2954 MISFNSS
+2954 
-2961 SYIEREMILPLSKNT
+2961 
-2976 FNSRYNDKKVVINL
+2976 
-2990 TADSGDSIISFK
+2990 
-3002 DLVVEVLIPKDKNN
+3002 
-3016 TTAKLISSVNYES
+3016 
-3029 YNNKD
+3029 NKD
-3034 IYVDSEIQKAKL
+3034 IMIEGSKLSEVESSDAL
-3046 GDMIHYNNEDYVVVS
+3046 HYNNEDYTILSENDEMITGLLS
-3061 KDDELISGLVTEST
+3061 KNT
-3075 NGIIKIGENYALR
+3075 NGIIKKSDKYALR
-3088 IHNQEDIN
+3088 TYNQEDVN
-3096 QWLNS
+3096 VWVDDLKGD
-3101 MKNTDNIKI
+3101 MYI

-3116 GKSNVDN
+3116 GNVNRDADIN
-3123 EFVPVYPKNTTLSVE
+3123 PVYPKNTLLAID
-3138 KAGELGF
+3138 KAGRLGF

-3151 ITPTKDNVWV
+3151 ITPTRDGIWV
-3161 CSDETTLVNVKD
+3161 CSDETTLRNVKD
-3173 NSFKNRNIA
+3173 NSMKNRRIA
-3182 DLNYDNI
+3182 DLNYNDI
-3189 KGLELEGENVVRFNK
+3189 KHLELEGENVIKYNAGNTF
-3204 DTETYRWTYRDGQC
+3204 RWNYGDGIA
-3218 KGQTIPSLEQIVK
+3218 KGLTIPSLEDVVRV
-3231 ICSKYGMMIFI
+3231 CVTYGMMIFI
-3242 TSANLTANFDYVTK
+3242 TTTESTSNMDYVIK
-3256 VLKKY
+3256 ILRSHN
-3261 GYTSRTA
+3261 YTGKTA
-3268 LVGDR
+3268 LVGDD
-3273 FIMKYSNKLPDAV
+3273 FILNNIYKIPEAI
-3286 SIFDGSMKNVK
+3286 SIFDNSKPVTIAGKLF
-3297 IYNEKFLRTF
+3297 NERVLKTF

-3312 ISTPGGVSDIFRQ
+3312 LVNRTNATTIRQYATTFRVRTPVF
-3325 TSNFKIDT
+3325 
-3333 PFFLNANYQYNL
+3333 
-3345 GNYQSLSNFRINGFI
+3345 
-3360 TGAVPSDLNIREGYS
+3360 VDLNDNIDLESYTTDDRFSVNGYLTGNVPRSLKTEGYTLAEFYN
-3375 ILRTYTSKEIN
+3375 IKDIANWREY
-3386 EWTDRKNNNSASASV
+3386 KNVQSATASV
-3401 VKQSN
+3401 TTQSN
-3406 GNIIIQSSGGSAG
+3406 GTLTFQTNGTEAN
-3419 KYISFER
+3419 KM
-3426 NLENYP
+3426 LEFTKANYP
-3432 VGTIINISAMCR
+3432 AGTIINIKAMGR
-3444 KIEKNVDGGTIS
+3444 KLDNNIKGGSITCYISESSPSRKDFNETMYFKN
-3456 FWSDTTTPRRINT
+3456 
-3469 FTTYFNEEFFEKK
+3469 TYFETKEISAVLNENSSGDFKIF
-3482 DVSFIVNEET
+3482 V
-3492 GGSFQIFIG
+3492 GSSW
-3501 NFNGVGNNQPFKA
+3501 NGSTSESFKA
-3514 EFKDIVVRIY
+3514 EFKSVEVRILLPDDTTDPSRTRSASGSIYTYIRYSNQSNGNGMNEDPNSTYLGVY
-3524 VPNAVYRD
+3524 VGSSSTAPTSPSEYKWTKIKGEDGRQGERGLVGPQGPAGIQGPTGPKGNTGDRGPQGQTGPQGSQGIQGRQGDRGIQGPAGPTGPKGNTGDRGPMGPQGPAGTGIVNQQNNQTLKYWAGTEAQYNAITNKDPN
-3532 IDKESIERKIA
+3532 
-3543 DISSKMEI
+3543 
-3551 RGEGYPRNKRE
+3551 
-3562 LNNVPNGTIYTDT
+3562 TIY
-3575 LATKGA
+3575 
-3581 VKWIRLNGKWK
+3581 
-3592 VTVGDT
+3592 
-3598 GWKKLNAVSVLG
+3598 
-3610 NAFIKVRRVNDI
+3610 DI
-3622 VTYDFGGLQW
+3622 F
-3632 GWFGIIRRGGAGHVK
+3632 K
-3647 HGSSRERGAKVLN
+3647 
-3660 PGGIPDGFRSNASLM
+3660 
-3675 GPIFNDLGNPYG
+3675 
-3687 VWYMGG
+3687 
-3693 KSDSNYIQFTF
+3693 
-3704 NDPIPTD
+3704 
-3711 RDIGDI
+3711 
-3717 RVSSVSYI
+3717 
-3725 TDDDWENITIE
+3725 

>member
-106 EDDDGNKY
+106 EDDDGTKY

-172 TIDPSTK
+172 TIDHITK

-225 KGEKGE
+225 KGDKGE

-355 GTKGADGVDGK
+355 GTKGKDGVDGK

-443 ENLQVTALFR
+443 ENLQVSALFR

-459 SNENDDWK
+459 SNENDEWK
-467 DINNLTIEQED
+467 DLNNLTIEPED

-508 VDRHYYRRLDNIND
+508 IDRHYYRRLDNIND

-548 ARKEVEETYAKKSEL
+548 ARKEVEENYAKKSEL

-593 EVNTEKGKLSSLTD
+593 EVNTEKGKLSTLTD

-683 TVNKETHDA
+683 TVSKETHDA

-700 ISEISTVKEKVTGLE
+700 VSEISTVKEKVTGLE
-715 SSNTTVKEKIESLA
+715 SSNTTVKEKIESLT
-729 SDVNLLK
+729 SDVNSLK

-749 GNKLTISSGN
+749 GNKLAISSGN

-780 NETVTGLKNRLPES
+780 NETVTGLKNRIPES
-794 IQEDDKLSTSR
+794 IQEDDKLSTSK

-819 TTYAKKSELPNVEG
+819 TTYAKKSELPSVEG
-833 LITETRA
+833 LITEVKA

-907 RDYAKKSEL
+907 TTYAKKSEL
-916 PSVNGLI
+916 PSVSGLI
-923 SETTADERYLPK
+923 TETAADEKYLPK
-935 TKEETLATKEELD
+935 AKEETLATKEELD
-948 VVKGKVTALE
+948 VVKSKVTALE

-990 LSGLATKADVELTYA
+990 LSSLATKADVELTYA

-1042 DSKYARKDVMET
+1042 DNKYARKDVMET

-1064 VEGLITEIKA
+1064 TAGLISEATADTKYVSKSEKESLATKEEVKSIKDKLPEMNELEKLAKTSDIPSLESYAKKSELPSVEGLITEVKA
-1074 DGKYLEKSKEETL
+1074 DEKYLSKSKEETL
-1087 ATKEEVKAI
+1087 ATKAEVKEI
-1096 KDRLPELTD
+1096 KDNLPELTD
-1105 GEKLAK
+1105 GDKLVKKSELPSVTGLISEATADTKYLSKSEKE
-1111 ASDIPSLVNYATKE
+1111 SLATKE
-1125 ELPSTVGLISENKAD
+1125 ELES
-1140 EKYIAK
+1140 AK
-1146 STESSLATKNELEEV
+1146 SRIGVLES
-1161 KGKVNALE
+1161 
-1169 TKEDSDKQTLS
+1169 KEDSDKQTLS

-1195 EVPEQDLSGLATKAD
+1195 EIPEQDLSGLATKAD
-1210 VDTTYAK
+1210 VETTYAK

-1353 LISETKADEK
+1353 LITETRADEK
-1363 YVSKSEKESLATK
+1363 YIPKAEKESLATK
-1376 EEVKAIRDHLPVL
+1376 EEVKAIKDHLPVL

-1400 IPSVSGLISEATA
+1400 IPSVTGLISEATA

-1431 VKDIADKLP
+1431 VKDITDKLP

-1482 KEDADK
+1482 KEDNDK

-1501 GSNSSVEVP
+1501 GSDSSVTVP
-1510 EQDLSSLVTKDD
+1510 EQDLSTLVTKDD

-1583 EIPNV
+1583 ELPSV
-1588 EEFITESKV
+1588 EGLIAETRADEKYVPKADLETAKERITTLESK
-1597 AETYATRFDLEGANI
+1597 TDNDR
-1612 KINSLE
+1612 
-1618 YQVNREKPTLSIEGN
+1618 QTLSITGR
-1633 TITISGSNSSVTVPE
+1633 TVTISGSDSSVTVPE
-1648 QDLSGLA
+1648 QDLSSLA
-1655 TKSDVERDYAKKSEL
+1655 VKSEVDKTYAKKSEL
-1670 PTIDGL
+1670 PSVDGL

-1690 KEDTLATKIE
+1690 KEATLATKEE
-1700 LTQKIG
+1700 LTQKIS
-1706 EATSSVEGKL
+1706 EATTGIEEQISS
-1716 SLLAAKSEVDKTYA
+1716 LAVKSEVDKTYA

-1745 RADDKYLAKSKEST
+1745 RADDKYLSKSKEAT

-1764 ELNTISGRTTA
+1764 ELNTISGRTAA

-1811 YVLKSSLDTAEVN
+1811 YVLKSSLDTAEIN

-1842 NNAVRGKTTISE
+1842 NNAVRGKTTLSE
-1854 VQGLGYITTST
+1854 VQGLGYITTPT

-1876 SQINADHGK
+1876 SQINTDHGK
-1885 VTNIEGRLSTLESRP
+1885 VVNIEGRLSTLESRP

-1927 QDLSGLAT
+1927 QDLSSLAP
-1935 KSDVD
+1935 KSDVESLK
-1940 TTYAKKSELPNIE
+1940 TRVGA
-1953 GINDKITEL
+1953 L
-1962 ENKRIPNEYY
+1962 ENKP
-1972 FRNLN
+1972 
-1977 EISNTG
+1977 
-1983 AIRTLKYHDIIMVG
+1983 
-1997 MNKYMVID
+1997 
-2005 EENKDK
+2005 
-2011 FKTEPI
+2011 
-2017 PNSNLFVAKYF
+2017 
-2028 ENSDRNKWINEAVR
+2028 EA
-2042 KGKFTIAY
+2042 G
-2050 GGLSGD
+2050 
-2056 MYDGN
+2056 
-2061 IASIS
+2061 
-2066 EPPASTKALIKA
+2066 P
-2078 FKLGFDA
+2078 
-2085 VYVDLIRHVSSK
+2085 
-2097 GETSYYVTLNSEN
+2097 
-2110 IEREY
+2110 
-2115 KFTRGSLIVVQDTFN
+2115 
-2130 YDNKVSTLRYETEER
+2130 
-2145 NYDNELPVLDV
+2145 
-2156 ILDLANRMD
+2156 
-2165 KIIIIGEVYDTD
+2165 
-2177 GHSVVTNKEQLSLIP
+2177 
-2192 STINDLSG
+2192 
-2200 KTDKIGIV
+2200 
-2208 SRNLI
+2208 
-2213 ESFEEWNYDPIHV
+2213 
-2226 LHLKYAEGVSVE
+2226 
-2238 LSKELMRISMKRNS
+2238 
-2252 LVILTNSPTYTGGNT
+2252 
-2267 LTKQILL
+2267 
-2274 KGIPIVF
+2274 
-2281 NTNKKIERYLFNAK
+2281 
-2295 VVDTD
+2295 
-2300 WSSGYMSSSVIPDT
+2300 
-2314 NYVYNSYEI
+2314 
-2323 VERITLKEILKT
+2323 
-2335 NPEISAT
+2335 
-2342 DYSYDKSN
+2342 
-2350 NKISYKK
+2350 
-2357 AIDFKILDPS
+2357 
-2367 KISEGMIIK
+2367 
-2376 ANLYN
+2376 
-2381 IGDSSLNKLYLKNNS
+2381 
-2396 GVKIVED
+2396 
-2403 VSRSLSEIAFS
+2403 
-2414 ELVMLLEIPKKAKE
+2414 
-2428 ISTQYLMLGLTP
+2428 
-2440 GDNTQFPTE
+2440 
-2449 LKDIYIELLVPKHEK
+2449 
-2464 VENTEL
+2464 
-2470 ETVKRRIS
+2470 
-2478 TLESNSSRSNN
+2478 
-2489 TNNGT
+2489 
-2494 KYYVRTIEE
+2494 KYYVRTVEE
-2503 LKALDVQVDDVVRF
+2503 LKALDVVEDDVVRF
-2517 KDKVYK
+2517 KDELYIISKEESNLDTEIINAVK
-2523 IVKDVTPFSL
+2523 INK
-2533 KYFGGIILDKTV
+2533 
-2545 DGMNLVA
+2545 A
-2552 TEYIDSYIRSSWI
+2552 
-2565 KNRPSGNF
+2565 PSGGNGRESLFAIKYYENF
-2573 NIAYCGYTGLPYKS
+2573 ERNLWLKSRNSRGVLSIADGGFTGRVNKSSAKMINIPSTFS
-2587 NANLNSV
+2587 
-2594 PCTLKAISDAYKV
+2594 AINDAGRL
-2607 GYDGIYVPTLK
+2607 GYDGAYTYCIYYDNEFYASLPYGVRRTSELDGAEIITNDTFR
-2618 YFNNKWYIS
+2618 YGGSGSQAFSIS
-2627 TTDEVGPILSNSQG
+2627 YDANEYQ
-2641 VELLSYSHTH
+2641 
-2651 TRINSEIAETKTFNS
+2651 
-2666 NNYVD
+2666 D
-2671 RNLLTVEEFLNVCKK
+2671 RNLLKLEDYISICKK
-2686 YNMYAFMSIQT
+2686 YNMYAFIDVSDGIGNST
-2697 INKNTF
+2697 IAGKLA
-2703 DNSSQEAYAELARI
+2703 DIIAASGYSGMVGIVGDVLHAHKELLGLMKSEDYIKVIKINSSSEQQNDSTI
-2717 INDSGHSSMI
+2717 INVLRSSKNSMLI
-2727 GLSGDN
+2727 VSDDESTPDVSQYN
-2733 IQIEILDFVIRVRDK
+2733 NTYRIND
-2748 ILSENLI
+2748 LI
-2755 NVIFIDA
+2755 NTVKD
-2762 STENYTL
+2762 L
-2769 ERELLILQK
+2769 E
-2778 YKNNLV
+2778 
-2784 IIGDRDDHDG
+2784 
-2794 NEILSAYGPSHQL
+2794 
-2807 YNFLKEVKKMGI
+2807 I
-2819 PIVYQTD
+2819 PIVYSSL
-2826 RREQRELFDKVIEKT
+2826 RENTQKRFNDAFERVKFNGYMSTSLLPFNNEINDNYNYYSKFTISSLVDYDT
-2841 GCIGLLSS
+2841 NPDTASSRYTVSNDLSS
-2849 AIAPYGKN
+2849 I
-2857 LSDNYAVQSRN
+2857 
-2868 NMSSIINLAVNK
+2868 
-2880 DNMSSR
+2880 
-2886 FTMNSDNTIMT
+2886 TID
-2897 ATASN
+2897 ASN
-2902 ITQNNEFEL
+2902 SSNVTNNQTSFEL
-2911 LNVSDITDGM
+2911 IRFREIVDGT
-2921 LIRVRLQG
+2921 IIKVRLKG
-2929 KTSGSQTAS
+2929 ETSGSIPAICRLYIKDVPAS
-2938 CKIYVKDIP
+2938 AGIY
-2947 DNENVSN
+2947 NE
-2954 MISFNSS
+2954 ISFNKRYRTEGEMSITISS
-2961 SYIEREMILPLSKNT
+2961 NSLPTTYSENQIVLSLDGGSVGNNT
-2976 FNSRYNDKKVVINL
+2976 L
-2990 TADSGDSIISFK
+2990 TFSDI
-3002 DLVVEVLIPKDKNN
+3002 VVEIFIPKDKDLKEFRNIKML
-3016 TTAKLISSVNYES
+3016 TGVNYDP
-3029 YNNKD
+3029 YNDKA
-3034 IYVDSEIQKAKL
+3034 IYTNISANNAKH
-3046 GDMIHYNNEDYVVVS
+3046 GNMIHYNNEDFAVVS
-3061 KDDELISGLVTEST
+3061 TTSSGNNDFNVLNPGRST
-3075 NGIIKIGENYALR
+3075 NGILKYGNVFAVRTY
-3088 IHNQEDIN
+3088 NQEDVN
-3096 QWLNS
+3096 VWVDDLRGD
-3101 MKNTDNIKI
+3101 MYI

-3116 GKSNVDN
+3116 GNVNRNADIN
-3123 EFVPVYPKNTTLSVE
+3123 PVYPKNTLLAID
-3138 KAGELGF
+3138 KAGRLGF

-3151 ITPTKDNVWV
+3151 ITPTRDGIWV
-3161 CSDETTLVNVKD
+3161 CSDETTLRNVKD
-3173 NSFKNRNIA
+3173 SSMKNRRIA
-3182 DLNYDNI
+3182 DLNYNDI
-3189 KGLELEGENVVRFNK
+3189 KHLELEGENVIKYNAGNTF
-3204 DTETYRWTYRDGQC
+3204 RWNYGDGIA
-3218 KGQTIPSLEQIVK
+3218 KGLTIPSLEDVVK
-3231 ICSKYGMMIFI
+3231 VCVTYGMMIFI
-3242 TSANLTANFDYVTK
+3242 TTTETTSNMDYVIK
-3256 VLKKY
+3256 ILRSHN
-3261 GYTSRTA
+3261 YTGKTA
-3268 LVGDR
+3268 LVGDD
-3273 FIMKYSNKLPDAV
+3273 FILNNIYRIPEAI
-3286 SIFDGSMKNVK
+3286 SIFDNSKPVTIARK
-3297 IYNEKFLRTF
+3297 LFNERVLKTF

-3312 ISTPGGVSDIFRQ
+3312 LVNRTNATTIRQYATTFRVRTPVF
-3325 TSNFKIDT
+3325 
-3333 PFFLNANYQYNL
+3333 
-3345 GNYQSLSNFRINGFI
+3345 
-3360 TGAVPSDLNIREGYS
+3360 VDLNDNIDLESYTTDDRFSVNGYLTGNVPRALKTEGYTLAEFYNIKDIS
-3375 ILRTYTSKEIN
+3375 GWRDDKYVQ
-3386 EWTDRKNNNSASASV
+3386 SATASV
-3401 VKQSN
+3401 TAQAN
-3406 GNIIIQSSGGSAG
+3406 GTLTFQTNGTEANKI
-3419 KYISFER
+3419 
-3426 NLENYP
+3426 LELTKSNYP
-3432 VGTIINISAMCR
+3432 AGTIINIKAMGR
-3444 KIEKNVDGGTIS
+3444 KLDNNVKGGSITCYISESSPSRKSFNETMYFKN
-3456 FWSDTTTPRRINT
+3456 
-3469 FTTYFNEEFFEKK
+3469 TYFETKEISAVINENSSGDFKIF
-3482 DVSFIVNEET
+3482 VGSSWNGSTNET
-3492 GGSFQIFIG
+3492 
-3501 NFNGVGNNQPFKA
+3501 FKA
-3514 EFKDIVVRIY
+3514 EFKSVEVRILIPDDTSDPSRTRSASGSSYTYIRYSNQSNGSGMNEDPNSTYLGVY
-3524 VPNAVYRD
+3524 VGSSSTAPTNPSEYKWTKIKGEDGRQGNQGIQGPVGPAGPRGNNGDRGPAGPQGATGSQGVQGRQGERGIQGPPGPQGPKGNTGDRGPQGPAGTGIVNQQNNQTLKYWAGTEAQYNAITNKDPN
-3532 IDKESIERKIA
+3532 
-3543 DISSKMEI
+3543 
-3551 RGEGYPRNKRE
+3551 
-3562 LNNVPNGTIYTDT
+3562 TIY
-3575 LATKGA
+3575 
-3581 VKWIRLNGKWK
+3581 
-3592 VTVGDT
+3592 
-3598 GWKKLNAVSVLG
+3598 
-3610 NAFIKVRRVNDI
+3610 DI
-3622 VTYDFGGLQW
+3622 F
-3632 GWFGIIRRGGAGHVK
+3632 K
-3647 HGSSRERGAKVLN
+3647 
-3660 PGGIPDGFRSNASLM
+3660 
-3675 GPIFNDLGNPYG
+3675 
-3687 VWYMGG
+3687 
-3693 KSDSNYIQFTF
+3693 
-3704 NDPIPTD
+3704 
-3711 RDIGDI
+3711 
-3717 RVSSVSYI
+3717 
-3725 TDDDWENITIE
+3725 

>member
-106 EDDDGNKY
+106 EDDDGTKY

-153 DGVDTEVSAIGPKG
+153 DGADTEVSAIGPKG

-172 TIDPSTK
+172 TIDPATK
-179 HWVIDGE
+179 HWMIDGE

-191 AEGKDGKTPEIKIDP
+191 AEGKDGKTPEVKIDP

-225 KGEKGE
+225 KGDKGE
-231 KTLVTIDPATKHWM
+231 KTLVTIDPNTKHWL

-355 GTKGADGVDGK
+355 GIKGVDGVDGK

-390 AKGVD
+390 VKGVD

-443 ENLQVTALFR
+443 ENLQVSALFR

-459 SNENDDWK
+459 SNENDEWK
-467 DINNLTIEQED
+467 DLNNLTIEPED

-508 VDRHYYRRLDNIND
+508 IDRHYYRRLDNIND

-572 ATKEEAD
+572 AKKEEAD

-593 EVNTEKGKLSSLTD
+593 EVSTEKGKLSSLTD

-656 KEELVTLGNLNDKA
+656 KEDLVTLGNLNDKA

-683 TVNKETHDA
+683 TVSKETHDA
-692 LNNKVESN
+692 LSNKVESN
-700 ISEISTVKEKVTGLE
+700 VSEISNVKEKVTGLE
-715 SSNTTVKEKIESLA
+715 SSNTSVKEKIESLTT
-729 SDVNLLK
+729 DVNLLK

-759 EVDLSALKTDNSAI
+759 EVDLSALKTDNSSI

-780 NETVTGLKNRLPES
+780 NDTVNGLKNKLPES
-794 IQEDDKLSTSR
+794 IQEDDKLSTSK

-819 TTYAKKSELPNVEG
+819 TTYAKKSELPSVEG
-833 LITETRA
+833 LITETKA
-840 DEKYS
+840 DGKYS
-845 GKSLETTVSS
+845 AKSLETTVSS

-877 DRTITIS
+877 NRTITIS

-935 TKEETLATKEELD
+935 AKEESLATKEELD

-979 SDSSVTVPEQD
+979 SNSSVTVPEQD
-990 LSGLATKADVELTYA
+990 LSSLATKADVELTYA

-1064 VEGLITEIKA
+1064 VEGLITETKA

-1087 ATKEEVKAI
+1087 ATKEEVKVI

-1111 ASDIPSLVNYATKE
+1111 ASDIPSLANYATKE
-1125 ELPSTVGLISENKAD
+1125 ELPSTTGLISETRAD

-1169 TKEDSDKQTLS
+1169 TKEDSDKQTLTITGRTITISGSDSSVTVPEQDLSSLATKEEVKSIKDKLPELTDGEKLVKKSDLPSTVGLISEATADEKYLEKSKETALATKEELSGVITRLTTVEGKADKDDQTLS

-1228 TETAADEKYLP
+1228 TETTADEKYLP

-1254 KISEATNGVES
+1254 KISEATSGVES
-1265 KLSNLLPKSE
+1265 QLSNLLPKSE

-1322 ITISGSDSSVTVPE
+1322 ITISGSNSSVTVPE

-1353 LISETKADEK
+1353 LITEVKADEK
-1363 YVSKSEKESLATK
+1363 YIPKSEKESLATK
-1376 EEVKAIRDHLPVL
+1376 EEVKSIKDHLPVL

-1400 IPSVSGLISEATA
+1400 IPSVTGLISEATA

-1431 VKDIADKLP
+1431 VKDITDKLP
-1440 ELAKKSELP
+1440 ELAKKSEIP

-1454 ITEVKADGKYA
+1454 ITETKADGKYA
-1465 PKTDLET
+1465 PKIDLET

-1501 GSNSSVEVP
+1501 GSDSSVTVP

-1612 KINSLE
+1612 KINRLE
-1618 YQVNREKPTLSIEGN
+1618 DRVNREKPTLSIEGN

-1648 QDLSGLA
+1648 QDISGLA
-1655 TKSDVERDYAKKSEL
+1655 TKSDVERDYAKKSEI
-1670 PTIDGL
+1670 PNVTGL

-1745 RADDKYLAKSKEST
+1745 RADDKYLAKSKEAT

-1764 ELNTISGRTTA
+1764 ELNTISGRTAA

-1842 NNAVRGKTTISE
+1842 NNAVRGKTTLSE

-1876 SQINADHGK
+1876 SQINSDHGK

-1935 KSDVD
+1935 KSDVERD
-1940 TTYAKKSELPNIE
+1940 YAKKSELPNVE
-1953 GINDKITEL
+1953 EINGKISKL

-1972 FRNLN
+1972 FRSIG
-1977 EISNTG
+1977 EISSSG
-1983 AIRTLKYHDIIMVG
+1983 AVSRLQINDIINVAGTDCRIVNREMYEKLDYSG
-1997 MNKYMVID
+1997 KKIEGTEFYITD
-2005 EENKDK
+2005 YLEESEKNNWIKD
-2011 FKTEPI
+2011 
-2017 PNSNLFVAKYF
+2017 NLAI
-2028 ENSDRNKWINEAVR
+2028 S
-2042 KGKFTIAY
+2042 Y

-2056 MYDGN
+2056 KYDSN
-2061 IASIS
+2061 VNSIFDVPGS
-2066 EPPASTKALIKA
+2066 FSAISTA
-2078 FKLGFDA
+2078 FKVGFDA
-2085 VYVDLIRHVSSK
+2085 VFIDVLIDTEGSTTNYFVTIESEKVSRTYKKDGGTITVARDSFK
-2097 GETSYYVTLNSEN
+2097 YTKYSTLN
-2110 IEREY
+2110 
-2115 KFTRGSLIVVQDTFN
+2115 
-2130 YDNKVSTLRYETEER
+2130 YEAEIR
-2145 NYDNELPVLDV
+2145 SGKYYDNELMKLEELIALCSSENK
-2156 ILDLANRMD
+2156 ILIIDGMYELESSTTKYASATKIPESSIVDKGTDLYIHVRKKVKN
-2165 KIIIIGEVYDTD
+2165 IE
-2177 GHSVVTNKEQLSLIP
+2177 
-2192 STINDLSG
+2192 
-2200 KTDKIGIV
+2200 KIGFTSDIF
-2208 SRNLI
+2208 S
-2213 ESFEEWNYDPIHV
+2213 
-2226 LHLKYAEGVSVE
+2226 GV
-2238 LSKELMRISMKRNS
+2238 N
-2252 LVILTNSPTYTGGNT
+2252 NT
-2267 LTKQILL
+2267 LTNKSSLFEKFINVAEIDNTSSLDSVRNKVESLSIRKNSMIILTDVLTSSDIVKIL
-2274 KGIPIVF
+2274 KGQNIPVIY
-2281 NTNKKIERYLFNAK
+2281 NTKKSVNKNYI
-2295 VVDTD
+2295 D
-2300 WSSGYMSSSVIPDT
+2300 WVSSEELYKGYMSPSIIPSSNKIEL
-2314 NYVYNSYEI
+2314 YNHYNVTET
-2323 VERITLKEILKT
+2323 ITLKDIMK
-2335 NPEISAT
+2335 NVPASDKYI
-2342 DYSYDKSN
+2342 YDSDTKKLN
-2350 NKISYKK
+2350 YKK
-2357 AIDFKILDPS
+2357 DMDLAVVSSDKLTDGMIVKVNFKNKGIDS
-2367 KISEGMIIK
+2367 KIKIYMTDG
-2376 ANLYN
+2376 
-2381 IGDSSLNKLYLKNNS
+2381 S
-2396 GVKIVED
+2396 GVKILED
-2403 VSRSLSEIAFS
+2403 VVQTSTKFS
-2414 ELVMLLEIPKKAKE
+2414 
-2428 ISTQYLMLGLTP
+2428 Y
-2440 GDNTQFPTE
+2440 TE
-2449 LKDIYIELLVPKHEK
+2449 
-2464 VENTEL
+2464 
-2470 ETVKRRIS
+2470 
-2478 TLESNSSRSNN
+2478 
-2489 TNNGT
+2489 
-2494 KYYVRTIEE
+2494 RTITVIIPNKEKNKNRQP
-2503 LKALDVQVDDVVRF
+2503 LTL
-2517 KDKVYK
+2517 
-2523 IVKDVTPFSL
+2523 
-2533 KYFGGIILDKTV
+2533 GI
-2545 DGMNLVA
+2545 
-2552 TEYIDSYIRSSWI
+2552 IRSSY
-2565 KNRPSGNF
+2565 GNSPED
-2573 NIAYCGYTGLPYKS
+2573 TVLT
-2587 NANLNSV
+2587 NL
-2594 PCTLKAISDAYKV
+2594 Y
-2607 GYDGIYVPTLK
+2607 
-2618 YFNNKWYIS
+2618 
-2627 TTDEVGPILSNSQG
+2627 
-2641 VELLSYSHTH
+2641 VELLTP
-2651 TRINSEIAETKTFNS
+2651 
-2666 NNYVD
+2666 
-2671 RNLLTVEEFLNVCKK
+2671 K
-2686 YNMYAFMSIQT
+2686 Y
-2697 INKNTF
+2697 
-2703 DNSSQEAYAELARI
+2703 
-2717 INDSGHSSMI
+2717 
-2727 GLSGDN
+2727 DN
-2733 IQIEILDFVIRVRDK
+2733 IKTKKDAYVI
-2748 ILSENLI
+2748 
-2755 NVIFIDA
+2755 A
-2762 STENYTL
+2762 NY
-2769 ERELLILQK
+2769 
-2778 YKNNLV
+2778 N
-2784 IIGDRDDHDG
+2784 
-2794 NEILSAYGPSHQL
+2794 
-2807 YNFLKEVKKMGI
+2807 
-2819 PIVYQTD
+2819 
-2826 RREQRELFDKVIEKT
+2826 
-2841 GCIGLLSS
+2841 
-2849 AIAPYGKN
+2849 PY
-2857 LSDNYAVQSRN
+2857 D
-2868 NMSSIINLAVNK
+2868 
-2880 DNMSSR
+2880 
-2886 FTMNSDNTIMT
+2886 
-2897 ATASN
+2897 
-2902 ITQNNEFEL
+2902 
-2911 LNVSDITDGM
+2911 
-2921 LIRVRLQG
+2921 
-2929 KTSGSQTAS
+2929 
-2938 CKIYVKDIP
+2938 
-2947 DNENVSN
+2947 
-2954 MISFNSS
+2954 
-2961 SYIEREMILPLSKNT
+2961 
-2976 FNSRYNDKKVVINL
+2976 
-2990 TADSGDSIISFK
+2990 
-3002 DLVVEVLIPKDKNN
+3002 
-3016 TTAKLISSVNYES
+3016 
-3029 YNNKD
+3029 NKD
-3034 IYVDSEIQKAKL
+3034 IMIEDSKL
-3046 GDMIHYNNEDYVVVS
+3046 SEVESSDALHYNNEDYTILSENDEMITGLLS
-3061 KDDELISGLVTEST
+3061 KNT
-3075 NGIIKIGENYALR
+3075 NGIIKKSDKYALR
-3088 IHNQEDIN
+3088 TYNQEDVN
-3096 QWLNS
+3096 VWVDDLKGD
-3101 MKNTDNIKI
+3101 MYI

-3116 GKSNVDN
+3116 GNVNRDADIN
-3123 EFVPVYPKNTTLSVE
+3123 PVYPKNTLLAID
-3138 KAGELGF
+3138 KAGRLGF

-3151 ITPTKDNVWV
+3151 ITPTRDGIWV
-3161 CSDETTLVNVKD
+3161 CSDETTLRNVKD
-3173 NSFKNRNIA
+3173 SSMKNRSIA
-3182 DLNYDNI
+3182 DLNYNDI
-3189 KGLELEGENVVRFNK
+3189 KYLELEGENVIKYNAGNTF
-3204 DTETYRWTYRDGQC
+3204 RWNYGDGIA
-3218 KGQTIPSLEQIVK
+3218 KGLTIPSLEDVVRV
-3231 ICSKYGMMIFI
+3231 CVTYGMMIFI
-3242 TSANLTANFDYVTK
+3242 TTTESTSNMDYVIK
-3256 VLKKY
+3256 ILRSHN
-3261 GYTSRTA
+3261 YTGKTA
-3268 LVGDR
+3268 LVGDD
-3273 FIMKYSNKLPDAV
+3273 FILNNIYKIPEAI
-3286 SIFDGSMKNVK
+3286 SIFDNSKPVTIAGKLF
-3297 IYNEKFLRTF
+3297 NERVLKTF

-3312 ISTPGGVSDIFRQ
+3312 LVNRTNATTIRQYATTFRVRTPVF
-3325 TSNFKIDT
+3325 
-3333 PFFLNANYQYNL
+3333 
-3345 GNYQSLSNFRINGFI
+3345 
-3360 TGAVPSDLNIREGYS
+3360 VDLNDNIDLESYTTDDRFSVNGYLTGNVPRALKTEGYTLAEFYN
-3375 ILRTYTSKEIN
+3375 IKDIANWREY
-3386 EWTDRKNNNSASASV
+3386 KNVSSATASV
-3401 VKQSN
+3401 TAQSN
-3406 GNIIIQSSGGSAG
+3406 GTLTFQTNGTEAN
-3419 KYISFER
+3419 KM
-3426 NLENYP
+3426 LELTKSNYP
-3432 VGTIINISAMCR
+3432 AGTIINIKAMGR
-3444 KIEKNVDGGTIS
+3444 KLDNNVKGGSISCFISESSPSRKDFNETMYFKN
-3456 FWSDTTTPRRINT
+3456 
-3469 FTTYFNEEFFEKK
+3469 TYFETKEISAVLNENSSGDFKIF
-3482 DVSFIVNEET
+3482 V
-3492 GGSFQIFIG
+3492 GSSW
-3501 NFNGVGNNQPFKA
+3501 NGSTSESFKA
-3514 EFKDIVVRIY
+3514 EFKSIEVRILIPDDTSDPSRTRAASNASYTYIRYSNQANGSGMNDNPNSTYLGVY
-3524 VPNAVYRD
+3524 VGSSSTAPTNPSEYRWT
-3532 IDKESIERKIA
+3532 R
-3543 DISSKMEI
+3543 I
-3551 RGEGYPRNKRE
+3551 RGEDGRQGERGLVGPQGPAGIQGPAGPAGPKGNTGDRGPMGPQGQTGAQGIQGIQGRQGDRGIQGPAGPAGPKGNTGDRGPMGPQGPAGTGIVNQQNNQTLKYWAGTEAQYNAITNKD
-3562 LNNVPNGTIYTDT
+3562 PNTIY
-3575 LATKGA
+3575 
-3581 VKWIRLNGKWK
+3581 
-3592 VTVGDT
+3592 
-3598 GWKKLNAVSVLG
+3598 
-3610 NAFIKVRRVNDI
+3610 DI
-3622 VTYDFGGLQW
+3622 F
-3632 GWFGIIRRGGAGHVK
+3632 K
-3647 HGSSRERGAKVLN
+3647 
-3660 PGGIPDGFRSNASLM
+3660 
-3675 GPIFNDLGNPYG
+3675 
-3687 VWYMGG
+3687 
-3693 KSDSNYIQFTF
+3693 
-3704 NDPIPTD
+3704 
-3711 RDIGDI
+3711 
-3717 RVSSVSYI
+3717 
-3725 TDDDWENITIE
+3725 

>member
-106 EDDDGNKY
+106 EDDDGTKY

-172 TIDPSTK
+172 TIDPITK

-225 KGEKGE
+225 KGDKGE
-231 KTLVTIDPATKHWM
+231 KTLVTIDPATKHWV

-355 GTKGADGVDGK
+355 GTKGKDGVDGK

-443 ENLQVTALFR
+443 ENLQVSALFR

-459 SNENDDWK
+459 SNENDEWK
-467 DINNLTIEQED
+467 DLNNLTIEPED

-508 VDRHYYRRLDNIND
+508 IDRHYYRRLDNIND

-548 ARKEVEETYAKKSEL
+548 ARKEVEENYAKKSEL

-593 EVNTEKGKLSSLTD
+593 EVNTEKGKLSTLTD

-616 STLATKEEVDTT
+616 STLATKEEVDAT

-683 TVNKETHDA
+683 TVSKETHDA

-700 ISEISTVKEKVTGLE
+700 VSEISTVKEKVTGLE
-715 SSNTTVKEKIESLA
+715 SSNTTVKEKIESLT
-729 SDVNLLK
+729 SDVNSLK

-749 GNKLTISSGN
+749 GNKLAISSGN

-780 NETVTGLKNRLPES
+780 NETVTGLKNRIPES
-794 IQEDDKLSTSR
+794 IQEDDKLSTSK

-819 TTYAKKSELPNVEG
+819 TTYAKKSELPSVSG
-833 LITETRA
+833 LITETAA
-840 DEKYS
+840 DEKY
-845 GKSLETTVSS
+845 
-855 LDEKVRNLEAK
+855 
-866 EDNDRQTLSIT
+866 
-877 DRTITIS
+877 
-884 GSNSSVTVPEQDL
+884 
-897 SSLATKADVE
+897 
-907 RDYAKKSEL
+907 
-916 PSVNGLI
+916 
-923 SETTADERYLPK
+923 LPK
-935 TKEETLATKEELD
+935 AKEETLATKEELD

-990 LSGLATKADVELTYA
+990 LSSLATKADVELTYA

-1064 VEGLITEIKA
+1064 IEGLISETKA
-1074 DGKYLEKSKEETL
+1074 DGKYLEKSKEESL

-1111 ASDIPSLVNYATKE
+1111 ASDIPSLANYATKE
-1125 ELPSTVGLISENKAD
+1125 ELPSTAGLISETKAD

-1195 EVPEQDLSGLATKAD
+1195 TVPEQDLSSLATKEEVKSIKDKLPELTEGEKLVKKSDLPSTVGLISEATADTKYIAKSKEETLATKEEVTQKISDAKGNIENQISQLATKEEVDATYAKKSELPSTAGLISETKADEKYLEKSKETTLATKEELSGVITRLTTVEGKADKDDQTLSITGRTITISGSNSSVEVPEQDLSLLATKADVELTYAKKEQVEKLATKGEIEALRGMVTGNKVDTSGFITTENADNKYARKDVMETTYAKKSDLPSTVGLISEAIADTKYLSKSEKESLATKEEVKSIKDKLPEMNELEKLAKTSDISSLESYAKKSELPSVEGLITEVKADEKYLSKSKEETLATKAEVKEIKDNLPELTDGDKLVKKSELPSVTGLISEATADTKYLSKSEKESLATKEELESAKSRIGVLESKEDSDKQTLSITGRTITISGSNSSVEIPEQDLSGLATKAD
-1210 VDTTYAK
+1210 VETTYAK

-1303 TLENKPD
+1303 TLESKPD

-1353 LISETKADEK
+1353 LITETRADEK
-1363 YVSKSEKESLATK
+1363 YIPKAEKESLATK
-1376 EEVKAIRDHLPVL
+1376 EEVKAIKDHLPVL

-1400 IPSVSGLISEATA
+1400 IPSVTGLISEATA

-1431 VKDIADKLP
+1431 VKDITDKLP

-1482 KEDADK
+1482 KEDNDK

-1501 GSNSSVEVP
+1501 GSDSSVTVP
-1510 EQDLSSLVTKDD
+1510 EQDLSTLVTKDD

-1583 EIPNV
+1583 ELPSV
-1588 EEFITESKV
+1588 EGLIAETRADEKYVPKADLETAKERITTLESK
-1597 AETYATRFDLEGANI
+1597 TDNDR
-1612 KINSLE
+1612 
-1618 YQVNREKPTLSIEGN
+1618 QTLSITGR
-1633 TITISGSNSSVTVPE
+1633 TITISGSDSSVTVPE
-1648 QDLSGLA
+1648 QDLSSLA
-1655 TKSDVERDYAKKSEL
+1655 VKSEVDKTYAKKSEL
-1670 PTIDGL
+1670 PSVDGL
-1676 ISEATADTKYLPKS
+1676 ISEATADNKYLPKS
-1690 KEDTLATKIE
+1690 KEATLATKEE
-1700 LTQKIG
+1700 LTQKIS
-1706 EATSSVEGKL
+1706 EATTGIEEQISS
-1716 SLLAAKSEVDKTYA
+1716 LAVKSEVDKTYA

-1745 RADDKYLAKSKEST
+1745 RADDKYLSKSKEAT

-1764 ELNTISGRTTA
+1764 ELNTISGRTAA

-1811 YVLKSSLDTAEVN
+1811 YVLKSSLDTAEIN
-1824 KVVAKNTNGK
+1824 KVVTKNTNGK

-1842 NNAVRGKTTISE
+1842 NNAVRGKTTLSE

-1876 SQINADHGK
+1876 SQINTDHGK
-1885 VTNIEGRLSTLESRP
+1885 VVNIEGRLSTLESRP

-1927 QDLSGLAT
+1927 QDLSSLAP
-1935 KSDVD
+1935 KSDVESLK
-1940 TTYAKKSELPNIE
+1940 TRVGA
-1953 GINDKITEL
+1953 L
-1962 ENKRIPNEYY
+1962 ENKP
-1972 FRNLN
+1972 
-1977 EISNTG
+1977 
-1983 AIRTLKYHDIIMVG
+1983 
-1997 MNKYMVID
+1997 
-2005 EENKDK
+2005 
-2011 FKTEPI
+2011 
-2017 PNSNLFVAKYF
+2017 
-2028 ENSDRNKWINEAVR
+2028 EA
-2042 KGKFTIAY
+2042 G
-2050 GGLSGD
+2050 
-2056 MYDGN
+2056 
-2061 IASIS
+2061 
-2066 EPPASTKALIKA
+2066 P
-2078 FKLGFDA
+2078 
-2085 VYVDLIRHVSSK
+2085 
-2097 GETSYYVTLNSEN
+2097 
-2110 IEREY
+2110 
-2115 KFTRGSLIVVQDTFN
+2115 
-2130 YDNKVSTLRYETEER
+2130 
-2145 NYDNELPVLDV
+2145 
-2156 ILDLANRMD
+2156 
-2165 KIIIIGEVYDTD
+2165 
-2177 GHSVVTNKEQLSLIP
+2177 
-2192 STINDLSG
+2192 
-2200 KTDKIGIV
+2200 
-2208 SRNLI
+2208 
-2213 ESFEEWNYDPIHV
+2213 
-2226 LHLKYAEGVSVE
+2226 
-2238 LSKELMRISMKRNS
+2238 
-2252 LVILTNSPTYTGGNT
+2252 
-2267 LTKQILL
+2267 
-2274 KGIPIVF
+2274 
-2281 NTNKKIERYLFNAK
+2281 
-2295 VVDTD
+2295 
-2300 WSSGYMSSSVIPDT
+2300 
-2314 NYVYNSYEI
+2314 
-2323 VERITLKEILKT
+2323 
-2335 NPEISAT
+2335 
-2342 DYSYDKSN
+2342 
-2350 NKISYKK
+2350 
-2357 AIDFKILDPS
+2357 
-2367 KISEGMIIK
+2367 
-2376 ANLYN
+2376 
-2381 IGDSSLNKLYLKNNS
+2381 
-2396 GVKIVED
+2396 
-2403 VSRSLSEIAFS
+2403 
-2414 ELVMLLEIPKKAKE
+2414 
-2428 ISTQYLMLGLTP
+2428 
-2440 GDNTQFPTE
+2440 
-2449 LKDIYIELLVPKHEK
+2449 
-2464 VENTEL
+2464 
-2470 ETVKRRIS
+2470 
-2478 TLESNSSRSNN
+2478 
-2489 TNNGT
+2489 
-2494 KYYVRTIEE
+2494 KYYVRTVEE
-2503 LKALDVQVDDVVRF
+2503 LKALDVVEDDVVRF
-2517 KDKVYK
+2517 KDELYIISKEESNLDTEIINAVK
-2523 IVKDVTPFSL
+2523 INK
-2533 KYFGGIILDKTV
+2533 
-2545 DGMNLVA
+2545 A
-2552 TEYIDSYIRSSWI
+2552 
-2565 KNRPSGNF
+2565 PSGGNGRESLFAIKYYENF
-2573 NIAYCGYTGLPYKS
+2573 ERNLWLKSRNSRGVLSIADGGFTGRVNKSSAKMINIPSTFS
-2587 NANLNSV
+2587 
-2594 PCTLKAISDAYKV
+2594 AINDAGRL
-2607 GYDGIYVPTLK
+2607 GYDGAYTYCIYYDNEFYASLPYGVRRTSELDGAEIITNDTFR
-2618 YFNNKWYIS
+2618 YGGSGSQAFSIS
-2627 TTDEVGPILSNSQG
+2627 YDANEYQ
-2641 VELLSYSHTH
+2641 
-2651 TRINSEIAETKTFNS
+2651 
-2666 NNYVD
+2666 D
-2671 RNLLTVEEFLNVCKK
+2671 RNLLKLEDYISICKK
-2686 YNMYAFMSIQT
+2686 YNMYAFIDVSDGIGNST
-2697 INKNTF
+2697 IAGKLA
-2703 DNSSQEAYAELARI
+2703 DIIAASGYSGMVGIVGDVLHAHKELLGLMKSEDYIKVIKINSSSEQQNDSTI
-2717 INDSGHSSMI
+2717 INVLRSSKNSMLI
-2727 GLSGDN
+2727 VSDDESTPDVSQYN
-2733 IQIEILDFVIRVRDK
+2733 NTYRIND
-2748 ILSENLI
+2748 LI
-2755 NVIFIDA
+2755 NTVKD
-2762 STENYTL
+2762 L
-2769 ERELLILQK
+2769 E
-2778 YKNNLV
+2778 
-2784 IIGDRDDHDG
+2784 
-2794 NEILSAYGPSHQL
+2794 
-2807 YNFLKEVKKMGI
+2807 I
-2819 PIVYQTD
+2819 PIVYSSL
-2826 RREQRELFDKVIEKT
+2826 RENTQKRFNDAFERVKFNGYMSTSLLPFNNEINDNYNYYSKFTISSLVDYDT
-2841 GCIGLLSS
+2841 NPDTASSRYTVSNDLSS
-2849 AIAPYGKN
+2849 I
-2857 LSDNYAVQSRN
+2857 
-2868 NMSSIINLAVNK
+2868 
-2880 DNMSSR
+2880 
-2886 FTMNSDNTIMT
+2886 TID
-2897 ATASN
+2897 ASN
-2902 ITQNNEFEL
+2902 SSNVTNNQTSFEL
-2911 LNVSDITDGM
+2911 IRFREIVDGT
-2921 LIRVRLQG
+2921 IIKVRLKG
-2929 KTSGSQTAS
+2929 ETSGSIPAI
-2938 CKIYVKDIP
+2938 CRLYVKDVPASAGIY
-2947 DNENVSN
+2947 NE
-2954 MISFNSS
+2954 ISFNKRYRTEGEMSITISS
-2961 SYIEREMILPLSKNT
+2961 NSLPTTYSENQIVLSLDGGSVGNSTLT
-2976 FNSRYNDKKVVINL
+2976 FSDI
-2990 TADSGDSIISFK
+2990 
-3002 DLVVEVLIPKDKNN
+3002 VVEIFIPKDKDLKEFRNIKML
-3016 TTAKLISSVNYES
+3016 TGVNYDP
-3029 YNNKD
+3029 YNDKA
-3034 IYVDSEIQKAKL
+3034 IYTNISANNAKH
-3046 GDMIHYNNEDYVVVS
+3046 GNMIHYNNEDFAVVS
-3061 KDDELISGLVTEST
+3061 TTSSGNNDFNVLNPGRST
-3075 NGIIKIGENYALR
+3075 NGILKYGNVFAVRTY
-3088 IHNQEDIN
+3088 NQEDVN
-3096 QWLNS
+3096 VWVDDLRGD
-3101 MKNTDNIKI
+3101 MYI

-3116 GKSNVDN
+3116 GNVNRDADIN
-3123 EFVPVYPKNTTLSVE
+3123 PVYPKNTLLAID
-3138 KAGELGF
+3138 KAGRLGF

-3151 ITPTKDNVWV
+3151 ITPTRDGIWV
-3161 CSDETTLVNVKD
+3161 CSDETTLRNVKD
-3173 NSFKNRNIA
+3173 SSMKNRRIA
-3182 DLNYDNI
+3182 DLNYNDI
-3189 KGLELEGENVVRFNK
+3189 KHLELEGENVIKYNAGNTF
-3204 DTETYRWTYRDGQC
+3204 RWNYGDGIA
-3218 KGQTIPSLEQIVK
+3218 KGLTIPSLEDVVRV
-3231 ICSKYGMMIFI
+3231 CVTYGMMIFI
-3242 TSANLTANFDYVTK
+3242 TTTESTSNMDYVIK
-3256 VLKKY
+3256 ILRSHN
-3261 GYTSRTA
+3261 YTGKTA
-3268 LVGDR
+3268 LVGDD
-3273 FIMKYSNKLPDAV
+3273 FILNNIYRIPEAI
-3286 SIFDGSMKNVK
+3286 SIFDNSKPVTIARK
-3297 IYNEKFLRTF
+3297 LFNERVLKTF

-3312 ISTPGGVSDIFRQ
+3312 LVNRTNATTIRQYATTFRVRTPVF
-3325 TSNFKIDT
+3325 
-3333 PFFLNANYQYNL
+3333 
-3345 GNYQSLSNFRINGFI
+3345 
-3360 TGAVPSDLNIREGYS
+3360 VDLNDNIDLESYTTDDRFSVNGYLTGNVPRALKTEGYTLAEFYNIKDIS
-3375 ILRTYTSKEIN
+3375 GWRDGKYVQ
-3386 EWTDRKNNNSASASV
+3386 SATASV
-3401 VKQSN
+3401 TAQAN
-3406 GNIIIQSSGGSAG
+3406 GTLTFQTNGTEANKI
-3419 KYISFER
+3419 
-3426 NLENYP
+3426 LELTKSNYP
-3432 VGTIINISAMCR
+3432 AGTIINIKAMGR
-3444 KIEKNVDGGTIS
+3444 KLDNNVKGGSITCYISESSPSRKSFNETMYFKN
-3456 FWSDTTTPRRINT
+3456 
-3469 FTTYFNEEFFEKK
+3469 TYFETKEISAVINENSSGDFKIF
-3482 DVSFIVNEET
+3482 VGSSWNGSTNET
-3492 GGSFQIFIG
+3492 
-3501 NFNGVGNNQPFKA
+3501 FKA
-3514 EFKDIVVRIY
+3514 EFKSVEVRILIPDDTSDPSRTRSASGSSYTYIRYSNQSNGSGMNEDPNSTYLGVY
-3524 VPNAVYRD
+3524 VGSSSTAPTNPSEYKWTKIKGEDGRQGNQGIQGPVGPAGPRGNNGDRGPAGPQGATGSQGVQGRQGERGIQGPPGPQGPKGNTGDRGPQGPAGTGIVNQQNNQTLKYWAGTEAQYNDITNKDPN
-3532 IDKESIERKIA
+3532 
-3543 DISSKMEI
+3543 
-3551 RGEGYPRNKRE
+3551 
-3562 LNNVPNGTIYTDT
+3562 TIY
-3575 LATKGA
+3575 
-3581 VKWIRLNGKWK
+3581 
-3592 VTVGDT
+3592 
-3598 GWKKLNAVSVLG
+3598 
-3610 NAFIKVRRVNDI
+3610 DI
-3622 VTYDFGGLQW
+3622 F
-3632 GWFGIIRRGGAGHVK
+3632 K
-3647 HGSSRERGAKVLN
+3647 
-3660 PGGIPDGFRSNASLM
+3660 
-3675 GPIFNDLGNPYG
+3675 
-3687 VWYMGG
+3687 
-3693 KSDSNYIQFTF
+3693 
-3704 NDPIPTD
+3704 
-3711 RDIGDI
+3711 
-3717 RVSSVSYI
+3717 
-3725 TDDDWENITIE
+3725 

>member
-106 EDDDGNKY
+106 EDDDGTKY

-153 DGVDTEVSAIGPKG
+153 DGADTEVSAIGPKG

-172 TIDPSTK
+172 TIDPATK
-179 HWVIDGE
+179 HWMIDGE

-191 AEGKDGKTPEIKIDP
+191 AEGKDGKTPEVKIDP

-225 KGEKGE
+225 KGDKGE
-231 KTLVTIDPATKHWM
+231 KTLVTIDPNTKHWL

-318 IKAEGTKGEKGEKTL
+318 IKAEGTKGDKGEKTL

-355 GTKGADGVDGK
+355 GTKGVDGVDGK

-443 ENLQVTALFR
+443 ENLQVSALFR

-459 SNENDDWK
+459 SNENDEWK
-467 DINNLTIEQED
+467 DLNNLTIEPED

-508 VDRHYYRRLDNIND
+508 IDRHYYRRLDNIND

-548 ARKEVEETYAKKSEL
+548 ARKEVEENYAKKSEL

-579 GKYATKESL
+579 GKYATKEGL

-593 EVNTEKGKLSSLTD
+593 EVSTEKGKLSTLTD

-670 TKADLKNYYTKEE
+670 TKADLKKYYTKEE
-683 TVNKETHDA
+683 TVSKETHDV

-715 SSNTTVKEKIESLA
+715 SSNTTVKEKIESLT

-749 GNKLTISSGN
+749 GNKLAISSGN

-794 IQEDDKLSTSR
+794 IQEDDKLSTSK

-819 TTYAKKSELPNVEG
+819 TTYAKKSELP
-833 LITETRA
+833 
-840 DEKYS
+840 
-845 GKSLETTVSS
+845 
-855 LDEKVRNLEAK
+855 
-866 EDNDRQTLSIT
+866 
-877 DRTITIS
+877 
-884 GSNSSVTVPEQDL
+884 
-897 SSLATKADVE
+897 
-907 RDYAKKSEL
+907 
-916 PSVNGLI
+916 
-923 SETTADERYLPK
+923 
-935 TKEETLATKEELD
+935 
-948 VVKGKVTALE
+948 
-958 SKEDSDKQTLSI
+958 
-970 DGRTISISG
+970 
-979 SDSSVTVPEQD
+979 
-990 LSGLATKADVELTYA
+990 
-1005 KKEQVEKLASKSEI
+1005 
-1019 EGLRKL
+1019 
-1025 VTGSKVDTS
+1025 
-1034 GFITSDDA
+1034 
-1042 DSKYARKDVMET
+1042 
-1054 TYAKKSELPS
+1054 S
-1064 VEGLITEIKA
+1064 VEGLITEAKA

-1111 ASDIPSLVNYATKE
+1111 ASDIPSLANYATKE
-1125 ELPSTVGLISENKAD
+1125 ELPSTVGLISETKAD

-1187 ISGSNSSV
+1187 ISGSDSSVTVPEQDLSSLATKEEVKSIKDKLPEMNELEKLAKTSDIPSLESYAKKSELPSVEGLITEVKADEKYLSKSKEETLATKAEVKEIKDNLPELTDGDKLVKKSELPNVTGLISEATADTKYVSKSEKESLATKEELESAKSRIGVLESKEDSDKQTLSITGRTITISGSNSSV
-1195 EVPEQDLSGLATKAD
+1195 EIPEQDLSGLATKAD
-1210 VDTTYAK
+1210 IDTTYAK

-1228 TETAADEKYLP
+1228 TETVADEKYLP
-1239 KSKEGS
+1239 KSKESS

-1353 LISETKADEK
+1353 LITETKADEK
-1363 YVSKSEKESLATK
+1363 YIPKSEKESLATK
-1376 EEVKAIRDHLPVL
+1376 EEVKSIKDHLPVL

-1400 IPSVSGLISEATA
+1400 IPSVTGLISEATA
-1413 DTKYLEKSKEA
+1413 DTKYLEKSKET

-1431 VKDIADKLP
+1431 VKDITDKLP

-1454 ITEVKADGKYA
+1454 ITETKADGKYA

-1482 KEDADK
+1482 KEDSDK

-1501 GSNSSVEVP
+1501 GSDSSVTVP

-1583 EIPNV
+1583 ELPSV
-1588 EEFITESKV
+1588 EGLIAETKADEKYVPKADLETAKERITTLESK
-1597 AETYATRFDLEGANI
+1597 TDND
-1612 KINSLE
+1612 K
-1618 YQVNREKPTLSIEGN
+1618 QTLSITGR
-1633 TITISGSNSSVTVPE
+1633 TITISGSDSSVTVPE
-1648 QDLSGLA
+1648 QDLSSLA
-1655 TKSDVERDYAKKSEL
+1655 VKSEVDKTYAKKSEL
-1670 PTIDGL
+1670 PSVAGL

-1730 KKSELPSVAGLITEV
+1730 KKSEIPSVAGLITEV
-1745 RADDKYLAKSKEST
+1745 RADDKYLAKSKEAT

-1764 ELNTISGRTTA
+1764 ELNTISGRTAA

-1842 NNAVRGKTTISE
+1842 NNAVRGKTTLSE

-1876 SQINADHGK
+1876 SQINTDHGK

-1935 KSDVD
+1935 KSDVERD
-1940 TTYAKKSELPNIE
+1940 YAKKSELPNVE
-1953 GINDKITEL
+1953 EINGKISKL

-1972 FRNLN
+1972 FRSIG
-1977 EISNTG
+1977 EISSSG
-1983 AIRTLKYHDIIMVG
+1983 ALSRLQTNDIINVAGTDCKIVNREMYEKLDYSG
-1997 MNKYMVID
+1997 RKIEGTEFYITD
-2005 EENKDK
+2005 YLEESEKNNWIKD
-2011 FKTEPI
+2011 
-2017 PNSNLFVAKYF
+2017 NLAI
-2028 ENSDRNKWINEAVR
+2028 S
-2042 KGKFTIAY
+2042 Y

-2056 MYDGN
+2056 KYDSN
-2061 IASIS
+2061 VNSIFDVPGS
-2066 EPPASTKALIKA
+2066 FSAISTA
-2078 FKLGFDA
+2078 FKVGFDA
-2085 VYVDLIRHVSSK
+2085 VFIDVLIVTEGSTTNYFVTIESEKVSRTYK
-2097 GETSYYVTLNSEN
+2097 KDGETITVARDSFKYTRYSTLN
-2110 IEREY
+2110 
-2115 KFTRGSLIVVQDTFN
+2115 
-2130 YDNKVSTLRYETEER
+2130 YEAEIR
-2145 NYDNELPVLDV
+2145 SGKYYDNELMKLEELIALCSTENK
-2156 ILDLANRMD
+2156 ILIIDGIYELESSTTKYANATKIPESSIVDKGTDLYIHVRKKVKN
-2165 KIIIIGEVYDTD
+2165 IE
-2177 GHSVVTNKEQLSLIP
+2177 
-2192 STINDLSG
+2192 
-2200 KTDKIGIV
+2200 KIGFTSDIF
-2208 SRNLI
+2208 S
-2213 ESFEEWNYDPIHV
+2213 
-2226 LHLKYAEGVSVE
+2226 GV
-2238 LSKELMRISMKRNS
+2238 N
-2252 LVILTNSPTYTGGNT
+2252 NT
-2267 LTKQILL
+2267 LTNKSSLFEKFINVAEIDNTSSLDSVRNKVESLSIRKNSMIILTDVLTSSDIVKIL
-2274 KGIPIVF
+2274 KGQNIPVIY
-2281 NTNKKIERYLFNAK
+2281 NTKKSVNKNYI
-2295 VVDTD
+2295 D
-2300 WSSGYMSSSVIPDT
+2300 WVGSEEIYKGYMSSSIIPSS
-2314 NYVYNSYEI
+2314 NKIELYNHYNVTEI
-2323 VERITLKEILKT
+2323 ITLKDIMK
-2335 NPEISAT
+2335 NVPASDKYI
-2342 DYSYDKSN
+2342 YDSDAKKLN
-2350 NKISYKK
+2350 YKK
-2357 AIDFKILDPS
+2357 DMDLAVVSSDKLTDGMIVKVNFKNKGIDS
-2367 KISEGMIIK
+2367 KIKIYMTDG
-2376 ANLYN
+2376 
-2381 IGDSSLNKLYLKNNS
+2381 S
-2396 GVKIVED
+2396 GVKILED
-2403 VSRSLSEIAFS
+2403 VVQTSTKFS
-2414 ELVMLLEIPKKAKE
+2414 
-2428 ISTQYLMLGLTP
+2428 Y
-2440 GDNTQFPTE
+2440 TE
-2449 LKDIYIELLVPKHEK
+2449 
-2464 VENTEL
+2464 
-2470 ETVKRRIS
+2470 
-2478 TLESNSSRSNN
+2478 
-2489 TNNGT
+2489 
-2494 KYYVRTIEE
+2494 RTITVIIPNKEKNKNRQP
-2503 LKALDVQVDDVVRF
+2503 LTL
-2517 KDKVYK
+2517 
-2523 IVKDVTPFSL
+2523 
-2533 KYFGGIILDKTV
+2533 GI
-2545 DGMNLVA
+2545 
-2552 TEYIDSYIRSSWI
+2552 IRSSY
-2565 KNRPSGNF
+2565 GNSPED
-2573 NIAYCGYTGLPYKS
+2573 TVLT
-2587 NANLNSV
+2587 NL
-2594 PCTLKAISDAYKV
+2594 Y
-2607 GYDGIYVPTLK
+2607 
-2618 YFNNKWYIS
+2618 
-2627 TTDEVGPILSNSQG
+2627 
-2641 VELLSYSHTH
+2641 VELLTP
-2651 TRINSEIAETKTFNS
+2651 
-2666 NNYVD
+2666 
-2671 RNLLTVEEFLNVCKK
+2671 K
-2686 YNMYAFMSIQT
+2686 Y
-2697 INKNTF
+2697 
-2703 DNSSQEAYAELARI
+2703 
-2717 INDSGHSSMI
+2717 
-2727 GLSGDN
+2727 DN
-2733 IQIEILDFVIRVRDK
+2733 IKTKKDAYVI
-2748 ILSENLI
+2748 
-2755 NVIFIDA
+2755 A
-2762 STENYTL
+2762 NY
-2769 ERELLILQK
+2769 
-2778 YKNNLV
+2778 N
-2784 IIGDRDDHDG
+2784 
-2794 NEILSAYGPSHQL
+2794 
-2807 YNFLKEVKKMGI
+2807 
-2819 PIVYQTD
+2819 
-2826 RREQRELFDKVIEKT
+2826 
-2841 GCIGLLSS
+2841 
-2849 AIAPYGKN
+2849 PY
-2857 LSDNYAVQSRN
+2857 D
-2868 NMSSIINLAVNK
+2868 
-2880 DNMSSR
+2880 
-2886 FTMNSDNTIMT
+2886 
-2897 ATASN
+2897 
-2902 ITQNNEFEL
+2902 
-2911 LNVSDITDGM
+2911 
-2921 LIRVRLQG
+2921 
-2929 KTSGSQTAS
+2929 
-2938 CKIYVKDIP
+2938 
-2947 DNENVSN
+2947 
-2954 MISFNSS
+2954 
-2961 SYIEREMILPLSKNT
+2961 
-2976 FNSRYNDKKVVINL
+2976 
-2990 TADSGDSIISFK
+2990 
-3002 DLVVEVLIPKDKNN
+3002 
-3016 TTAKLISSVNYES
+3016 
-3029 YNNKD
+3029 NKD
-3034 IYVDSEIQKAKL
+3034 IMIEDSKL
-3046 GDMIHYNNEDYVVVS
+3046 SEVESSDALHYNNEDYTILSENDEMITGLLS
-3061 KDDELISGLVTEST
+3061 KNT
-3075 NGIIKIGENYALR
+3075 NGIIKKSDKYALR
-3088 IHNQEDIN
+3088 TYNQEDVN
-3096 QWLNS
+3096 VWVDDLKGD
-3101 MKNTDNIKI
+3101 MYI

-3116 GKSNVDN
+3116 GNVNRDADIN
-3123 EFVPVYPKNTTLSVE
+3123 PVYPKNTLLAID
-3138 KAGELGF
+3138 KAGRLGF

-3151 ITPTKDNVWV
+3151 ITPTRDGIWV
-3161 CSDETTLVNVKD
+3161 CSDETTLRNVKD
-3173 NSFKNRNIA
+3173 NSMKNRRIA
-3182 DLNYDNI
+3182 DLNYNDI
-3189 KGLELEGENVVRFNK
+3189 KHLELEGENVIKYSAGNTF
-3204 DTETYRWTYRDGQC
+3204 RWNYGDGIA
-3218 KGQTIPSLEQIVK
+3218 KGLTIPSLEDVVRV
-3231 ICSKYGMMIFI
+3231 CVTYGMMIFI
-3242 TSANLTANFDYVTK
+3242 TTTETTSNMDYVVK
-3256 VLKKY
+3256 ILRSHN
-3261 GYTSRTA
+3261 YTGKTA
-3268 LVGDR
+3268 LVGDD
-3273 FIMKYSNKLPDAV
+3273 FILNNIYKIPEAI
-3286 SIFDGSMKNVK
+3286 SIFDNSKPVTIARK
-3297 IYNEKFLRTF
+3297 LFNERVLKTF

-3312 ISTPGGVSDIFRQ
+3312 LVNRNNSTTIRQYATTFRVR
-3325 TSNFKIDT
+3325 T
-3333 PFFLNANYQYNL
+3333 PVF
-3345 GNYQSLSNFRINGFI
+3345 
-3360 TGAVPSDLNIREGYS
+3360 VDLNDNIDLESYTTDDRFSVNGYLTGNVPRALKTEGYTLAEFYN
-3375 ILRTYTSKEIN
+3375 IKDIANWREY
-3386 EWTDRKNNNSASASV
+3386 KNVQSATASV
-3401 VKQSN
+3401 TAQSN
-3406 GNIIIQSSGGSAG
+3406 GTLTFQTNGTEAN
-3419 KYISFER
+3419 KM
-3426 NLENYP
+3426 LELTKSNYP
-3432 VGTIINISAMCR
+3432 AGTIINIKAMGR
-3444 KIEKNVDGGTIS
+3444 KLDNNVKGGSISCFISESSPSRKDFNETMYFKN
-3456 FWSDTTTPRRINT
+3456 
-3469 FTTYFNEEFFEKK
+3469 TYFETKEISAVINENSSGDFKIF
-3482 DVSFIVNEET
+3482 V
-3492 GGSFQIFIG
+3492 GSSW
-3501 NFNGVGNNQPFKA
+3501 NGSTSESFKA
-3514 EFKDIVVRIY
+3514 EFKSIEVRILIPDDTSDPSRTRAASNASYTYIRYSNQANGSGMNDNPNSTYLGVY
-3524 VPNAVYRD
+3524 VGSSSTAPTNPSEYRWT
-3532 IDKESIERKIA
+3532 R
-3543 DISSKMEI
+3543 I
-3551 RGEGYPRNKRE
+3551 RGEDGRQGERGLVGPQGPAGIQGPAGPAGPKGNTGDRGPQGQTGAQGIQGIQGRQGDRGIQGPAGPAGPKGNTGDRGPMGPQGPAGTGIVNQQNNQTLKYWAGTEAQYNAITNKD
-3562 LNNVPNGTIYTDT
+3562 PDTIY
-3575 LATKGA
+3575 
-3581 VKWIRLNGKWK
+3581 
-3592 VTVGDT
+3592 
-3598 GWKKLNAVSVLG
+3598 
-3610 NAFIKVRRVNDI
+3610 DI
-3622 VTYDFGGLQW
+3622 F
-3632 GWFGIIRRGGAGHVK
+3632 K
-3647 HGSSRERGAKVLN
+3647 
-3660 PGGIPDGFRSNASLM
+3660 
-3675 GPIFNDLGNPYG
+3675 
-3687 VWYMGG
+3687 
-3693 KSDSNYIQFTF
+3693 
-3704 NDPIPTD
+3704 
-3711 RDIGDI
+3711 
-3717 RVSSVSYI
+3717 
-3725 TDDDWENITIE
+3725 

>member
-106 EDDDGNKY
+106 EDDDGTKY

-153 DGVDTEVSAIGPKG
+153 DGADTSVSAIGPKG

-172 TIDPSTK
+172 TIDPATK
-179 HWVIDGE
+179 HWMIDGE

-191 AEGKDGKTPEIKIDP
+191 AEGKDGKTPEVKIDP
-206 VTKRWIIDGI
+206 VTKRWIIGGI

-225 KGEKGE
+225 KGEKGD
-231 KTLVTIDPATKHWM
+231 KTLVTIDPTTKHWM

-301 SINEVSKNWI
+301 SINEISKNWI

-355 GTKGADGVDGK
+355 GTKGVDGVDGK

-443 ENLQVTALFR
+443 ENLQVSALFR

-459 SNENDDWK
+459 SNENDEWK
-467 DINNLTIEQED
+467 DLNNLTIEPED

-548 ARKEVEETYAKKSEL
+548 ARKEVEENYAKKSEL

-579 GKYATKESL
+579 GKYATKENL

-656 KEELVTLGNLNDKA
+656 KEDLVTLGNLNDKA

-683 TVNKETHDA
+683 TVSKETHDA

-715 SSNTTVKEKIESLA
+715 SSNTTVKEKIESLT

-749 GNKLTISSGN
+749 GNKLAISSGN

-773 ERSVSTL
+773 ERSVSAL

-794 IQEDDKLSTSR
+794 IQEDDKLSTSK

-819 TTYAKKSELPNVEG
+819 TNYAKKSELPSVEG
-833 LITETRA
+833 LISETKA
-840 DEKYS
+840 DGKYS
-845 GKSLETTVSS
+845 AKSLETTVNS

-923 SETTADERYLPK
+923 SVTAADERYLPK
-935 TKEETLATKEELD
+935 AKEETLATKEELD

-958 SKEDSDKQTLSI
+958 AKEDSDKQTLSI

-990 LSGLATKADVELTYA
+990 LSSLATKADVELTYA

-1064 VEGLITEIKA
+1064 VEGLITETRA

-1111 ASDIPSLVNYATKE
+1111 ASDIPSLANYATKE
-1125 ELPSTVGLISENKAD
+1125 ELPSTAGLISETRAD

-1169 TKEDSDKQTLS
+1169 TKEDSDKQTLSITGRTITISGSDSSVTVPEQDLSSLATKEEVKSIKDKLPELTEGEKLVKKSDLPSTVGLISEATADTKYIAKSKEETLATKEELESAKNRIGVLESKEDSDKQTLS

-1228 TETAADEKYLP
+1228 TETTADEKYLP

-1336 QDLSGLAKK
+1336 QDLSGFAKK

-1353 LISETKADEK
+1353 LITETKADEK
-1363 YVSKSEKESLATK
+1363 YITKSEKESLATK
-1376 EEVKAIRDHLPVL
+1376 EEVKSIKDHLPVL

-1400 IPSVSGLISEATA
+1400 IPSVTGLISEATA

-1424 TLATKAE
+1424 TLATKVE
-1431 VKDIADKLP
+1431 VKDITDKLP

-1465 PKTDLET
+1465 PKTDLEA

-1482 KEDADK
+1482 KEDSDK

-1583 EIPNV
+1583 ELPSV
-1588 EEFITESKV
+1588 EGLITESKV
-1597 AETYATRFDLEGANI
+1597 AETYASRFDLEGANI
-1612 KINSLE
+1612 KINRLE
-1618 YQVNREKPTLSIEGN
+1618 DQVNREKPTLSIEGN

-1648 QDLSGLA
+1648 QDISGLA
-1655 TKSDVERDYAKKSEL
+1655 TKSDVERDYAKKSEI
-1670 PTIDGL
+1670 PNVTGL

-1730 KKSELPSVAGLITEV
+1730 KKSEIPSVAGLITEV
-1745 RADDKYLAKSKEST
+1745 RADDKYLAKSKEAT

-1764 ELNTISGRTTA
+1764 ELNTISGRTAA

-1842 NNAVRGKTTISE
+1842 NNAVRGKTTLSE

-1876 SQINADHGK
+1876 SQINTDHGK

-1935 KSDVD
+1935 KSDVERD
-1940 TTYAKKSELPNIE
+1940 YAKKSELPNAE
-1953 GINDKITEL
+1953 EINGKISKL

-1972 FRNLN
+1972 FRSIG
-1977 EISNTG
+1977 EISSSG
-1983 AIRTLKYHDIIMVG
+1983 AVSRLQINDIINVAGTDCRIVNREMYEKLDYSG
-1997 MNKYMVID
+1997 KKIEGTEFYITD
-2005 EENKDK
+2005 YLEESEKNNWIKD
-2011 FKTEPI
+2011 
-2017 PNSNLFVAKYF
+2017 NLAI
-2028 ENSDRNKWINEAVR
+2028 S
-2042 KGKFTIAY
+2042 Y

-2056 MYDGN
+2056 KYDSN
-2061 IASIS
+2061 VNSIFDVPGS
-2066 EPPASTKALIKA
+2066 FSAISTA
-2078 FKLGFDA
+2078 FKVGFDA
-2085 VYVDLIRHVSSK
+2085 VFIDVLIVTEGSTTNYFVTIESEKVSRTYK
-2097 GETSYYVTLNSEN
+2097 KDGETITVARDSFKYTRYSTLN
-2110 IEREY
+2110 
-2115 KFTRGSLIVVQDTFN
+2115 
-2130 YDNKVSTLRYETEER
+2130 YEAEIR
-2145 NYDNELPVLDV
+2145 SGKYYDNELMKLEELIALCSTENK
-2156 ILDLANRMD
+2156 ILIIDGIYELESSTTKYANATKIPESSIVDKGTDLYVHIRKKVKN
-2165 KIIIIGEVYDTD
+2165 IE
-2177 GHSVVTNKEQLSLIP
+2177 
-2192 STINDLSG
+2192 
-2200 KTDKIGIV
+2200 KIGFTSDIF
-2208 SRNLI
+2208 S
-2213 ESFEEWNYDPIHV
+2213 
-2226 LHLKYAEGVSVE
+2226 GV
-2238 LSKELMRISMKRNS
+2238 N
-2252 LVILTNSPTYTGGNT
+2252 NT
-2267 LTKQILL
+2267 LTNKSSLFEKFINVAEIDNTSSLDSVRNKVESLSIRKNSMIILTDVLTSSDIVKIL
-2274 KGIPIVF
+2274 KGQNIPVIY
-2281 NTNKKIERYLFNAK
+2281 NTKKSVNKNYI
-2295 VVDTD
+2295 D
-2300 WSSGYMSSSVIPDT
+2300 WVSSEELYKGYMSPSIIPSSNKIEL
-2314 NYVYNSYEI
+2314 YNHYNVTET
-2323 VERITLKEILKT
+2323 ITLKDIMK
-2335 NPEISAT
+2335 NVPASDKYI
-2342 DYSYDKSN
+2342 YDSDTKKLN
-2350 NKISYKK
+2350 YKK
-2357 AIDFKILDPS
+2357 DMDLVITSSDKLTDGMIVKVNFKNKGIDS
-2367 KISEGMIIK
+2367 KIKIYMTDG
-2376 ANLYN
+2376 
-2381 IGDSSLNKLYLKNNS
+2381 S
-2396 GVKIVED
+2396 GVKILED
-2403 VSRSLSEIAFS
+2403 VVQTSTKFS
-2414 ELVMLLEIPKKAKE
+2414 
-2428 ISTQYLMLGLTP
+2428 Y
-2440 GDNTQFPTE
+2440 TE
-2449 LKDIYIELLVPKHEK
+2449 
-2464 VENTEL
+2464 
-2470 ETVKRRIS
+2470 
-2478 TLESNSSRSNN
+2478 
-2489 TNNGT
+2489 
-2494 KYYVRTIEE
+2494 RTITVIIPNKEKNKNRQP
-2503 LKALDVQVDDVVRF
+2503 LTL
-2517 KDKVYK
+2517 
-2523 IVKDVTPFSL
+2523 
-2533 KYFGGIILDKTV
+2533 GI
-2545 DGMNLVA
+2545 
-2552 TEYIDSYIRSSWI
+2552 IRSSY
-2565 KNRPSGNF
+2565 GNSPED
-2573 NIAYCGYTGLPYKS
+2573 TVLT
-2587 NANLNSV
+2587 NL
-2594 PCTLKAISDAYKV
+2594 Y
-2607 GYDGIYVPTLK
+2607 
-2618 YFNNKWYIS
+2618 
-2627 TTDEVGPILSNSQG
+2627 
-2641 VELLSYSHTH
+2641 VELLTP
-2651 TRINSEIAETKTFNS
+2651 
-2666 NNYVD
+2666 
-2671 RNLLTVEEFLNVCKK
+2671 K
-2686 YNMYAFMSIQT
+2686 Y
-2697 INKNTF
+2697 
-2703 DNSSQEAYAELARI
+2703 
-2717 INDSGHSSMI
+2717 
-2727 GLSGDN
+2727 DN
-2733 IQIEILDFVIRVRDK
+2733 IKTKKDAYVI
-2748 ILSENLI
+2748 
-2755 NVIFIDA
+2755 A
-2762 STENYTL
+2762 NY
-2769 ERELLILQK
+2769 
-2778 YKNNLV
+2778 N
-2784 IIGDRDDHDG
+2784 
-2794 NEILSAYGPSHQL
+2794 
-2807 YNFLKEVKKMGI
+2807 
-2819 PIVYQTD
+2819 
-2826 RREQRELFDKVIEKT
+2826 
-2841 GCIGLLSS
+2841 
-2849 AIAPYGKN
+2849 PY
-2857 LSDNYAVQSRN
+2857 D
-2868 NMSSIINLAVNK
+2868 
-2880 DNMSSR
+2880 
-2886 FTMNSDNTIMT
+2886 
-2897 ATASN
+2897 
-2902 ITQNNEFEL
+2902 
-2911 LNVSDITDGM
+2911 
-2921 LIRVRLQG
+2921 
-2929 KTSGSQTAS
+2929 
-2938 CKIYVKDIP
+2938 
-2947 DNENVSN
+2947 
-2954 MISFNSS
+2954 
-2961 SYIEREMILPLSKNT
+2961 
-2976 FNSRYNDKKVVINL
+2976 
-2990 TADSGDSIISFK
+2990 
-3002 DLVVEVLIPKDKNN
+3002 
-3016 TTAKLISSVNYES
+3016 
-3029 YNNKD
+3029 NKD
-3034 IYVDSEIQKAKL
+3034 IMIEDSKL
-3046 GDMIHYNNEDYVVVS
+3046 SEVESSDALHYNNEDYTILSENDEMITGLLS
-3061 KDDELISGLVTEST
+3061 KNT
-3075 NGIIKIGENYALR
+3075 NGIIKKSDKYALR
-3088 IHNQEDIN
+3088 TYNQEDVN
-3096 QWLNS
+3096 VWVDDLKGD
-3101 MKNTDNIKI
+3101 MYI

-3116 GKSNVDN
+3116 GNVNRDADIN
-3123 EFVPVYPKNTTLSVE
+3123 PVYPKNTLLAID
-3138 KAGELGF
+3138 KAGRLGF

-3151 ITPTKDNVWV
+3151 ITPTRDGIWV
-3161 CSDETTLVNVKD
+3161 CSDETTLRNVKD
-3173 NSFKNRNIA
+3173 SSMKNRSIA
-3182 DLNYDNI
+3182 DLNYNDI
-3189 KGLELEGENVVRFNK
+3189 KHLELEGENVIKYNAGNTF
-3204 DTETYRWTYRDGQC
+3204 RWNYGDGIA
-3218 KGQTIPSLEQIVK
+3218 KGLTIPSLEDVVRV
-3231 ICSKYGMMIFI
+3231 CVTYGMMIFI
-3242 TSANLTANFDYVTK
+3242 TTTESTSNMDYVIK
-3256 VLKKY
+3256 ILRSHN
-3261 GYTSRTA
+3261 YTGKTA
-3268 LVGDR
+3268 LVGDD
-3273 FIMKYSNKLPDAV
+3273 FILNNIYKIPEAI
-3286 SIFDGSMKNVK
+3286 SIFDNSKPVTIAGKLF
-3297 IYNEKFLRTF
+3297 NERVLKTF

-3312 ISTPGGVSDIFRQ
+3312 LVNRTNATTIRQYATIFRVR
-3325 TSNFKIDT
+3325 T
-3333 PFFLNANYQYNL
+3333 PVF
-3345 GNYQSLSNFRINGFI
+3345 
-3360 TGAVPSDLNIREGYS
+3360 VDLNDNIDLESYTTDDRFSVNGYLTGNVPRALKTEGYTLAEFYNTKD
-3375 ILRTYTSKEIN
+3375 IANWREY
-3386 EWTDRKNNNSASASV
+3386 KNVQSATASV
-3401 VKQSN
+3401 TAQSN
-3406 GNIIIQSSGGSAG
+3406 GTLTFQTNGTEAN
-3419 KYISFER
+3419 KM
-3426 NLENYP
+3426 LELTKSNYP
-3432 VGTIINISAMCR
+3432 AGTIINIKAMGR
-3444 KIEKNVDGGTIS
+3444 KLDNNVKGGSISCFISESSPSRKDFNETMYFKN
-3456 FWSDTTTPRRINT
+3456 
-3469 FTTYFNEEFFEKK
+3469 TYFETKEISAVLNENSSGDFKIF
-3482 DVSFIVNEET
+3482 V
-3492 GGSFQIFIG
+3492 GSSW
-3501 NFNGVGNNQPFKA
+3501 NGSTSESFKA
-3514 EFKDIVVRIY
+3514 EFKSIEVRILIPDDTSDPSRTRAASNASYTYIRYSNQANGSGMNDNPNSTYLGVY
-3524 VPNAVYRD
+3524 VGSSSTAPTNPSEYRWT
-3532 IDKESIERKIA
+3532 R
-3543 DISSKMEI
+3543 I
-3551 RGEGYPRNKRE
+3551 RGEDGRQGERGLVGPQGPAGIQGPAGPAGPKGNTGDRGPQGQTGAQGIQGIQGRQGDRGIQGPAGPAGPKGNTGDRGPMGPQGPAGTGIVNQQNNQTLKYWAGTEAQYNDITNKD
-3562 LNNVPNGTIYTDT
+3562 PNTIY
-3575 LATKGA
+3575 
-3581 VKWIRLNGKWK
+3581 
-3592 VTVGDT
+3592 
-3598 GWKKLNAVSVLG
+3598 
-3610 NAFIKVRRVNDI
+3610 DI
-3622 VTYDFGGLQW
+3622 F
-3632 GWFGIIRRGGAGHVK
+3632 K
-3647 HGSSRERGAKVLN
+3647 
-3660 PGGIPDGFRSNASLM
+3660 
-3675 GPIFNDLGNPYG
+3675 
-3687 VWYMGG
+3687 
-3693 KSDSNYIQFTF
+3693 
-3704 NDPIPTD
+3704 
-3711 RDIGDI
+3711 
-3717 RVSSVSYI
+3717 
-3725 TDDDWENITIE
+3725 

>member
-172 TIDPSTK
+172 TIDSATK

-225 KGEKGE
+225 KGDKGE

-301 SINEVSKNWI
+301 SINEISKNWI

-443 ENLQVTALFR
+443 ENLQVSALFR

-459 SNENDDWK
+459 SNENDEWK
-467 DINNLTIEQED
+467 DLNNLTIEPED

-486 PFTDGVRKGDSLE
+486 PFTDGVRKGDPLE

-508 VDRHYYRRLDNIND
+508 IDRHYYRRLDNIND

-593 EVNTEKGKLSSLTD
+593 EVSTEKGKLSSLTD

-683 TVNKETHDA
+683 TVSKETHDA

-715 SSNTTVKEKIESLA
+715 SSNTTVKEKIESLTT
-729 SDVNLLK
+729 DVNLLK

-794 IQEDDKLSTSR
+794 IQEDDKLSTSK
-805 EVTEKVNSLKTEVE
+805 EVTEKVNTLKTEVD
-819 TTYAKKSELPNVEG
+819 TTYAKKSELPSVEG
-833 LITETRA
+833 LITEAKA
-840 DEKYS
+840 DGKYS
-845 GKSLETTVSS
+845 AKSLETTVSS

-935 TKEETLATKEELD
+935 AKEETLATKEELD

-958 SKEDSDKQTLSI
+958 AKEDNDKQTLSI

-1064 VEGLITEIKA
+1064 VEGLISETKA
-1074 DGKYLEKSKEETL
+1074 DGKYLEKSKEESL

-1111 ASDIPSLVNYATKE
+1111 ASDIPSLANYATKE
-1125 ELPSTVGLISENKAD
+1125 ELPSTAGLISETRAD

-1146 STESSLATKNELEEV
+1146 STESNLATKNELEEV

-1187 ISGSNSSV
+1187 ISGSDSSVTVPEQDLSSLATKEEVKSIKDKLPELTEGEKLVKKSDLPSTAGLISEATADTKYIAKSKEESLATKEEVTQKISDAKGNIENQISQLATKEEVDTTYAKKSELPSTAGLITEAKADEKYLEKSKENTLATKEELSGVITRLTTVEGKADKDDQTLSITGRTITISGSNSSVEVPEQDLSLLATKADVELTYAKKEQVEKLATKGEIEALRGMVTGNKVDTSGFITTEDADNKYARKDVMETTYAKKSELPSTAGLITEATADAKYVSKSEKESLATKEEVKSIKDKLPEMNELEKLAKTSDIPSLESYAKKSELPSVAGLITEVKADEKYLSKSKEETLATKAEVKEIKDNLPELTDGDKLVKKSELPSVTGLISEATADTKYVSKSEKESLATKEELESAKSRIGVLESKEDSDKQTLSITGRTITISGSNSSV

-1210 VDTTYAK
+1210 IDTTYAK

-1239 KSKEGS
+1239 KSKESS

-1254 KISEATNGVES
+1254 KISEATSGVES
-1265 KLSNLLPKSE
+1265 QLSNLLPKSE

-1353 LISETKADEK
+1353 LITETKADEK
-1363 YVSKSEKESLATK
+1363 YLPKSEKESLATK
-1376 EEVKAIRDHLPVL
+1376 EEVKSIKDHLPVL

-1400 IPSVSGLISEATA
+1400 IPSLTGLISEATA

-1431 VKDIADKLP
+1431 VKDITDKLP

-1454 ITEVKADGKYA
+1454 ITEVKADGKYV

-1501 GSNSSVEVP
+1501 GSDSSVTVP

-1583 EIPNV
+1583 ELPSV
-1588 EEFITESKV
+1588 EGLITESKV

-1612 KINSLE
+1612 KINRLE
-1618 YQVNREKPTLSIEGN
+1618 DQVNREKPTLSIEGN

-1648 QDLSGLA
+1648 QDISGLV
-1655 TKSDVERDYAKKSEL
+1655 TKSDIERDYAKKSEL
-1670 PTIDGL
+1670 PNVTGL

-1745 RADDKYLAKSKEST
+1745 RADDKYLAKSKEAT

-1764 ELNTISGRTTA
+1764 ELNTISGRTAA

-1811 YVLKSSLDTAEVN
+1811 YVLKSSLDAAEVN

-1842 NNAVRGKTTISE
+1842 NNAVRGKTTLSE

-1876 SQINADHGK
+1876 SQINTDHGK

-1927 QDLSGLAT
+1927 QDLSSLAP

-1940 TTYAKKSELPNIE
+1940 SLKNRVGA
-1953 GINDKITEL
+1953 L
-1962 ENKRIPNEYY
+1962 ENKPEA
-1972 FRNLN
+1972 
-1977 EISNTG
+1977 G
-1983 AIRTLKYHDIIMVG
+1983 A
-1997 MNKYMVID
+1997 
-2005 EENKDK
+2005 
-2011 FKTEPI
+2011 
-2017 PNSNLFVAKYF
+2017 
-2028 ENSDRNKWINEAVR
+2028 
-2042 KGKFTIAY
+2042 
-2050 GGLSGD
+2050 
-2056 MYDGN
+2056 
-2061 IASIS
+2061 
-2066 EPPASTKALIKA
+2066 
-2078 FKLGFDA
+2078 
-2085 VYVDLIRHVSSK
+2085 
-2097 GETSYYVTLNSEN
+2097 
-2110 IEREY
+2110 
-2115 KFTRGSLIVVQDTFN
+2115 
-2130 YDNKVSTLRYETEER
+2130 
-2145 NYDNELPVLDV
+2145 
-2156 ILDLANRMD
+2156 
-2165 KIIIIGEVYDTD
+2165 
-2177 GHSVVTNKEQLSLIP
+2177 
-2192 STINDLSG
+2192 
-2200 KTDKIGIV
+2200 
-2208 SRNLI
+2208 
-2213 ESFEEWNYDPIHV
+2213 
-2226 LHLKYAEGVSVE
+2226 
-2238 LSKELMRISMKRNS
+2238 
-2252 LVILTNSPTYTGGNT
+2252 
-2267 LTKQILL
+2267 
-2274 KGIPIVF
+2274 
-2281 NTNKKIERYLFNAK
+2281 
-2295 VVDTD
+2295 
-2300 WSSGYMSSSVIPDT
+2300 
-2314 NYVYNSYEI
+2314 
-2323 VERITLKEILKT
+2323 
-2335 NPEISAT
+2335 
-2342 DYSYDKSN
+2342 
-2350 NKISYKK
+2350 
-2357 AIDFKILDPS
+2357 
-2367 KISEGMIIK
+2367 
-2376 ANLYN
+2376 
-2381 IGDSSLNKLYLKNNS
+2381 
-2396 GVKIVED
+2396 
-2403 VSRSLSEIAFS
+2403 
-2414 ELVMLLEIPKKAKE
+2414 
-2428 ISTQYLMLGLTP
+2428 
-2440 GDNTQFPTE
+2440 
-2449 LKDIYIELLVPKHEK
+2449 
-2464 VENTEL
+2464 
-2470 ETVKRRIS
+2470 
-2478 TLESNSSRSNN
+2478 
-2489 TNNGT
+2489 
-2494 KYYVRTIEE
+2494 KYYVRTVEE
-2503 LKALDVQVDDVVRF
+2503 LKALDVVEDDVVRF
-2517 KDKVYK
+2517 KDELYIISKEESNLDTEIINAVK
-2523 IVKDVTPFSL
+2523 INK
-2533 KYFGGIILDKTV
+2533 
-2545 DGMNLVA
+2545 A
-2552 TEYIDSYIRSSWI
+2552 
-2565 KNRPSGNF
+2565 PSGGNGRESLFAIKYYENF
-2573 NIAYCGYTGLPYKS
+2573 ERNLWLKSRNSRGVLSIADGGFTGRVNKS
-2587 NANLNSV
+2587 SAKLINV
-2594 PCTLKAISDAYKV
+2594 PSTFSAINDAGRL
-2607 GYDGIYVPTLK
+2607 GYDGAYTYCIYYDNEFYASLPYGMRRTSELDGTEIITNDTFR
-2618 YFNNKWYIS
+2618 YGGSGSQAFSIS
-2627 TTDEVGPILSNSQG
+2627 YDVNEYQ
-2641 VELLSYSHTH
+2641 
-2651 TRINSEIAETKTFNS
+2651 
-2666 NNYVD
+2666 D
-2671 RNLLTVEEFLNVCKK
+2671 RNLLKLEDYISICKK
-2686 YNMYAFMSIQT
+2686 YNMYAFIDVSDGIGNST
-2697 INKNTF
+2697 IAGKLADIIATSGYSGMVGIVG
-2703 DNSSQEAYAELARI
+2703 DVLHAHKELLGLMKSEDYIKVIKINSSSEQQNDSTI
-2717 INDSGHSSMI
+2717 INVLRSSKNSMLI
-2727 GLSGDN
+2727 VSDDESTPDISQYN
-2733 IQIEILDFVIRVRDK
+2733 NTYRIND
-2748 ILSENLI
+2748 LI
-2755 NVIFIDA
+2755 NTVKD
-2762 STENYTL
+2762 L
-2769 ERELLILQK
+2769 E
-2778 YKNNLV
+2778 
-2784 IIGDRDDHDG
+2784 
-2794 NEILSAYGPSHQL
+2794 
-2807 YNFLKEVKKMGI
+2807 I
-2819 PIVYQTD
+2819 PIVYSSL
-2826 RREQRELFDKVIEKT
+2826 RENTQKRFNEAFERVKLSGYMSTSLLPFNNEL
-2841 GCIGLLSS
+2841 
-2849 AIAPYGKN
+2849 N
-2857 LSDNYAVQSRN
+2857 DNYNYHSKFTI
-2868 NMSSIINLAVNK
+2868 SSLIDYDINPDTA
-2880 DNMSSR
+2880 SSR
-2886 FTMNSDNTIMT
+2886 YSVNNDFSTIT
-2897 ATASN
+2897 IDASN
-2902 ITQNNEFEL
+2902 SNNVTSNQTSFEL
-2911 LNVSDITDGM
+2911 IRFREIVDGT
-2921 LIRVRLQG
+2921 IIKVRLKG
-2929 KTSGSQTAS
+2929 ETSGSVPAICRLYVRDVPAS
-2938 CKIYVKDIP
+2938 AGIF
-2947 DNENVSN
+2947 NE
-2954 MISFNSS
+2954 ISFNKKYPTEGEMSITISS
-2961 SYIEREMILPLSKNT
+2961 NSLPTTYSENQIVLSLDGGSVG
-2976 FNSRYNDKKVVINL
+2976 NSTL
-2990 TADSGDSIISFK
+2990 SFK
-3002 DLVVEVLIPKDKNN
+3002 DIVVEIFIPKDKDFKEFRNIKML
-3016 TTAKLISSVNYES
+3016 AGVNYNP
-3029 YNNKD
+3029 YNDKA
-3034 IYVDSEIQKAKL
+3034 IYTNISANNAKH
-3046 GDMIHYNNEDYVVVS
+3046 GNMIHYNNEDFTVVS
-3061 KDDELISGLVTEST
+3061 TTSSGVNDFNVLNPGRST
-3075 NGIIKIGENYALR
+3075 NGILKYGDVYAVR
-3088 IHNQEDIN
+3088 TYNQEDVN
-3096 QWLNS
+3096 VWVDDLKGD
-3101 MKNTDNIKI
+3101 MYI

-3116 GKSNVDN
+3116 GNVNRDADIN
-3123 EFVPVYPKNTTLSVE
+3123 PVYPKNTLLAID
-3138 KAGELGF
+3138 KAGRLGF

-3151 ITPTKDNVWV
+3151 ITPTRDGVWV
-3161 CSDETTLVNVKD
+3161 CSDETTLRNVKD
-3173 NSFKNRNIA
+3173 NSMKNRRIA
-3182 DLNYDNI
+3182 DLNYNDI
-3189 KGLELEGENVVRFNK
+3189 KHLELEGENVIKYNAGNTF
-3204 DTETYRWTYRDGQC
+3204 RWNYGDGIA
-3218 KGQTIPSLEQIVK
+3218 KGLTIPSLEDVVRV
-3231 ICSKYGMMIFI
+3231 CVTYGMMIFI
-3242 TSANLTANFDYVTK
+3242 TTTETTSNMDYVIK
-3256 VLKKY
+3256 ILRSHN
-3261 GYTSRTA
+3261 YTGKTA
-3268 LVGDR
+3268 LVGDD
-3273 FIMKYSNKLPDAV
+3273 FILNNIYKIPEAI
-3286 SIFDGSMKNVK
+3286 SIFDNSKPATIARK
-3297 IYNEKFLRTF
+3297 LFNERVLKTF

-3312 ISTPGGVSDIFRQ
+3312 LVNRTNATTIRQYATTFRVRTPVF
-3325 TSNFKIDT
+3325 
-3333 PFFLNANYQYNL
+3333 
-3345 GNYQSLSNFRINGFI
+3345 
-3360 TGAVPSDLNIREGYS
+3360 VDLNDNIDLESYTTDDRFSVNGYLTGNVPRSLKTEGYTLAEFYN
-3375 ILRTYTSKEIN
+3375 IKDIANWREY
-3386 EWTDRKNNNSASASV
+3386 KNVQSATASV
-3401 VKQSN
+3401 TTQSN
-3406 GNIIIQSSGGSAG
+3406 GTLTFQTNGTEANKMIEFTKA
-3419 KYISFER
+3419 
-3426 NLENYP
+3426 NYP
-3432 VGTIINISAMCR
+3432 AGTIINIKAMGR
-3444 KIEKNVDGGTIS
+3444 KLDNNIKGGSITCYISESSPSRKDFNETMYFKN
-3456 FWSDTTTPRRINT
+3456 
-3469 FTTYFNEEFFEKK
+3469 TYFETKEISAVLNENSSGDFKIF
-3482 DVSFIVNEET
+3482 V
-3492 GGSFQIFIG
+3492 GSSW
-3501 NFNGVGNNQPFKA
+3501 NGSTSESFKA
-3514 EFKDIVVRIY
+3514 EFKSVEVRILLPDDTTDPSRTRSASGSSYTHIRYSNQSNGNGMNENPDSTYLGIY
-3524 VPNAVYRD
+3524 VGSSSTAPTSPSEYKWTKIKGEDGRQGERGLVGPQGPTGIQGPAGPKGNTGDRGPQGQTGPQGSQGIQGRQGDRGIQGPAGPAGPKGNTGDRGPMGPQGPAGTGIVNQQNNQTLKYWAGTEAQYNAISNKDPN
-3532 IDKESIERKIA
+3532 
-3543 DISSKMEI
+3543 
-3551 RGEGYPRNKRE
+3551 
-3562 LNNVPNGTIYTDT
+3562 TIY
-3575 LATKGA
+3575 
-3581 VKWIRLNGKWK
+3581 
-3592 VTVGDT
+3592 
-3598 GWKKLNAVSVLG
+3598 
-3610 NAFIKVRRVNDI
+3610 DI
-3622 VTYDFGGLQW
+3622 F
-3632 GWFGIIRRGGAGHVK
+3632 K
-3647 HGSSRERGAKVLN
+3647 
-3660 PGGIPDGFRSNASLM
+3660 
-3675 GPIFNDLGNPYG
+3675 
-3687 VWYMGG
+3687 
-3693 KSDSNYIQFTF
+3693 
-3704 NDPIPTD
+3704 
-3711 RDIGDI
+3711 
-3717 RVSSVSYI
+3717 
-3725 TDDDWENITIE
+3725 

>member
-62 KEQDPVIYRT
+62 KEKDPVIYRT

-106 EDDDGNKY
+106 EDDDGTKY

-172 TIDPSTK
+172 TIDPNTK
-179 HWVIDGE
+179 HWMIDGE

-191 AEGKDGKTPEIKIDP
+191 AEGKDGVAPEVKIDP
-206 VTKRWIIDGI
+206 VTKRWIIGGI

-225 KGEKGE
+225 KGEKGD
-231 KTLVTIDPATKHWM
+231 KTLVTIDPNTKHWM

-347 VDTNVLAE
+347 VDTNILAE
-355 GTKGADGVDGK
+355 GTKGRDGVDGK

-390 AKGVD
+390 VKGVD

-443 ENLQVTALFR
+443 ENLQVSALFR

-459 SNENDDWK
+459 SNENDEWK
-467 DINNLTIEQED
+467 DLNNLTIEPED

-508 VDRHYYRRLDNIND
+508 IDRHYYRRLDNIND

-548 ARKEVEETYAKKSEL
+548 ARKEVEENYAKKSEL

-572 ATKEEAD
+572 TTKEEAD

-593 EVNTEKGKLSSLTD
+593 EVNTEKGKLSTLTD

-616 STLATKEEVDTT
+616 STLATKEEVDAT

-683 TVNKETHDA
+683 TVSKEAHDA

-700 ISEISTVKEKVTGLE
+700 VSEISTVKEKVTGLE
-715 SSNTTVKEKIESLA
+715 SSNTTVKEKIESLT
-729 SDVNLLK
+729 SDVNSLK

-749 GNKLTISSGN
+749 GNKLAISSGN

-780 NETVTGLKNRLPES
+780 NETVTGLKNRIPES
-794 IQEDDKLSTSR
+794 IQEDDKLSTSK

-819 TTYAKKSELPNVEG
+819 TTYAKKSELPSVEG
-833 LITETRA
+833 LITEVKA

-907 RDYAKKSEL
+907 TTYAKKSEL
-916 PSVNGLI
+916 PSVSGLI
-923 SETTADERYLPK
+923 TETAADEKYLPK
-935 TKEETLATKEELD
+935 AKEETLATKEELD
-948 VVKGKVTALE
+948 VVKGKVAALE

-990 LSGLATKADVELTYA
+990 LSSLATKADVELTYA

-1064 VEGLITEIKA
+1064 IEGLISETKA
-1074 DGKYLEKSKEETL
+1074 DGKYLEKSKEESL

-1111 ASDIPSLVNYATKE
+1111 ASDIPSLANYATKE
-1125 ELPSTVGLISENKAD
+1125 ELPSTAGLISETKAD

-1187 ISGSNSSV
+1187 ISGSDSSVTVPEQDLSSLATKEEFKSIKDKLPELTEGEKLVKKSDLPSTVGLISEATADTKYIAKSKEETLATKEEVTQKISDAKGNIENQISQLATKEEVDATYAKKSELPSTAGLISETKADEKYLEKSKETTLATKEELSGVITRLTTVEGKADKDDQTLSITGRTITISGSNSSV
-1195 EVPEQDLSGLATKAD
+1195 EVPEQDLSLLATKADVELTYAKKEQVEKLATKGEIEALRGMVTGNKVDTSGFITTEDADNKYARKDVMETTYAKKSDLPSTVGLISEATADTKYLSKSEKESLATKEEVKSIKDKLPEMNELEKLAKTSDIPSLESYAKKSELPSVEGLITEVKADEKYLSKSKEETLATKAEVKEIKDNLPELTDGDKLVKKSELPSVTGLISEATADTKYLSKSEKESLATKEELESAKSRIGVLESKEDSDKQTLSITGRTITISGSNSSVEIPEQDLSGLATKAD
-1210 VDTTYAK
+1210 VETTYAK

-1353 LISETKADEK
+1353 LITETRADEK
-1363 YVSKSEKESLATK
+1363 YIPKAEKESLATK
-1376 EEVKAIRDHLPVL
+1376 EEVKAIKDHLPVL

-1400 IPSVSGLISEATA
+1400 IPSVTGLISEATA

-1431 VKDIADKLP
+1431 VKDITDKLP

-1482 KEDADK
+1482 KEDNDK

-1501 GSNSSVEVP
+1501 GSDSSVTVP
-1510 EQDLSSLVTKDD
+1510 EQDLSTLVTKDD

-1583 EIPNV
+1583 ELPSV
-1588 EEFITESKV
+1588 EGLIAETRADEKYVPKADLETAKERITTLESK
-1597 AETYATRFDLEGANI
+1597 TDNDR
-1612 KINSLE
+1612 
-1618 YQVNREKPTLSIEGN
+1618 QTLSITGR
-1633 TITISGSNSSVTVPE
+1633 TITISGSDSSVTVPE
-1648 QDLSGLA
+1648 QDLSSLA
-1655 TKSDVERDYAKKSEL
+1655 VKSEVDKTYAKKSEL
-1670 PTIDGL
+1670 PSVAGL

-1730 KKSELPSVAGLITEV
+1730 KKSEIPSVAGLITEV
-1745 RADDKYLAKSKEST
+1745 RADDKYLAKSKEAT

-1764 ELNTISGRTTA
+1764 ELNSISGRTAA

-1824 KVVAKNTNGK
+1824 KVIAKNTNGK

-1876 SQINADHGK
+1876 SQINSDHGK
-1885 VTNIEGRLSTLESRP
+1885 VANIEGRLSTLESRP

-1935 KSDVD
+1935 KSDVERD
-1940 TTYAKKSELPNIE
+1940 YAKKSELPNVE
-1953 GINDKITEL
+1953 EINGKISKL

-1972 FRNLN
+1972 FRSIG
-1977 EISNTG
+1977 EISSSG
-1983 AIRTLKYHDIIMVG
+1983 AVSRLQINDIINVAGTDCRIVNREMYEKLDYSG
-1997 MNKYMVID
+1997 KKIEGTEFYITD
-2005 EENKDK
+2005 YLEESEKNNWIKD
-2011 FKTEPI
+2011 
-2017 PNSNLFVAKYF
+2017 NLAI
-2028 ENSDRNKWINEAVR
+2028 S
-2042 KGKFTIAY
+2042 Y

-2056 MYDGN
+2056 KYDSN
-2061 IASIS
+2061 VNSIFDVPGS
-2066 EPPASTKALIKA
+2066 FSAISTA
-2078 FKLGFDA
+2078 FKVGFDA
-2085 VYVDLIRHVSSK
+2085 VFIDVLIVTEGSTTNYFVTIESEKVSRTYK
-2097 GETSYYVTLNSEN
+2097 KDGETITVARDSFKYTRYSTLN
-2110 IEREY
+2110 
-2115 KFTRGSLIVVQDTFN
+2115 
-2130 YDNKVSTLRYETEER
+2130 YEAEIR
-2145 NYDNELPVLDV
+2145 SGKYYDNELMKLEELIALCSTENK
-2156 ILDLANRMD
+2156 ILIIDGIYELESSTTKYANATKIPESSIVDKGTDLYIHVRKKVKN
-2165 KIIIIGEVYDTD
+2165 IE
-2177 GHSVVTNKEQLSLIP
+2177 
-2192 STINDLSG
+2192 
-2200 KTDKIGIV
+2200 KIGFTSDIF
-2208 SRNLI
+2208 S
-2213 ESFEEWNYDPIHV
+2213 
-2226 LHLKYAEGVSVE
+2226 GV
-2238 LSKELMRISMKRNS
+2238 N
-2252 LVILTNSPTYTGGNT
+2252 NT
-2267 LTKQILL
+2267 LTNKSSLFEKFINVAEIDNTSSLDSVRNKVESLSIRKNSMIILTDVLTSSDIVKIL
-2274 KGIPIVF
+2274 KGQNIPVIY
-2281 NTNKKIERYLFNAK
+2281 NTKKSVNKNYI
-2295 VVDTD
+2295 D
-2300 WSSGYMSSSVIPDT
+2300 WVSSEELYKGYMSPSIIPSSNKIEL
-2314 NYVYNSYEI
+2314 YNHYNVTET
-2323 VERITLKEILKT
+2323 ITLKDIMK
-2335 NPEISAT
+2335 NVPASDKYI
-2342 DYSYDKSN
+2342 YDSDTKKLN
-2350 NKISYKK
+2350 YKK
-2357 AIDFKILDPS
+2357 DMDLAVVSSDKLTDGMIVKVNFKNKGIDSKIKIYMTDGSGAKIL
-2367 KISEGMIIK
+2367 
-2376 ANLYN
+2376 
-2381 IGDSSLNKLYLKNNS
+2381 
-2396 GVKIVED
+2396 ED
-2403 VSRSLSEIAFS
+2403 VVQTSTKFS
-2414 ELVMLLEIPKKAKE
+2414 
-2428 ISTQYLMLGLTP
+2428 Y
-2440 GDNTQFPTE
+2440 TE
-2449 LKDIYIELLVPKHEK
+2449 
-2464 VENTEL
+2464 
-2470 ETVKRRIS
+2470 
-2478 TLESNSSRSNN
+2478 
-2489 TNNGT
+2489 
-2494 KYYVRTIEE
+2494 RTITVIIPNKEKNKNRQP
-2503 LKALDVQVDDVVRF
+2503 LTL
-2517 KDKVYK
+2517 
-2523 IVKDVTPFSL
+2523 
-2533 KYFGGIILDKTV
+2533 GI
-2545 DGMNLVA
+2545 
-2552 TEYIDSYIRSSWI
+2552 IRSSY
-2565 KNRPSGNF
+2565 GNSPED
-2573 NIAYCGYTGLPYKS
+2573 TVLT
-2587 NANLNSV
+2587 NL
-2594 PCTLKAISDAYKV
+2594 Y
-2607 GYDGIYVPTLK
+2607 
-2618 YFNNKWYIS
+2618 
-2627 TTDEVGPILSNSQG
+2627 
-2641 VELLSYSHTH
+2641 VELLTP
-2651 TRINSEIAETKTFNS
+2651 
-2666 NNYVD
+2666 
-2671 RNLLTVEEFLNVCKK
+2671 K
-2686 YNMYAFMSIQT
+2686 Y
-2697 INKNTF
+2697 
-2703 DNSSQEAYAELARI
+2703 
-2717 INDSGHSSMI
+2717 
-2727 GLSGDN
+2727 DN
-2733 IQIEILDFVIRVRDK
+2733 IKTKKDAYVI
-2748 ILSENLI
+2748 
-2755 NVIFIDA
+2755 A
-2762 STENYTL
+2762 NY
-2769 ERELLILQK
+2769 
-2778 YKNNLV
+2778 N
-2784 IIGDRDDHDG
+2784 
-2794 NEILSAYGPSHQL
+2794 
-2807 YNFLKEVKKMGI
+2807 
-2819 PIVYQTD
+2819 
-2826 RREQRELFDKVIEKT
+2826 
-2841 GCIGLLSS
+2841 
-2849 AIAPYGKN
+2849 PY
-2857 LSDNYAVQSRN
+2857 D
-2868 NMSSIINLAVNK
+2868 
-2880 DNMSSR
+2880 
-2886 FTMNSDNTIMT
+2886 
-2897 ATASN
+2897 
-2902 ITQNNEFEL
+2902 
-2911 LNVSDITDGM
+2911 
-2921 LIRVRLQG
+2921 
-2929 KTSGSQTAS
+2929 
-2938 CKIYVKDIP
+2938 
-2947 DNENVSN
+2947 
-2954 MISFNSS
+2954 
-2961 SYIEREMILPLSKNT
+2961 
-2976 FNSRYNDKKVVINL
+2976 
-2990 TADSGDSIISFK
+2990 
-3002 DLVVEVLIPKDKNN
+3002 
-3016 TTAKLISSVNYES
+3016 
-3029 YNNKD
+3029 NKD
-3034 IYVDSEIQKAKL
+3034 IMIDDSKL
-3046 GDMIHYNNEDYVVVS
+3046 SEVESSDALHYNNEDYTILSENDEMITGLLS
-3061 KDDELISGLVTEST
+3061 KNT
-3075 NGIIKIGENYALR
+3075 NGIIKKSDKYALR
-3088 IHNQEDIN
+3088 TYNQEDVN
-3096 QWLNS
+3096 VWVDDLKGD
-3101 MKNTDNIKI
+3101 MYI

-3116 GKSNVDN
+3116 GNVNRDADIN
-3123 EFVPVYPKNTTLSVE
+3123 PVYPKNTLLAID
-3138 KAGELGF
+3138 KAGRLGF

-3151 ITPTKDNVWV
+3151 ITPTRDGIWV
-3161 CSDETTLVNVKD
+3161 CSDETTLRNVKD
-3173 NSFKNRNIA
+3173 NSMKNRRIA
-3182 DLNYDNI
+3182 DLNYNDI
-3189 KGLELEGENVVRFNK
+3189 KHLELEGENVIKYNAGNTF
-3204 DTETYRWTYRDGQC
+3204 RWNYGDGIA
-3218 KGQTIPSLEQIVK
+3218 KGLTIPSLEDVVRV
-3231 ICSKYGMMIFI
+3231 CVTYGMMIFI
-3242 TSANLTANFDYVTK
+3242 TTTESTSNMDYVIK
-3256 VLKKY
+3256 ILRSHN
-3261 GYTSRTA
+3261 YTGKTA
-3268 LVGDR
+3268 LVGDD
-3273 FIMKYSNKLPDAV
+3273 FILNNIYKIPEAI
-3286 SIFDGSMKNVK
+3286 SIFDNSKPVTIAGKLF
-3297 IYNEKFLRTF
+3297 NERVLKTF

-3312 ISTPGGVSDIFRQ
+3312 LVNRTNATTIRQYATTFRVRTPVF
-3325 TSNFKIDT
+3325 
-3333 PFFLNANYQYNL
+3333 
-3345 GNYQSLSNFRINGFI
+3345 
-3360 TGAVPSDLNIREGYS
+3360 VDLNDNIDLESYTTDDRFSVNGYLTGNVPRALKTEGYTLAEFYN
-3375 ILRTYTSKEIN
+3375 IKDIANWREY
-3386 EWTDRKNNNSASASV
+3386 KNVSSATASV
-3401 VKQSN
+3401 TAQSN
-3406 GNIIIQSSGGSAG
+3406 GTLTFQTNGTEAN
-3419 KYISFER
+3419 KM
-3426 NLENYP
+3426 LELTKSNYP
-3432 VGTIINISAMCR
+3432 AGTIINIKAMGR
-3444 KIEKNVDGGTIS
+3444 KLDNNVKGGSISCFISESSPSRKDFNETMYFKN
-3456 FWSDTTTPRRINT
+3456 
-3469 FTTYFNEEFFEKK
+3469 TYFETKEISAVINENSSGDFKIF
-3482 DVSFIVNEET
+3482 V
-3492 GGSFQIFIG
+3492 GSSW
-3501 NFNGVGNNQPFKA
+3501 NGSTSESFKA
-3514 EFKDIVVRIY
+3514 EFKSIEVRILIPDDTSDPSRTRAASNASYTYIRYSNQANGSGMNDNPNSTYLGVY
-3524 VPNAVYRD
+3524 VGSSSTAPTNPSEYRWT
-3532 IDKESIERKIA
+3532 R
-3543 DISSKMEI
+3543 I
-3551 RGEGYPRNKRE
+3551 RGEDGRQGERGLVGPQGPAGIQGPAGPAGPKGNTGDRGPQGQTGAQGIQGIQGRQGDRGIQGPAGPAGPKGNTGDRGPMGPQGPAGTGIVNQQNNQTLKYWAGTEAQYNAITNKD
-3562 LNNVPNGTIYTDT
+3562 PNTIY
-3575 LATKGA
+3575 
-3581 VKWIRLNGKWK
+3581 
-3592 VTVGDT
+3592 
-3598 GWKKLNAVSVLG
+3598 
-3610 NAFIKVRRVNDI
+3610 DI
-3622 VTYDFGGLQW
+3622 F
-3632 GWFGIIRRGGAGHVK
+3632 K
-3647 HGSSRERGAKVLN
+3647 
-3660 PGGIPDGFRSNASLM
+3660 
-3675 GPIFNDLGNPYG
+3675 
-3687 VWYMGG
+3687 
-3693 KSDSNYIQFTF
+3693 
-3704 NDPIPTD
+3704 
-3711 RDIGDI
+3711 
-3717 RVSSVSYI
+3717 
-3725 TDDDWENITIE
+3725 

>member
-106 EDDDGNKY
+106 EDDDGTKY

-127 GARGEK
+127 GAR

-179 HWVIDGE
+179 HWMIDGE

-216 DTNIVSEGV
+216 DTNVVSEGV

-231 KTLVTIDPATKHWM
+231 KTLVTIDPNTKHWM

-274 KHFIINGVDSGVR
+274 KHFIINGTDSGVR

-355 GTKGADGVDGK
+355 GTKGTDGVDGK

-443 ENLQVTALFR
+443 ENLQVSALFR

-459 SNENDDWK
+459 SNENDEWK
-467 DINNLTIEQED
+467 DLNNLTIEPED

-548 ARKEVEETYAKKSEL
+548 ARKEVEENYAKKSEL
-563 PVVPSLDPY
+563 PVVPSLEPY
-572 ATKEEAD
+572 TTKEDAD
-579 GKYATKESL
+579 NKYATKESL

-593 EVNTEKGKLSSLTD
+593 EVNTEKGKLSTLTD

-656 KEELVTLGNLNDKA
+656 KEDLVTLGNLNDKA

-715 SSNTTVKEKIESLA
+715 SSNTTVNEKIESLTN
-729 SDVNLLK
+729 DVKSLK

-780 NETVTGLKNRLPES
+780 NDTVNGLKNRLPEN
-794 IQEDDKLSTSR
+794 IQEDDKLSTSK

-819 TTYAKKSELPNVEG
+819 TNYAKKSELPSVEG
-833 LITETRA
+833 LITESKA
-840 DEKYS
+840 DGKYS
-845 GKSLETTVSS
+845 SKSLETTVSS

-935 TKEETLATKEELD
+935 AKEESLATKEELD

-979 SDSSVTVPEQD
+979 SNSSVTVPEQD
-990 LSGLATKADVELTYA
+990 LSSLATKADVELTYA

-1064 VEGLITEIKA
+1064 VEGLITETRA

-1111 ASDIPSLVNYATKE
+1111 ASDIPSLANYATKE
-1125 ELPSTVGLISENKAD
+1125 ELPSTAGLISETRAD

-1169 TKEDSDKQTLS
+1169 TKEDSDKQTLAITGRTITISGSDSSVTVPEQDLSSLATKEEVKSIKDKLPELTDGEKLVKKSDLPSTVGLISEATADEKYLEKSKETTLATKEELSGVITRLTTVEGKADKDDQTLS

-1195 EVPEQDLSGLATKAD
+1195 TVPEQDLSSLATKAD

-1228 TETAADEKYLP
+1228 TETTADEKYLP

-1254 KISEATNGVES
+1254 KISEATSGVES
-1265 KLSNLLPKSE
+1265 QLSNLLPKSE

-1336 QDLSGLAKK
+1336 QDLSGFAKK

-1353 LISETKADEK
+1353 LITETKADEK
-1363 YVSKSEKESLATK
+1363 YITKSEKESLATK
-1376 EEVKAIRDHLPVL
+1376 EEVKSIKDHLPVL

-1400 IPSVSGLISEATA
+1400 IPSVTGLISEATA

-1424 TLATKAE
+1424 TLATKVE
-1431 VKDIADKLP
+1431 VKDITDKLP

-1454 ITEVKADGKYA
+1454 ISETKADGKYA

-1588 EEFITESKV
+1588 EEFIAESKV

-1612 KINSLE
+1612 KINRLE
-1618 YQVNREKPTLSIEGN
+1618 DQVNREKPTLSIEGN

-1648 QDLSGLA
+1648 QDTSGLV

-1670 PTIDGL
+1670 PNVTGL

-1745 RADDKYLAKSKEST
+1745 RADDKYLAKSKEAT

-1764 ELNTISGRTTA
+1764 ELNTISGRTAA

-1842 NNAVRGKTTISE
+1842 NNAVRGKTTLSE

-1876 SQINADHGK
+1876 SQINTDHGK

-1935 KSDVD
+1935 KSDVERD
-1940 TTYAKKSELPNIE
+1940 YAKKSELPNVE
-1953 GINDKITEL
+1953 EINGKISKL

-1972 FRNLN
+1972 FRSIG
-1977 EISNTG
+1977 EISSSG
-1983 AIRTLKYHDIIMVG
+1983 AVSRLQINDIINVAGTDCRIVNREMYEKLDYSG
-1997 MNKYMVID
+1997 KKIEGTEFYITD
-2005 EENKDK
+2005 YLEESEKNNWIKD
-2011 FKTEPI
+2011 
-2017 PNSNLFVAKYF
+2017 NLAI
-2028 ENSDRNKWINEAVR
+2028 S
-2042 KGKFTIAY
+2042 Y
-2050 GGLSGD
+2050 GGLSGNK
-2056 MYDGN
+2056 YDSN
-2061 IASIS
+2061 VNSIFDVPGS
-2066 EPPASTKALIKA
+2066 FSAISTA
-2078 FKLGFDA
+2078 FKVGFDA
-2085 VYVDLIRHVSSK
+2085 VFIDVLIDTEGSTTNYFVTIESEKVSRTYKKDGGTITVARDSFK
-2097 GETSYYVTLNSEN
+2097 YTKYSTLN
-2110 IEREY
+2110 
-2115 KFTRGSLIVVQDTFN
+2115 
-2130 YDNKVSTLRYETEER
+2130 YEAEIR
-2145 NYDNELPVLDV
+2145 SGKYYDNELMKLEELIALCSTENK
-2156 ILDLANRMD
+2156 ILIIDGIYELESSATKYANATKIPESSIVDKGTDLYIHVRKKVKN
-2165 KIIIIGEVYDTD
+2165 IE
-2177 GHSVVTNKEQLSLIP
+2177 
-2192 STINDLSG
+2192 
-2200 KTDKIGIV
+2200 KIGFTSDIF
-2208 SRNLI
+2208 S
-2213 ESFEEWNYDPIHV
+2213 
-2226 LHLKYAEGVSVE
+2226 GV
-2238 LSKELMRISMKRNS
+2238 N
-2252 LVILTNSPTYTGGNT
+2252 NT
-2267 LTKQILL
+2267 LTNKSSLFEKFINVAEIDNTSSLDSVRNKVESLSIRKNSMIILTDVLTSSDIVKIL
-2274 KGIPIVF
+2274 KGQNIPVIY
-2281 NTNKKIERYLFNAK
+2281 NTKKSVNKNYI
-2295 VVDTD
+2295 D
-2300 WSSGYMSSSVIPDT
+2300 WVGSEEIYKGYMSSSIIPSS
-2314 NYVYNSYEI
+2314 NKIELYNHYNVTEI
-2323 VERITLKEILKT
+2323 ITLKDIMK
-2335 NPEISAT
+2335 NVPASDKYI
-2342 DYSYDKSN
+2342 YDSDTKKLN
-2350 NKISYKK
+2350 YKK
-2357 AIDFKILDPS
+2357 DMDLVITSSDKLTDGMIVKVNFKNKGIDS
-2367 KISEGMIIK
+2367 KIKIYMTDG
-2376 ANLYN
+2376 
-2381 IGDSSLNKLYLKNNS
+2381 S
-2396 GVKIVED
+2396 GVKILED
-2403 VSRSLSEIAFS
+2403 VVQTSTKFS
-2414 ELVMLLEIPKKAKE
+2414 
-2428 ISTQYLMLGLTP
+2428 Y
-2440 GDNTQFPTE
+2440 TE
-2449 LKDIYIELLVPKHEK
+2449 
-2464 VENTEL
+2464 
-2470 ETVKRRIS
+2470 
-2478 TLESNSSRSNN
+2478 
-2489 TNNGT
+2489 
-2494 KYYVRTIEE
+2494 RTITVIIPNKEKNKNRQP
-2503 LKALDVQVDDVVRF
+2503 LTL
-2517 KDKVYK
+2517 
-2523 IVKDVTPFSL
+2523 
-2533 KYFGGIILDKTV
+2533 GI
-2545 DGMNLVA
+2545 
-2552 TEYIDSYIRSSWI
+2552 IRSSY
-2565 KNRPSGNF
+2565 GNSPED
-2573 NIAYCGYTGLPYKS
+2573 TVLT
-2587 NANLNSV
+2587 NL
-2594 PCTLKAISDAYKV
+2594 Y
-2607 GYDGIYVPTLK
+2607 
-2618 YFNNKWYIS
+2618 
-2627 TTDEVGPILSNSQG
+2627 
-2641 VELLSYSHTH
+2641 VELLTP
-2651 TRINSEIAETKTFNS
+2651 
-2666 NNYVD
+2666 
-2671 RNLLTVEEFLNVCKK
+2671 K
-2686 YNMYAFMSIQT
+2686 Y
-2697 INKNTF
+2697 
-2703 DNSSQEAYAELARI
+2703 
-2717 INDSGHSSMI
+2717 
-2727 GLSGDN
+2727 DN
-2733 IQIEILDFVIRVRDK
+2733 IKTKKDAYVI
-2748 ILSENLI
+2748 
-2755 NVIFIDA
+2755 A
-2762 STENYTL
+2762 NY
-2769 ERELLILQK
+2769 
-2778 YKNNLV
+2778 N
-2784 IIGDRDDHDG
+2784 
-2794 NEILSAYGPSHQL
+2794 
-2807 YNFLKEVKKMGI
+2807 
-2819 PIVYQTD
+2819 
-2826 RREQRELFDKVIEKT
+2826 
-2841 GCIGLLSS
+2841 
-2849 AIAPYGKN
+2849 PY
-2857 LSDNYAVQSRN
+2857 D
-2868 NMSSIINLAVNK
+2868 
-2880 DNMSSR
+2880 
-2886 FTMNSDNTIMT
+2886 
-2897 ATASN
+2897 
-2902 ITQNNEFEL
+2902 
-2911 LNVSDITDGM
+2911 
-2921 LIRVRLQG
+2921 
-2929 KTSGSQTAS
+2929 
-2938 CKIYVKDIP
+2938 
-2947 DNENVSN
+2947 
-2954 MISFNSS
+2954 
-2961 SYIEREMILPLSKNT
+2961 
-2976 FNSRYNDKKVVINL
+2976 
-2990 TADSGDSIISFK
+2990 
-3002 DLVVEVLIPKDKNN
+3002 
-3016 TTAKLISSVNYES
+3016 
-3029 YNNKD
+3029 NKD
-3034 IYVDSEIQKAKL
+3034 IMIEDSKL
-3046 GDMIHYNNEDYVVVS
+3046 SEVESSDALHYNNEDYTILSENDEMITGLLS
-3061 KDDELISGLVTEST
+3061 KNT
-3075 NGIIKIGENYALR
+3075 NGIIKKSDKYALR
-3088 IHNQEDIN
+3088 TYNQEDVN
-3096 QWLNS
+3096 VWVDGLKGD
-3101 MKNTDNIKI
+3101 MYI

-3116 GKSNVDN
+3116 GNVNRDADIN
-3123 EFVPVYPKNTTLSVE
+3123 PVYPKNTLLAID
-3138 KAGELGF
+3138 KAGRLGF

-3151 ITPTKDNVWV
+3151 ITPTRDGIWV
-3161 CSDETTLVNVKD
+3161 CSDETTLRNVKD
-3173 NSFKNRNIA
+3173 SSMKNRSIA
-3182 DLNYDNI
+3182 DLNYNDI
-3189 KGLELEGENVVRFNK
+3189 KHLELEGENVIKYNAGNTF
-3204 DTETYRWTYRDGQC
+3204 RWNYGDGIA
-3218 KGQTIPSLEQIVK
+3218 KGLTIPSLEDVVRV
-3231 ICSKYGMMIFI
+3231 CVTYGMMIFI
-3242 TSANLTANFDYVTK
+3242 TTTESTSNMDYVIK
-3256 VLKKY
+3256 ILRSHN
-3261 GYTSRTA
+3261 YTGKTA
-3268 LVGDR
+3268 LVGDD
-3273 FIMKYSNKLPDAV
+3273 FILNNIYKIPEAI
-3286 SIFDGSMKNVK
+3286 SIFDNSKPVTIAGKLF
-3297 IYNEKFLRTF
+3297 NERVLKTF

-3312 ISTPGGVSDIFRQ
+3312 LVNRTNATTIRQYATTFRVRTPVF
-3325 TSNFKIDT
+3325 
-3333 PFFLNANYQYNL
+3333 
-3345 GNYQSLSNFRINGFI
+3345 
-3360 TGAVPSDLNIREGYS
+3360 VDLNDNIDLESYTTDDRFSVNGYLTGNVPRALKTEGYTLAEFYN
-3375 ILRTYTSKEIN
+3375 IKDIANWREY
-3386 EWTDRKNNNSASASV
+3386 KNVSSATASV
-3401 VKQSN
+3401 TAQSN
-3406 GNIIIQSSGGSAG
+3406 GTLTFQTNGTEAN
-3419 KYISFER
+3419 KM
-3426 NLENYP
+3426 LELTKSNYP
-3432 VGTIINISAMCR
+3432 AGTIINIKAMGR
-3444 KIEKNVDGGTIS
+3444 KLDNNVKGGSISCFISESSPSRKDFNETMYFKN
-3456 FWSDTTTPRRINT
+3456 
-3469 FTTYFNEEFFEKK
+3469 TYFETKEISAVLNENSSGDFKIF
-3482 DVSFIVNEET
+3482 V
-3492 GGSFQIFIG
+3492 GSSW
-3501 NFNGVGNNQPFKA
+3501 NGSTSESFKA
-3514 EFKDIVVRIY
+3514 EFKSIEVRILIPDDTSDPSRTRAASNASYTYIRYSNQANGSGMNDNPNSTYLGVY
-3524 VPNAVYRD
+3524 VGSSSTAPTNPSEYRWT
-3532 IDKESIERKIA
+3532 R
-3543 DISSKMEI
+3543 I
-3551 RGEGYPRNKRE
+3551 RGEDGRQGERGLVGPQGPAGIQGPAGPAGPKGNTGDRGPQGQTGAQGIQGIQGRQGDRGIQGPAGPAGPKGNTGDRGPMGPQGPAGTGIVNQQNNQTLKYWAGTEAQYNAITNKD
-3562 LNNVPNGTIYTDT
+3562 PNTIY
-3575 LATKGA
+3575 
-3581 VKWIRLNGKWK
+3581 
-3592 VTVGDT
+3592 
-3598 GWKKLNAVSVLG
+3598 
-3610 NAFIKVRRVNDI
+3610 DI
-3622 VTYDFGGLQW
+3622 F
-3632 GWFGIIRRGGAGHVK
+3632 K
-3647 HGSSRERGAKVLN
+3647 
-3660 PGGIPDGFRSNASLM
+3660 
-3675 GPIFNDLGNPYG
+3675 
-3687 VWYMGG
+3687 
-3693 KSDSNYIQFTF
+3693 
-3704 NDPIPTD
+3704 
-3711 RDIGDI
+3711 
-3717 RVSSVSYI
+3717 
-3725 TDDDWENITIE
+3725 